1 MKIRLNPHTLQRAF
15 VLLLFSLVAGISSVF
30 AQGYTYLQFSGN
42 GRTVLFAKDGALTVV
57 STTEDAPAGD
67 GYQWA
72 LETVSGDNVRLKNKE
87 GMYVTPNLTLTNS
100 QDQAATFTKTE
111 NTYSKGRK
119 SYGEGV
125 EVPTHGG
132 SRYDLV
138 YGGKALGVK
147 NGQLIWTVEDS
158 RYGCIRLANNVKGAK
173 VNPFVSSE
181 GGKVHWYYY
190 MELLGNKS
198 AECVMDA
205 GAEKKLEKYSTP
217 SAKDLRAYMWC
228 VYEANDKGDV
238 YFMSADGNFFCQ
250 KDDTY
255 QYSTST
261 KTDRCKYRICDVAD
275 QTDGKYQEAF
285 VLYNPQTTKYV
296 FPYGSG
302 NTDVGNGSS
311 LNPAEAMRFILSTGP
326 HIYQFSANAA
336 TAIYDNGTGVTM
348 QPVGS
353 EVAGYQW
360 TLEQVGGA
368 YVLKSGRDN
377 YLKQAGD
384 AFTVTTNR
392 DEALRLF
399 PCGSAYDDR
408 HDVLTLA
415 ADASKA
421 LGVKDGQL
429 AIVEANSF
437 YSVVRI
443 LDSTAEVKGAVAPK
457 FSDISNVYYYK
468 LQFKANPKG
477 DARLTLTGTGYDN
490 PVTRKEFEPT
500 SASQN
505 WKLEAARHANSKT
518 GDFYL
523 VNQSG
528 EYLIYKDGRFNF
540 ETLDVNETTVFRLKQ
555 TDEQPEYW
563 TIDMALSGDDN
574 HRLGLQAGMTPY
586 TLKACNST
594 SKFNALSFKESERG
608 SDYDY
613 LQFSGCGRVVLYDDG
628 QNIKA
633 VATTTEQLEGNGY
646 QWTFDPIMDGA
657 GKVNGN
663 NLKNKAGRFLRYDA
677 ADETFTS
684 VTDRSKAS
692 VFDADQNTYY
702 VIPVHDVQGGTYN
715 INIAG
720 GLRYNAVLRGVS
732 EPYNTLGV
740 KNGKL
745 QLVKK
750 NSRYAVV
757 RLAENIEGGLVNPY
771 VSTSA
776 NPHYYAL
783 NFFQNGSEYL
793 QDNTPGNIL
802 LKSPVAPFPLRRYCW
817 ILEEANDDGDVY
829 IRSTAGN
836 YISYNPD
843 TDNGK
848 HKVNPTLNDYSLYKI
863 CDVADQPDAS
873 LEGLWS
879 LYNCKNLY
887 FVRPFPSENAI
898 GRAEEVG
905 KNTSMTFVDVAA
917 NTTSYHFVFPAMGQR
932 ALIMDYDEAKKPRV
946 KARDILASD
955 KDARLYQWVVE
966 GQHIRNRAG
975 FYLTYDGKN
984 KQFGV
989 SNQKADAYTFVYN
1002 VNNYE
1007 NNNNVRYDLCSTD
1020 DQQALSIGE
1029 EGALC
1034 WAAPGTRNSV
1044 VDLRPYIIAPE
1055 LPIPSLGGADYQ
1067 LYCIRT
1073 AGGDRYAYHMEDAN
1087 SISLKPYEEKNLCQL
1102 WVLIRDGQG
1111 KGDGY
1116 LQSAYNR
1123 YFLKYDTGSNTF
1135 VAVADKKD
1143 ATRIRLVETSGNYI
1157 HWQIELPDVND
1168 SRNLISHSYSGGGNP
1183 KTVSLSL
1190 QGPNNGNNFVEIFP
1204 VDITPDFYEE
1214 AGGAFRNLS
1223 LNELTPQLEL
1233 TADGKALKAKAS
1245 ASEDD
1250 ANNSWKNIGTKDDFV
1265 LRNGHGQY
1273 IGADAEGNVFL
1284 TTDKAQAT
1292 HFYLWLNHGDEDG
1305 TVSWCFAQLNADG
1318 SKPEGKPE
1326 KCLGVSDVTNGT
1338 VAMLSFSTYETDKL
1352 HTLCFNFGRL
1362 TCPELSDAAEGK
1374 YYYNFICFDKVASD
1388 KFISEGYD
1396 TNKKVKA
1403 ESQQLINDQMW
1414 ALVGQ
1419 SKDDVVLMSKDKYYM
1434 CLNGYKLCVTHDL
1447 KKAAHF
1453 SVDYISD
1460 VDRYVLVLVGG
1471 EGSEGHLK
1479 KCLNL
1484 SGDVDENGVRH
1495 KDVIVWNWNKT
1506 DKNEGPRFYLN
1517 FISIPVPEDYSDY
1530 EILPKR
1536 SWFVKQA
1543 HEATTDPMTGFI
1555 QRDESGWTKNPYTGK
1570 MMQKTSTYTVIHYL
1584 KAESTRELY
1593 VPTCMVT
1600 NDNCPTLSRAFQ
1612 RWYNYKTD
1620 EAVSDSV
1627 LNLDLPSSRRYKNGI
1642 VVGDQLKLNGQVN
1655 GNYVKKKITF
1665 QMPEVI
1671 PDDWEYILGA
1681 DLTPYSDFVDYF
1693 GDNGNPIYNG
1703 NVTKYNGAVTNDIIL
1718 PSKQNIVEPTI
1729 TGRNL
1734 YVIRNARAIANE
1746 LLQCKEGNGNDKWYE
1761 EHTIAFPKKKVTLNY
1776 SSVALN
1782 MQKQDYWFYNND
1794 SPSEDNLQNAVNSG
1808 EIVIEVDSLDSGITS
1823 AKFLRSAKTDNVDL
1837 GEGLDRF
1844 IAFDYPGDTDDGK
1857 GIGKAKGDSCTL
1869 KVYGVASDGTRYQ
1882 IAKFNLTFEDNFE
1895 PIIYSEIIGKKDDGS
1910 FKSERSPEALKKATG
1925 DPVATITFDPEQF
1938 DAFVTPPV
1946 GTYTGFL
1953 TGDKGPGTK
1962 CGLTYRYPFNYDNTS
1977 YCFAPIDGDF
1987 NSTDGK
1993 TPECTWGNYTIAH
2006 RFRMGDFGDGSSRG
2020 NFFAVK
2026 KYYENEYGS
2035 EKYDASQSGFL
2046 YIDASDLP
2054 GQIAS
2059 IDFSG
2064 MPCKASRLFV
2074 SAWMSSP
2081 SGKDEKP
2088 ANVVFSVQG
2097 FKNGKAT
2104 TLYSYCPGSI
2114 LGEARDSL
2122 ANKLEPKTNN
2132 GIGIWQQVYFSF
2144 VNKNADDFDSFRL
2157 TIDNA
2162 CTSTVGG
2169 DILIDDVE
2177 VFSVKPEVQIER
2189 TIPVCGDQL
2198 TLCKMTVD
2206 YDQVRTQLGLNTG
2219 EVMKDNPKV
2228 WYCLLDKE
2236 MFDAELG
2243 FDTGTS
2249 EGQERLYRMSDAEV
2263 KPAFVKA
2270 LLGDPNSQV
2279 SGEGIFRSVE
2289 FKTNFDSLPV
2299 FKYRDAVAATVGMAS
2314 REVTSAGVRHF
2325 VISDKVK
2332 EPRIKPNHDYYFLF
2346 VPRFSDDPVTLAN
2359 AFHSFEIN
2367 TRCSVRCKFRTLSP
2381 IRVVTDADDEAAVE
2395 HETQTCAGK
2404 SVSLSV
2410 KQVGEDEDGNI
2421 GERIVQY
2428 DWWRDYVGGA
2438 FTDVCINVDNAT
2450 WRVLGKNE
2458 SRLSNEIS
2466 LREALLAFRHF
2477 YPKAT
2482 TVAGAAPKNDEG
2494 YTLEQS
2500 VIDVLHQFT
2509 LNSADKV
2516 ASLVLLNNTCNIYVP
2531 AATKQG
2537 TILKVTVVP
2546 IDHEDSSGTQ
2556 YCYDPQQVG
2565 IKVSGEAPQLFDGLH
2580 GTQYK
2585 YPDKL
2590 TNVPVR
2596 SSLAA
2601 VEEVRARADG
2611 SAANVLRVPL
2621 RGIKTVTKD
2630 AIGLTSVSPEVFLAG
2645 TNDPNMKAYETKAA
2659 EERAGLSVQN
2669 FRIVGQLKTLVA
2681 DTADREHAYADIVF
2695 NSDFQPR
2702 EGYVYTLRFNYREL
2716 FNAGNATQSTVC
2728 DGNVLVDLIIVPKY
2742 QKWTGAAGNTD
2753 WTNDANWQRADLEDL
2768 HFNADT
2774 EPGYAANADNGTAQ
2788 GYVPMLHT
2796 SVIVTPKKAGPQLY
2810 ETNGADDQFLN
2821 FVGNEGKRT
2830 ATPDI
2835 EYALLAAPEADKG
2848 VNLCGIYTP
2857 YQSKDL
2863 VVQSGGELLHAERL
2877 DYKKAWVE
2885 YALTPDRWY
2894 TLGSPLRQSYAGE
2907 WYAPNN
2913 DACQATPYFKNVTY
2927 NTTDYHRFAPAV
2939 YQRSWDKA
2947 KSTLYYLDTYSAE
2960 NPQTAN
2966 VKTTTENIYQAANWS
2981 AVYNDVREAYSQGGF
2996 SVKVNGIGIGAQKY
3010 NTSLFRLPK
3019 EDTAYGYYTEL
3030 NKTDEQT
3037 YPVDRTHHHKLA
3049 TDQLAKSG
3057 TEITV
3062 TLTNENRNNRF
3073 FLVGNPFACALD
3085 LDKFFTVNAAQL
3097 NGAKYWVLTAGG
3109 QEGAMRQPNA
3119 GEWISVNGTT
3129 EAALAS
3135 LPSGQGFFVEGKE
3148 GTNTITLKFTADM
3161 QTSLHASG
3169 TLLRAPAIGRAEAPM
3184 LRIRA
3189 SRSGQGSEALVVKD
3203 TTAVNGYEAAEDMQL
3218 LLDNSLQEIPMVYTL
3233 AGNRTSTINR
3243 RRSLWRVPLG
3253 VLSNSEEPVQLT
3265 FSGMRSFGET
3275 LSLLDSQ
3282 TGAVTPLRGNGNADC
3297 VKVEVP
3303 GVTTGRYFIL
3313 SSERPALEDE
3323 QDFTQPLIQA
3333 DNGSVTISSSAAHV
3347 LTYVRIVAADGRT
3360 VYKLTPYVSR
3370 LSLKLP
3376 TGVYVVEARTDEG
3389 ESVGKVSL

>member
-1 MKIRLNPHTLQRAF
+1 MKIRLTPHTLQRAF

-30 AQGYTYLQFSGN
+30 AQEYTYLQFSGN
-42 GRTVLFAKDGALTVV
+42 GRTVLLAKDGVLTIV

-67 GYQWA
+67 GYQWT

-87 GMYVTPNLTLTNS
+87 GMYVTSNLTLTNEQS
-100 QDQAATFTKTE
+100 KAAEFTKTE
-111 NTYSKGRK
+111 NTYS
-119 SYGEGV
+119 SATY
-125 EVPTHGG
+125 GG

-138 YGGKALGVK
+138 YNGQALGVK
-147 NGQLIWTVEDS
+147 NGQLIWAVEDS
-158 RYGCIRLANNVKGAK
+158 RYGCIRLANNVRGAK
-173 VNPFVSSE
+173 VTPFVCSE
-181 GGKVHWYYY
+181 GGEVHWYY
-190 MELLGNKS
+190 MELLWNGS
-198 AECVMDA
+198 ECVKDA
-205 GAEKKLEKYSTP
+205 GAGKNLEKYSTP
-217 SAKDLRAYMWC
+217 SAKNLRAYMWS

-238 YFMSADGNFFCQ
+238 YFKSADGNYFYQ
-250 KDDTY
+250 NGSD
-255 QYSTST
+255 QYSAST
-261 KTDRCKYRICDVAD
+261 KPGNSEYTICDVSNQSND
-275 QTDGKYQEAF
+275 NAF
-285 VLYNPQTTKYV
+285 VLRNIGTGKYV
-296 FPYGSG
+296 LPYNNS
-302 NTDVGNGSS
+302 NKVGWASAFNMI
-311 LNPAEAMRFILSTGP
+311 EAMRFIPTTPPTGP

-348 QPVGS
+348 QAVGS

-368 YVLKSGRDN
+368 YVLKSGRNN
-377 YLKQAGD
+377 YLKQVGE

-392 DEALRLF
+392 DEALKLF
-399 PCGSAYDDR
+399 PCGSAYDDK

-429 AIVEANSF
+429 AIVETNSF

-443 LDSTAEVKGAVAPK
+443 LDSTDEVKGAVVPK

-477 DARLTLTGTGYDN
+477 DARLTLTGTDYDN
-490 PVTRKEFEPT
+490 PVTRMEFQPT
-500 SASQN
+500 SARQN
-505 WKLEAARHANSKT
+505 WELRPAKHPNSKP

-523 VNQSG
+523 VNQEG

-540 ETLDVNETTVFRLKQ
+540 KPLDVNETTVFRLKQ

-563 TIDMALSGDDN
+563 AIDMALSGDDN

-586 TLKACNST
+586 TLQACNRT
-594 SKFNALSFKESERG
+594 SKYTALSFKESERG

-613 LQFSGCGRVVLYDDG
+613 LQFSGSGRVVLYDDG

-633 VATTTEQLEGNGY
+633 VATTTEQLEGDGY
-646 QWTFDPIMDGA
+646 RWTFDPIMDGA
-657 GKVNGN
+657 GIVNGY

-677 ADETFTS
+677 TAKTFTS

-720 GLRYNAVLRGVS
+720 GLRYNAVLRGVTGT
-732 EPYNTLGV
+732 YNTLGV

-771 VSTSA
+771 VSTSD
-776 NPHYYAL
+776 NPRYYAF
-783 NFFQNGSEYL
+783 NFFQNGSGEYM
-793 QDNTPGNIL
+793 QDNTPGDIL
-802 LKSPVAPFPLRRYCW
+802 LKSPVVPFPLRRFCW

-836 YISYNPD
+836 YISYNPASD
-843 TDNGK
+843 GYQ
-848 HKVNPTLNDYSLYKI
+848 HKVNTTTNEYSLYKI

-873 LEGLWS
+873 LDGLWS
-879 LYNCKNLY
+879 LYNCTNHY
-887 FVRPFPSENAI
+887 FVRPSDRENSI

-905 KNTSMTFVDVAA
+905 KNTSMTFVDIAA
-917 NTTSYHFVFPAMGQR
+917 DTTSYHLVFPAMGQR
-932 ALIMDYDEAKKPRV
+932 ALIMDYDEAKNPRV
-946 KARDILASD
+946 KARGILASD

-975 FYLTYDGKN
+975 FYLTYDKKN

-989 SNQKADAYTFVYN
+989 SNQKAEAYTFVYDEN
-1002 VNNYE
+1002 TYE
-1007 NNNNVRYDLCSTD
+1007 NNNCVRYDFLSSD
-1020 DQQALSIGE
+1020 GRQALSIGA
-1029 EGALC
+1029 EGVLC
-1034 WAAPGTRNSV
+1034 WAAPNARNSV
-1044 VDLRPYIIAPE
+1044 VDLRSHIIAPE
-1055 LPIPSLGGADYQ
+1055 LPIPSSGGADYQ

-1073 AGGDRYAYHMEDAN
+1073 AGGDRYAYHMEEAN
-1087 SISLKPYEEKNLCQL
+1087 AISLKTYDEKNLCQL
-1102 WVLIRDGQG
+1102 WILIRDGQG

-1123 YFLKYDTGSNTF
+1123 YFLKYDTGNNTF

-1143 ATRIRLVETSGNYI
+1143 ATRIRLVETSGNYD
-1157 HWQIELPDVND
+1157 HWQIELPDVGGNN
-1168 SRNLISHSYSGGGNP
+1168 NLISHSYGGNP
-1183 KTVSLSL
+1183 KTVTLSL
-1190 QGPNNGNNFVEIFP
+1190 QGPNNADNYVDLIP

-1214 AGGAFRNLS
+1214 AGGAFRNIS
-1223 LNELTPQLEL
+1223 LNELTPELEL
-1233 TADGKALKAKAS
+1233 TADGTALKAKAS

-1273 IGADAEGNVFL
+1273 IGADDDGNVFL

-1292 HFYLWLNHGDEDG
+1292 HFYLWLNHGEKDG
-1305 TVSWCFAQLNADG
+1305 NVSWCFAQLNADG
-1318 SKPEGKPE
+1318 SKPEGKPD

-1338 VAMLSFSTYETDKL
+1338 VAMLPFSTYETDKQ
-1352 HTLCFNFGRL
+1352 HTLCFTFGRL
-1362 TCPELSDAAEGK
+1362 TCPELSDAVAGK
-1374 YYYNFICFDKVASD
+1374 YYYNFICFDKVGNKFVSD
-1388 KFISEGYD
+1388 GND
-1396 TNKKVKA
+1396 TNKVVFA
-1403 ESQQLINDQMW
+1403 ENGKKLVNDQMW

-1419 SKDDVVLMSKDKYYM
+1419 NKDDVVLMSKDKYYVY
-1434 CLNGYKLCVTHDL
+1434 LDGDRFYVTHDPE
-1447 KKAAHF
+1447 KAVHF
-1453 SVDYISD
+1453 SVKYISSQK
-1460 VDRYVLVLVGG
+1460 RYALT
-1471 EGSEGHLK
+1471 
-1479 KCLNL
+1479 
-1484 SGDVDENGVRH
+1484 
-1495 KDVIVWNWNKT
+1495 IV
-1506 DKNEGPRFYLN
+1506 EGPNDGGKSGYSMNLHGGDHTTILPWKDSSIQTDQNFWLN
-1517 FISIPVPEDYSDY
+1517 FIAVPQPEDYSDY
-1530 EILPKR
+1530 EVLPKR

-1543 HEATTDPMTGFI
+1543 REATADPMTGFI

-1570 MMQKTSTYTVIHYL
+1570 MMQKTSTYTVTHYL
-1584 KAESTRELY
+1584 KAESTRDLY
-1593 VPTCMVT
+1593 VPTCMVGSAAT
-1600 NDNCPTLSRAFQ
+1600 RSRAFQ

-1627 LNLDLPSSRRYKNGI
+1627 LNLDISSSRRYRNGI
-1642 VVGDQLKLNGQVN
+1642 VVGDQLKLNGQN
-1655 GNYVKKKITF
+1655 KGYYVTHNVTF

-1703 NVTKYNGAVTNDIIL
+1703 NVTSDIIL
-1718 PSKQNIVEPTI
+1718 PSKQSIVEPTI

-1746 LLQCKEGNGNDKWYE
+1746 LLQCKKGSGKWYE
-1761 EHTIAFPKKKVTLNY
+1761 EHTITFPKKKVTLNY

-1782 MQKQDYWFYNND
+1782 MQKQDYWFYNNGIA
-1794 SPSEDNLQNAVNSG
+1794 SEDNLQNAVNSG
-1808 EIVIEVDSLDSGITS
+1808 AIEVEVEDSLHSGITF
-1823 AKFLRSAKTDNVDL
+1823 AKFLSSGAGGAATD
-1837 GEGLDRF
+1837 RA
-1844 IAFDYPGDTDDGK
+1844 IAFNYPGDTADGK
-1857 GIGKAKGDSCTL
+1857 GTGKANAGSCTL

-1882 IAKFNLTFEDNFE
+1882 IAKFNLTFEEDFE

-1910 FKSERSPEALKKATG
+1910 FKSERSPEALLKATG
-1925 DPVATITFDPEQF
+1925 DPVATITFDPDEF
-1938 DAFVTPPV
+1938 DAFVSPPV
-1946 GTYTGFL
+1946 GTYTGF
-1953 TGDKGPGTK
+1953 DKVAGASTK

-1977 YCFAPIDGDF
+1977 YCFAPIGGDF
-1987 NSTDGK
+1987 NSADGK
-1993 TPECTWGNYTIAH
+1993 TAECTWGNYTVAH
-2006 RFRMGDFGDGSSRG
+2006 RFNMGDNRG

-2035 EKYDASQSGFL
+2035 QNYDASQSGFL

-2054 GQIAS
+2054 GKIAS
-2059 IDFSG
+2059 IDFAG

-2081 SGKDEKP
+2081 DRGNESP
-2088 ANVVFSVQG
+2088 ANVVFSIQG

-2122 ANKLEPKTNN
+2122 RKTLKPMDN
-2132 GIGIWQQVYFSF
+2132 GGKGIWQQVYFSF

-2162 CTSTVGG
+2162 CTNTQGG

-2206 YDQVRTQLGLNTG
+2206 YDQVRAQLGLNTG
-2219 EVMKDNPKV
+2219 EVLTDDPKV

-2243 FDTGTS
+2243 FDTGTP
-2249 EGQERLYRMSDAEV
+2249 EGQERLYRMSDVEV

-2270 LLGDPNSQV
+2270 LLGDPNSQA

-2289 FKTNFDSLPV
+2289 FKTKFEDLPV

-2410 KQVGEDEDGNI
+2410 KQVGENVDGVI

-2438 FTDVCINVDNAT
+2438 FTDVCINVENAT
-2450 WRVLGKNE
+2450 WRVLRKNE
-2458 SRLSNEIS
+2458 NRLSNEIS

-2537 TILKVTVVP
+2537 EILKVTVVP
-2546 IDHEDSSGTQ
+2546 IDHEDTSGTQ
-2556 YCYDPQQVG
+2556 YCYDPEQVG
-2565 IKVSGEAPQLFDGLH
+2565 IKVSGQAPQLFDGLR
-2580 GTQYK
+2580 GDKYK

-2601 VEEVRARADG
+2601 VAEVTAGADG
-2611 SAANVLRVPL
+2611 SAVNVLRVPL
-2621 RGIKTVTKD
+2621 RGITTVTKD

-2645 TNDPNMKAYETKAA
+2645 TNDPNMKAYETRAA
-2659 EERAGLSVQN
+2659 EERTGLSVQN
-2669 FRIVGQLKTLVA
+2669 FRIVGQLKTLDASKA
-2681 DTADREHAYADIVF
+2681 DSVNAHADIVF
-2695 NSDFQPR
+2695 NSDFHPR
-2702 EGYVYTLRFNYREL
+2702 EGYVYTLRFNYRER
-2716 FNAGNATQSTVC
+2716 FNAGSTAQTTVC

-2753 WTNDANWQRADLEDL
+2753 WTNDANWQRADLADL

-2774 EPGYAANADNGTAQ
+2774 ETDYATNANNGTAQ

-2796 SVIVTPKKAGPQLY
+2796 SVIVTPDKAGPQLY
-2810 ETNGADDQFLN
+2810 ETDNAGADKFLN
-2821 FVGNEGKRT
+2821 FVDPEGEQRT

-2835 EYALLAAPEADKG
+2835 EYALLAAPKAEAG

-2877 DYKKAWVE
+2877 SYEKAWVE
-2885 YALTPDRWY
+2885 YVLTPDRWY
-2894 TLGSPLRQSYAGE
+2894 TLGSPLHQSYAGE

-2913 DACQATPYFKNVTY
+2913 DAYQATPYFKNVTY

-2947 KSTLYYLDTYSAE
+2947 NPKLYYLEPYSA
-2960 NPQTAN
+2960 NKPQEAR
-2966 VKTTTENIYQAANWS
+2966 VDTTTENIYQAANWS

-3010 NTSLFRLPK
+3010 TKSLFRLPK
-3019 EDTAYGYYTEL
+3019 EDTDYGYYTET
-3030 NKTDEQT
+3030 NKTDGST
-3037 YPVDRTHHHKLA
+3037 YSVDRTYHHKLA
-3049 TDQLAKSG
+3049 TDQLKSG
-3057 TEITV
+3057 TELTV

-3085 LDKFFTVNAAQL
+3085 LNQFFTKNADQL

-3161 QTSLHASG
+3161 QTSLHTSG

>member
-30 AQGYTYLQFSGN
+30 AQEYTYLQFSGN
-42 GRTVLFAKDGALTVV
+42 GRTVLLAKDGALAVV
-57 STTEDAPAGD
+57 STTENAPAGD
-67 GYQWA
+67 GYQWT

-87 GMYVTPNLTLTNS
+87 GMYVTAELTLTNR
-100 QDQAATFTKTE
+100 QNLAATFTKTE
-111 NTYSKGRK
+111 NTYS
-119 SYGEGV
+119 STTYGSN
-125 EVPTHGG
+125 TK
-132 SRYDLV
+132 RYDLV
-138 YGGKALGVK
+138 YGGKGALGVK
-147 NGQLIWTVEDS
+147 NGQLFWTVEDS

-173 VNPFVSSE
+173 VTPFVSSE
-181 GGKVHWYYY
+181 GGEVHWYY
-190 MELLGNKS
+190 MELLWNGS
-198 AECVMDA
+198 ECVKDA
-205 GAEKKLEKYSTP
+205 GAGKNLEKYSTP
-217 SAKDLRAYMWC
+217 SAKNLRAYMWS

-238 YFMSADGNFFCQ
+238 YFKSADGNYFYQ
-250 KDDTY
+250 NGND
-255 QYSTST
+255 QYSAST
-261 KTDRCKYRICDVAD
+261 KPGNSEYTICDVSD
-275 QTDGKYQEAF
+275 QSNDNAF
-285 VLYNPQTTKYV
+285 VLRNSGTGKYV
-296 FPYGSG
+296 LPYNNS
-302 NTDVGNGSS
+302 NKVGWASAFNMI
-311 LNPAEAMRFILSTGP
+311 EAMRFISTPPPTGP

-336 TAIYDNGTGVTM
+336 TAIYDNGTSVTM

-377 YLKQAGD
+377 YLKQAGE
-384 AFTVTTNR
+384 ALTVTTNR

-415 ADASKA
+415 DDASKA

-443 LDSTAEVKGAVAPK
+443 LDSTNEVKGAVAPK

-505 WKLEAARHANSKT
+505 WKLEAARHANSKP

-657 GKVNGN
+657 GKVNGY

-843 TDNGK
+843 TDGYQ
-848 HKVNPTLNDYSLYKI
+848 HKVNTTTNEYSRYKI
-863 CDVADQPDAS
+863 CDLADQPDAS
-873 LEGLWS
+873 LDGLWS
-879 LYNCKNLY
+879 LYNCKNHY
-887 FVRPFPSENAI
+887 FVRPSDSDNFI
-898 GRAEEVG
+898 GRAEKVG

-932 ALIMDYDEAKKPRV
+932 ALIMDYDEAKNPRV

-975 FYLTYDGKN
+975 FYLTYSEKN

-1007 NNNNVRYDLCSTD
+1007 NNNSVRYDLCSTD

-1029 EGALC
+1029 EGVLC
-1034 WAAPGTRNSV
+1034 WAAPGTRNSA

-1055 LPIPSLGGADYQ
+1055 LPIPSLGGADYH

-1073 AGGDRYAYHMEDAN
+1073 AEGDRYAYHMEDATN
-1087 SISLKPYEEKNLCQL
+1087 TISLKPYEEKNLCQL
-1102 WVLIRDGQG
+1102 WVLIRDGEG

-1123 YFLKYDTGSNTF
+1123 HFLKYDTGSNTF

-1157 HWQIELPDVND
+1157 HWQIELPDVNG
-1168 SRNLISHSYSGGGNP
+1168 SRNLISHSYSKDGNP
-1183 KTVSLSL
+1183 KTISLSL
-1190 QGPNNGNNFVEIFP
+1190 QGPNNSNNFLYIFP

-1214 AGGAFRNLS
+1214 AGGAFRNIN

-1233 TADGKALKAKAS
+1233 TADGMALKAKAS

-1318 SKPEGKPE
+1318 SKPEGKP
-1326 KCLGVSDVTNGT
+1326 KNCLGVSDVANGT
-1338 VAMLSFSTYETDKL
+1338 VAMLPFSTYETDKL
-1352 HTLCFNFGRL
+1352 HTLCFTFGRL
-1362 TCPELSDAAEGK
+1362 TSPELSDAAEGK
-1374 YYYNFICFDKVASD
+1374 YYYTFMCFDKVGDNKYVSD
-1388 KFISEGYD
+1388 GNDTSKVVIAEG
-1396 TNKKVKA
+1396 KRLV
-1403 ESQQLINDQMW
+1403 NDQMW
-1414 ALVGQ
+1414 ALVGV
-1419 SKDDVVLMSKDKYYM
+1419 SKDGFVLMSKDRYYLY
-1434 CLNGYKLCVTHDL
+1434 LNGGIFNVTHDL
-1447 KKAAHF
+1447 AKATHF
-1453 SVDYISD
+1453 SGTYD
-1460 VDRYVLVLVGG
+1460 VNKQRYVLTVLSAVVGDSKYNG
-1471 EGSEGHLK
+1471 WQMLLSNNGSNVTVGQK
-1479 KCLNL
+1479 GT
-1484 SGDVDENGVRH
+1484 S
-1495 KDVIVWNWNKT
+1495 T
-1506 DKNEGPRFYLN
+1506 DNRYYLN
-1517 FISIPVPEDYSDY
+1517 FIPIPVPEDFSDY
-1530 EILPKR
+1530 EVLPKR

-1543 HEATTDPMTGFI
+1543 YEATADPMTGFI

-1570 MMQKTSTYTVIHYL
+1570 MMQKTSTYTITHYL
-1584 KAESTRELY
+1584 KAESTRKLY
-1593 VPTCMVT
+1593 VPTCMVGSANT
-1600 NDNCPTLSRAFQ
+1600 RSRAFQ

-1627 LNLDLPSSRRYKNGI
+1627 LNLDLSSSRRYRNGI
-1642 VVGDQLKLNGQVN
+1642 VVGEQLNLNGQN
-1655 GNYVKKKITF
+1655 YGNYVDHYVTF

-1703 NVTKYNGAVTNDIIL
+1703 NVTKYNGNVTSDIIL

-1746 LLQCKEGNGNDKWYE
+1746 LLLYKDDGSNDKWYE

-1782 MQKQDYWFYNND
+1782 MQKQDYWFYNGGIA
-1794 SPSEDNLQNAVNSG
+1794 SEDNLQNAVNSG
-1808 EIVIEVDSLDSGITS
+1808 AIEVKVDDLGSGITF
-1823 AKFLRSAKTDNVDL
+1823 AKFLNSGA
-1837 GEGLDRF
+1837 GAGADRA
-1844 IAFDYPGDTDDGK
+1844 IAFNYPDDDNGK
-1857 GIGKAKGDSCTL
+1857 GTGTATAGSCTL

-1882 IAKFNLTFEDNFE
+1882 IAKFNLIFEDDFE
-1895 PIIYSEIIGKKDDGS
+1895 PIIYSEIIGKKDDGT
-1910 FKSERSPEALKKATG
+1910 FKSARSPEALLKTTG
-1925 DPVATITFDPEQF
+1925 DPVATITFDPDEF
-1938 DAFVTPPV
+1938 DSFVSPPV
-1946 GTYTGFL
+1946 GTYTGF
-1953 TGDKGPGTK
+1953 TNSGKGDNANQKYS
-1962 CGLTYRYPFNYDNTS
+1962 LTYRYPFNYDNTS
-1977 YCFAPIDGDF
+1977 YCFAPIGGDF
-1987 NSTDGK
+1987 NSTNGR
-1993 TPECTWGNYTIAH
+1993 TSECTWGNYTVAH
-2006 RFRMGDFGDGSSRG
+2006 RFDMGDNRG

-2035 EKYDASQSGFL
+2035 QNYDASQSGFL

-2054 GQIAS
+2054 GKIAS
-2059 IDFSG
+2059 IDFAG

-2081 SGKDEKP
+2081 DRDNESP
-2088 ANVVFSVQG
+2088 ANVVFSIQG

-2122 ANKLEPKTNN
+2122 DKTLKPMDN
-2132 GIGIWQQVYFSF
+2132 GGKGIWQQVYFSF
-2144 VNKNADDFDSFRL
+2144 VNKNADDFDNFRL

-2162 CTSTVGG
+2162 CTNTSGG

-2177 VFSVKPEVQIER
+2177 VFSVKPDVQIER

-2206 YDQVRTQLGLNTG
+2206 YDQVRAQLGLNTG

-2243 FDTGTS
+2243 FDTGKP

-2410 KQVGEDEDGNI
+2410 KQVGEDVDGNI

-2630 AIGLTSVSPEVFLAG
+2630 AIGLTSVSPDVFLAG

-2702 EGYVYTLRFNYREL
+2702 EGYVYTLRFNYRER

-2810 ETNGADDQFLN
+2810 ETNDPGADDQFLN

-2913 DACQATPYFKNVTY
+2913 DACQATPYFKNVKY
-2927 NTTDYHRFAPAV
+2927 TTAHYHRFAPAV

-2996 SVKVNGIGIGAQKY
+2996 SVKVNGVGIGAQKY
-3010 NTSLFRLPK
+3010 TKSLFRLPK
-3019 EDTAYGYYTEL
+3019 EDTAYGYYTET
-3030 NKTDEQT
+3030 NVTDGRT
-3037 YPVDRTHHHKLA
+3037 YPVDRTYHHSLA
-3049 TDQLAKSG
+3049 TDQLKTG
-3057 TEITV
+3057 TELTV
-3062 TLTNENRNNRF
+3062 TLTNENANNRF

-3148 GTNTITLKFTADM
+3148 GTKAITLKFTADM
-3161 QTSLHASG
+3161 QTSLHTSG
-3169 TLLRAPAIGRAEAPM
+3169 TLLRAPAIGRVEAPM

-3347 LTYVRIVAADGRT
+3347 LTYVRIIAADGRT

-3389 ESVGKVSL
+3389 ESIGKVSL

>member
-30 AQGYTYLQFSGN
+30 AQDTYTYLQFSGN
-42 GRTVLFAKDGALTVV
+42 GRTVLLAKDGALTVV

-67 GYQWA
+67 GYQWT

-87 GMYVTPNLTLTNS
+87 GMYVTSELTLTNS
-100 QDQAATFTKTE
+100 QNLAATFTKTE

-173 VNPFVSSE
+173 VTPLVCSE
-181 GGKVHWYYY
+181 GGKAYWYY
-190 MELLGNKS
+190 MELLGNGS
-198 AECVMDA
+198 ECVKDA
-205 GAEKKLEKYSTP
+205 GAENKLQKDPTP
-217 SAKDLRAYMWC
+217 SAKNLRAYMWC
-228 VYEANDKGDV
+228 VYEANEQGDV
-238 YFMSADGNFFCQ
+238 YFKSVDGNFFCQ
-250 KDDTY
+250 KDNTY

-261 KTDRCKYRICDVAD
+261 KTDKCKYRICDVAD
-275 QTDGKYQEAF
+275 QTDGKYQDAF
-285 VLYNPQTTKYV
+285 VLYNTQTTQYV

-302 NTDVGNGSS
+302 NPDVGKGST
-311 LNPAEAMRFILSTGP
+311 LNPAEAMRFIPTTGP

-353 EVAGYQW
+353 EVVGYQW

-377 YLKQAGD
+377 YLKRAGD
-384 AFTVTTNR
+384 ALTVTTNR

-408 HDVLTLA
+408 HYVLTLA
-415 ADASKA
+415 DDASKA

-443 LDSTAEVKGAVAPK
+443 LDSTNEVKGAVAPK
-457 FSDISNVYYYK
+457 FSDTSNVYYK

-528 EYLIYKDGRFNF
+528 EYLIYKEGRFNF

-586 TLKACNST
+586 TLQACNRTST
-594 SKFNALSFKESERG
+594 YNALSFKESERG

-657 GKVNGN
+657 GIVNGF
-663 NLKNKAGRFLRYDA
+663 NLKNKADRFLRYDA
-677 ADETFTS
+677 ADKTFTS

-702 VIPVHDVQGGTYN
+702 VIPVHDVQGGTC
-715 INIAG
+715 NIAG
-720 GLRYNAVLRGVS
+720 GLRYNAMLRGVTGT
-732 EPYNTLGV
+732 YNTLGV

-793 QDNTPGNIL
+793 QDNTPGNNL

-829 IRSTAGN
+829 IKSTAGN

-843 TDNGK
+843 TDK
-848 HKVNPTLNDYSLYKI
+848 YQHKVNPTLNDYSLYKI

-879 LYNCKNLY
+879 LYNCKNHY
-887 FVRPFPSENAI
+887 FVRPAPSENFI
-898 GRAEEVG
+898 GRAEKVG

-917 NTTSYHFVFPAMGQR
+917 DTTSYHLVFPAMGQR
-932 ALIMDYDEAKKPRV
+932 ALIMDYDEAKNPRV

-975 FYLTYDGKN
+975 FYLTYNEKN

-1029 EGALC
+1029 EGVLC
-1034 WAAPGTRNSV
+1034 WAAPGTRNSAV
-1044 VDLRPYIIAPE
+1044 ALRPYIIAPE

-1073 AGGDRYAYHMEDAN
+1073 AGGDRYAYHMEEAN

-1157 HWQIELPDVND
+1157 HWQIELPDVNG
-1168 SRNLISHSYSGGGNP
+1168 SSNLISHSYSGGGNP

-1214 AGGAFRNLS
+1214 AGGAFRNINLD
-1223 LNELTPQLEL
+1223 ELTPKLEL
-1233 TADGKALKAKAS
+1233 TADGEALKAKAS

-1273 IGADAEGNVFL
+1273 IGADAGGNVFL

-1292 HFYLWLNHGDEDG
+1292 HFYLWLNHGDKDG
-1305 TVSWCFAQLNADG
+1305 SVSWCFAQLNVDG

-1326 KCLGVSDVTNGT
+1326 KCLGVSDVDNGT
-1338 VAMLSFSTYETDKL
+1338 VAMLPFSTYETDKQ

-1374 YYYNFICFDKVASD
+1374 YYYNFICFDKAGNKYISD
-1388 KFISEGYD
+1388 GNGTSKVVFAEND
-1396 TNKKVKA
+1396 KKLV
-1403 ESQQLINDQMW
+1403 NDQMW

-1419 SKDDVVLMSKDKYYM
+1419 NKDDVVLMSKDKYYV
-1434 CLNGYKLCVTHDL
+1434 CLSGNGFNVTHDPER
-1447 KKAAHF
+1447 AVHF
-1453 SVDYISD
+1453 SVKYISTQQ
-1460 VDRYVLVLVGG
+1460 RYALTIVGG
-1471 EGSEGHLK
+1471 LNAEGKIGQSM
-1479 KCLNL
+1479 NL
-1484 SGDVDENGVRH
+1484 SGADANRNT
-1495 KDVIVWNWNKT
+1495 IIFWNSNIQT
-1506 DKNEGPRFYLN
+1506 DPNICLN
-1517 FISIPVPEDYSDY
+1517 FEPIPVPEDYSDY
-1530 EILPKR
+1530 EVLPKR

-1543 HEATTDPMTGFI
+1543 QEATADPMTGFI

-1570 MMQKTSTYTVIHYL
+1570 MMQKTSTYTVTHYL
-1584 KAESTRELY
+1584 KAESTRDLY
-1593 VPTCMVT
+1593 VPTCMVGSAAT
-1600 NDNCPTLSRAFQ
+1600 RSRAFQ

-1627 LNLDLPSSRRYKNGI
+1627 LNLDISSSRRYKNGI
-1642 VVGDQLKLNGQVN
+1642 VVGDQLKLNGQN
-1655 GNYVKKKITF
+1655 SGYYVTHNVTF

-1693 GDNGNPIYNG
+1693 GDNGNPLYNG
-1703 NVTKYNGAVTNDIIL
+1703 NVTSDIIL

-1746 LLQCKEGNGNDKWYE
+1746 LLQCKEDKVKGNDKWYE

-1782 MQKQDYWFYNND
+1782 MQKQDYWFYNNGIA
-1794 SPSEDNLQNAVNSG
+1794 SEDNLQNAVNNG
-1808 EIVIEVDSLDSGITS
+1808 AIEVEVDDLGSGITF
-1823 AKFLRSAKTDNVDL
+1823 AKFLSSGAGGAATD
-1837 GEGLDRF
+1837 RA
-1844 IAFDYPGDTDDGK
+1844 IAFNYPGDDNGK
-1857 GIGKAKGDSCTL
+1857 GTGTATAGSCTL

-1882 IAKFNLTFEDNFE
+1882 IAKFNLTFEDDFE
-1895 PIIYSEIIGKKDDGS
+1895 PIIYSEIIGKKDGS
-1910 FKSERSPEALKKATG
+1910 FKSERSPEALLKTTG
-1925 DPVATITFDPEQF
+1925 DPVATITFDPDQF
-1938 DAFVTPPV
+1938 DAFVSPPV
-1946 GTYTGFL
+1946 GTYTGFDNVV
-1953 TGDKGPGTK
+1953 GASTK

-1977 YCFAPIDGDF
+1977 YCFAPIGGDF
-1987 NSTDGK
+1987 NSPDGK
-1993 TPECTWGNYTIAH
+1993 TAECTWGNYTVAH
-2006 RFRMGDFGDGSSRG
+2006 RFNMGDNRG

-2035 EKYDASQSGFL
+2035 QNYDASQSSFL

-2054 GQIAS
+2054 GKIAS
-2059 IDFSG
+2059 IDFAG

-2081 SGKDEKP
+2081 DRGNESP
-2088 ANVVFSVQG
+2088 ANVVFSIQG

-2122 ANKLEPKTNN
+2122 DKTLKPMDN
-2132 GIGIWQQVYFSF
+2132 GGKGIWQQVYFSF

-2162 CTSTVGG
+2162 CTNTQGG

-2206 YDQVRTQLGLNTG
+2206 YDQVRAQLGLNTG

-2243 FDTGTS
+2243 FDTGTP

-2289 FKTNFDSLPV
+2289 FKTKFEDLPR
-2299 FKYRDAVAATVGMAS
+2299 FIYRDAVAATVGMAS

-2410 KQVGEDEDGNI
+2410 KQVGEDAEGNI

-2428 DWWRDYVGGA
+2428 DWWRDYVGDA

-2500 VIDVLHQFT
+2500 VIDVLHKFT

-2516 ASLVLLNNTCNIYVP
+2516 ASLVLLNNTCNVYVP

-2537 TILKVTVVP
+2537 EILKVTVVP
-2546 IDHEDSSGTQ
+2546 IDHEDGNGTQ

-2565 IKVSGEAPQLFDGLH
+2565 VKVSGWAPQLFDGLH
-2580 GTQYK
+2580 GDKYK
-2585 YPDKL
+2585 YPKKL

-2621 RGIKTVTKD
+2621 RGIETVTD
-2630 AIGLTSVSPEVFLAG
+2630 GAIGLTSVSTDVFLAG
-2645 TNDPNMKAYETKAA
+2645 TNDPKMEAYETKAA
-2659 EERAGLSVQN
+2659 EERTGLSVQN
-2669 FRIVGQLKTLVA
+2669 FRIVGQLKTLEA
-2681 DTADREHAYADIVF
+2681 STTNPENAHADIVF
-2695 NSDFQPR
+2695 NSGFQPR
-2702 EGYVYTLRFNYREL
+2702 EGYVYTLRFDYRER
-2716 FNAGNATQSTVC
+2716 FDAGSTTQTKAC

-2753 WTNDANWQRADLEDL
+2753 WTNDANWQRADLADL
-2768 HFNADT
+2768 HFKADT
-2774 EPGYAANADNGTAQ
+2774 ETGYATNADNGTAQ

-2796 SVIVTPKKAGPQLY
+2796 SVIVTPDKAGPQLY
-2810 ETNGADDQFLN
+2810 ETNYAGGEDQFLH
-2821 FVGNEGKRT
+2821 FVGHEDEQRT

-2835 EYALLAAPEADKG
+2835 EYALLAAPKAEKG
-2848 VNLCGIYTP
+2848 VNRCDIYKP

-2913 DACQATPYFKNVTY
+2913 DACQATPYFKDVKY
-2927 NTTDYHRFAPAV
+2927 NTAHYHRFAPAV

-2947 KSTLYYLDTYSAE
+2947 NPKLYYLEPYLAD
-2960 NPQTAN
+2960 NPQEAR
-2966 VKTTTENIYQAANWS
+2966 VDTTTENIYQAANWS

-2996 SVKVNGIGIGAQKY
+2996 SVKVNGVGIGAQKY

-3037 YPVDRTHHHKLA
+3037 YPVDRTYHHKLA
-3049 TDQLAKSG
+3049 TDQLKTG
-3057 TEITV
+3057 TEMTV
-3062 TLTNENRNNRF
+3062 KLKNENANNKY

-3085 LDKFFTVNAAQL
+3085 LDKFFTKNADQL

-3148 GTNTITLKFTADM
+3148 GTNTINLKFTADM
-3161 QTSLHASG
+3161 QTSLHNSG

-3253 VLSNSEEPVQLT
+3253 VLSDSEAPVQLT

-3313 SSERPALEDE
+3313 SSERPSLEDE
-3323 QDFTQPLIQA
+3323 QDFVQPLIQA
-3333 DNGSVTISSSAAHV
+3333 DNGSVTVTSSAAHV

>member
-42 GRTVLFAKDGALTVV
+42 GRTVLLAKDGALTVV

-67 GYQWA
+67 GYQWT
-72 LETVSGDNVRLKNKE
+72 LETVSGDKVRLKNKE
-87 GMYVTPNLTLTNS
+87 GMYVTSNLTLTNR
-100 QDQAATFTKTE
+100 QDQAAEFTKTE
-111 NTYSKGRK
+111 NTYS
-119 SYGEGV
+119 SATYGGLK
-125 EVPTHGG
+125 
-132 SRYDLV
+132 RYDLV
-138 YGGKALGVK
+138 YGGKGALGVK
-147 NGQLIWTVEDS
+147 NGQLIWAVEDS

-173 VNPFVSSE
+173 VTPFVSSE
-181 GGKVHWYYY
+181 GGEVHWYY
-190 MELLGNKS
+190 MELLWNGS
-198 AECVMDA
+198 ECVKDA
-205 GAEKKLEKYSTP
+205 GAGKKLEKYSTP
-217 SAKDLRAYMWC
+217 SAKNLRAFMWS

-238 YFMSADGNFFCQ
+238 YFKSADGNYFYQ
-250 KDDTY
+250 NGSD
-255 QYSTST
+255 QYSAST
-261 KTDRCKYRICDVAD
+261 KPGNSEYTICDVSD
-275 QTDGKYQEAF
+275 QSNDNAF
-285 VLYNPQTTKYV
+285 VLRNIGTGEYVLPYNNSNK
-296 FPYGSG
+296 
-302 NTDVGNGSS
+302 VGKAGAFNMI
-311 LNPAEAMRFILSTGP
+311 EAMRFIPTTPPTGP

-348 QPVGS
+348 QAVGS

-368 YVLKSGRDN
+368 YVLKSGRNN
-377 YLKQAGD
+377 YLKQAGE
-384 AFTVTTNR
+384 ALTVTTNR
-392 DEALRLF
+392 DEALKLF
-399 PCGSAYDDR
+399 PSGSEYDDK

-415 ADASKA
+415 VDASKA

-443 LDSTAEVKGAVAPK
+443 LDSTDEVKGAVAPK
-457 FSDISNVYYYK
+457 FSDIGNVYYYK
-468 LQFKANPKG
+468 LQFKANPEG
-477 DARLTLTGTGYDN
+477 DNRLTLTGTDYDN
-490 PVTRKEFEPT
+490 PVTRMEFQPT
-500 SASQN
+500 SARQN
-505 WKLEAARHANSKT
+505 WELRPAKHANSKS

-523 VNQSG
+523 VNQLG

-540 ETLDVNETTVFRLKQ
+540 TTLDVNETTVFRLKQ

-563 TIDMALSGDDN
+563 TIDMALAGDDN

-586 TLKACNST
+586 TLQACNST
-594 SKFNALSFKESERG
+594 SRYNALSFKESKRG

-613 LQFSGCGRVVLYDDG
+613 LQFSGSGRVVLYDDG
-628 QNIKA
+628 QNVKA
-633 VATTTEQLEGNGY
+633 VATTTGQLEGNGY

-657 GKVNGN
+657 GNVDGY
-663 NLKNKAGRFLRYDA
+663 NLKNKADRFLRYDA
-677 ADETFTS
+677 TAKTFTS

-692 VFDADQNTYY
+692 VFAADQNTYY
-702 VIPVHDVQGGTYN
+702 NVKVHVQGSTN
-715 INIAG
+715 IISSNIAG
-720 GLRYNAVLRGVS
+720 GLRYNAVLRGVTGT
-732 EPYNTLGV
+732 YNTLGV
-740 KNGKL
+740 KNGQL

-793 QDNTPGNIL
+793 QDNTPGDKL

-843 TDNGK
+843 TDGYQ
-848 HKVNPTLNDYSLYKI
+848 HKVNTTTNEYSRYKI
-863 CDVADQPDAS
+863 CDLADQPDAS

-879 LYNCKNLY
+879 LYNCKNHY

-917 NTTSYHFVFPAMGQR
+917 NTTSYHLVFPAMGQR
-932 ALIMDYDEAKKPRV
+932 ALIMDYDEAKNPRV
-946 KARDILASD
+946 KARGILASD

-975 FYLTYDGKN
+975 FYLTYNKKN
-984 KQFGV
+984 EQFGV
-989 SNQKADAYTFVYN
+989 SNQKAEAYTFVYN

-1007 NNNNVRYDLCSTD
+1007 NNNSVRYDLCSTD
-1020 DQQALSIGE
+1020 DQQALSIGA
-1029 EGALC
+1029 EGVLC

-1044 VDLRPYIIAPE
+1044 VDLRPYIIGPE
-1055 LPIPSLGGADYQ
+1055 LPLPSTGGVDYH

-1073 AGGDRYAYHMEDAN
+1073 ANGDRYAYHMEDAN

-1102 WVLIRDGQG
+1102 WVLIRDGEG

-1123 YFLKYDTGSNTF
+1123 CFLKYDTGSNTF
-1135 VAVADKKD
+1135 VAVADKND
-1143 ATRIRLVETSGNYI
+1143 ATRIRLVETSGNYD
-1157 HWQIELPDVND
+1157 HWQIELPDVDGN
-1168 SRNLISHSYSGGGNP
+1168 RNLISHSYSGGDNS

-1190 QGPNNGNNFVEIFP
+1190 QGPNNGNNFVDIFP

-1214 AGGAFRNLS
+1214 AGGVFRNINLD
-1223 LNELTPQLEL
+1223 ELTPKLEL
-1233 TADGKALKAKAS
+1233 TADGTALKAKAS

-1284 TTDKAQAT
+1284 TEDKAQAT
-1292 HFYLWLNHGDEDG
+1292 HFYLWLNHGDKDG
-1305 TVSWCFAQLNADG
+1305 NVSWCFAQLNADG
-1318 SKPEGKPE
+1318 SKPEGKPGN
-1326 KCLGVSDVTNGT
+1326 CLGVSDVDNGT
-1338 VAMLSFSTYETDKL
+1338 VAMLPFSTYETDKL
-1352 HTLCFNFGRL
+1352 HTLCFTFGRL

-1388 KFISEGYD
+1388 KFISDGYD
-1396 TNKKVKA
+1396 TKKKVKA

-1434 CLNGYKLCVTHDL
+1434 CLDGYQLCVTHDL

-1460 VDRYVLVLVGG
+1460 VDRYVLILVGG
-1471 EGSEGHLK
+1471 EGSNGHLK

-1484 SGDVDENGVRH
+1484 SGAFDENGVRH
-1495 KDVIVWNWNKT
+1495 KDVIVWNWDKT
-1506 DKNEGPRFYLN
+1506 KESEGPRFYLN
-1517 FISIPVPEDYSDY
+1517 FIPIPVPEDYSDY
-1530 EILPKR
+1530 EVLPKR

-1543 HEATTDPMTGFI
+1543 HEATADPMTGFI

-1570 MMQKTSTYTVIHYL
+1570 MMQKTSTYTVTHYL
-1584 KAESTRELY
+1584 KAESTRDLY
-1593 VPTCMVT
+1593 VPTCMVGSANT
-1600 NDNCPTLSRAFQ
+1600 RSRAFQ

-1627 LNLDLPSSRRYKNGI
+1627 LNLDISSSRRYKNGI
-1642 VVGDQLKLNGQVN
+1642 VVGDQLKLNGQN
-1655 GNYVKKKITF
+1655 SGYYVTHNVTF

-1703 NVTKYNGAVTNDIIL
+1703 NVTSDIIL
-1718 PSKQNIVEPTI
+1718 PSKQSIVEPTI

-1746 LLQCKEGNGNDKWYE
+1746 LLQCKKGSDKWYE

-1782 MQKQDYWFYNND
+1782 MQKQDYWFYNNGIA
-1794 SPSEDNLQNAVNSG
+1794 SEDNLQNAVNNG
-1808 EIVIEVDSLDSGITS
+1808 AIEVKVDDLGSGITF
-1823 AKFLRSAKTDNVDL
+1823 AKFLSSGAGGAATD
-1837 GEGLDRF
+1837 RA
-1844 IAFDYPGDTDDGK
+1844 IAFNYPGDDNGK
-1857 GIGKAKGDSCTL
+1857 GTGTATAGSCTL

-1882 IAKFNLTFEDNFE
+1882 IAKFNLTFEDDFE
-1895 PIIYSEIIGKKDDGS
+1895 PIIYSEIIGKNADGS
-1910 FKSERSPEALKKATG
+1910 FKSERSPEALLKATG
-1925 DPVATITFDPEQF
+1925 DPVATITFDPDEF
-1938 DAFVTPPV
+1938 DAFVSPPV
-1946 GTYTGFL
+1946 GTYTGF
-1953 TGDKGPGTK
+1953 DKVAGAGTK

-1977 YCFAPIDGDF
+1977 YCFAPIGGDF

-1993 TPECTWGNYTIAH
+1993 TPECTWGNYTVAH
-2006 RFRMGDFGDGSSRG
+2006 RFNMGDSRG

-2054 GQIAS
+2054 GKIAS
-2059 IDFSG
+2059 IDFAG

-2081 SGKDEKP
+2081 DRGNESP
-2088 ANVVFSVQG
+2088 ANVVFSIQG

-2122 ANKLEPKTNN
+2122 DKTLNPKDN
-2132 GIGIWQQVYFSF
+2132 GGKGIWQQVYFSF

-2162 CTSTVGG
+2162 CTNTQGG

-2177 VFSVKPEVQIER
+2177 VFSVKPDVQIER

-2206 YDQVRTQLGLNTG
+2206 YDQVRAQLGLNTG

-2243 FDTGTS
+2243 FDTGTP
-2249 EGQERLYRMSDAEV
+2249 EGQERLYRMSDVEV

-2270 LLGDPNSQV
+2270 LLGDPNSQA

-2289 FKTNFDSLPV
+2289 FKTKFEDLPV

-2332 EPRIKPNHDYYFLF
+2332 DPRIKPNHDYYFLF

-2359 AFHSFEIN
+2359 AFHSFEVN
-2367 TRCSVRCKFRTLSP
+2367 TRCSVRCKFRTQSP

-2410 KQVGEDEDGNI
+2410 KQVGEDENGVI

-2438 FTDVCINVDNAT
+2438 FNDVCINVDNAT

-2482 TVAGAAPKNDEG
+2482 TVAGAAPKDDEG

-2546 IDHEDSSGTQ
+2546 IDREDPIKGTQ
-2556 YCYDPQQVG
+2556 YCYDPEQVG
-2565 IKVSGEAPQLFDGLH
+2565 VKVSGEAPQLFDGLH
-2580 GTQYK
+2580 GDRYK

-2601 VEEVRARADG
+2601 VAEVRAGADG
-2611 SAANVLRVPL
+2611 NAANVLRVPL
-2621 RGIKTVTKD
+2621 RGITTVTKD

-2645 TNDPNMKAYETKAA
+2645 TNDSTMKAYETMAA

-2681 DTADREHAYADIVF
+2681 DTADRANAHADIVF

-2753 WTNDANWQRADLEDL
+2753 WTNDANWQRADLADL

-2774 EPGYAANADNGTAQ
+2774 ETDYAANAANGTAQ
-2788 GYVPMLHT
+2788 GYVPMFHT
-2796 SVIVTPKKAGPQLY
+2796 SVVVTPDKAGPQLY
-2810 ETNGADDQFLN
+2810 ETNYAGADQFLN
-2821 FVGNEGKRT
+2821 FVDHEGKQRT

-2877 DYKKAWVE
+2877 SYEKAWVE

-2913 DACQATPYFKNVTY
+2913 DACQATPYFKDVKY
-2927 NTTDYHRFAPAV
+2927 NTAHYHRFAPAV

-2947 KSTLYYLDTYSAE
+2947 NPKLYYLEPYSAD
-2960 NPQTAN
+2960 NPQETN
-2966 VKTTTENIYQAANWS
+2966 VDTTTENIYQAANWS
-2981 AVYNDVREAYSQGGF
+2981 AVYNDVKEAYSQGGF

-3010 NTSLFRLPK
+3010 TKSLFRLPK
-3019 EDTAYGYYTEL
+3019 EDTAYGYYTET
-3030 NKTDEQT
+3030 NKTDGGT
-3037 YPVDRTHHHKLA
+3037 YSVDRTYHHKLA
-3049 TDQLAKSG
+3049 TDQLKTGA
-3057 TEITV
+3057 ELTV
-3062 TLTNENRNNRF
+3062 TLKNENANNRF
-3073 FLVGNPFACALD
+3073 FLVGNPFACALN
-3085 LDKFFTVNAAQL
+3085 LNEFFKENETQL

-3119 GEWISVNGTT
+3119 GEWISVNGTP

-3161 QTSLHASG
+3161 QTSLHTSG
-3169 TLLRAPAIGRAEAPM
+3169 TLLRAPAIGRVEAPM

-3323 QDFTQPLIQA
+3323 QNFTQPLIQA

-3360 VYKLTPYVSR
+3360 VYKLTPFTSR

>member
-42 GRTVLFAKDGALTVV
+42 GRTVLLAKDGALTVV

-67 GYQWA
+67 GYQWT

-87 GMYVTPNLTLTNS
+87 GMYVTPSLTLTNR

-111 NTYSKGRK
+111 NTYS
-119 SYGEGV
+119 SATYGGLK
-125 EVPTHGG
+125 
-132 SRYDLV
+132 RYDLV
-138 YGGKALGVK
+138 YGGKGALGVK
-147 NGQLIWTVEDS
+147 NGQLFWTVEDS

-173 VNPFVSSE
+173 VTPFVCSE
-181 GGKVHWYYY
+181 GGEVHWYY
-190 MELLGNKS
+190 MELLWNGS
-198 AECVMDA
+198 ECVKDA
-205 GAEKKLEKYSTP
+205 GAGKNLEKYSTP
-217 SAKDLRAYMWC
+217 SAKNLRAYMWS

-238 YFMSADGNFFCQ
+238 YFKSADGNYFYQ
-250 KDDTY
+250 NGND
-255 QYSTST
+255 QYSAST
-261 KTDRCKYRICDVAD
+261 KPGNSEYTICDVSD
-275 QTDGKYQEAF
+275 QSNDNAF
-285 VLYNPQTTKYV
+285 VLRNIGTGKYV
-296 FPYGSG
+296 LPYNNS
-302 NTDVGNGSS
+302 NKVGWASAFNMI
-311 LNPAEAMRFILSTGP
+311 EAMRFISTPPPTGP

-360 TLEQVGGA
+360 TFEQVGGA
-368 YVLKSGRDN
+368 YVLKSGRNN
-377 YLKQAGD
+377 YLKQAGE
-384 AFTVTTNR
+384 ALTVTTSR
-392 DEALRLF
+392 DEALKLF
-399 PCGSAYDDR
+399 PSGSEYDDK

-415 ADASKA
+415 DDASKA
-421 LGVKDGQL
+421 VGVKDGQL

-443 LDSTAEVKGAVAPK
+443 LDSTNEVKGAVAPK

-490 PVTRKEFEPT
+490 PVTRMEFQPT
-500 SASQN
+500 SARQN
-505 WKLEAARHANSKT
+505 WELRPARHPNSKP

-523 VNQSG
+523 VNQEG
-528 EYLIYKDGRFNF
+528 EYLIYKNGSFNF
-540 ETLDVNETTVFRLKQ
+540 KPLDVNETTVFRLKQ

-563 TIDMALSGDDN
+563 TIDMALSGNDN
-574 HRLGLQAGMTPY
+574 HRLGLQDGMTPY
-586 TLKACNST
+586 TLKACNSA
-594 SKFNALSFKESERG
+594 SKYNALSFKESERG

-613 LQFSGCGRVVLYDDG
+613 LQFSGSGRVVLYDDG
-628 QNIKA
+628 QNVKA

-646 QWTFDPIMDGA
+646 RWTFDPIMDGA
-657 GKVNGN
+657 GKVNGY
-663 NLKNKAGRFLRYDA
+663 NLKNKAGRFLRYDTA
-677 ADETFTS
+677 AKTFTS

-702 VIPVHDVQGGTYN
+702 IVPAHVSGGTC
-715 INIAG
+715 NIAG

-740 KNGKL
+740 KNGQL

-757 RLAENIEGGLVNPY
+757 RLAENFEGGLVNPY
-771 VSTSA
+771 VSTSD
-776 NPHYYAL
+776 NPRYYAF
-783 NFFQNGSEYL
+783 NFFQNGSGEYM
-793 QDNTPGNIL
+793 QDNTPGDIL
-802 LKSPVAPFPLRRYCW
+802 LKSPVAPFPLRRFCW

-836 YISYNPD
+836 YISYNPA
-843 TDNGK
+843 TDNYQ
-848 HKVNPTLNDYSLYKI
+848 HKVNTTTNAYSRYKI

-873 LEGLWS
+873 LDGLWS
-879 LYNCKNLY
+879 LYNCENHY
-887 FVRPFPSENAI
+887 FVRPSDSDNSI

-905 KNTSMTFVDVAA
+905 KNTSMTFVDIAA
-917 NTTSYHFVFPAMGQR
+917 DTTSYHLVFPAMGQR
-932 ALIMDYDEAKKPRV
+932 ALIMDYDEAKNPRV
-946 KARDILASD
+946 KARAILASD

-975 FYLTYDGKN
+975 FYLTYDKKN

-989 SNQKADAYTFVYN
+989 SNQKAEAYTFVYDKN
-1002 VNNYE
+1002 TYQ
-1007 NNNNVRYDLCSTD
+1007 NNNNVRYDFLSSD
-1020 DQQALSIGE
+1020 GKQALSIGA
-1029 EGALC
+1029 EGVLC

-1055 LPIPSLGGADYQ
+1055 LPIPTSGGVDYH

-1073 AGGDRYAYHMEDAN
+1073 AGGDRYAYHMEEAN
-1087 SISLKPYEEKNLCQL
+1087 SISLQPYVEKNLCQL
-1102 WVLIRDGQG
+1102 WILIRDGQG

-1123 YFLKYDTGSNTF
+1123 CFLKYDTGSNTF
-1135 VAVADKKD
+1135 VAVADRND
-1143 ATRIRLVETSGNYI
+1143 ATRIRLVETSGNYD
-1157 HWQIELPDVND
+1157 HWQIELPDVADNN
-1168 SRNLISHSYSGGGNP
+1168 NLISHSYGGNP
-1183 KTVSLSL
+1183 KTVTLSL
-1190 QGPNNGNNFVEIFP
+1190 QGPNDGNNYVELIP

-1223 LNELTPQLEL
+1223 LNELTPELEL
-1233 TADGKALKAKAS
+1233 TADDTALKAKNV

-1265 LRNGHGQY
+1265 LRNGHGKY
-1273 IGADAEGNVFL
+1273 IGADAGGNVFL

-1292 HFYLWLNHGDEDG
+1292 HFYLWLNHGDKDG
-1305 TVSWCFAQLNADG
+1305 SVSWCFAQLNADG
-1318 SKPEGKPE
+1318 SKPEGKPD
-1326 KCLGVSDVTNGT
+1326 KCLGVSDLANGT
-1338 VAMLSFSTYETDKL
+1338 VAMLPFATYETNKL
-1352 HTLCFNFGRL
+1352 HTLCFTFGRL

-1374 YYYNFICFDKVASD
+1374 YYYNFICFDKAGNKYISD
-1388 KFISEGYD
+1388 GND
-1396 TNKKVKA
+1396 TSKLVFAENDKKLV
-1403 ESQQLINDQMW
+1403 NDQMW

-1419 SKDDVVLMSKDKYYM
+1419 SKDDVVLMSKDKYYVY
-1434 CLNGYKLCVTHDL
+1434 LDGERFYVTHDPE
-1447 KKAAHF
+1447 KAVHF
-1453 SVDYISD
+1453 SVKYISSKQ
-1460 VDRYVLVLVGG
+1460 RYALTIVGG
-1471 EGSEGHLK
+1471 LNTDRKIGHSM
-1479 KCLNL
+1479 NL
-1484 SGDVDENGVRH
+1484 SGADANRNT
-1495 KDVIVWNWNKT
+1495 IIPWNSDIQT
-1506 DKNEGPRFYLN
+1506 DRNFWLN
-1517 FISIPVPEDYSDY
+1517 FIAVPQPEDYSDY
-1530 EILPKR
+1530 EVLPKR

-1543 HEATTDPMTGFI
+1543 YEATADPMTGFI

-1570 MMQKTSTYTVIHYL
+1570 MMQKTSTYTVTHYL
-1584 KAESTRELY
+1584 KAESTRMLY
-1593 VPTCMVT
+1593 VPTCMVGSAAT
-1600 NDNCPTLSRAFQ
+1600 RSRAFQ

-1627 LNLDLPSSRRYKNGI
+1627 LNLDLSSSRRYRNGI
-1642 VVGDQLKLNGQVN
+1642 VVGDQLKLNGQDR
-1655 GNYVKKKITF
+1655 GNYVDHYVTF

-1693 GDNGNPIYNG
+1693 GDNGNPLYNG
-1703 NVTKYNGAVTNDIIL
+1703 TVTSDIIL

-1746 LLQCKEGNGNDKWYE
+1746 LLQCKKGEGNDKWYE

-1782 MQKQDYWFYNND
+1782 MQKQDYWFYNNG
-1794 SPSEDNLQNAVNSG
+1794 SASEDNLQNAVNSG
-1808 EIVIEVDSLDSGITS
+1808 AIEVEVEDPLHSGITF
-1823 AKFLRSAKTDNVDL
+1823 AKFLSSGAGGDATD
-1837 GEGLDRF
+1837 RA
-1844 IAFDYPGDTDDGK
+1844 IAFNYPGDTADGK
-1857 GIGKAKGDSCTL
+1857 GTGKANAGSCTL

-1882 IAKFNLTFEDNFE
+1882 IAKFNLTFEDNSE
-1895 PIIYSEIIGKKDDGS
+1895 PIIYSEIIGKKDGS
-1910 FKSERSPEALKKATG
+1910 FKSERSPEALLKTTG
-1925 DPVATITFDPEQF
+1925 DPVATITFDPDQF
-1938 DAFVTPPV
+1938 DAFVSPPV
-1946 GTYTGFL
+1946 GTYTGFSSF
-1953 TGDKGPGTK
+1953 GKGENANQK
-1962 CGLTYRYPFNYDNTS
+1962 HSLTYRYPFNYDNTS
-1977 YCFAPIDGDF
+1977 YRFAPIGGDF
-1987 NSTDGK
+1987 NSPDGK
-1993 TPECTWGNYTIAH
+1993 TNECTWGNYTIAH
-2006 RFRMGDFGDGSSRG
+2006 RFNMGDNRG

-2035 EKYDASQSGFL
+2035 QNYDASQSGFL

-2054 GQIAS
+2054 GKIVS
-2059 IDFSG
+2059 IDFAG

-2081 SGKDEKP
+2081 DRGNESP
-2088 ANVVFSVQG
+2088 ANVVFSIQG

-2114 LGEARDSL
+2114 LGEARD
-2122 ANKLEPKTNN
+2122 ANNNKLTPNTNK
-2132 GIGIWQQVYFSF
+2132 GKGIWQQVYFSF

-2162 CTSTVGG
+2162 CTNTQGG

-2206 YDQVRTQLGLNTG
+2206 YDQVRAQLGLNTG
-2219 EVMKDNPKV
+2219 EVMKENPKV

-2243 FDTGTS
+2243 FDTGTP
-2249 EGQERLYRMSDAEV
+2249 EGKERLYRMSDAEV

-2270 LLGDPNSQV
+2270 LLGDPNSQA

-2289 FKTNFDSLPV
+2289 FKTKFDDLPV
-2299 FKYRDAVAATVGMAS
+2299 FKYRKAVEATVGMAS

-2359 AFHSFEIN
+2359 AFQSFEIN

-2410 KQVGEDEDGNI
+2410 KQVGEDAEGNI

-2428 DWWRDYVGGA
+2428 DWWRDYVGDA

-2516 ASLVLLNNTCNIYVP
+2516 ASLVLLNNTCNVYVP

-2537 TILKVTVVP
+2537 EILKVTVVP
-2546 IDHEDSSGTQ
+2546 IDHEDGNGTQ

-2565 IKVSGEAPQLFDGLH
+2565 IKVSGQAPQLFDGLH
-2580 GTQYK
+2580 GNQYK
-2585 YPDKL
+2585 YPKKL

-2621 RGIKTVTKD
+2621 RGIKTVTD
-2630 AIGLTSVSPEVFLAG
+2630 GAIGLTSVSTDVFLAG
-2645 TNDPNMKAYETKAA
+2645 TNDPSMKAYETKAA
-2659 EERAGLSVQN
+2659 EERTGLSVQN
-2669 FRIVGQLKTLVA
+2669 FRIVGQLKTLNA
-2681 DTADREHAYADIVF
+2681 STADPENAYADIVF

-2702 EGYVYTLRFNYREL
+2702 EGFVYTLRFDYRER
-2716 FNAGNATQSTVC
+2716 FDAGSTTQTKAC

-2753 WTNDANWQRADLEDL
+2753 WTNDANWQRADLADL
-2768 HFNADT
+2768 HFKADT
-2774 EPGYAANADNGTAQ
+2774 ETGYATNADNGTAQ

-2796 SVIVTPKKAGPQLY
+2796 SVIVTPDKAGPQLY
-2810 ETNGADDQFLN
+2810 ETNYAGADDPFLN
-2821 FVGNEGKRT
+2821 FVDHEGEQRT

-2835 EYALLAAPEADKG
+2835 EYALLAAPKAEAG
-2848 VNLCGIYTP
+2848 VNRCDIYKP

-2927 NTTDYHRFAPAV
+2927 NTDHYHRFAPAV

-2996 SVKVNGIGIGAQKY
+2996 SVKVNGVGIGAQKY
-3010 NTSLFRLPK
+3010 TKSLFRLPK

-3030 NKTDEQT
+3030 NETDRRT

-3062 TLTNENRNNRF
+3062 KLTNENRNNRY

-3148 GTNTITLKFTADM
+3148 GTNTINLKFTADM
-3161 QTSLHASG
+3161 QTSLHTSG
-3169 TLLRAPAIGRAEAPM
+3169 TLLRAPAIGRVEAPM

-3323 QDFTQPLIQA
+3323 QNFTQPLIQA

-3360 VYKLTPYVSR
+3360 VYKLTPFTSR

>member
-15 VLLLFSLVAGISSVF
+15 VLLLFSLVTGISSVF
-30 AQGYTYLQFSGN
+30 AQEYTYLQFSGN
-42 GRTVLFAKDGALTVV
+42 GRTVLLAKDGALTVV

-67 GYQWA
+67 GYQWT

-87 GMYVTPNLTLTNS
+87 GMYVTSNLTLTNS

-119 SYGEGV
+119 SYNEGV
-125 EVPTHGG
+125 EVSTHGG

-147 NGQLIWTVEDS
+147 NGQLIWTIEDS

-173 VNPFVSSE
+173 VTPLVCSE
-181 GGKVHWYYY
+181 GGEVHWYY
-190 MELLGNKS
+190 MELLGS
-198 AECVMDA
+198 GSECVKDA
-205 GAEKKLEKYSTP
+205 GAENKLQKDPTP
-217 SAKDLRAYMWC
+217 SAKNLRAYMWC
-228 VYEANDKGDV
+228 VYEANEQGDV
-238 YFMSADGNFFCQ
+238 YFKSVDGNFFYQ
-250 KDDTY
+250 NGNI

-261 KTDRCKYRICDVAD
+261 ESSKHIYRICDVAD
-275 QTDGKYQEAF
+275 QTNEKYQDAF
-285 VLYNPQTTKYV
+285 VLYNTNTTRYV
-296 FPYGSG
+296 YPYGSG
-302 NTDVGNGSS
+302 NPDVGMGSNI
-311 LNPAEAMRFILSTGP
+311 NPAEAMRFISTPPPTGP

-336 TAIYDNGTGVTM
+336 TAIYDNGTSVTM

-377 YLKQAGD
+377 YLKQAED
-384 AFTVTTNR
+384 ALTVTTNR

-408 HDVLTLA
+408 HDVLALA
-415 ADASKA
+415 NDASKA
-421 LGVKDGQL
+421 VGVKDGQL

-443 LDSTAEVKGAVAPK
+443 LDSTDEVKGAVAPK

-468 LQFKANPKG
+468 LQFKANPKS
-477 DARLTLTGTGYDN
+477 DARLTLTSTGYDN
-490 PVTRKEFEPT
+490 PVTRMEFEPT

-505 WKLEAARHANSKT
+505 WKLEPARHANSKT

-540 ETLDVNETTVFRLKQ
+540 ATLDVNETTVFRLKQ

-574 HRLGLQAGMTPY
+574 HRLGLQAGLTPY

-594 SKFNALSFKESERG
+594 SKYNALSFKESERG

-613 LQFSGCGRVVLYDDG
+613 LQFSGSGRVVLYDDG
-628 QNIKA
+628 QNVKA

-646 QWTFDPIMDGA
+646 QWTFDQIVDGA
-657 GKVNGN
+657 GIVNGF

-702 VIPVHDVQGGTYN
+702 VVPAHVQGGTY
-715 INIAG
+715 NIAG
-720 GLRYNAVLRGVS
+720 GLRYNAVLRGVTGT
-732 EPYNTLGV
+732 YNTLGV

-793 QDNTPGNIL
+793 QDNTPGGIL

-836 YISYNPD
+836 YISYNPA
-843 TDNGK
+843 TDNYQ
-848 HKVNPTLNDYSLYKI
+848 HKVNPTRNDYSLYKI
-863 CDVADQPDAS
+863 CDLADQPDAS
-873 LEGLWS
+873 LDGLWS
-879 LYNCKNLY
+879 LYNCTNHY
-887 FVRPFPSENAI
+887 FVRPSENDNFI
-898 GRAEEVG
+898 GRAEKVG

-917 NTTSYHFVFPAMGQR
+917 DTTSYHFVFPAMGQR
-932 ALIMDYDEAKKPRV
+932 ALIMDYDEAKNPRV

-975 FYLTYDGKN
+975 FYLTYDEKN

-989 SNQKADAYTFVYN
+989 SNQKAEAYTFVYN

-1007 NNNNVRYDLCSTD
+1007 NNNSVRYDLCSTD

-1073 AGGDRYAYHMEDAN
+1073 AGGDRYAYHMEEAN
-1087 SISLKPYEEKNLCQL
+1087 TISLKPYEEKNLCQL

-1143 ATRIRLVETSGNYI
+1143 ATRIRLVETSGNYV
-1157 HWQIELPDVND
+1157 HWQIELPDVNGN
-1168 SRNLISHSYSGGGNP
+1168 RNLISHSYSGGGNP

-1190 QGPNNGNNFVEIFP
+1190 QEPYNGNNGNNFVEIFP

-1214 AGGAFRNLS
+1214 AGGAFRNINLD
-1223 LNELTPQLEL
+1223 ELTPKLEL
-1233 TADGKALKAKAS
+1233 TADGEALKAKAS
-1245 ASEDD
+1245 ASEDG

-1273 IGADAEGNVFL
+1273 IGADAGGKVFL

-1292 HFYLWLNHGDEDG
+1292 HFYLWLNHGEKDS

-1318 SKPEGKPE
+1318 SKPEGKTG
-1326 KCLGVSDVTNGT
+1326 KCLGVSDEANGT
-1338 VAMLSFSTYETDKL
+1338 VAMLPFSTYETNKL
-1352 HTLCFNFGRL
+1352 HTLCFTFGRL
-1362 TCPELSDAAEGK
+1362 TSPELSDAAEGK
-1374 YYYNFICFDKVASD
+1374 YYYTFMCFDLVGNNKYVSDGNDTSKVVIA
-1388 KFISEGYD
+1388 EG
-1396 TNKKVKA
+1396 KKLV
-1403 ESQQLINDQMW
+1403 NDQMW
-1414 ALVGQ
+1414 ALVGV
-1419 SKDDVVLMSKDKYYM
+1419 SKDGFVLMSKDRYYLY
-1434 CLNGYKLCVTHDL
+1434 LNGGIFNVTHDL
-1447 KKAAHF
+1447 AKATHF
-1453 SVDYISD
+1453 SGTYD
-1460 VDRYVLVLVGG
+1460 VNKQRYVLTVVSAVGG
-1471 EGSEGHLK
+1471 DSRFNGWQVLLGSDSRRVTVGNEK
-1479 KCLNL
+1479 NA
-1484 SGDVDENGVRH
+1484 SNENRY
-1495 KDVIVWNWNKT
+1495 
-1506 DKNEGPRFYLN
+1506 YLN
-1517 FISIPVPEDYSDY
+1517 FIPIPVPEDYSDY
-1530 EILPKR
+1530 EVLPKR

-1543 HEATTDPMTGFI
+1543 HEATADPMTGFI

-1570 MMQKTSTYTVIHYL
+1570 MMQKTSTYTITHYL
-1584 KAESTRELY
+1584 KAESTRKLY
-1593 VPTCMVT
+1593 VPTCMVGSANT
-1600 NDNCPTLSRAFQ
+1600 RSRAFQ

-1627 LNLDLPSSRRYKNGI
+1627 LNLDLPSSRRYRNGI
-1642 VVGDQLKLNGQVN
+1642 VVGDQLKLNGQDR
-1655 GNYVKKKITF
+1655 GNYVDHYVTF

-1671 PDDWEYILGA
+1671 PDDWEYILGG
-1681 DLTPYSDFVDYF
+1681 DLTTYSDFVDYF
-1693 GDNGNPIYNG
+1693 GDNGNPLYNG
-1703 NVTKYNGAVTNDIIL
+1703 NVTKYNGNVTSDIIL

-1746 LLQCKEGNGNDKWYE
+1746 LLLYKEGSGKWYE

-1782 MQKQDYWFYNND
+1782 MQKQDYWFYNGGIA
-1794 SPSEDNLQNAVNSG
+1794 SEDNLQNAVNSG
-1808 EIVIEVDSLDSGITS
+1808 AIEVKVEDLGSGITF
-1823 AKFLRSAKTDNVDL
+1823 AGFLNSGAGAGTD
-1837 GEGLDRF
+1837 RA
-1844 IAFDYPGDTDDGK
+1844 IAFNYPGDTGGK
-1857 GIGKAKGDSCTL
+1857 GRGEAKAGSCTL

-1882 IAKFNLTFEDNFE
+1882 IAKFNLIFEDDFE
-1895 PIIYSEIIGKKDDGS
+1895 PIIYSEIIGKKGDGT
-1910 FKSERSPEALKKATG
+1910 FKSARSPEAMLKTTG
-1925 DPVATITFDPEQF
+1925 DPVATITFDPDQF
-1938 DAFVTPPV
+1938 DAFVSPPV
-1946 GTYTGFL
+1946 GTYTGF
-1953 TGDKGPGTK
+1953 TNSGKGDNANQKYS
-1962 CGLTYRYPFNYDNTS
+1962 LTYRYPFNYDNTS
-1977 YCFAPIDGDF
+1977 YCFAPIGGDF
-1987 NSTDGK
+1987 NSTNGR
-1993 TPECTWGNYTIAH
+1993 TSECTWGNYTVAH
-2006 RFRMGDFGDGSSRG
+2006 RFDMGDNRG

-2035 EKYDASQSGFL
+2035 QNYDASQSGFL

-2059 IDFSG
+2059 IDFTG

-2081 SGKDEKP
+2081 DRGNESP
-2088 ANVVFSVQG
+2088 ANVVFSIQG

-2122 ANKLEPKTNN
+2122 DKTLKPKDN
-2132 GIGIWQQVYFSF
+2132 GGKGIWQQVYFSF

-2162 CTSTVGG
+2162 CTNTSGG

-2177 VFSVKPEVQIER
+2177 VFSVKPDVQIER

-2206 YDQVRTQLGLNTG
+2206 YDQVRAQLGLNTG

-2243 FDTGTS
+2243 FDTGTP

-2289 FKTNFDSLPV
+2289 FKTKFEDLPL

-2359 AFHSFEIN
+2359 AFQSFEIN

-2410 KQVGEDEDGNI
+2410 KQVGEDAEGNI

-2482 TVAGAAPKNDEG
+2482 TVAGAAPKDDEG

-2546 IDHEDSSGTQ
+2546 IDREDPISGTQ
-2556 YCYDPQQVG
+2556 YCYDPEQVG
-2565 IKVSGEAPQLFDGLH
+2565 IKVSGQAPQLFDGLH
-2580 GTQYK
+2580 GDKYK

-2601 VEEVRARADG
+2601 VAEVRARADG

-2621 RGIKTVTKD
+2621 RGIETVTKD

-2681 DTADREHAYADIVF
+2681 RTADPENAHADIVF

-2716 FNAGNATQSTVC
+2716 FNAGGTAQSTVC

-2796 SVIVTPKKAGPQLY
+2796 SVIVTPDKAGPQLY
-2810 ETNGADDQFLN
+2810 ETNDPGADDQFLN

-2877 DYKKAWVE
+2877 SYEKAWVE

-2913 DACQATPYFKNVTY
+2913 DACQATPYFKDVTY
-2927 NTTDYHRFAPAV
+2927 STALYHRFAPAV

-2947 KSTLYYLDTYSAE
+2947 NPKLYYLEPYSA
-2960 NPQTAN
+2960 NKPQEAK
-2966 VKTTTENIYQAANWS
+2966 VDTTTENIYQAANWS

-3010 NTSLFRLPK
+3010 TKSLFRLPK

-3030 NKTDEQT
+3030 NETDGKTYT
-3037 YPVDRTHHHKLA
+3037 VDRTHHHKLA
-3049 TDQLAKSG
+3049 TDQLKSG
-3057 TEITV
+3057 TDLTV
-3062 TLTNENRNNRF
+3062 TLKNENANNRF

-3085 LDKFFTVNAAQL
+3085 LNEFFKENETQL

-3148 GTNTITLKFTADM
+3148 GKNTITLKFTADM
-3161 QTSLHASG
+3161 QTSLYTSG

-3253 VLSNSEEPVQLT
+3253 VLSNSEDPVQLT

>member
-30 AQGYTYLQFSGN
+30 AQEYTYLQFSGN
-42 GRTVLFAKDGALTVV
+42 GRTVLLAKDGALTVV

-67 GYQWA
+67 GYQWM

-87 GMYVTPNLTLTNS
+87 GMYVTSNLTLTNS

-111 NTYSKGRK
+111 NTYS
-119 SYGEGV
+119 STTY
-125 EVPTHGG
+125 GG

-138 YGGKALGVK
+138 YGGKGALGVK
-147 NGQLIWTVEDS
+147 NGQLFWTVEDS

-173 VNPFVSSE
+173 VTPFVSSE
-181 GGKVHWYYY
+181 GGKAHWYY
-190 MELLGNKS
+190 MELLGYGS
-198 AECVMDA
+198 ECIKDA
-205 GAEKKLEKYSTP
+205 GAGNKLQKDPTP
-217 SAKDLRAYMWC
+217 SAKNLRAYMWR
-228 VYEANDKGDV
+228 VYEANEQGDV
-238 YFMSADGNFFCQ
+238 YFKSVDGNYIWQ
-250 KDDTY
+250 NGTV

-261 KTDRCKYRICDVAD
+261 KSNVCKYRICDVAD
-275 QTDGKYQEAF
+275 QTDGKYQDAF
-285 VLYNPQTTKYV
+285 VLKNTEKNQFV
-296 FPYGSG
+296 FPYPSG
-302 NTDVGNGSS
+302 NPDVGMGSYI
-311 LNPAEAMRFILSTGP
+311 NQAEAMRFILSTAP

-368 YVLKSGRDN
+368 YVLKSGRNN

-408 HDVLTLA
+408 HYVLALA
-415 ADASKA
+415 NDASKA

-443 LDSTAEVKGAVAPK
+443 LDSTDEVKGAVAPK
-457 FSDISNVYYYK
+457 FSDISNAYYYK

-523 VNQSG
+523 VNQLG
-528 EYLIYKDGRFNF
+528 EYFIYKDGRFNF
-540 ETLDVNETTVFRLKQ
+540 ATLDVNETTVFRLKQ

-594 SKFNALSFKESERG
+594 SKYNALSFKESERG

-613 LQFSGCGRVVLYDDG
+613 LQFSGSGRVVLYDDG
-628 QNIKA
+628 QNVKA

-657 GKVNGN
+657 GIVNGF

-692 VFDADQNTYY
+692 VFDANQNTYY
-702 VIPVHDVQGGTYN
+702 VVPAVQGGTCY
-715 INIAG
+715 IAG

-732 EPYNTLGV
+732 GTYNTLGV

-843 TDNGK
+843 TDGYQ
-848 HKVNPTLNDYSLYKI
+848 HKVNTTTNEYSLYKI
-863 CDVADQPDAS
+863 CDLADQPDAS
-873 LEGLWS
+873 LDGLWS
-879 LYNCKNLY
+879 LYNCTNHY
-887 FVRPFPSENAI
+887 FVRPSENDKFI
-898 GRAEEVG
+898 GRAEKVG

-932 ALIMDYDEAKKPRV
+932 ALIMDYDEAKNPRV

-975 FYLTYDGKN
+975 FYLTYDEKN

-1007 NNNNVRYDLCSTD
+1007 NNNNSVRYDLCSTD

-1029 EGALC
+1029 EGVLC
-1034 WAAPGTRNSV
+1034 WAAPGTRNSA

-1055 LPIPSLGGADYQ
+1055 LPIPSLGGADYH

-1073 AGGDRYAYHMEDAN
+1073 AGGDRYAYHMEDATN

-1102 WVLIRDGQG
+1102 WVLIRDGEG

-1143 ATRIRLVETSGNYI
+1143 ATRIRLVETSGNYV
-1157 HWQIELPDVND
+1157 HWQIELPDVNGNNN
-1168 SRNLISHSYSGGGNP
+1168 RNLISHSYSGGGNP

-1190 QGPNNGNNFVEIFP
+1190 QGPNNGNNFVEVFP

-1214 AGGAFRNLS
+1214 AGGAFRNINLD
-1223 LNELTPQLEL
+1223 ELTPKLEL
-1233 TADGKALKAKAS
+1233 TADGKALKAKPS
-1245 ASEDD
+1245 ASEDG

-1273 IGADAEGNVFL
+1273 IGADAGGNVFL

-1292 HFYLWLNHGDEDG
+1292 HFYLWLNHGEKDG

-1326 KCLGVSDVTNGT
+1326 KCLGVSDVANGT
-1338 VAMLSFSTYETDKL
+1338 VAMLPFSTYETDKQ
-1352 HTLCFNFGRL
+1352 HTLCFTFGRL
-1362 TCPELSDAAEGK
+1362 TSPELSDAAEGK
-1374 YYYNFICFDKVASD
+1374 YYYTFMCFDLVGNNKYVSDGNDTSKVVIA
-1388 KFISEGYD
+1388 EG
-1396 TNKKVKA
+1396 KRLV
-1403 ESQQLINDQMW
+1403 NDQMW
-1414 ALVGQ
+1414 ALVGV
-1419 SKDDVVLMSKDKYYM
+1419 SKDGFVLMSKDRYYLY
-1434 CLNGYKLCVTHDL
+1434 LNGGIFNVTHDL
-1447 KKAAHF
+1447 AKATHF
-1453 SVDYISD
+1453 SGTYD
-1460 VDRYVLVLVGG
+1460 VNKQRYVLTVLSAVGG
-1471 EGSEGHLK
+1471 DSRFNGWQVLLSNNGSNVTVGQK
-1479 KCLNL
+1479 GTN
-1484 SGDVDENGVRH
+1484 
-1495 KDVIVWNWNKT
+1495 T
-1506 DKNEGPRFYLN
+1506 DNRYYLN
-1517 FISIPVPEDYSDY
+1517 FIPIPVPEDYSDY
-1530 EILPKR
+1530 EVLPKR

-1543 HEATTDPMTGFI
+1543 HEATADPMTGFI

-1570 MMQKTSTYTVIHYL
+1570 MMQKTSTYTITHYL
-1584 KAESTRELY
+1584 KAESTRKLY
-1593 VPTCMVT
+1593 VPTCMVESAAT
-1600 NDNCPTLSRAFQ
+1600 RSRAFQ

-1627 LNLDLPSSRRYKNGI
+1627 LNLDLSSSRRYRNGI
-1642 VVGDQLKLNGQVN
+1642 VVGEQLNLNGQN
-1655 GNYVKKKITF
+1655 YGNYVDHYVTF

-1671 PDDWEYILGA
+1671 PDDWEYILGG
-1681 DLTPYSDFVDYF
+1681 DLTTYSDFVDYF

-1703 NVTKYNGAVTNDIIL
+1703 NVTKYNGNVTSDIIL

-1746 LLQCKEGNGNDKWYE
+1746 LLQYKADEGNDKWYE

-1782 MQKQDYWFYNND
+1782 MQKQDYWFYNGGIA
-1794 SPSEDNLQNAVNSG
+1794 SEDNLQNAVNSG
-1808 EIVIEVDSLDSGITS
+1808 AIEVKVDDLGSGITF
-1823 AKFLRSAKTDNVDL
+1823 AKFLNSGA
-1837 GEGLDRF
+1837 GAGADRA
-1844 IAFDYPGDTDDGK
+1844 IAFNYPDDDNGK
-1857 GIGKAKGDSCTL
+1857 GTGTATAGSCTL

-1882 IAKFNLTFEDNFE
+1882 IAKFNLIFEDDFE
-1895 PIIYSEIIGKKDDGS
+1895 PIIYSEIIGKKDDGT
-1910 FKSERSPEALKKATG
+1910 FKSARSPEALLKTTG
-1925 DPVATITFDPEQF
+1925 DPVATITFDPDEF
-1938 DAFVTPPV
+1938 DSFVSPPV
-1946 GTYTGFL
+1946 GTYTGF
-1953 TGDKGPGTK
+1953 TNSGKGDNANQKYS
-1962 CGLTYRYPFNYDNTS
+1962 LTYRYPFNYDNTS
-1977 YCFAPIDGDF
+1977 YCFAPIGGDF
-1987 NSTDGK
+1987 NSTNGR
-1993 TPECTWGNYTIAH
+1993 TSECTWGNYTVAH
-2006 RFRMGDFGDGSSRG
+2006 RFDMGDNRG

-2035 EKYDASQSGFL
+2035 QNYDASQSGFL

-2054 GQIAS
+2054 GKIAS
-2059 IDFSG
+2059 IDFAG

-2081 SGKDEKP
+2081 DRDNESP
-2088 ANVVFSVQG
+2088 ANVVFSIQG

-2114 LGEARDSL
+2114 LGQARDSL
-2122 ANKLEPKTNN
+2122 SKTLNPMDN
-2132 GIGIWQQVYFSF
+2132 GGKGIWQQVYFSF
-2144 VNKNADDFDSFRL
+2144 VNKNADDFDNFRL

-2162 CTSTVGG
+2162 CTNTSGG

-2177 VFSVKPEVQIER
+2177 VFSVKPDVQIER

-2206 YDQVRTQLGLNTG
+2206 YDQVRAQLGLNTG

-2270 LLGDPNSQV
+2270 LLGDPNSQAP
-2279 SGEGIFRSVE
+2279 GEGIFRSVE
-2289 FKTNFDSLPV
+2289 FKTKFEDLPV

-2410 KQVGEDEDGNI
+2410 KQVGENLDGVI

-2482 TVAGAAPKNDEG
+2482 TVAGAASKNDEG

-2509 LNSADKV
+2509 LNRADKV

-2546 IDHEDSSGTQ
+2546 IDREDSSGTQ

-2565 IKVSGEAPQLFDGLH
+2565 IKVSGQAPQLFDGLH
-2580 GTQYK
+2580 GDKYK

-2621 RGIKTVTKD
+2621 RGIETVTKD
-2630 AIGLTSVSPEVFLAG
+2630 AIGLTSVSTDVFLAG

-2681 DTADREHAYADIVF
+2681 RKADRENAHADIVF

-2753 WTNDANWQRADLEDL
+2753 WTNDANWQRADLADL
-2768 HFNADT
+2768 HFKADT
-2774 EPGYAANADNGTAQ
+2774 ETGYATNANNGTAQ

-2810 ETNGADDQFLN
+2810 ETNDPGADDQFLN

-2877 DYKKAWVE
+2877 SYEKAWVE

-2913 DACQATPYFKNVTY
+2913 DACQATPYFK
-2927 NTTDYHRFAPAV
+2927 F
-2939 YQRSWDKA
+2939 
-2947 KSTLYYLDTYSAE
+2947 
-2960 NPQTAN
+2960 
-2966 VKTTTENIYQAANWS
+2966 
-2981 AVYNDVREAYSQGGF
+2981 
-2996 SVKVNGIGIGAQKY
+2996 
-3010 NTSLFRLPK
+3010 
-3019 EDTAYGYYTEL
+3019 
-3030 NKTDEQT
+3030 
-3037 YPVDRTHHHKLA
+3037 
-3049 TDQLAKSG
+3049 
-3057 TEITV
+3057 
-3062 TLTNENRNNRF
+3062 
-3073 FLVGNPFACALD
+3073 
-3085 LDKFFTVNAAQL
+3085 
-3097 NGAKYWVLTAGG
+3097 
-3109 QEGAMRQPNA
+3109 
-3119 GEWISVNGTT
+3119 
-3129 EAALAS
+3129 
-3135 LPSGQGFFVEGKE
+3135 
-3148 GTNTITLKFTADM
+3148 
-3161 QTSLHASG
+3161 
-3169 TLLRAPAIGRAEAPM
+3169 
-3184 LRIRA
+3184 
-3189 SRSGQGSEALVVKD
+3189 
-3203 TTAVNGYEAAEDMQL
+3203 
-3218 LLDNSLQEIPMVYTL
+3218 
-3233 AGNRTSTINR
+3233 
-3243 RRSLWRVPLG
+3243 
-3253 VLSNSEEPVQLT
+3253 
-3265 FSGMRSFGET
+3265 
-3275 LSLLDSQ
+3275 
-3282 TGAVTPLRGNGNADC
+3282 
-3297 VKVEVP
+3297 
-3303 GVTTGRYFIL
+3303 
-3313 SSERPALEDE
+3313 
-3323 QDFTQPLIQA
+3323 
-3333 DNGSVTISSSAAHV
+3333 
-3347 LTYVRIVAADGRT
+3347 
-3360 VYKLTPYVSR
+3360 
-3370 LSLKLP
+3370 
-3376 TGVYVVEARTDEG
+3376 
-3389 ESVGKVSL
+3389 

>member
-42 GRTVLFAKDGALTVV
+42 GRTVLLAKDGALTVV

-67 GYQWA
+67 GYQWM
-72 LETVSGDNVRLKNKE
+72 LETVEGKDNTVRLKNK
-87 GMYVTPNLTLTNS
+87 GNQYVTASLTLTNEQS
-100 QDQAATFTKTE
+100 QAAEFTKTE
-111 NTYSKGRK
+111 NTYSKFNDK
-119 SYGEGV
+119 KETYGGD
-125 EVPTHGG
+125 
-132 SRYDLV
+132 RYDLV

-173 VNPFVSSE
+173 VTPLVCSE
-181 GGKVHWYYY
+181 GGKAYWYY
-190 MELLGNKS
+190 MELLGNGS
-198 AECVMDA
+198 ECIKDA
-205 GAEKKLEKYSTP
+205 GAGNKLQKDPTP
-217 SAKDLRAYMWC
+217 SAKNLRAYMWR
-228 VYEANDKGDV
+228 VYEANEQGDV
-238 YFMSADGNFFCQ
+238 YFKSADGNYI
-250 KDDTY
+250 Y
-255 QYSTST
+255 QNGSYPGSLQYATSN
-261 KTDRCKYRICDVAD
+261 KSNVCKYRICDVAD

-285 VLYNPQTTKYV
+285 VLKNTEKNQFV

-302 NTDVGNGSS
+302 NPDVGMGST
-311 LNPAEAMRFILSTGP
+311 LNPAEAMRFIPTTAP

-377 YLKQAGD
+377 YLKRAGD
-384 AFTVTTNR
+384 ALTVTTNR
-392 DEALRLF
+392 DEALKVFLS
-399 PCGSAYDDR
+399 GSAYDDR
-408 HDVLTLA
+408 HYVLALA
-415 ADASKA
+415 NDASKA

-443 LDSTAEVKGAVAPK
+443 LDSTDEVKGAVAPK
-457 FSDISNVYYYK
+457 FSDISNAYYYK

-477 DARLTLTGTGYDN
+477 DACLTLTGMGYDN
-490 PVTRKEFEPT
+490 PDPVTRMEFQPT
-500 SASQN
+500 SARQN
-505 WKLEAARHANSKT
+505 WELRPAKHPNSKT

-523 VNQSG
+523 VNQLG

-540 ETLDVNETTVFRLKQ
+540 ATLDVNETTVFRLKQ
-555 TDEQPEYW
+555 TDEEPEYW
-563 TIDMALSGDDN
+563 TIDMALFGDDN
-574 HRLGLQAGMTPY
+574 HRLGLQAGLTPY

-594 SKFNALSFKESERG
+594 STYNALSFKESERA

-657 GKVNGN
+657 GIVNGF

-702 VIPVHDVQGGTYN
+702 VVPAHVQGGTY
-715 INIAG
+715 NIAG

-732 EPYNTLGV
+732 GKYNTLGV

-793 QDNTPGNIL
+793 QDNTPGNNL

-829 IRSTAGN
+829 IKSTAGN
-836 YISYNPD
+836 YISYNPS
-843 TDNGK
+843 TDGDY
-848 HKVNPTLNDYSLYKI
+848 HKVNTKPNDYSLYKI
-863 CDVADQPDAS
+863 CDVADQPDDAS
-873 LEGLWS
+873 LDGLWS
-879 LYNCKNLY
+879 LYNCENHY
-887 FVRPFPSENAI
+887 FVRPFPSENSV

-917 NTTSYHFVFPAMGQR
+917 NTTSYHLVFPAMGQR
-932 ALIMDYDEAKKPRV
+932 ALIMDYDEAKNPRV

-975 FYLTYDGKN
+975 FYLTYDEKN

-1007 NNNNVRYDLCSTD
+1007 NNNSVRYDLCSTD

-1029 EGALC
+1029 EGVLC
-1034 WAAPGTRNSV
+1034 WAAPNTRNSA

-1073 AGGDRYAYHMEDAN
+1073 AGGDRYAYHMEDATN

-1116 LQSAYNR
+1116 LHSAYNR
-1123 YFLKYDTGSNTF
+1123 HFLKYDTGSNTF

-1190 QGPNNGNNFVEIFP
+1190 QEPYNDNNGNNVNNFVDIFP

-1214 AGGAFRNLS
+1214 AGGAFRNINLD
-1223 LNELTPQLEL
+1223 ELTPKLEL
-1233 TADGKALKAKAS
+1233 TADGTALKAKAS

-1292 HFYLWLNHGDEDG
+1292 HFYLWLNHGDKDG

-1318 SKPEGKPE
+1318 NKPEGKPE
-1326 KCLGVSDVTNGT
+1326 KCLGVSDVDNGT

-1352 HTLCFNFGRL
+1352 HTLCFTFGRL
-1362 TCPELSDAAEGK
+1362 TCPELSDAVAGK
-1374 YYYNFICFDKVASD
+1374 YYYNFICFDKVGNKFVSD
-1388 KFISEGYD
+1388 GND
-1396 TNKKVKA
+1396 TNKRVFA
-1403 ESQQLINDQMW
+1403 ENGKKLVNDQMW

-1419 SKDDVVLMSKDKYYM
+1419 NKDDVVLMSKDKYYVY
-1434 CLNGYKLCVTHDL
+1434 LDGDRFYVTHDPE
-1447 KKAAHF
+1447 KAVHF
-1453 SVDYISD
+1453 SVKYISSQQ
-1460 VDRYVLVLVGG
+1460 RYALTIVKGPNDGG
-1471 EGSEGHLK
+1471 KSGYSM
-1479 KCLNL
+1479 NL
-1484 SGDVDENGVRH
+1484 HGGDH
-1495 KDVIVWNWNKT
+1495 TTILPWKDSSIQT
-1506 DKNEGPRFYLN
+1506 DQKFWLN
-1517 FISIPVPEDYSDY
+1517 FIAVPQPEDYSDY
-1530 EILPKR
+1530 EVLPKR

-1543 HEATTDPMTGFI
+1543 HEATADPMTGFI

-1570 MMQKTSTYTVIHYL
+1570 MMQKTSTYTITHYL
-1584 KAESTRELY
+1584 KAESTRVLY
-1593 VPTCMVT
+1593 VPTCMVGSANT
-1600 NDNCPTLSRAFQ
+1600 RSRAFQ

-1627 LNLDLPSSRRYKNGI
+1627 LNLDLPSSRRYRNGI
-1642 VVGDQLKLNGQVN
+1642 VVGDQLKLNGQN
-1655 GNYVKKKITF
+1655 YGNYVDHYVTF

-1671 PDDWEYILGA
+1671 PDDWEYILGG
-1681 DLTPYSDFVDYF
+1681 DLTTYSDFVDYF

-1703 NVTKYNGAVTNDIIL
+1703 NVTKYNGNVTSDIIL

-1746 LLQCKEGNGNDKWYE
+1746 LLQYKDDGSNDKWYE

-1782 MQKQDYWFYNND
+1782 MQKQDYWFYNGGIA
-1794 SPSEDNLQNAVNSG
+1794 SEDNLQNAVNNG
-1808 EIVIEVDSLDSGITS
+1808 AIEVKVDDLGSGITF
-1823 AKFLRSAKTDNVDL
+1823 AKFLSSGAGGAATD
-1837 GEGLDRF
+1837 RA
-1844 IAFDYPGDTDDGK
+1844 IAFNYPGDDNGK
-1857 GIGKAKGDSCTL
+1857 GTGTATAGSCTL

-1882 IAKFNLTFEDNFE
+1882 IAKFNLIFEDDFE
-1895 PIIYSEIIGKKDDGS
+1895 PIIYSEIIGKKGDGS
-1910 FKSERSPEALKKATG
+1910 FKSERSPEALLKATG
-1925 DPVATITFDPEQF
+1925 DPVATITFDPNEF
-1938 DAFVTPPV
+1938 DAFVSPPV
-1946 GTYTGFL
+1946 GTYTGF
-1953 TGDKGPGTK
+1953 DKVAGASTK

-1977 YCFAPIDGDF
+1977 YCFAPIGGDF
-1987 NSTDGK
+1987 NSADGK
-1993 TPECTWGNYTIAH
+1993 TAECTWGNYTVAH
-2006 RFRMGDFGDGSSRG
+2006 RFNMGDNRG

-2035 EKYDASQSGFL
+2035 QNYDASQSGFL

-2059 IDFSG
+2059 IDFAG

-2081 SGKDEKP
+2081 DRGDESP
-2088 ANVVFSVQG
+2088 ANVVFSIQG

-2122 ANKLEPKTNN
+2122 ANKLEPNTNN
-2132 GIGIWQQVYFSF
+2132 GKGIWQQVYFSF

-2162 CTSTVGG
+2162 CTNTQGG

-2206 YDQVRTQLGLNTG
+2206 YDQVRAQLGLNTG
-2219 EVMKDNPKV
+2219 EVLTDNPKV

-2410 KQVGEDEDGNI
+2410 KQVGENLDGVI

-2546 IDHEDSSGTQ
+2546 IDHEDTSGTQ

-2621 RGIKTVTKD
+2621 RGIETVTKD

-2681 DTADREHAYADIVF
+2681 RKADPENAHADIVF

-2716 FNAGNATQSTVC
+2716 FNAGGTAQSTVC

-2810 ETNGADDQFLN
+2810 ETNDPGADDQFLN

-2877 DYKKAWVE
+2877 SYEKAWVE

-2913 DACQATPYFKNVTY
+2913 DACQATPYFKDVKY
-2927 NTTDYHRFAPAV
+2927 TTAHYHRFAPAV

-2947 KSTLYYLDTYSAE
+2947 NPKLYYLEPYSA
-2960 NPQTAN
+2960 NKPQEAK
-2966 VKTTTENIYQAANWS
+2966 VDTTTENIYQAANWS
-2981 AVYNDVREAYSQGGF
+2981 AVYNDVQEPYSQGGF

-3010 NTSLFRLPK
+3010 TKSLFRLPK

-3030 NKTDEQT
+3030 NETDRKT
-3037 YPVDRTHHHKLA
+3037 YPVDRTYHHKLA
-3049 TDQLAKSG
+3049 TDQLKSG
-3057 TEITV
+3057 TELTV
-3062 TLTNENRNNRF
+3062 TLKNENANNRF

-3085 LDKFFTVNAAQL
+3085 LNEFFKENAAQL

-3161 QTSLHASG
+3161 QTSLHTSG

-3323 QDFTQPLIQA
+3323 KDFTQPLIQA

>member
-30 AQGYTYLQFSGN
+30 AQDTYTYLQFSGN
-42 GRTVLFAKDGALTVV
+42 GRTVLLAKDGALAVV

-87 GMYVTPNLTLTNS
+87 GMYVTAELTLTNS

-111 NTYSKGRK
+111 NTYSKGT
-119 SYGEGV
+119 Y
-125 EVPTHGG
+125 GG

-138 YGGKALGVK
+138 YGGKGALGVK
-147 NGQLIWTVEDS
+147 NGQLIWTIEDS
-158 RYGCIRLANNVKGAK
+158 RYGCIRLANNVRGAK
-173 VNPFVSSE
+173 VTPFVCSE
-181 GGKVHWYYY
+181 GGEVHWYY
-190 MELLGNKS
+190 MELLLNGS
-198 AECVMDA
+198 ECIKDA
-205 GAEKKLEKYSTP
+205 GAENKLQKYPTP
-217 SAKDLRAYMWC
+217 SAKNLRAYMWC
-228 VYEANDKGDV
+228 VYEANEQGDV
-238 YFMSADGNFFCQ
+238 YIKSVDGNFFCQ
-250 KDDTY
+250 KDGTY

-275 QTDGKYQEAF
+275 QTDGKYQDAF
-285 VLYNPQTTKYV
+285 VLYNTETEKYV

-302 NTDVGNGSS
+302 NPDVGMGS
-311 LNPAEAMRFILSTGP
+311 NIHPAEAMRFISTPPPTGP

-399 PCGSAYDDR
+399 LCGSAYDDR

-477 DARLTLTGTGYDN
+477 DACLTLTGTGYDN

-528 EYLIYKDGRFNF
+528 EYLIYKEGRFNF

-574 HRLGLQAGMTPY
+574 HRLGLKAGMTPY
-586 TLKACNST
+586 TLQACNHTST
-594 SKFNALSFKESERG
+594 YNALSFKESERG

-628 QNIKA
+628 QNVKA

-657 GKVNGN
+657 GIVNGF
-663 NLKNKAGRFLRYDA
+663 NLKNKADRFLRYDA
-677 ADETFTS
+677 ADKTFTS

-702 VIPVHDVQGGTYN
+702 VVPAHVQGGSY
-715 INIAG
+715 NIAG
-720 GLRYNAVLRGVS
+720 GLRYNAMLRGVTGT
-732 EPYNTLGV
+732 YNTLGV

-817 ILEEANDDGDVY
+817 ILEEVNDDGDVY

-843 TDNGK
+843 TDGYQ
-848 HKVNPTLNDYSLYKI
+848 HKVNTTTNEYSRYKI

-873 LEGLWS
+873 LVGLWS
-879 LYNCKNLY
+879 LYNCTNHY
-887 FVRPFPSENAI
+887 FVRPSENDKFI
-898 GRAEEVG
+898 GRAEKVG

-932 ALIMDYDEAKKPRV
+932 ALIMDYDEAKNPRV

-975 FYLTYDGKN
+975 FYLTYDEKN

-1007 NNNNVRYDLCSTD
+1007 NNNSVRYDLCSTD

-1034 WAAPGTRNSV
+1034 WAAPNTRNSA

-1055 LPIPSLGGADYQ
+1055 LPIPSLGGADYH

-1073 AGGDRYAYHMEDAN
+1073 AGGDRYAYHMEDATN

-1102 WVLIRDGQG
+1102 WVLIRDGQC

-1168 SRNLISHSYSGGGNP
+1168 NSNLISHSYSGGGNP

-1190 QGPNNGNNFVEIFP
+1190 QGPNNGNNFLYIFP

-1214 AGGAFRNLS
+1214 AGGAFRNINLD
-1223 LNELTPQLEL
+1223 ELTPKLEL
-1233 TADGKALKAKAS
+1233 TADGEALKAKAS

-1273 IGADAEGNVFL
+1273 IGADAKGNVFL

-1318 SKPEGKPE
+1318 SKPEGKPD
-1326 KCLGVSDVTNGT
+1326 KCLGVSDVANGT
-1338 VAMLSFSTYETDKL
+1338 VAMLSFATYETNKL
-1352 HTLCFNFGRL
+1352 HTLCFTFGRL
-1362 TCPELSDAAEGK
+1362 TCPELSDAVAGK
-1374 YYYNFICFDKVASD
+1374 YYYNFICFDKVGNKFVSD
-1388 KFISEGYD
+1388 GND
-1396 TNKKVKA
+1396 TNKRVFA
-1403 ESQQLINDQMW
+1403 ENGKKLVNDQMW

-1419 SKDDVVLMSKDKYYM
+1419 NKDDVVLMSKDKYYVY
-1434 CLNGYKLCVTHDL
+1434 LDGDRFYVTHDPE
-1447 KKAAHF
+1447 KAVHF
-1453 SVDYISD
+1453 SVKYISSQQ
-1460 VDRYVLVLVGG
+1460 RYALT
-1471 EGSEGHLK
+1471 
-1479 KCLNL
+1479 
-1484 SGDVDENGVRH
+1484 
-1495 KDVIVWNWNKT
+1495 IV
-1506 DKNEGPRFYLN
+1506 EGPNDGGKSGYSMNLHGGDNTTILPWKNSSIQTDRNFWLN
-1517 FISIPVPEDYSDY
+1517 FIAVPQPEDYSDY
-1530 EILPKR
+1530 EVLPKR

-1543 HEATTDPMTGFI
+1543 HEATADPMTGFI

-1570 MMQKTSTYTVIHYL
+1570 MMQKTSTYTITHYL
-1584 KAESTRELY
+1584 KAESTRKLY
-1593 VPTCMVT
+1593 VPTCMCMVGSAAT
-1600 NDNCPTLSRAFQ
+1600 RSRAFQ

-1627 LNLDLPSSRRYKNGI
+1627 LNLDLSSSRRYRNGI
-1642 VVGDQLKLNGQVN
+1642 VVGEQLNLNGQN
-1655 GNYVKKKITF
+1655 YGNYVDHYVTF

-1671 PDDWEYILGA
+1671 PDDWEYILGG
-1681 DLTPYSDFVDYF
+1681 DLTTYSDFVDYF

-1703 NVTKYNGAVTNDIIL
+1703 NVTKYNGNVTSDIIL

-1734 YVIRNARAIANE
+1734 YIIRNARAIANE
-1746 LLQCKEGNGNDKWYE
+1746 LLQYKADEGNDKWYE

-1782 MQKQDYWFYNND
+1782 MQKQDYWFYNGGIA
-1794 SPSEDNLQNAVNSG
+1794 SEDNLQNAVNSG
-1808 EIVIEVDSLDSGITS
+1808 AIEVKVDDLGSGITF
-1823 AKFLRSAKTDNVDL
+1823 AGFLNSGA
-1837 GEGLDRF
+1837 GAGADRA
-1844 IAFDYPGDTDDGK
+1844 IAFNYPGDNNGK
-1857 GIGKAKGDSCTL
+1857 GRGNAKAGSCTL

-1882 IAKFNLTFEDNFE
+1882 IAKFNLIFEDDFE

-1910 FKSERSPEALKKATG
+1910 FKSERSPEALLKTTG
-1925 DPVATITFDPEQF
+1925 DPVATITFDPDQF
-1938 DAFVTPPV
+1938 DAFVSPPV
-1946 GTYTGFL
+1946 GTYTGF
-1953 TGDKGPGTK
+1953 TNSGKGDNANQKYS
-1962 CGLTYRYPFNYDNTS
+1962 LTYRYPFNYDNTS
-1977 YCFAPIDGDF
+1977 YCFAPIGGDF
-1987 NSTDGK
+1987 NSTNGR
-1993 TPECTWGNYTIAH
+1993 TSECTWGNYTVAH
-2006 RFRMGDFGDGSSRG
+2006 RFDMGDNRG

-2035 EKYDASQSGFL
+2035 ENYDASQSGFL

-2054 GQIAS
+2054 GKIAS
-2059 IDFSG
+2059 IDFAG

-2081 SGKDEKP
+2081 DRDNESP
-2088 ANVVFSVQG
+2088 ANVVFSIQG

-2114 LGEARDSL
+2114 LGQARDSL
-2122 ANKLEPKTNN
+2122 SKTLNPMDN
-2132 GIGIWQQVYFSF
+2132 GGKGIWQQVYFSF
-2144 VNKNADDFDSFRL
+2144 VNKNADDFDNFRL

-2162 CTSTVGG
+2162 CTNTSGG

-2177 VFSVKPEVQIER
+2177 VFSVKPDVQIER

-2206 YDQVRTQLGLNTG
+2206 YDQVRAQLGLNTG

-2243 FDTGTS
+2243 FDTGTP
-2249 EGQERLYRMSDAEV
+2249 EGQERLYRMSDVEV

-2410 KQVGEDEDGNI
+2410 KQVGEDAEGNI

-2482 TVAGAAPKNDEG
+2482 TVAGAAPKDDEG

-2580 GTQYK
+2580 GDKYK

-2601 VEEVRARADG
+2601 VEEVRAGADG

-2621 RGIKTVTKD
+2621 RGIETVTD
-2630 AIGLTSVSPEVFLAG
+2630 GAIGLTSVSPEVFLAG
-2645 TNDPNMKAYETKAA
+2645 TNDPNMKAYETMAA
-2659 EERAGLSVQN
+2659 EERAGISVQN

-2681 DTADREHAYADIVF
+2681 RTADPENAHADIVF

-2753 WTNDANWQRADLEDL
+2753 WTNDANWQRVDLEDL

-2774 EPGYAANADNGTAQ
+2774 ETGYATNANNGTAQ

-2810 ETNGADDQFLN
+2810 ETNDPGADDQFLN

-2877 DYKKAWVE
+2877 SYEKAWVE

-2913 DACQATPYFKNVTY
+2913 DACQATPYFKDVKY
-2927 NTTDYHRFAPAV
+2927 TTAHYHRFAPAV

-2947 KSTLYYLDTYSAE
+2947 NPKLYYLEPYSAN
-2960 NPQTAN
+2960 NPQEAN
-2966 VKTTTENIYQAANWS
+2966 VNTATENIYQAANWS
-2981 AVYNDVREAYSQGGF
+2981 AVYNDVQEGYSQGGF
-2996 SVKVNGIGIGAQKY
+2996 SVKVNGVGIGAQKY
-3010 NTSLFRLPK
+3010 TKSLFRLPK
-3019 EDTAYGYYTEL
+3019 EDTDYGYYTET
-3030 NKTDEQT
+3030 NETDGKT
-3037 YPVDRTHHHKLA
+3037 YPVDRTYHHKLA
-3049 TDQLAKSG
+3049 TDQLKSG
-3057 TEITV
+3057 TELTV
-3062 TLTNENRNNRF
+3062 TLKNENANNRF

-3085 LDKFFTVNAAQL
+3085 LNEFFKENETQL

-3148 GTNTITLKFTADM
+3148 GKNTITLKFTADM
-3161 QTSLHASG
+3161 QTSLHTSG

-3303 GVTTGRYFIL
+3303 GVTTGRYYIL
-3313 SSERPALEDE
+3313 SSERPSLEEE

-3333 DNGSVTISSSAAHV
+3333 DNGSVTVTSSAAHV
-3347 LTYVRIVAADGRT
+3347 LTYVRIIAADGRT

>member
-42 GRTVLFAKDGALTVV
+42 GRTVLLAKDGALTVV

-67 GYQWA
+67 GYQWM
-72 LETVSGDNVRLKNKE
+72 LETVSGDKVRLKNKE
-87 GMYVTPNLTLTNS
+87 GMYVTAELTLTNS

-111 NTYSKGRK
+111 NTYS
-119 SYGEGV
+119 SATY
-125 EVPTHGG
+125 GG

-138 YGGKALGVK
+138 YGGKGALGVK
-147 NGQLIWTVEDS
+147 NGQLFWTVEDS

-173 VNPFVSSE
+173 VTPFVCSE
-181 GGKVHWYYY
+181 GGEVHWYY
-190 MELLGNKS
+190 MELLGNGS
-198 AECVMDA
+198 ECVKDA
-205 GAEKKLEKYSTP
+205 GAGNKLQKYPTP
-217 SAKDLRAYMWC
+217 SAKNLRAYKWS
-228 VYEANDKGDV
+228 VYEANEQGDIYIKSV
-238 YFMSADGNFFCQ
+238 DGNYM
-250 KDDTY
+250 Y
-255 QYSTST
+255 QSGDRQYATSN
-261 KTDRCKYRICDVAD
+261 KSDVCKYRICDVAD
-275 QTDGKYQEAF
+275 QTDGKYQDAF
-285 VLYNPQTTKYV
+285 VLYNTQTTKYV

-302 NTDVGNGSS
+302 NPDVGMGSNI
-311 LNPAEAMRFILSTGP
+311 NPAEAMRFISTPPPTGP

-336 TAIYDNGTGVTM
+336 TAIYDNGTSVTM

-377 YLKQAGD
+377 YLKRAGD
-384 AFTVTTNR
+384 ALTVTTNR

-408 HDVLTLA
+408 HYVLTLA
-415 ADASKA
+415 DDASKA

-437 YSVVRI
+437 YGVVRI
-443 LDSTAEVKGAVAPK
+443 LDSTNEVKGAVAPK

-468 LQFKANPKG
+468 LQFKANPKS

-528 EYLIYKDGRFNF
+528 EYLIYKEGRFNF

-574 HRLGLQAGMTPY
+574 HRLGLQAGNTPY
-586 TLKACNST
+586 TLQACNST
-594 SKFNALSFKESERG
+594 SKYNALSFKESERG

-657 GKVNGN
+657 GIVNGF
-663 NLKNKAGRFLRYDA
+663 NLKNKADRFLRYDA
-677 ADETFTS
+677 ADKTFTS

-702 VIPVHDVQGGTYN
+702 VVPAHVQGGTY
-715 INIAG
+715 NIAG
-720 GLRYNAVLRGVS
+720 GLRYNAMLRGVTGT
-732 EPYNTLGV
+732 YNTLGV

-843 TDNGK
+843 TDGYQ
-848 HKVNPTLNDYSLYKI
+848 HKVNTTTNEYSLYKI
-863 CDVADQPDAS
+863 CDLADQPDAS
-873 LEGLWS
+873 LDGLWS
-879 LYNCKNLY
+879 LYNCTNHY
-887 FVRPFPSENAI
+887 FVRPSENDNFI
-898 GRAEEVG
+898 GRAEKVG

-917 NTTSYHFVFPAMGQR
+917 NTISYHFVFPAMGQR
-932 ALIMDYDEAKKPRV
+932 ALIMDYDEAKNPRV

-975 FYLTYDGKN
+975 FYLTYDEKN

-989 SNQKADAYTFVYN
+989 SNQKANAYTFVYN

-1007 NNNNVRYDLCSTD
+1007 NNNSVRYDLCSTD

-1029 EGALC
+1029 EGVLC
-1034 WAAPGTRNSV
+1034 WVAPNTRNSA

-1055 LPIPSLGGADYQ
+1055 LPIPSLGGADYH

-1073 AGGDRYAYHMEDAN
+1073 AGGDRYAYHMEDATN

-1123 YFLKYDTGSNTF
+1123 HFLKYDTGSNTF

-1168 SRNLISHSYSGGGNP
+1168 SRNLISHSYSKDGNP

-1190 QGPNNGNNFVEIFP
+1190 QGPNNGNNFLYIFP

-1214 AGGAFRNLS
+1214 AGGAFRNINLD
-1223 LNELTPQLEL
+1223 ELTPKLEL
-1233 TADGKALKAKAS
+1233 TADGTALKAKAS
-1245 ASEDD
+1245 ASEDG

-1284 TTDKAQAT
+1284 TTDKVQAT

-1318 SKPEGKPE
+1318 SKPEGKP
-1326 KCLGVSDVTNGT
+1326 KNCLGVSDVANGT
-1338 VAMLSFSTYETDKL
+1338 VAMLSFSTYETDKR
-1352 HTLCFNFGRL
+1352 HTLCFTFGRL
-1362 TCPELSDAAEGK
+1362 TSPELSDAAEGK
-1374 YYYNFICFDKVASD
+1374 YYYNFMCFDLVGNKYVCDGNDTSKVVIA
-1388 KFISEGYD
+1388 EG
-1396 TNKKVKA
+1396 KRLV
-1403 ESQQLINDQMW
+1403 NDQMW
-1414 ALVGQ
+1414 ALVGV
-1419 SKDDVVLMSKDKYYM
+1419 SKDGFVLMSKDRYYLY
-1434 CLNGYKLCVTHDL
+1434 LNGGIFNVTHDL
-1447 KKAAHF
+1447 AKATHF
-1453 SVDYISD
+1453 SGTYD
-1460 VDRYVLVLVGG
+1460 VNKQRYVLTVLSAVGG
-1471 EGSEGHLK
+1471 DSRFNGWQVLLSNNGSNVTVGQK
-1479 KCLNL
+1479 GT
-1484 SGDVDENGVRH
+1484 S
-1495 KDVIVWNWNKT
+1495 T
-1506 DKNEGPRFYLN
+1506 DNRYYLN
-1517 FISIPVPEDYSDY
+1517 FIPIPVPEDFSDY
-1530 EILPKR
+1530 EVLPKR

-1543 HEATTDPMTGFI
+1543 HEATADPMTGFI

-1570 MMQKTSTYTVIHYL
+1570 MMQKTSTYTITHYL
-1584 KAESTRELY
+1584 KAESTRKLY
-1593 VPTCMVT
+1593 VPTCMVGSAAT
-1600 NDNCPTLSRAFQ
+1600 RSRAFQ

-1627 LNLDLPSSRRYKNGI
+1627 LNLDLSSSRRYRNGI
-1642 VVGDQLKLNGQVN
+1642 VVGEQLNLNGQN
-1655 GNYVKKKITF
+1655 YGNYVDHYVTF

-1671 PDDWEYILGA
+1671 PDDWEYILGG
-1681 DLTPYSDFVDYF
+1681 DLTTYSDFVDYF

-1703 NVTKYNGAVTNDIIL
+1703 NVTKYNGNVTSDIIL

-1746 LLQCKEGNGNDKWYE
+1746 LLQYKADEGNDKWYE

-1782 MQKQDYWFYNND
+1782 MQKQDYWFYNGGIA
-1794 SPSEDNLQNAVNSG
+1794 SEDNLQNAVNSG
-1808 EIVIEVDSLDSGITS
+1808 AIEVKVDDLGSGITF
-1823 AKFLRSAKTDNVDL
+1823 AGFLNSGA
-1837 GEGLDRF
+1837 GAGADRA
-1844 IAFDYPGDTDDGK
+1844 IAFNYPDDDNGK
-1857 GIGKAKGDSCTL
+1857 GRGEANAGSCTL

-1882 IAKFNLTFEDNFE
+1882 IAKFNLIFEDDFE
-1895 PIIYSEIIGKKDDGS
+1895 PIIYSEIIGKKDDGT
-1910 FKSERSPEALKKATG
+1910 FKSARSPEALLKTTG
-1925 DPVATITFDPEQF
+1925 DPVATITFDPDEF
-1938 DAFVTPPV
+1938 DSFVSPPV
-1946 GTYTGFL
+1946 GTYTGF
-1953 TGDKGPGTK
+1953 TNSGKGDNANQKYS
-1962 CGLTYRYPFNYDNTS
+1962 LTYRYPFNYDNTS
-1977 YCFAPIDGDF
+1977 YCFAPIGGDF
-1987 NSTDGK
+1987 NSTNGR
-1993 TPECTWGNYTIAH
+1993 TSECTWGNYTVAH
-2006 RFRMGDFGDGSSRG
+2006 RFDMGDNRG

-2035 EKYDASQSGFL
+2035 ENYDASQSGFL

-2054 GQIAS
+2054 GKIAS
-2059 IDFSG
+2059 IDFAG

-2081 SGKDEKP
+2081 DRDNESP
-2088 ANVVFSVQG
+2088 ANVVFSIQG

-2114 LGEARDSL
+2114 LGQARDSL
-2122 ANKLEPKTNN
+2122 SKTLNPKDN
-2132 GIGIWQQVYFSF
+2132 GGKGIWQQVYFSF
-2144 VNKNADDFDSFRL
+2144 VNKNADDFDNFRL

-2162 CTSTVGG
+2162 CTNTSGG

-2177 VFSVKPEVQIER
+2177 VFSVKPDVQIER

-2206 YDQVRTQLGLNTG
+2206 YDQVRAQLGLNTG
-2219 EVMKDNPKV
+2219 EVLTDNPKV

-2249 EGQERLYRMSDAEV
+2249 EGQERLYRMSDVEV

-2289 FKTNFDSLPV
+2289 FKTKFEDLPL

-2410 KQVGEDEDGNI
+2410 KQVGEDVDGNI

-2537 TILKVTVVP
+2537 TILKLTVVP
-2546 IDHEDSSGTQ
+2546 IDHEDTSGTQ
-2556 YCYDPQQVG
+2556 YCYDPEQVG

-2580 GTQYK
+2580 GDKYK

-2681 DTADREHAYADIVF
+2681 DTADRGNAHADIVF
-2695 NSDFQPR
+2695 NNDFQPR

-2810 ETNGADDQFLN
+2810 ETNDPGADDQFLN

-2877 DYKKAWVE
+2877 SYEKAWVE

-2913 DACQATPYFKNVTY
+2913 DACQATPYFKDVKY
-2927 NTTDYHRFAPAV
+2927 TTAHYHRFAPAV

-2947 KSTLYYLDTYSAE
+2947 NPKLYYLEPYLAD
-2960 NPQTAN
+2960 NPHEAQ
-2966 VKTTTENIYQAANWS
+2966 VDTTTENIYQAANWS

-3010 NTSLFRLPK
+3010 TKSLFRLPK
-3019 EDTAYGYYTEL
+3019 EDTDYGYYTEL
-3030 NKTDEQT
+3030 NETDGKTYT
-3037 YPVDRTHHHKLA
+3037 VDRTYHHKLA
-3049 TDQLAKSG
+3049 TDQLKSG
-3057 TEITV
+3057 TELTV
-3062 TLTNENRNNRF
+3062 TLRNENTNNRF

-3085 LDKFFTVNAAQL
+3085 LNEFFKENETQL

-3148 GTNTITLKFTADM
+3148 GTNTINLKFTAGM
-3161 QTSLHASG
+3161 QTSLHTSG

-3323 QDFTQPLIQA
+3323 KDFTQPLIQA

>member
-42 GRTVLFAKDGALTVV
+42 GRTVLLAKDGALTVV

-67 GYQWA
+67 GYQWT

-87 GMYVTPNLTLTNS
+87 GMYVNADLRLTNR
-100 QDQAATFTKTE
+100 QNEAATFTKTE
-111 NTYSKGRK
+111 NTYS
-119 SYGEGV
+119 SATY
-125 EVPTHGG
+125 GG

-138 YGGKALGVK
+138 YDGKALGVK
-147 NGQLIWTVEDS
+147 NGQLFWTVEDS

-173 VNPFVSSE
+173 VTPFVCSE
-181 GGKVHWYYY
+181 GGEVHWYY
-190 MELLGNKS
+190 MELLWNGS
-198 AECVMDA
+198 ECVKDA
-205 GAEKKLEKYSTP
+205 GAGKNLEKYSTP
-217 SAKDLRAYMWC
+217 SAKNLRAYMWS

-238 YFMSADGNFFCQ
+238 YFKSADGNYFYQ
-250 KDDTY
+250 NGND
-255 QYSTST
+255 QYSAST
-261 KTDRCKYRICDVAD
+261 KPGNSEYTICDVSD
-275 QTDGKYQEAF
+275 QSNDNAF
-285 VLYNPQTTKYV
+285 VLRNIGTGKYV
-296 FPYGSG
+296 LPYNNS
-302 NTDVGNGSS
+302 NKVGWASAFNMI
-311 LNPAEAMRFILSTGP
+311 EAMRFISTPPPTGP

-336 TAIYDNGTGVTM
+336 TAIYDNGTSVTM

-368 YVLKSGRDN
+368 YVLKSGRNN
-377 YLKQAGD
+377 YLKRAGD
-384 AFTVTTNR
+384 ALTVTTSR

-443 LDSTAEVKGAVAPK
+443 LDSTAEVKGAVVPK

-528 EYLIYKDGRFNF
+528 EYLIYKEGRFNF

-586 TLKACNST
+586 TLQACNST

-657 GKVNGN
+657 GIVNGF

-702 VIPVHDVQGGTYN
+702 VVPAHVQGGTY
-715 INIAG
+715 NIAG
-720 GLRYNAVLRGVS
+720 GLRYNAMLRGVTGT
-732 EPYNTLGV
+732 YNTLGV

-793 QDNTPGNIL
+793 QDNTPGGIL

-843 TDNGK
+843 TDGYQ
-848 HKVNPTLNDYSLYKI
+848 HKVNTTTNEYSLYKI
-863 CDVADQPDAS
+863 CDLADQPDAS
-873 LEGLWS
+873 LDGLWS
-879 LYNCKNLY
+879 LYNCTNHY
-887 FVRPFPSENAI
+887 FVRPSDSDNFI
-898 GRAEEVG
+898 GRAEKVG

-975 FYLTYDGKN
+975 FYLTYDEKN

-1007 NNNNVRYDLCSTD
+1007 NNNSVRYDLCSTD

-1029 EGALC
+1029 EGVLC
-1034 WAAPGTRNSV
+1034 WAAPNTRNSA

-1073 AGGDRYAYHMEDAN
+1073 AGGDRYAYHMEDATN

-1123 YFLKYDTGSNTF
+1123 HFLKYDTGSNTF

-1190 QGPNNGNNFVEIFP
+1190 QDPNNGNNFLYIFP

-1214 AGGAFRNLS
+1214 AGGAFRNINLD
-1223 LNELTPQLEL
+1223 ELTPKLEL
-1233 TADGKALKAKAS
+1233 TADGEALKAKAS

-1292 HFYLWLNHGDEDG
+1292 HFYLWLNHGEKDG

-1326 KCLGVSDVTNGT
+1326 KCLGVSDVANGT
-1338 VAMLSFSTYETDKL
+1338 VAMLPFSTYETNKR
-1352 HTLCFNFGRL
+1352 HTLCFTFGRL
-1362 TCPELSDAAEGK
+1362 TSPELSDAAEGK
-1374 YYYNFICFDKVASD
+1374 YYYNFMCFDLVGNKYVCDGNDTSKVVIA
-1388 KFISEGYD
+1388 EG
-1396 TNKKVKA
+1396 KRLV
-1403 ESQQLINDQMW
+1403 NDQMW
-1414 ALVGQ
+1414 ALVGV
-1419 SKDDVVLMSKDKYYM
+1419 SKDGFVLMSKDRYYLY
-1434 CLNGYKLCVTHDL
+1434 LNGGIFNVTHDL
-1447 KKAAHF
+1447 AKATHF
-1453 SVDYISD
+1453 SGTYD
-1460 VDRYVLVLVGG
+1460 VNKQRYVLTVLSAVGG
-1471 EGSEGHLK
+1471 DSRFNGWQVLLSNNGSNVTVGQK
-1479 KCLNL
+1479 GTN
-1484 SGDVDENGVRH
+1484 
-1495 KDVIVWNWNKT
+1495 T
-1506 DKNEGPRFYLN
+1506 DNRYYLN
-1517 FISIPVPEDYSDY
+1517 FIPIPVPEDFSDY
-1530 EILPKR
+1530 EVLPKR

-1543 HEATTDPMTGFI
+1543 HEAAADPMTGFI

-1570 MMQKTSTYTVIHYL
+1570 MMQKTSTYTITHYL
-1584 KAESTRELY
+1584 KAESTRKLY
-1593 VPTCMVT
+1593 VPTCMVGSAAT
-1600 NDNCPTLSRAFQ
+1600 RSRAFQ

-1627 LNLDLPSSRRYKNGI
+1627 LNLDLSSSRRYRNGI
-1642 VVGDQLKLNGQVN
+1642 VVGEQLNLNGQN
-1655 GNYVKKKITF
+1655 YGNYVDHYVTF

-1671 PDDWEYILGA
+1671 PDDWEYILGG
-1681 DLTPYSDFVDYF
+1681 DLTTYSDFVDYF

-1703 NVTKYNGAVTNDIIL
+1703 NVTKYNGNVTSDIIL

-1746 LLQCKEGNGNDKWYE
+1746 LLLYKDDGSNDKWYE

-1782 MQKQDYWFYNND
+1782 MQKQDYWFYNGGIA
-1794 SPSEDNLQNAVNSG
+1794 SEDNLQNAVNSG
-1808 EIVIEVDSLDSGITS
+1808 AIEVKVDDLGSGITF
-1823 AKFLRSAKTDNVDL
+1823 AKFLNSGA
-1837 GEGLDRF
+1837 GAGADRA
-1844 IAFDYPGDTDDGK
+1844 IAFNYPRDNNGK
-1857 GIGKAKGDSCTL
+1857 GRGEANAGSCTL

-1882 IAKFNLTFEDNFE
+1882 IAKFNLIFEDDFE
-1895 PIIYSEIIGKKDDGS
+1895 PIIYSEIIGKKDDGT
-1910 FKSERSPEALKKATG
+1910 FKSARSPEALLKTTG
-1925 DPVATITFDPEQF
+1925 DPVATITFDPDEF
-1938 DAFVTPPV
+1938 DSFVSPPV
-1946 GTYTGFL
+1946 GTYTGF
-1953 TGDKGPGTK
+1953 TNSGKGDNANQKYS
-1962 CGLTYRYPFNYDNTS
+1962 LTYRYPFNYDNTS
-1977 YCFAPIDGDF
+1977 YCFAPIGGDF
-1987 NSTDGK
+1987 NSTNGR
-1993 TPECTWGNYTIAH
+1993 TSECTWGNYTVVH
-2006 RFRMGDFGDGSSRG
+2006 RFDMGDNRG

-2026 KYYENEYGS
+2026 KYYEDEYGS
-2035 EKYDASQSGFL
+2035 QNYDASQSGFL

-2059 IDFSG
+2059 IDFAG

-2081 SGKDEKP
+2081 DRDNESP
-2088 ANVVFSVQG
+2088 ANVVFSIQG

-2114 LGEARDSL
+2114 LGQARDSL
-2122 ANKLEPKTNN
+2122 SKTLNPMDN
-2132 GIGIWQQVYFSF
+2132 GGKGIWQQVYFSF
-2144 VNKNADDFDSFRL
+2144 VNKNADDFDNFRL

-2162 CTSTVGG
+2162 CTNTSGG

-2177 VFSVKPEVQIER
+2177 VFSVKPDVQIER

-2206 YDQVRTQLGLNTG
+2206 YDQVRAQLGLNTG

-2410 KQVGEDEDGNI
+2410 KQVGEDVDGNI

-2556 YCYDPQQVG
+2556 YCYDPEQVG
-2565 IKVSGEAPQLFDGLH
+2565 VKVSGQAPQLFDGLH

-2669 FRIVGQLKTLVA
+2669 FRIVGQLKKLVA
-2681 DTADREHAYADIVF
+2681 DTADRANAHADIVF

-2716 FNAGNATQSTVC
+2716 FNAGSATQTTVC

-2742 QKWTGAAGNTD
+2742 QKWTGAAGSTD
-2753 WTNDANWQRADLEDL
+2753 WTNDANWQRADLADL

-2810 ETNGADDQFLN
+2810 ETNDPGADDQFLN

-2877 DYKKAWVE
+2877 SYEKAWVE

-2913 DACQATPYFKNVTY
+2913 DACQATPYFKDVKY
-2927 NTTDYHRFAPAV
+2927 TTAHYHRFAPAV

-2947 KSTLYYLDTYSAE
+2947 NPKLYYLEPYSA
-2960 NPQTAN
+2960 NKPQEAK
-2966 VKTTTENIYQAANWS
+2966 VDTTTENIYQAANWS

-3010 NTSLFRLPK
+3010 TKSLFRLPK

-3030 NKTDEQT
+3030 NETDGKT
-3037 YPVDRTHHHKLA
+3037 YPVDRTYHHKLA
-3049 TDQLAKSG
+3049 TDQLKTG
-3057 TEITV
+3057 TEMTV
-3062 TLTNENRNNRF
+3062 TLRNENANNRF

-3085 LDKFFTVNAAQL
+3085 LNEFFKENETQL

-3148 GTNTITLKFTADM
+3148 GTNTINLKFTADM
-3161 QTSLHASG
+3161 QTSLHTSG

-3333 DNGSVTISSSAAHV
+3333 DNGCVTISSSVAHV

>member
-30 AQGYTYLQFSGN
+30 AQDTYTYLQFSGN
-42 GRTVLFAKDGALTVV
+42 GRTVLLAKDGALTVV

-67 GYQWA
+67 GYQWM

-87 GMYVTPNLTLTNS
+87 GMYVTPELALTSHQNA
-100 QDQAATFTKTE
+100 AATFTKTE
-111 NTYSKGRK
+111 NTYS
-119 SYGEGV
+119 SATY
-125 EVPTHGG
+125 GG

-138 YGGKALGVK
+138 YKGKALGVK
-147 NGQLIWTVEDS
+147 NGQLIWAVEDS
-158 RYGCIRLANNVKGAK
+158 RYGCIRLTNNVKGAK
-173 VNPFVSSE
+173 VTPFVCSE
-181 GGKVHWYYY
+181 GGEVHWYY
-190 MELLGNKS
+190 MELLGNGS
-198 AECVMDA
+198 ECIKDA
-205 GAEKKLEKYSTP
+205 GAENKLQKYPTP
-217 SAKDLRAYMWC
+217 SAKNLRAYMWC

-238 YFMSADGNFFCQ
+238 YIKSADGNFFYQ
-250 KDDTY
+250 NGNI

-261 KTDRCKYRICDVAD
+261 ESSKHIYRICDVAD

-285 VLYNPQTTKYV
+285 VLYNTQTTKYV

-302 NTDVGNGSS
+302 NPDVGMGSYI
-311 LNPAEAMRFILSTGP
+311 NPAEAMRFIPTTPPTGP

-336 TAIYDNGTGVTM
+336 TAIYDNGTSVTM

-368 YVLKSGRDN
+368 YVLKSGRNN
-377 YLKQAGD
+377 YLKRAGE
-384 AFTVTTNR
+384 ALTVTTNR

-408 HDVLTLA
+408 HHVLTLA
-415 ADASKA
+415 DDASMA

-429 AIVEANSF
+429 VIVEANSF

-443 LDSTAEVKGAVAPK
+443 LDSTDEVKGAVVPK

-477 DARLTLTGTGYDN
+477 NARLTLTSTGYDN
-490 PVTRKEFEPT
+490 PVTRMEFEPT
-500 SASQN
+500 SARQN
-505 WKLEAARHANSKT
+505 WKLEPARHANSKS

-523 VNQSG
+523 VNQLG

-563 TIDMALSGDDN
+563 TIDMALAGDDN

-586 TLKACNST
+586 TLQACNRTST
-594 SKFNALSFKESERG
+594 YNALSFKESERG

-613 LQFSGCGRVVLYDDG
+613 LQFSGSGRVVLYDDG
-628 QNIKA
+628 QNVKA

-657 GKVNGN
+657 GNVDGY
-663 NLKNKAGRFLRYDA
+663 NLKNKADRFLRYDA
-677 ADETFTS
+677 TAKTFTS

-692 VFDADQNTYY
+692 VFDANQNTYY
-702 VIPVHDVQGGTYN
+702 VVPAHVQGGTY
-715 INIAG
+715 NIAG
-720 GLRYNAVLRGVS
+720 GLRYNAVLRGVTGT
-732 EPYNTLGV
+732 YNTLGV
-740 KNGKL
+740 KNGQL
-745 QLVKK
+745 QLVKE

-793 QDNTPGNIL
+793 QDNTPGDIL

-817 ILEEANDDGDVY
+817 ILEEANDDGDVF
-829 IRSTAGN
+829 IKSTAGN
-836 YISYNPD
+836 YISYNPASD
-843 TDNGK
+843 GYQ
-848 HKVNPTLNDYSLYKI
+848 HKVNTTTNEYSRYKI

-873 LEGLWS
+873 LDGLWS
-879 LYNCKNLY
+879 LYNCTNHY
-887 FVRPFPSENAI
+887 FVRPSDSENSI

-917 NTTSYHFVFPAMGQR
+917 DTTSYHLVFPAMGQR
-932 ALIMDYDEAKKPRV
+932 ALIMDYDEAKNPRV
-946 KARDILASD
+946 KARGILASD

-1007 NNNNVRYDLCSTD
+1007 NNNSVRYDLCSTD
-1020 DQQALSIGE
+1020 DQQALSIGA
-1029 EGALC
+1029 EGVLC

-1055 LPIPSLGGADYQ
+1055 LPIPSSGGADYQ

-1073 AGGDRYAYHMEDAN
+1073 AGGDRYAYHMEEAN
-1087 SISLKPYEEKNLCQL
+1087 AISLKPYVEKNLCQL
-1102 WVLIRDGQG
+1102 WILIRDGQG

-1123 YFLKYDTGSNTF
+1123 YFLKYDTGNNTF

-1143 ATRIRLVETSGNYI
+1143 ATRIRLVETSGNYD
-1157 HWQIELPDVND
+1157 HWQIELPDVGGNN
-1168 SRNLISHSYSGGGNP
+1168 NLISHSYSGNP
-1183 KTVSLSL
+1183 KTVTLSL
-1190 QGPNNGNNFVEIFP
+1190 QGPNNADNYVDLIP

-1223 LNELTPQLEL
+1223 LNELTPELEL
-1233 TADGKALKAKAS
+1233 TADGTALKAKAS

-1273 IGADAEGNVFL
+1273 IGADDDGNVFL

-1292 HFYLWLNHGDEDG
+1292 HFYLWLNHGEKDG
-1305 TVSWCFAQLNADG
+1305 NVSWCFAQLNADG
-1318 SKPEGKPE
+1318 SKPEGKP
-1326 KCLGVSDVTNGT
+1326 KNCLGVSDVANGT
-1338 VAMLSFSTYETDKL
+1338 VAMLPFSTYETDKL
-1352 HTLCFNFGRL
+1352 HTLCFTFGRL

-1374 YYYNFICFDKVASD
+1374 YYYHFICFDKVGNKFVSD
-1388 KFISEGYD
+1388 GND
-1396 TNKKVKA
+1396 TNKVVFA
-1403 ESQQLINDQMW
+1403 ENGKKLVNDQMW

-1419 SKDDVVLMSKDKYYM
+1419 NKDDVVLMSKDKYYVY
-1434 CLNGYKLCVTHDL
+1434 LDGDRFYVTHDPE
-1447 KKAAHF
+1447 KAVHF
-1453 SVDYISD
+1453 SVKYISSQKRYALTIVKGPND
-1460 VDRYVLVLVGG
+1460 GGKSGYSMNLHGGDNTTILPWKNSSIQTDR
-1471 EGSEGHLK
+1471 
-1479 KCLNL
+1479 NF
-1484 SGDVDENGVRH
+1484 
-1495 KDVIVWNWNKT
+1495 W
-1506 DKNEGPRFYLN
+1506 LN
-1517 FISIPVPEDYSDY
+1517 FIAVPQPEDYSDY
-1530 EILPKR
+1530 EVLPKR

-1543 HEATTDPMTGFI
+1543 YEATADPMTGFI

-1570 MMQKTSTYTVIHYL
+1570 LMQKTSTYTITHYL
-1584 KAESTRELY
+1584 KAESTRVLY
-1593 VPTCMVT
+1593 VPTCMVVSAAT
-1600 NDNCPTLSRAFQ
+1600 RSRAFQ

-1627 LNLDLPSSRRYKNGI
+1627 LNLDISSSRRYKNGI
-1642 VVGDQLKLNGQVN
+1642 VVGDQLKLNGQN
-1655 GNYVKKKITF
+1655 SGYYVTHNVTF

-1703 NVTKYNGAVTNDIIL
+1703 NVTSDIIL
-1718 PSKQNIVEPTI
+1718 PSKQSIVEPTI

-1746 LLQCKEGNGNDKWYE
+1746 LLQCKKGSGKWYE
-1761 EHTIAFPKKKVTLNY
+1761 EHTITFPKKKVTLNY

-1782 MQKQDYWFYNND
+1782 MQKQDYWFYNNGIA
-1794 SPSEDNLQNAVNSG
+1794 SEDNLQNAVNSG
-1808 EIVIEVDSLDSGITS
+1808 AIEVEVEDSLHSGITF
-1823 AKFLRSAKTDNVDL
+1823 AKFLSSGAGGAATD
-1837 GEGLDRF
+1837 RA
-1844 IAFDYPGDTDDGK
+1844 IAFNYPGDTADGK
-1857 GIGKAKGDSCTL
+1857 GRGKANAGSCTL
-1869 KVYGVASDGTRYQ
+1869 KVYGVASGGTRYQ

-1895 PIIYSEIIGKKDDGS
+1895 PIIYSEIIGKKDGS
-1910 FKSERSPEALKKATG
+1910 FKSERSPEALLKTTG
-1925 DPVATITFDPEQF
+1925 DPVATITFDPDQF
-1938 DAFVTPPV
+1938 DAFVSPPV
-1946 GTYTGFL
+1946 GTYTGFDNVV
-1953 TGDKGPGTK
+1953 GASTK

-1977 YCFAPIDGDF
+1977 YCFAPIGGDF
-1987 NSTDGK
+1987 NSPDGR
-1993 TPECTWGNYTIAH
+1993 TPECTWGNYTVAH
-2006 RFRMGDFGDGSSRG
+2006 RFNMGDNRG

-2035 EKYDASQSGFL
+2035 QNYDASQSGFL

-2054 GQIAS
+2054 GKIAS
-2059 IDFSG
+2059 IDFAG

-2081 SGKDEKP
+2081 DRGNESP
-2088 ANVVFSVQG
+2088 ANVVFSIQG

-2122 ANKLEPKTNN
+2122 DKTLKPMDN
-2132 GIGIWQQVYFSF
+2132 GGKGIWQQVYFSF

-2162 CTSTVGG
+2162 CTNTQGG

-2206 YDQVRTQLGLNTG
+2206 YDQVRAQLGLNTG
-2219 EVMKDNPKV
+2219 EVMKVNPKV

-2243 FDTGTS
+2243 FDTGTP
-2249 EGQERLYRMSDAEV
+2249 EGQERLYRMSDVEV

-2270 LLGDPNSQV
+2270 LLGDPNSQA

-2289 FKTNFDSLPV
+2289 FKTKFEDLPL

-2410 KQVGEDEDGNI
+2410 KQVGEDVDGVI

-2546 IDHEDSSGTQ
+2546 IDHEDTSGTQ
-2556 YCYDPQQVG
+2556 YCYDPEQVG
-2565 IKVSGEAPQLFDGLH
+2565 IKVSGQAPQLFDGLH
-2580 GTQYK
+2580 GDKYK

-2601 VEEVRARADG
+2601 VAEVTAGADG

-2645 TNDPNMKAYETKAA
+2645 TNDPNMKAYETRAA
-2659 EERAGLSVQN
+2659 EERTGLSVQN
-2669 FRIVGQLKTLVA
+2669 FRIVGQLKKLVA
-2681 DTADREHAYADIVF
+2681 DTADRENAYADIVF
-2695 NSDFQPR
+2695 SSDFQPR
-2702 EGYVYTLRFNYREL
+2702 EGYVYTLRFNYRER
-2716 FNAGNATQSTVC
+2716 FNAGSTAQTTVC

-2753 WTNDANWQRADLEDL
+2753 WTNDANWQRADLADL
-2768 HFNADT
+2768 HFKADT
-2774 EPGYAANADNGTAQ
+2774 ETGYAANADNGTAQ

-2796 SVIVTPKKAGPQLY
+2796 SVIVTPDKAGPQLY
-2810 ETNGADDQFLN
+2810 ETNDPGADDQFLN

-2848 VNLCGIYTP
+2848 VNLCGIYKS

-2947 KSTLYYLDTYSAE
+2947 QPKLYYLEPYSA
-2960 NPQTAN
+2960 NKPQEAR
-2966 VKTTTENIYQAANWS
+2966 VDTTTENIYQAANWS

-3010 NTSLFRLPK
+3010 TKSLFRLPK
-3019 EDTAYGYYTEL
+3019 EDTAYGYYTETK
-3030 NKTDEQT
+3030 KTDGST
-3037 YPVDRTHHHKLA
+3037 YSVDRTYHHELA
-3049 TDQLAKSG
+3049 TDQLKTG
-3057 TEITV
+3057 TELTV
-3062 TLTNENRNNRF
+3062 TLKNENRNNRY

-3085 LDKFFTVNAAQL
+3085 LNQFFTKNADQL

-3161 QTSLHASG
+3161 QTSLHTNG

>member
-30 AQGYTYLQFSGN
+30 AQEYTYLQFSGN
-42 GRTVLFAKDGALTVV
+42 GRTVLLAKDGALTVV

-67 GYQWA
+67 GYQWT

-87 GMYVTPNLTLTNS
+87 GLYVTPDLALTSN

-119 SYGEGV
+119 SYNEGV
-125 EVPTHGG
+125 EVSTHGG

-147 NGQLIWTVEDS
+147 NGQLIWTIEDS

-173 VNPFVSSE
+173 VTPLVCSE
-181 GGKVHWYYY
+181 GGEVHWYY
-190 MELLGNKS
+190 MELLGS
-198 AECVMDA
+198 GSECVKDA
-205 GAEKKLEKYSTP
+205 GAENKLQKDPTP
-217 SAKDLRAYMWC
+217 SAKNLRAYMWC
-228 VYEANDKGDV
+228 VYEANEQGDV
-238 YFMSADGNFFCQ
+238 YFKSVDGNFFYQ
-250 KDDTY
+250 NGII

-261 KTDRCKYRICDVAD
+261 ESSKHIYRICDVAD
-275 QTDGKYQEAF
+275 QTNEKYQDAF
-285 VLYNPQTTKYV
+285 VLYNTNTARYV
-296 FPYGSG
+296 YPYGSG
-302 NTDVGNGSS
+302 NPDVGIASQ
-311 LNPAEAMRFILSTGP
+311 LDPAEAMRFISTTPPTGP

-336 TAIYDNGTGVTM
+336 TAIYDNGTSVTM
-348 QPVGS
+348 QSVGS

-377 YLKQAGD
+377 YLKRAGD
-384 AFTVTTNR
+384 ALTVTTNR
-392 DEALRLF
+392 DEALKVFLS
-399 PCGSAYDDR
+399 GSAYDNR
-408 HDVLTLA
+408 HYVLTLA

-421 LGVKDGQL
+421 VGVKDRQL

-443 LDSTAEVKGAVAPK
+443 LDSTDEVKGAVAPK
-457 FSDISNVYYYK
+457 ISDISNVYYYK

-500 SASQN
+500 SARQN
-505 WKLEAARHANSKT
+505 WKLEPARHANSKP

-586 TLKACNST
+586 TLQACNRT
-594 SKFNALSFKESERG
+594 SKYNALSFKESKRG

-613 LQFSGCGRVVLYDDG
+613 LQFSGSGRVVLYDDG
-628 QNIKA
+628 QNVKA

-657 GKVNGN
+657 GKVNGY
-663 NLKNKAGRFLRYDA
+663 NLKNKAGRYLHYDTA
-677 ADETFTS
+677 AKTFTS

-692 VFDADQNTYY
+692 VFDADPNTYY
-702 VIPVHDVQGGTYN
+702 VVPAHVQGGTC
-715 INIAG
+715 NIAG
-720 GLRYNAVLRGVS
+720 GLRYNAVLRGVTGT
-732 EPYNTLGV
+732 YNTLGV
-740 KNGKL
+740 KNGQL

-771 VSTSA
+771 VSTSD
-776 NPHYYAL
+776 NPRYYAF
-783 NFFQNGSEYL
+783 NFFQNGSGEYM
-793 QDNTPGNIL
+793 QDNTPGDIL

-829 IRSTAGN
+829 IKSTAGN
-836 YISYNPD
+836 YISYNPA
-843 TDNGK
+843 TDNYQ

-873 LEGLWS
+873 LDGLWS
-879 LYNCKNLY
+879 LYNCENHY
-887 FVRPFPSENAI
+887 FVRPSDSDNSI

-917 NTTSYHFVFPAMGQR
+917 DTTSYHLVFPAMGQR
-932 ALIMDYDEAKKPRV
+932 ALIMDYDEAKNPRV
-946 KARDILASD
+946 KARGILASD

-975 FYLTYDGKN
+975 FYLTYDEKN

-1007 NNNNVRYDLCSTD
+1007 NNNSVRYDLCSTD
-1020 DQQALSIGE
+1020 DQQALSIGAD
-1029 EGALC
+1029 GVLC
-1034 WAAPGTRNSV
+1034 WAAPNTRNSV

-1055 LPIPSLGGADYQ
+1055 IPIPSSGGADYQ

-1087 SISLKPYEEKNLCQL
+1087 AISLKPYDEKNLCQL
-1102 WVLIRDGQG
+1102 WILIRDGQG

-1123 YFLKYDTGSNTF
+1123 CFLKYDTGNNTF
-1135 VAVADKKD
+1135 VAVADKND
-1143 ATRIRLVETSGNYI
+1143 ATRIRLVETSGNYD
-1157 HWQIELPDVND
+1157 HWQIELPDVDDNK
-1168 SRNLISHSYSGGGNP
+1168 NLISHSYSKDGDP
-1183 KTVSLSL
+1183 KTVTLSR
-1190 QGPNNGNNFVEIFP
+1190 QVPNNADNYVDLIP

-1223 LNELTPQLEL
+1223 LNELTPELEL
-1233 TADGKALKAKAS
+1233 TADGTALKAKNV

-1273 IGADAEGNVFL
+1273 IGADVDGNVFL

-1292 HFYLWLNHGDEDG
+1292 HFYLWLNHGDKDG

-1326 KCLGVSDVTNGT
+1326 KCLGVSDVANGT
-1338 VAMLSFSTYETDKL
+1338 VAMLPFSTYETNRQ
-1352 HTLCFNFGRL
+1352 HTLCFTFGRL

-1388 KFISEGYD
+1388 KFISDGYD

-1403 ESQQLINDQMW
+1403 EGKKLVNDQMW

-1419 SKDDVVLMSKDKYYM
+1419 NKDDVVLMSKDKYYV
-1434 CLNGYKLCVTHDL
+1434 CLSGSGFNVTHDL
-1447 KKAAHF
+1447 EKAVHF
-1453 SVDYISD
+1453 SVKYISSQKRYALTIVKGPND
-1460 VDRYVLVLVGG
+1460 GGKSGYSMNLDGGDKTTIIPYNGTSIQTDR
-1471 EGSEGHLK
+1471 
-1479 KCLNL
+1479 NF
-1484 SGDVDENGVRH
+1484 
-1495 KDVIVWNWNKT
+1495 W
-1506 DKNEGPRFYLN
+1506 LN
-1517 FISIPVPEDYSDY
+1517 FIAIPVPEDYSDY
-1530 EILPKR
+1530 EVLPKR

-1543 HEATTDPMTGFI
+1543 QEATADPMTGFI

-1570 MMQKTSTYTVIHYL
+1570 MMQKTSTYTVTHYL

-1593 VPTCMVT
+1593 VPTCMVGSAAT
-1600 NDNCPTLSRAFQ
+1600 RSRAFQ

-1627 LNLDLPSSRRYKNGI
+1627 LNLDISSSRRYKNGI
-1642 VVGDQLKLNGQVN
+1642 VVGDQLKLNGQN
-1655 GNYVKKKITF
+1655 SGYYVTHNVTF

-1693 GDNGNPIYNG
+1693 GDNGNPLYNG
-1703 NVTKYNGAVTNDIIL
+1703 TITNDIIL

-1746 LLQCKEGNGNDKWYE
+1746 LLQCKEEGNSNDKWYE

-1782 MQKQDYWFYNND
+1782 MQKQDYWFYNNG
-1794 SPSEDNLQNAVNSG
+1794 SASEDNLQNAVNG
-1808 EIVIEVDSLDSGITS
+1808 GAIEVVVENPLGMDSGITF
-1823 AKFLRSAKTDNVDL
+1823 AKFLDSGAGAGTD
-1837 GEGLDRF
+1837 RA
-1844 IAFDYPGDTDDGK
+1844 IAFNYPGDTADGK
-1857 GIGKAKGDSCTL
+1857 GTGEAKAGSCTL

-1895 PIIYSEIIGKKDDGS
+1895 PIIYSEIIGKKDDGT
-1910 FKSERSPEALKKATG
+1910 FKSERSPEALLKATG

-1938 DAFVTPPV
+1938 DAFVSPPV
-1946 GTYTGFL
+1946 GTYTGFSNSGK
-1953 TGDKGPGTK
+1953 GDNANQKYS
-1962 CGLTYRYPFNYDNTS
+1962 LTYRYPFNYDNTS
-1977 YCFAPIDGDF
+1977 YCFAPIGGDF
-1987 NSTDGK
+1987 NSTNGR
-1993 TPECTWGNYTIAH
+1993 TSECTWGNYTVAH
-2006 RFRMGDFGDGSSRG
+2006 RFNMGDTRG

-2054 GQIAS
+2054 GKIAS
-2059 IDFSG
+2059 IDFAG

-2081 SGKDEKP
+2081 DRDNESP
-2088 ANVVFSVQG
+2088 ANVVFSIQG

-2114 LGEARDSL
+2114 LGDARDST
-2122 ANKLEPKTNN
+2122 NTKLTTKTN
-2132 GIGIWQQVYFSF
+2132 GDIGIWQQVYFSF

-2162 CTSTVGG
+2162 CTNTQGG

-2206 YDQVRTQLGLNTG
+2206 YDQVRAQLGLNTG
-2219 EVMKDNPKV
+2219 EVLKENPKV

-2243 FDTGTS
+2243 FDTGTP
-2249 EGQERLYRMSDAEV
+2249 EGQELLYRMSDAEV

-2270 LLGDPNSQV
+2270 LLGDPNSQA

-2289 FKTNFDSLPV
+2289 FKTKFDDLPR
-2299 FKYRDAVAATVGMAS
+2299 FIYRDAVAATVGMAS

-2359 AFHSFEIN
+2359 AFQSFEIN

-2428 DWWRDYVGGA
+2428 DWWRDYVGDA

-2458 SRLSNEIS
+2458 NRLSNEIS

-2516 ASLVLLNNTCNIYVP
+2516 ASLVLLNNTCNVYVP
-2531 AATKQG
+2531 AATTEG
-2537 TILKVTVVP
+2537 EILKVTVVP

-2565 IKVSGEAPQLFDGLH
+2565 IKVSGKAPQLFDGRH
-2580 GTQYK
+2580 GYK
-2585 YPDKL
+2585 YPAKL

-2601 VEEVRARADG
+2601 VAEVRAGADG

-2621 RGIKTVTKD
+2621 RGIKTVTRG
-2630 AIGLTSVSPEVFLAG
+2630 AIGLTSVSPDVFLAG
-2645 TNDPNMKAYETKAA
+2645 TNDSTMMAYETKAA

-2669 FRIVGQLKTLVA
+2669 FRIVGQLKTLNAIEA
-2681 DTADREHAYADIVF
+2681 DPENAHADIVF
-2695 NSDFQPR
+2695 NSDFKPR
-2702 EGYVYTLRFNYREL
+2702 EGYVYTLRFNYREF
-2716 FNAGNATQSTVC
+2716 FNVGSTTQSTVC

-2753 WTNDANWQRADLEDL
+2753 WTNDANWQRADLADL
-2768 HFNADT
+2768 HFKADT
-2774 EPGYAANADNGTAQ
+2774 ETDYATNANNGTAQ

-2796 SVIVTPKKAGPQLY
+2796 SVIVTPDKAGPQLY
-2810 ETNGADDQFLN
+2810 ETNYAGADDQFLN
-2821 FVGNEGKRT
+2821 FVDHEDEQRT

-2835 EYALLAAPEADKG
+2835 EYALLAAPKAVAG
-2848 VNLCGIYTP
+2848 VNRCDIYRP

-2913 DACQATPYFKNVTY
+2913 DACQATPYFKDVTY
-2927 NTTDYHRFAPAV
+2927 DTTDYHRFAPAV

-2947 KSTLYYLDTYSAE
+2947 QTKLYYLEPYLAD
-2960 NPQTAN
+2960 NPQEAK
-2966 VKTTTENIYQAANWS
+2966 VDTTTENIYQAANWS

-2996 SVKVNGIGIGAQKY
+2996 SVKVNGTGIGPQKY
-3010 NTSLFRLPK
+3010 TKSLFRLPK
-3019 EDTAYGYYTEL
+3019 EDTDYGYYTET
-3030 NKTDEQT
+3030 NKTDRRT
-3037 YPVDRTHHHKLA
+3037 YPVDRTYHHELA
-3049 TDQLAKSG
+3049 TDQLKSG
-3057 TEITV
+3057 TEMTV
-3062 TLTNENRNNRF
+3062 TLTNKNRNNRY

-3085 LDKFFTVNAAQL
+3085 LNEFFKENADQL

-3119 GEWISVNGTT
+3119 GKWISVNGTT

-3161 QTSLHASG
+3161 QTSLHTSG
-3169 TLLRAPAIGRAEAPM
+3169 TLLRAPAIGRTEAPM

-3189 SRSGQGSEALVVKD
+3189 SRSGQASEALVVKD
-3203 TTAVNGYEAAEDMQL
+3203 TTAVNDYEAAEDMQL

-3253 VLSNSEEPVQLT
+3253 VLSNSEDPVQLT

-3282 TGAVTPLRGNGNADC
+3282 TGAVTPLRGNGNADS

-3313 SSERPALEDE
+3313 SSERPVLEDE
-3323 QDFTQPLIQA
+3323 QNFTQPFIQA

-3376 TGVYVVEARTDEG
+3376 TGVYVVEARTNEG
-3389 ESVGKVSL
+3389 ESVAKVSL

>member
-30 AQGYTYLQFSGN
+30 AQEYTYLQFSGN
-42 GRTVLFAKDGALTVV
+42 GRTVLLAKDGALTVV

-67 GYQWA
+67 GYQWT
-72 LETVSGDNVRLKNKE
+72 LEIVSGGNVRLKNKE
-87 GMYVTPNLTLTNS
+87 GMYVTPDLRLTNR
-100 QDQAATFTKTE
+100 QNQAATFTKTE
-111 NTYSKGRK
+111 NTYSSKDT
-119 SYGEGV
+119 Y
-125 EVPTHGG
+125 GG

-147 NGQLIWTVEDS
+147 NGQLFWTVEDS

-173 VNPFVSSE
+173 VTPFVCSE
-181 GGKVHWYYY
+181 GGEVHWYY
-190 MELLGNKS
+190 MELLWNGS
-198 AECVMDA
+198 ECVKDA
-205 GAEKKLEKYSTP
+205 GAGKNLEKYSTP
-217 SAKDLRAYMWC
+217 SAKNLRAYMWS

-238 YFMSADGNFFCQ
+238 YFKSADGNYFYQ
-250 KDDTY
+250 NGVD
-255 QYSTST
+255 QYSAST
-261 KTDRCKYRICDVAD
+261 KPGNSEYTICDVSD
-275 QTDGKYQEAF
+275 QSNDNAF
-285 VLYNPQTTKYV
+285 VLRNIGTGKYV
-296 FPYGSG
+296 LPYNNS
-302 NTDVGNGSS
+302 NKVGWASAFNMI
-311 LNPAEAMRFILSTGP
+311 EAMRFISTPPPTGP

-336 TAIYDNGTGVTM
+336 TAIYDNGTSVTM

-353 EVAGYQW
+353 EVVGYQW

-377 YLKQAGD
+377 YLKQAG
-384 AFTVTTNR
+384 AALTVTTNR

-399 PCGSAYDDR
+399 PCGSAYDDK

-415 ADASKA
+415 DDASKA

-443 LDSTAEVKGAVAPK
+443 LDSTNEVKGAVAPK

-477 DARLTLTGTGYDN
+477 DARLTLTGTDYDN
-490 PVTRKEFEPT
+490 PVTRMEFEPT

-505 WKLEAARHANSKT
+505 WKLEAARHANSKP

-523 VNQSG
+523 VNQEG

-540 ETLDVNETTVFRLKQ
+540 EWLDVNETTVFRLKQ

-574 HRLGLQAGMTPY
+574 HRLGLQAGLTPY

-613 LQFSGCGRVVLYDDG
+613 LQFSGSGRVVLYDDG
-628 QNIKA
+628 QNVKA

-657 GKVNGN
+657 GIVNGF
-663 NLKNKAGRFLRYDA
+663 NLKNKAGRFLCYNA

-702 VIPVHDVQGGTYN
+702 VVPAHVQGGTY
-715 INIAG
+715 NIAG

-732 EPYNTLGV
+732 GTYNTLGV

-793 QDNTPGNIL
+793 QDNTPGDIL

-843 TDNGK
+843 TDGYQ
-848 HKVNPTLNDYSLYKI
+848 HKVNTTKNEYSLYKI
-863 CDVADQPDAS
+863 CDLADQPDAS
-873 LEGLWS
+873 LDGLWS
-879 LYNCKNLY
+879 LYNCTNHY
-887 FVRPFPSENAI
+887 FVRPFPSENSI
-898 GRAEEVG
+898 GRAEKVG

-932 ALIMDYDEAKKPRV
+932 ALIMDYDEAKNLRV

-975 FYLTYDGKN
+975 FYLTYNEKN

-1007 NNNNVRYDLCSTD
+1007 NNNSVRYDLCSTD

-1034 WAAPGTRNSV
+1034 WAAPNTRNSA

-1055 LPIPSLGGADYQ
+1055 LPIPSLGGADYH

-1123 YFLKYDTGSNTF
+1123 HFLKYDTGSNTF

-1143 ATRIRLVETSGNYI
+1143 ATRIRLVETSGNYV
-1157 HWQIELPDVND
+1157 HWQIELPDVNGN
-1168 SRNLISHSYSGGGNP
+1168 RNLISHSYSGGDNS

-1190 QGPNNGNNFVEIFP
+1190 QGPNNGNNFLYIFP
-1204 VDITPDFYEE
+1204 VDINPDFYEE
-1214 AGGAFRNLS
+1214 AGGAFRNINLD
-1223 LNELTPQLEL
+1223 ELTPKLEL
-1233 TADGKALKAKAS
+1233 TTDGTALKARAS

-1273 IGADAEGNVFL
+1273 IGADAEGNVLL

-1338 VAMLSFSTYETDKL
+1338 VAMLPFSTYETDKQ
-1352 HTLCFNFGRL
+1352 HTLCFTFGRL
-1362 TCPELSDAAEGK
+1362 TSPELSDAAEGK

-1388 KFISEGYD
+1388 KFISDGYD

-1403 ESQQLINDQMW
+1403 ESKKLVNDQMW

-1419 SKDDVVLMSKDKYYM
+1419 NKDDVVLMSKDKYYVY
-1434 CLNGYKLCVTHDL
+1434 LDGDRFYVTHDPER
-1447 KKAAHF
+1447 AVHF
-1453 SVDYISD
+1453 SVKYISSQQ
-1460 VDRYVLVLVGG
+1460 RYALT
-1471 EGSEGHLK
+1471 
-1479 KCLNL
+1479 
-1484 SGDVDENGVRH
+1484 
-1495 KDVIVWNWNKT
+1495 IV
-1506 DKNEGPRFYLN
+1506 EGPNDGGKSGYSMNLHGGDHTTILPWKDSSIQTDQNFWLN
-1517 FISIPVPEDYSDY
+1517 FIAVPQPEDYSDY
-1530 EILPKR
+1530 EVLPKR

-1570 MMQKTSTYTVIHYL
+1570 MMQKTSTYTITHYL
-1584 KAESTRELY
+1584 KAESTRKLY
-1593 VPTCMVT
+1593 VPTCMVGSANT
-1600 NDNCPTLSRAFQ
+1600 RSRAFQ

-1627 LNLDLPSSRRYKNGI
+1627 LNLDLSSSRRYRNGI
-1642 VVGDQLKLNGQVN
+1642 VVGDQLNLNGQDR
-1655 GNYVKKKITF
+1655 GNYVDHYVTF

-1671 PDDWEYILGA
+1671 PDDWEYILGG
-1681 DLTPYSDFVDYF
+1681 DLTTYSDFVDYF

-1703 NVTKYNGAVTNDIIL
+1703 NVTKYNGNVTNDIIL

-1746 LLQCKEGNGNDKWYE
+1746 LLLYKDDGSNDKWYE

-1782 MQKQDYWFYNND
+1782 MQKQDYWFYNGGIA
-1794 SPSEDNLQNAVNSG
+1794 SEDNLQNAVNSG
-1808 EIVIEVDSLDSGITS
+1808 AIEVKVDDLGSGITF
-1823 AKFLRSAKTDNVDL
+1823 AGFLNSGA
-1837 GEGLDRF
+1837 GAGADRA
-1844 IAFDYPGDTDDGK
+1844 IAFNYPGDNNGK
-1857 GIGKAKGDSCTL
+1857 GRGEANAGSCTL

-1882 IAKFNLTFEDNFE
+1882 IAKFNLIFEDDFE

-1910 FKSERSPEALKKATG
+1910 FKSERSPEALLKATG
-1925 DPVATITFDPEQF
+1925 DPVATITFDPDQF
-1938 DAFVTPPV
+1938 DAFVSPPV
-1946 GTYTGFL
+1946 GTYTGF
-1953 TGDKGPGTK
+1953 TNSGKGDNANQKYA
-1962 CGLTYRYPFNYDNTS
+1962 LTYRYPFNYDNTS
-1977 YCFAPIDGDF
+1977 YCFAPIGGDF
-1987 NSTDGK
+1987 NSTDGV
-1993 TPECTWGNYTIAH
+1993 TSECTWGNYTIAH
-2006 RFRMGDFGDGSSRG
+2006 RLQYKFPGDPSHRG

-2035 EKYDASQSGFL
+2035 QNYDASQSGFL

-2054 GQIAS
+2054 GKIAS
-2059 IDFSG
+2059 IDFAG
-2064 MPCKASRLFV
+2064 MLCKASRLFV

-2081 SGKDEKP
+2081 GRDNESP
-2088 ANVVFSVQG
+2088 ANVVFSIQG

-2122 ANKLEPKTNN
+2122 DKTLKPKDN
-2132 GIGIWQQVYFSF
+2132 GGKGIWQQVYFSF

-2162 CTSTVGG
+2162 CTNTSGG

-2177 VFSVKPEVQIER
+2177 VFSVKPDVQIER

-2206 YDQVRTQLGLNTG
+2206 YDQVRAQLGLNTG
-2219 EVMKDNPKV
+2219 EVLTDNPKV

-2249 EGQERLYRMSDAEV
+2249 EGQERLYRMSDVEV

-2289 FKTNFDSLPV
+2289 FKTKFEDLPV

-2359 AFHSFEIN
+2359 AFQSFEIN
-2367 TRCSVRCKFRTLSP
+2367 TRCSVRCKFRTQSP

-2410 KQVGEDEDGNI
+2410 KQVGENLDGVI

-2450 WRVLGKNE
+2450 WRVLEKNE

-2516 ASLVLLNNTCNIYVP
+2516 ASLVLLNNTCNVYVP

-2546 IDHEDSSGTQ
+2546 IDHEDGNGTQ

-2601 VEEVRARADG
+2601 VAEVRARADG

-2621 RGIKTVTKD
+2621 RGIETVTKD

-2645 TNDPNMKAYETKAA
+2645 TNDPNMKAYETMAA
-2659 EERAGLSVQN
+2659 EERAGISVQN

-2681 DTADREHAYADIVF
+2681 RTADRENAHADIVF

-2716 FNAGNATQSTVC
+2716 FNAGGTAQSTVC

-2753 WTNDANWQRADLEDL
+2753 WTNDANWQRADLADL
-2768 HFNADT
+2768 HFKADT
-2774 EPGYAANADNGTAQ
+2774 ETGYATNADNGTAQ

-2796 SVIVTPKKAGPQLY
+2796 SVIVTPDKAGPQLY
-2810 ETNGADDQFLN
+2810 ETNYAGDGFLN
-2821 FVGNEGKRT
+2821 FVGHEGEQRT

-2877 DYKKAWVE
+2877 SYEKAWVE

-2947 KSTLYYLDTYSAE
+2947 NPKLYYLEPYSAN
-2960 NPQTAN
+2960 NPQETN
-2966 VKTTTENIYQAANWS
+2966 VNTTTENIYQAANWS

-3010 NTSLFRLPK
+3010 TKSLFRLPK

-3030 NKTDEQT
+3030 NETDRKT

-3049 TDQLAKSG
+3049 TDQLKSG
-3057 TEITV
+3057 SELTV
-3062 TLTNENRNNRF
+3062 TLKNENANNRF

-3085 LDKFFTVNAAQL
+3085 LNEFFKENEAQL

-3161 QTSLHASG
+3161 QTSLHTSG

-3189 SRSGQGSEALVVKD
+3189 SRSGQASEALVVKD

-3323 QDFTQPLIQA
+3323 QNFTQPLIQA

>member
-15 VLLLFSLVAGISSVF
+15 VLLLFSLVAGVSSVF
-30 AQGYTYLQFSGN
+30 AQEYTYFQFSGN
-42 GRTVLFAKDGALTVV
+42 GRTVLLAKDGALTVV

-67 GYQWA
+67 GYQWT

-87 GMYVTPNLTLTNS
+87 GMYVTADLRLTNR
-100 QDQAATFTKTE
+100 QNQAATFTKTE
-111 NTYSKGRK
+111 NTYS
-119 SYGEGV
+119 STTY
-125 EVPTHGG
+125 GG

-138 YGGKALGVK
+138 YGGKGALGVK

-173 VNPFVSSE
+173 VTPFVSSE
-181 GGKVHWYYY
+181 GGKAYWYY
-190 MELLGNKS
+190 MELLGYGS
-198 AECVMDA
+198 ECIKDA
-205 GAEKKLEKYSTP
+205 GAGNKLQKYPTP
-217 SAKDLRAYMWC
+217 SAKNLRAYMWC

-238 YFMSADGNFFCQ
+238 YIKSADGNFFYQ
-250 KDDTY
+250 NGNI

-261 KTDRCKYRICDVAD
+261 ESSKHIYRICDVAD

-285 VLYNPQTTKYV
+285 VLYNTQTTKYV

-302 NTDVGNGSS
+302 NPDVGMGST
-311 LNPAEAMRFILSTGP
+311 LNQAEAMRFISTPPPTGP

-368 YVLKSGRDN
+368 YVLKSGRNN

-384 AFTVTTNR
+384 ALTVTTNR

-399 PCGSAYDDR
+399 PSGSAYDDR

-415 ADASKA
+415 DDASKA
-421 LGVKDGQL
+421 LGVQDGQL

-443 LDSTAEVKGAVAPK
+443 LDSTDEVKGAVAPK

-574 HRLGLQAGMTPY
+574 HRLGLQAGNTPY

-594 SKFNALSFKESERG
+594 SKYNALSFKESERG

-646 QWTFDPIMDGA
+646 QWTFEPIMDGA
-657 GKVNGN
+657 GIVNGF

-692 VFDADQNTYY
+692 VFAADQNTYY
-702 VIPVHDVQGGTYN
+702 VVPAHVQGGTY
-715 INIAG
+715 NIAG
-720 GLRYNAVLRGVS
+720 GLRYNAMLRGVS

-843 TDNGK
+843 TDGYQ
-848 HKVNPTLNDYSLYKI
+848 HKVNTTTNEYSRYKI

-873 LEGLWS
+873 LDGLWS
-879 LYNCKNLY
+879 LYNCENHY
-887 FVRPFPSENAI
+887 FVRPSDSDNFI
-898 GRAEEVG
+898 GRAEKVG

-932 ALIMDYDEAKKPRV
+932 ALIMDYDEAKNPRV

-975 FYLTYDGKN
+975 FYLTYNEKN

-1007 NNNNVRYDLCSTD
+1007 NNNSVRYDLCSTD

-1029 EGALC
+1029 EGVLC
-1034 WAAPGTRNSV
+1034 WAAPGTRNSA

-1055 LPIPSLGGADYQ
+1055 LPIPSLGGADYH

-1073 AGGDRYAYHMEDAN
+1073 AEGDRYAYHMEDATN
-1087 SISLKPYEEKNLCQL
+1087 AISLKPYEEKNLCQL
-1102 WVLIRDGQG
+1102 WVLIRDGEG

-1123 YFLKYDTGSNTF
+1123 HFLKYDTGSNTF

-1157 HWQIELPDVND
+1157 HWQIELPDVNG
-1168 SRNLISHSYSGGGNP
+1168 SRNLISHSYSKDGNP
-1183 KTVSLSL
+1183 KTISLSL
-1190 QGPNNGNNFVEIFP
+1190 QGPNNSNNFLYIFP

-1214 AGGAFRNLS
+1214 AGGAFRNIN

-1233 TADGKALKAKAS
+1233 TADGMALKAKAS

-1326 KCLGVSDVTNGT
+1326 KCLGVSDVANGT
-1338 VAMLSFSTYETDKL
+1338 VAMLPFSTYETNKR
-1352 HTLCFNFGRL
+1352 HTLCFTFGRL
-1362 TCPELSDAAEGK
+1362 TSPELSDAAEGK
-1374 YYYNFICFDKVASD
+1374 YYYTFMCFDKVGNDKYVSD
-1388 KFISEGYD
+1388 GNDTSKLVIAEG
-1396 TNKKVKA
+1396 KRLV
-1403 ESQQLINDQMW
+1403 NDQMW
-1414 ALVGQ
+1414 ALVGV
-1419 SKDDVVLMSKDKYYM
+1419 SKDGFVLMSKDRYYLY
-1434 CLNGYKLCVTHDL
+1434 LNGGIFYVTHDL
-1447 KKAAHF
+1447 AKATHF
-1453 SVDYISD
+1453 SGTYD
-1460 VDRYVLVLVGG
+1460 VNKQRYVLTVLSAVGG
-1471 EGSEGHLK
+1471 DSQYNGWQVLLGSDNRRVTVGK
-1479 KCLNL
+1479 KGT
-1484 SGDVDENGVRH
+1484 S
-1495 KDVIVWNWNKT
+1495 T
-1506 DKNEGPRFYLN
+1506 DNRYYLN
-1517 FISIPVPEDYSDY
+1517 FIPIPVPEDFSDY
-1530 EILPKR
+1530 EVLPKR

-1543 HEATTDPMTGFI
+1543 HEATADPMTGFI

-1570 MMQKTSTYTVIHYL
+1570 MMQKTSTYTITHYL
-1584 KAESTRELY
+1584 KAESTRKLY
-1593 VPTCMVT
+1593 VPTCMVGSANT
-1600 NDNCPTLSRAFQ
+1600 RSRAFQ

-1627 LNLDLPSSRRYKNGI
+1627 LNLDLSSSRRYRNGI
-1642 VVGDQLKLNGQVN
+1642 VVGEQLNLNGQN
-1655 GNYVKKKITF
+1655 YGNYVDHYVTF

-1671 PDDWEYILGA
+1671 PDDWEYILGG
-1681 DLTPYSDFVDYF
+1681 DLTTYSDFVDYF
-1693 GDNGNPIYNG
+1693 GDNDNPIYNG
-1703 NVTKYNGAVTNDIIL
+1703 NVTKYNGNVTSDIIL

-1734 YVIRNARAIANE
+1734 YIIRNARAIANE
-1746 LLQCKEGNGNDKWYE
+1746 LLLYKDDGSNDKWYE

-1782 MQKQDYWFYNND
+1782 MQKQDYWFYNGGIA
-1794 SPSEDNLQNAVNSG
+1794 SEDNLQNAVNSG
-1808 EIVIEVDSLDSGITS
+1808 AIEVKVDDLGSGITF
-1823 AKFLRSAKTDNVDL
+1823 AKFLNSGA
-1837 GEGLDRF
+1837 GAGADRA
-1844 IAFDYPGDTDDGK
+1844 IAFNYPDDDNGK
-1857 GIGKAKGDSCTL
+1857 GTGTATAGSCTL

-1882 IAKFNLTFEDNFE
+1882 IAKFNLIFEDDFE
-1895 PIIYSEIIGKKDDGS
+1895 PIIYSEIIGKKDDGT
-1910 FKSERSPEALKKATG
+1910 FKSARSPEALLKTTG
-1925 DPVATITFDPEQF
+1925 DPVATITFDPDEF
-1938 DAFVTPPV
+1938 DSFVSPPV
-1946 GTYTGFL
+1946 GTYTGF
-1953 TGDKGPGTK
+1953 TNSGKGDNANQKYS
-1962 CGLTYRYPFNYDNTS
+1962 LTYRYPFNYDNTS
-1977 YCFAPIDGDF
+1977 YCFAPIGGDF
-1987 NSTDGK
+1987 NSTNGR
-1993 TPECTWGNYTIAH
+1993 TSECTWGNYTVAH
-2006 RFRMGDFGDGSSRG
+2006 RFDMGDNRG

-2035 EKYDASQSGFL
+2035 QNYDASQSGFL

-2054 GQIAS
+2054 GKIAS
-2059 IDFSG
+2059 IDFVG

-2081 SGKDEKP
+2081 DRDNESP
-2088 ANVVFSVQG
+2088 ANVVFSIQG

-2122 ANKLEPKTNN
+2122 DKTLKPMDN
-2132 GIGIWQQVYFSF
+2132 GGKGIWQQVYFSF
-2144 VNKNADDFDSFRL
+2144 VNKNADDFDNFRL

-2162 CTSTVGG
+2162 CTNTSGG

-2177 VFSVKPEVQIER
+2177 VFSVKPDVQIER

-2206 YDQVRTQLGLNTG
+2206 YDQVRAQLGLNTG

-2243 FDTGTS
+2243 FDTGTP
-2249 EGQERLYRMSDAEV
+2249 EGQERLYRMSDVEV

-2367 TRCSVRCKFRTLSP
+2367 TRCSVHCKFRTLSP

-2410 KQVGEDEDGNI
+2410 KQVGEDVDGNI

-2537 TILKVTVVP
+2537 KILKVTVVP

-2580 GTQYK
+2580 GDKYK

-2621 RGIKTVTKD
+2621 RGIETVTKD

-2681 DTADREHAYADIVF
+2681 RTADPENAHADIVF
-2695 NSDFQPR
+2695 NSDFKPR

-2716 FNAGNATQSTVC
+2716 FNAGSATQTTVC

-2753 WTNDANWQRADLEDL
+2753 WTNDANWQRADLADL
-2768 HFNADT
+2768 HFKVDT
-2774 EPGYAANADNGTAQ
+2774 ETDYATNANNGTAQ

-2796 SVIVTPKKAGPQLY
+2796 SVIVTPDKAGPQLY
-2810 ETNGADDQFLN
+2810 ETNNAGADGDRFLN
-2821 FVGNEGKRT
+2821 FVEHEGEHEGEQRT

-2835 EYALLAAPEADKG
+2835 EYALLAAPKAVAG
-2848 VNLCGIYTP
+2848 VNRCDIYRP

-2947 KSTLYYLDTYSAE
+2947 KSTLYYLEPYSAN
-2960 NPQTAN
+2960 NPQEAR
-2966 VKTTTENIYQAANWS
+2966 VDTTTENIYQAANWS

-3010 NTSLFRLPK
+3010 NKSLFRLPK
-3019 EDTAYGYYTEL
+3019 EDTDYGYYTEL
-3030 NKTDEQT
+3030 NETDRRT

-3049 TDQLAKSG
+3049 TDQLKSG
-3057 TEITV
+3057 TELTV
-3062 TLTNENRNNRF
+3062 TLRNENANNRF

-3085 LDKFFTVNAAQL
+3085 LNEFFKENEAQL

-3148 GTNTITLKFTADM
+3148 GTNTINLKFTADM
-3161 QTSLHASG
+3161 QTSLHTSG

-3218 LLDNSLQEIPMVYTL
+3218 LLNNSLQEIPMVYTL

-3333 DNGSVTISSSAAHV
+3333 DNGSVTVTSSAAHV

-3389 ESVGKVSL
+3389 ESVAKVSL

>member
-1 MKIRLNPHTLQRAF
+1 MKIRLTPHTLQRAF

-42 GRTVLFAKDGALTVV
+42 GRTVLLAKDGALTVV
-57 STTEDAPAGD
+57 STTEDAPVGD
-67 GYQWA
+67 GYQWT

-87 GMYVTPNLTLTNS
+87 GMYVTADLTLTNS

-111 NTYSKGRK
+111 NTYSKGT
-119 SYGEGV
+119 Y
-125 EVPTHGG
+125 GG

-138 YGGKALGVK
+138 YGGKGALGVK
-147 NGQLIWTVEDS
+147 NGQLIWTIEDS
-158 RYGCIRLANNVKGAK
+158 RYGCIRLANNVRGAK
-173 VNPFVSSE
+173 VTPFVCSE
-181 GGKVHWYYY
+181 GGEVHWYY
-190 MELLGNKS
+190 MELLLNGS
-198 AECVMDA
+198 ECIKDA

-217 SAKDLRAYMWC
+217 SAKNLRAYMWC
-228 VYEANDKGDV
+228 VYEANEQGDV
-238 YFMSADGNFFCQ
+238 YIKSVDGNYM
-250 KDDTY
+250 Y
-255 QYSTST
+255 QNGSYPGSLQYATST
-261 KTDRCKYRICDVAD
+261 KSDVCIYRICDVAD

-285 VLYNPQTTKYV
+285 VLYNTQTKKYV

-302 NTDVGNGSS
+302 NPDVGMGSNP
-311 LNPAEAMRFILSTGP
+311 NPAEAMRFIPTTPPTGP

-336 TAIYDNGTGVTM
+336 TAIYDNGTSVTM

-368 YVLKSGRDN
+368 YVLKSGRNN
-377 YLKQAGD
+377 YLKQAGA

-399 PCGSAYDDR
+399 PCGNAYDDR
-408 HDVLTLA
+408 HHVLTLA
-415 ADASKA
+415 DDASRA
-421 LGVKDGQL
+421 VGVKDGQL

-443 LDSTAEVKGAVAPK
+443 LDSTDEVKGAVVPK

-477 DARLTLTGTGYDN
+477 DARLTLTSTGYDN
-490 PVTRKEFEPT
+490 PVTRMEFEPT
-500 SASQN
+500 SARQN
-505 WKLEAARHANSKT
+505 WKLEAARHANSKP

-528 EYLIYKDGRFNF
+528 EYMIYKEGRFNF

-563 TIDMALSGDDN
+563 TIDMALAGDDN

-586 TLKACNST
+586 TLQACNRT
-594 SKFNALSFKESERG
+594 SKYNALSFKESERG

-613 LQFSGCGRVVLYDDG
+613 LQFSGSGRVVLYDDG
-628 QNIKA
+628 QNVKA

-657 GKVNGN
+657 GNVDGY

-677 ADETFTS
+677 AAKTFTS
-684 VTDRSKAS
+684 VTDRKKAS
-692 VFDADQNTYY
+692 VFAADQNTYY

-720 GLRYNAVLRGVS
+720 GLRYNAVLRGVTGT
-732 EPYNTLGV
+732 YNTLGV
-740 KNGKL
+740 KNGQL

-771 VSTSA
+771 VSTSDK
-776 NPHYYAL
+776 PHYYAL

-793 QDNTPGNIL
+793 QDNTPGDKL

-836 YISYNPD
+836 YISYNPASD
-843 TDNGK
+843 GYQ
-848 HKVNPTLNDYSLYKI
+848 HKVNTTTNEYSLYKI

-873 LEGLWS
+873 LDGLWS
-879 LYNCKNLY
+879 LYNCTNHY

-898 GRAEEVG
+898 GCAEEVG

-917 NTTSYHFVFPAMGQR
+917 DTTSYHLVFPAMGQR
-932 ALIMDYDEAKKPRV
+932 ALIMDYDEAKNPRV
-946 KARDILASD
+946 KARGILASD

-975 FYLTYDGKN
+975 FYLTYDEKN

-1020 DQQALSIGE
+1020 DKQALSIGA
-1029 EGALC
+1029 EGVLC

-1044 VDLRPYIIAPE
+1044 VDLRPYIIGPE
-1055 LPIPSLGGADYQ
+1055 LPIPSTGGVDYH

-1073 AGGDRYAYHMEDAN
+1073 ANGDRYAYHMEDAN
-1087 SISLKPYEEKNLCQL
+1087 AISLKSYEEKNLCQL
-1102 WVLIRDGQG
+1102 WVFIRDGEG

-1123 YFLKYDTGSNTF
+1123 CFLKYDTDNNTF
-1135 VAVADKKD
+1135 VAVADKND
-1143 ATRIRLVETSGNYI
+1143 ATRIRLVETSGNYD
-1157 HWQIELPDVND
+1157 HWQIELPDVDGN
-1168 SRNLISHSYSGGGNP
+1168 SNLISHSYSGEGSS

-1190 QGPNNGNNFVEIFP
+1190 QGPNNGNNFVDIFP
-1204 VDITPDFYEE
+1204 VDITPVFYEE
-1214 AGGAFRNLS
+1214 AGGAFRNINLD
-1223 LNELTPQLEL
+1223 ELTPKLEL
-1233 TADGKALKAKAS
+1233 TADGRALKAKAS

-1250 ANNSWKNIGTKDDFV
+1250 ADNSWKNIGTKDDFV

-1284 TTDKAQAT
+1284 TPDKAQAT
-1292 HFYLWLNHGDEDG
+1292 HFYLWLNHGDKDG
-1305 TVSWCFAQLNADG
+1305 NVSWCFAQLNADG

-1326 KCLGVSDVTNGT
+1326 NCLGVSDVANGT
-1338 VAMLSFSTYETDKL
+1338 VAMLSFSTYETQKL
-1352 HTLCFNFGRL
+1352 HTLCFTFGRL
-1362 TCPELSDAAEGK
+1362 TCPELSDAVEGK
-1374 YYYNFICFDKVASD
+1374 YYYYFICFDKVGNKFVSD
-1388 KFISEGYD
+1388 GND
-1396 TNKKVKA
+1396 TNKVVFA
-1403 ESQQLINDQMW
+1403 ENGKKLVNDQMW
-1414 ALVGQ
+1414 ALVGK
-1419 SKDDVVLMSKDKYYM
+1419 SKDDVVLMSKDKYYVY
-1434 CLNGYKLCVTHDL
+1434 LNGDRFYVTHDPE
-1447 KKAAHF
+1447 KAVHF
-1453 SVDYISD
+1453 SVKYISSQK
-1460 VDRYVLVLVGG
+1460 RYALT
-1471 EGSEGHLK
+1471 
-1479 KCLNL
+1479 
-1484 SGDVDENGVRH
+1484 
-1495 KDVIVWNWNKT
+1495 IV
-1506 DKNEGPRFYLN
+1506 EGPNDGGKSGYSMNLHGGDHTTILPWKNSSIQTDSNFWLN
-1517 FISIPVPEDYSDY
+1517 FIAVPQPEDYSDY
-1530 EILPKR
+1530 EVLPKR

-1543 HEATTDPMTGFI
+1543 QEATADPMTGFI

-1570 MMQKTSTYTVIHYL
+1570 MMQKTSTYTVTHYL
-1584 KAESTRELY
+1584 KAESTRDLY
-1593 VPTCMVT
+1593 VPTCMVGSANT
-1600 NDNCPTLSRAFQ
+1600 RSRAFQ

-1627 LNLDLPSSRRYKNGI
+1627 LNLDISSSRRYKNGI
-1642 VVGDQLKLNGQVN
+1642 VVGDQLKLNGQN
-1655 GNYVKKKITF
+1655 SGYYVTHNVTF

-1693 GDNGNPIYNG
+1693 GDNGNPLYNG
-1703 NVTKYNGAVTNDIIL
+1703 NVTSDIIL

-1746 LLQCKEGNGNDKWYE
+1746 LLQYKDDGSNDKWYE

-1782 MQKQDYWFYNND
+1782 MQKQDYWFYNGGIA
-1794 SPSEDNLQNAVNSG
+1794 SEDNLQNAVNNG
-1808 EIVIEVDSLDSGITS
+1808 AIEVKVDDLGSGITF
-1823 AKFLRSAKTDNVDL
+1823 AKFLSSGAGGAATD
-1837 GEGLDRF
+1837 RA
-1844 IAFDYPGDTDDGK
+1844 IAFNYPGDTADGK
-1857 GIGKAKGDSCTL
+1857 GTGTATAGSCTL

-1882 IAKFNLTFEDNFE
+1882 IAKFNLTFEDDFE
-1895 PIIYSEIIGKKDDGS
+1895 PIIYSEIIGKKDGS
-1910 FKSERSPEALKKATG
+1910 FKSERSPEALQKTTG
-1925 DPVATITFDPEQF
+1925 DPVATITFDPDQF
-1938 DAFVTPPV
+1938 DAFVSPPV
-1946 GTYTGFL
+1946 GTYTGFDNVA
-1953 TGDKGPGTK
+1953 GASTK

-1977 YCFAPIDGDF
+1977 YCFAPIGGDF
-1987 NSTDGK
+1987 NSADGK
-1993 TPECTWGNYTIAH
+1993 TAECTWGNYTVAH
-2006 RFRMGDFGDGSSRG
+2006 RFNMGDNRG

-2035 EKYDASQSGFL
+2035 QNYDASQSGFL

-2059 IDFSG
+2059 IDFAG

-2081 SGKDEKP
+2081 DRGNESP
-2088 ANVVFSVQG
+2088 ANVVFSIQG

-2122 ANKLEPKTNN
+2122 NKTLNPKDN
-2132 GIGIWQQVYFSF
+2132 GGKGIWQQVYFSF

-2162 CTSTVGG
+2162 CTNTQGG

-2206 YDQVRTQLGLNTG
+2206 YDQVRAQLGLNTG
-2219 EVMKDNPKV
+2219 EVMKVNPKV

-2270 LLGDPNSQV
+2270 LLGDPNSQA

-2289 FKTNFDSLPV
+2289 FKTNFEDLPV

-2359 AFHSFEIN
+2359 AFHSFEVN
-2367 TRCSVRCKFRTLSP
+2367 TRCSVRCKFRTQSP

-2410 KQVGEDEDGNI
+2410 KQVGENVDGVI

-2458 SRLSNEIS
+2458 NRLSNEIS

-2482 TVAGAAPKNDEG
+2482 TVAGAAPKDDEG

-2546 IDHEDSSGTQ
+2546 IDHEDTSGTQ
-2556 YCYDPQQVG
+2556 YCYDPEQVG
-2565 IKVSGEAPQLFDGLH
+2565 IKVSGQAPQLFDGLR
-2580 GTQYK
+2580 GDKYK

-2601 VEEVRARADG
+2601 VAEVTAGADG

-2621 RGIKTVTKD
+2621 RGITTVTKD

-2645 TNDPNMKAYETKAA
+2645 TNDPNMKAYETRAA
-2659 EERAGLSVQN
+2659 EERTGLSVQN
-2669 FRIVGQLKTLVA
+2669 FRIVGQLKTLDASKA
-2681 DTADREHAYADIVF
+2681 DSVNAHADIVF
-2695 NSDFQPR
+2695 NSDFHPR
-2702 EGYVYTLRFNYREL
+2702 EGYVYTLRFNYRER
-2716 FNAGNATQSTVC
+2716 FNAGSTAQTTVC

-2753 WTNDANWQRADLEDL
+2753 WTNDANWQRADLADL
-2768 HFNADT
+2768 HFKADT
-2774 EPGYAANADNGTAQ
+2774 ETDYATNADNGTAQ

-2810 ETNGADDQFLN
+2810 ETNDPGADDQFLN

-2848 VNLCGIYTP
+2848 VNLCGIYRP

-2913 DACQATPYFKNVTY
+2913 DACQATPYFKDVKY
-2927 NTTDYHRFAPAV
+2927 TTAHYHRFAPAV

-2947 KSTLYYLDTYSAE
+2947 NPKLYYLEPYSA
-2960 NPQTAN
+2960 NKPQEAK
-2966 VKTTTENIYQAANWS
+2966 VDTTTENIYQAANWS
-2981 AVYNDVREAYSQGGF
+2981 AVYNDVQEAYSQGGF
-2996 SVKVNGIGIGAQKY
+2996 SVKVNGVGIGAQKY
-3010 NTSLFRLPK
+3010 TKSLFRLPK
-3019 EDTAYGYYTEL
+3019 EDTDYGYYTEL
-3030 NKTDEQT
+3030 NETDRRT
-3037 YPVDRTHHHKLA
+3037 YPVDRTYHHKLA
-3049 TDQLAKSG
+3049 TDQLTSG
-3057 TEITV
+3057 TELTV
-3062 TLTNENRNNRF
+3062 TLKNENANNRF

-3085 LDKFFTVNAAQL
+3085 LNEFFKENETQL

-3161 QTSLHASG
+3161 QTSLHTSG

-3253 VLSNSEEPVQLT
+3253 VLSNSEDPVQLT

-3323 QDFTQPLIQA
+3323 QNFTQPLIQA
-3333 DNGSVTISSSAAHV
+3333 DNGSVTITSSAAHV
-3347 LTYVRIVAADGRT
+3347 LTYVHIIAADGRT

-3389 ESVGKVSL
+3389 ESVAKVSL

>member
-30 AQGYTYLQFSGN
+30 AQEYTYLQFSGN
-42 GRTVLFAKDGALTVV
+42 GRTVLLAKDGALTVV

-67 GYQWA
+67 GYQWT

-87 GMYVTPNLTLTNS
+87 GMYVTSNLTLTNR

-111 NTYSKGRK
+111 NTYS
-119 SYGEGV
+119 SATYGGLK
-125 EVPTHGG
+125 
-132 SRYDLV
+132 RYDLV
-138 YGGKALGVK
+138 YGGKGALGVK
-147 NGQLIWTVEDS
+147 NGHLFWTVEDS

-173 VNPFVSSE
+173 VTPFVSSE
-181 GGKVHWYYY
+181 GGEVHWYY
-190 MELLGNKS
+190 MELLWNGS
-198 AECVMDA
+198 ECVKDA
-205 GAEKKLEKYSTP
+205 GPGKNLEKYSTP
-217 SAKDLRAYMWC
+217 SAKNLRAYMWS

-238 YFMSADGNFFCQ
+238 YFKSADGNYFYQ
-250 KDDTY
+250 NGND
-255 QYSTST
+255 QYSAST
-261 KTDRCKYRICDVAD
+261 KPGNSEYTICDVSD
-275 QTDGKYQEAF
+275 QSNDNAF
-285 VLYNPQTTKYV
+285 VLRNIGTGKYV
-296 FPYGSG
+296 LPYNNS
-302 NTDVGNGSS
+302 NKVGWASAFNMI
-311 LNPAEAMRFILSTGP
+311 EAMRFISTPPPTGP

-336 TAIYDNGTGVTM
+336 TAIYDNGTSVTM

-368 YVLKSGRDN
+368 YVLKSGRNN
-377 YLKQAGD
+377 YLKQAG
-384 AFTVTTNR
+384 AALTVTTNR

-399 PCGSAYDDR
+399 PCGSAYDDK

-415 ADASKA
+415 DDASKA

-443 LDSTAEVKGAVAPK
+443 LDSTNEVKGAVAPK

-528 EYLIYKDGRFNF
+528 EYLIYKEGRFNF

-594 SKFNALSFKESERG
+594 SKYNALSFKESERG

-628 QNIKA
+628 QNVKA

-657 GKVNGN
+657 GIVNGF

-702 VIPVHDVQGGTYN
+702 VVPAHVQGGTY
-715 INIAG
+715 NIAG
-720 GLRYNAVLRGVS
+720 GLRYNAMLRGVTGT
-732 EPYNTLGV
+732 YNTLGV

-843 TDNGK
+843 TDGYQ
-848 HKVNPTLNDYSLYKI
+848 HKVNTTTNEYSRYKI

-873 LEGLWS
+873 LDGLWS
-879 LYNCKNLY
+879 LYNCTNHY
-887 FVRPFPSENAI
+887 FVRPSDSDNFI
-898 GRAEEVG
+898 GRAEKVG

-917 NTTSYHFVFPAMGQR
+917 DTISYHFVFPAMGQR
-932 ALIMDYDEAKKPRV
+932 ALIMDYDEAKNPRV

-955 KDARLYQWVVE
+955 KDARLFQWVVE

-975 FYLTYDGKN
+975 FYLTYDEKN

-1007 NNNNVRYDLCSTD
+1007 NNNSVRYDLCSTD

-1029 EGALC
+1029 EGVLC
-1034 WAAPGTRNSV
+1034 WAAPGTRNSA

-1055 LPIPSLGGADYQ
+1055 LPIPSLGGADYH

-1073 AGGDRYAYHMEDAN
+1073 AGSDRYAYHMEEAN

-1102 WVLIRDGQG
+1102 WVLIRDGEG

-1123 YFLKYDTGSNTF
+1123 HFLKYDTGSNTF

-1190 QGPNNGNNFVEIFP
+1190 QGPNNGNNFLYIFP

-1214 AGGAFRNLS
+1214 AGGAFRNINLD
-1223 LNELTPQLEL
+1223 ELTPKLEL
-1233 TADGKALKAKAS
+1233 TADGTALKAKAS
-1245 ASEDD
+1245 ASEDG

-1292 HFYLWLNHGDEDG
+1292 HFYLWLNHGDKDG

-1326 KCLGVSDVTNGT
+1326 KCLGVSDVANGT
-1338 VAMLSFSTYETDKL
+1338 VAMLPFSTYETDKL
-1352 HTLCFNFGRL
+1352 HTLCFTFGRL
-1362 TCPELSDAAEGK
+1362 TSPELSDAAEGK
-1374 YYYNFICFDKVASD
+1374 YYYTFMCFDKVGDNKYVSD
-1388 KFISEGYD
+1388 GNDTSKVVIAEG
-1396 TNKKVKA
+1396 KRLV
-1403 ESQQLINDQMW
+1403 NDQMW
-1414 ALVGQ
+1414 ALVGV
-1419 SKDDVVLMSKDKYYM
+1419 SKDGFVLMSKDRYYLY
-1434 CLNGYKLCVTHDL
+1434 LNGGIFNVTHDL
-1447 KKAAHF
+1447 AKATHF
-1453 SVDYISD
+1453 SGTYD
-1460 VDRYVLVLVGG
+1460 VNKQRYVLTVLSAVGG
-1471 EGSEGHLK
+1471 DSKYNGWQMLLSNNGSNVTVGQK
-1479 KCLNL
+1479 GT
-1484 SGDVDENGVRH
+1484 S
-1495 KDVIVWNWNKT
+1495 T
-1506 DKNEGPRFYLN
+1506 DNRYYLN
-1517 FISIPVPEDYSDY
+1517 FIPIPVPEDFSDY
-1530 EILPKR
+1530 EVLPKR

-1543 HEATTDPMTGFI
+1543 YEATADPMTGFI

-1570 MMQKTSTYTVIHYL
+1570 MMQKTSTYTITHYL
-1584 KAESTRELY
+1584 KAESTRKLY
-1593 VPTCMVT
+1593 VPTCMVGSANT
-1600 NDNCPTLSRAFQ
+1600 RSRAFQ

-1627 LNLDLPSSRRYKNGI
+1627 LNLDLSSSRRYRNGI
-1642 VVGDQLKLNGQVN
+1642 VVGEQLNLNGQN
-1655 GNYVKKKITF
+1655 YGNYVDHYVTF

-1671 PDDWEYILGA
+1671 PDDWEYILGG
-1681 DLTPYSDFVDYF
+1681 DLTTYSDFVDYF

-1703 NVTKYNGAVTNDIIL
+1703 NVTKYNGNVTSDIIL

-1746 LLQCKEGNGNDKWYE
+1746 LLLYKDDGSNDKWYE

-1782 MQKQDYWFYNND
+1782 MQKQDYWFYNGGIA
-1794 SPSEDNLQNAVNSG
+1794 SEDNLQNAVNSG
-1808 EIVIEVDSLDSGITS
+1808 AIEVKVDDLGSGITF
-1823 AKFLRSAKTDNVDL
+1823 AKFLNSGA
-1837 GEGLDRF
+1837 GAGADRA
-1844 IAFDYPGDTDDGK
+1844 IAFNYPDDDNGK
-1857 GIGKAKGDSCTL
+1857 GTGTATAGSCTL

-1882 IAKFNLTFEDNFE
+1882 IAKFNLIFEDDFE
-1895 PIIYSEIIGKKDDGS
+1895 PIIYSEIIGKKDDGT
-1910 FKSERSPEALKKATG
+1910 FKSARSPEALLKTTG
-1925 DPVATITFDPEQF
+1925 DPVATITFDPDEF
-1938 DAFVTPPV
+1938 DSFVSPPV
-1946 GTYTGFL
+1946 GTYTGF
-1953 TGDKGPGTK
+1953 TNSGKGDNANQKYS
-1962 CGLTYRYPFNYDNTS
+1962 LTYRYPFNYDNTS
-1977 YCFAPIDGDF
+1977 YCFAPIGGDF
-1987 NSTDGK
+1987 NSTNGR
-1993 TPECTWGNYTIAH
+1993 TSECTWGNYTVAH
-2006 RFRMGDFGDGSSRG
+2006 RFDMGDNRG

-2035 EKYDASQSGFL
+2035 QNYDASQSGFL

-2054 GQIAS
+2054 GKIAS
-2059 IDFSG
+2059 IDFAG

-2081 SGKDEKP
+2081 DRDNESP
-2088 ANVVFSVQG
+2088 ANVVFSIQG

-2122 ANKLEPKTNN
+2122 DKTLKPMDN
-2132 GIGIWQQVYFSF
+2132 GGKGIWQQVYFSF
-2144 VNKNADDFDSFRL
+2144 VNKNADDFDNFRL

-2162 CTSTVGG
+2162 CTNTSGG

-2177 VFSVKPEVQIER
+2177 VFSVKPDVQIER

-2206 YDQVRTQLGLNTG
+2206 YDQVRAQLGLNTG

-2243 FDTGTS
+2243 FDTGTP
-2249 EGQERLYRMSDAEV
+2249 EGQERLYRMSDVEV

-2410 KQVGEDEDGNI
+2410 KQVGEDAEGNI

-2428 DWWRDYVGGA
+2428 DWWRDYVGDA

-2500 VIDVLHQFT
+2500 VINVLHQFT

-2537 TILKVTVVP
+2537 KILKVTVVP

-2565 IKVSGEAPQLFDGLH
+2565 IKVSGQAPQLFDGLH
-2580 GTQYK
+2580 GDKYK

-2601 VEEVRARADG
+2601 VAEVRARADG

-2621 RGIKTVTKD
+2621 RGIKTVTKG
-2630 AIGLTSVSPEVFLAG
+2630 AIGLTSVSPDVFLAG
-2645 TNDPNMKAYETKAA
+2645 TNDPKMEAYETKAA
-2659 EERAGLSVQN
+2659 EERTGLSVQN

-2810 ETNGADDQFLN
+2810 ETNDPGADDQFLN

-2835 EYALLAAPEADKG
+2835 EYALLAAPKAVAG
-2848 VNLCGIYTP
+2848 VNRCDIYRP

-2913 DACQATPYFKNVTY
+2913 DACQATPYFKDVKY
-2927 NTTDYHRFAPAV
+2927 TTAHYHRFAPAV

-2947 KSTLYYLDTYSAE
+2947 NPKLYYLEPYSA
-2960 NPQTAN
+2960 NKPQEAK
-2966 VKTTTENIYQAANWS
+2966 VDTTTENIYQAANWS

-3010 NTSLFRLPK
+3010 TKSLFRLPK

-3030 NKTDEQT
+3030 NETDRRT

-3049 TDQLAKSG
+3049 TDQLKSG
-3057 TEITV
+3057 TELTV
-3062 TLTNENRNNRF
+3062 TLRNENANNRF

-3085 LDKFFTVNAAQL
+3085 LNEFFKENETQL

-3148 GTNTITLKFTADM
+3148 GTNTINLKFTADM
-3161 QTSLHASG
+3161 QTSLHTSG

-3189 SRSGQGSEALVVKD
+3189 SRSGQASEALVVKD

-3253 VLSNSEEPVQLT
+3253 VLSNSEDPVQLT

>member
-30 AQGYTYLQFSGN
+30 AQEYTYLQFSGN
-42 GRTVLFAKDGALTVV
+42 GRTVLLAKDGALTVV

-67 GYQWA
+67 GYQWT
-72 LETVSGDNVRLKNKE
+72 LETVLGDNVRLKNKE
-87 GMYVTPNLTLTNS
+87 GMYVTSNLTLTNS

-111 NTYSKGRK
+111 NTYS
-119 SYGEGV
+119 STTYGSN
-125 EVPTHGG
+125 TK
-132 SRYDLV
+132 RYDLV

-147 NGQLIWTVEDS
+147 NGQLFWTVEDS

-173 VNPFVSSE
+173 VTPLVCSE
-181 GGKVHWYYY
+181 GGKAYWYY
-190 MELLGNKS
+190 MELLWNGS
-198 AECVMDA
+198 ECVKDA
-205 GAEKKLEKYSTP
+205 GAGKNLEKDSTP
-217 SAKDLRAYMWC
+217 SAKNLRAYMWS

-238 YFMSADGNFFCQ
+238 YFKSADGNYFYRNGN
-250 KDDTY
+250 Y
-255 QYSTST
+255 QCSAST
-261 KTDRCKYRICDVAD
+261 KPGNSVYTICDVSD
-275 QTDGKYQEAF
+275 QSNDNVF
-285 VLYNPQTTKYV
+285 VLCNSGTSYYVLPYNNSNK
-296 FPYGSG
+296 
-302 NTDVGNGSS
+302 VGWASS
-311 LNPAEAMRFILSTGP
+311 FNMIEAMRFIPSTGP

-336 TAIYDNGTGVTM
+336 TAIYDNGTSVTM

-377 YLKQAGD
+377 YLKRVGD
-384 AFTVTTNR
+384 ALTVTTNR
-392 DEALRLF
+392 DEALKVFLS
-399 PCGSAYDDR
+399 GSAYDDR
-408 HDVLTLA
+408 HYVLTLA
-415 ADASKA
+415 DDASKA
-421 LGVKDGQL
+421 VGVKDGQL

-443 LDSTAEVKGAVAPK
+443 LDSTDEVKGAVAPK
-457 FSDISNVYYYK
+457 ISDISNVYYYK

-477 DARLTLTGTGYDN
+477 DARLTLTSTGYDN

-505 WKLEAARHANSKT
+505 WKLEPARHANSKP

-523 VNQSG
+523 VNQMG

-574 HRLGLQAGMTPY
+574 HRLGLQAGMTPD

-594 SKFNALSFKESERG
+594 SKFNALSFKESKRG

-613 LQFSGCGRVVLYDDG
+613 LQFSGSGRVVLYDDG
-628 QNIKA
+628 QNVKA
-633 VATTTEQLEGNGY
+633 VATTTGQLEGNGY
-646 QWTFDPIMDGA
+646 QWTFDPIMDSA
-657 GKVNGN
+657 GKVNGY
-663 NLKNKAGRFLRYDA
+663 NLKNKAGRFLRYNA
-677 ADETFTS
+677 ADESFTS

-702 VIPVHDVQGGTYN
+702 VVPAHVQGGTC
-715 INIAG
+715 NIAG

-732 EPYNTLGV
+732 GTYNTLGV

-793 QDNTPGNIL
+793 QDNTPGNKL

-829 IRSTAGN
+829 IKSTAGN
-836 YISYNPD
+836 YISYNPA
-843 TDNGK
+843 TDGYQ
-848 HKVNPTLNDYSLYKI
+848 HKVKPTLNDYSLYKI

-879 LYNCKNLY
+879 LYNCKNHY
-887 FVRPFPSENAI
+887 FVRPFPSENSV

-932 ALIMDYDEAKKPRV
+932 ALIMDYDEAKNPRV

-975 FYLTYDGKN
+975 FYLTYDKKN

-1007 NNNNVRYDLCSTD
+1007 NNNSVRYDLCSTD

-1029 EGALC
+1029 EGFLC
-1034 WAAPGTRNSV
+1034 WAARGTRNSV

-1055 LPIPSLGGADYQ
+1055 LPIPSLGGADYH

-1073 AGGDRYAYHMEDAN
+1073 AGGDRYAYHMEDATN
-1087 SISLKPYEEKNLCQL
+1087 TISLKPYEEKNLCQL
-1102 WVLIRDGQG
+1102 WVLIRDGEG

-1123 YFLKYDTGSNTF
+1123 YFLKYDTVSNTF

-1143 ATRIRLVETSGNYI
+1143 ATRLRLVETSGNYV
-1157 HWQIELPDVND
+1157 HWQIELPDVNGN
-1168 SRNLISHSYSGGGNP
+1168 RNLISHSYSGGGNP

-1190 QGPNNGNNFVEIFP
+1190 QEPYNVNNGNNGNNFVEIFP

-1214 AGGAFRNLS
+1214 AGGTFRNINLD
-1223 LNELTPQLEL
+1223 ELTPKLEL
-1233 TADGKALKAKAS
+1233 TADGTVLKAKAS

-1273 IGADAEGNVFL
+1273 IGADAGGNVFL

-1318 SKPEGKPE
+1318 SEPEGKPE
-1326 KCLGVSDVTNGT
+1326 KCLGVSDVANGT
-1338 VAMLSFSTYETDKL
+1338 VAMLPFSTYETDRL
-1352 HTLCFNFGRL
+1352 HTLCFTFGRL

-1374 YYYNFICFDKVASD
+1374 YYYNFICFDKAGNKYISD
-1388 KFISEGYD
+1388 GND
-1396 TNKKVKA
+1396 TSKLVFAENDKKLV
-1403 ESQQLINDQMW
+1403 NDQMW

-1419 SKDDVVLMSKDKYYM
+1419 SKDDVVLMSKDKYYVY
-1434 CLNGYKLCVTHDL
+1434 LDGERFYVTHDPE
-1447 KKAAHF
+1447 KAVHF
-1453 SVDYISD
+1453 SVKYISSKQ
-1460 VDRYVLVLVGG
+1460 RYALTIVGG
-1471 EGSEGHLK
+1471 VNTEGKIGHSM
-1479 KCLNL
+1479 NL
-1484 SGDVDENGVRH
+1484 SGADANRNT
-1495 KDVIVWNWNKT
+1495 IIPWNSDIQT
-1506 DKNEGPRFYLN
+1506 DPNICLN
-1517 FISIPVPEDYSDY
+1517 FTPIPVPEDYSDY
-1530 EILPKR
+1530 EVLPKR

-1543 HEATTDPMTGFI
+1543 HEATADPMNGFI

-1570 MMQKTSTYTVIHYL
+1570 MMQKTSTYTVTHYL
-1584 KAESTRELY
+1584 KAESTRKLY
-1593 VPTCMVT
+1593 VPTCMVGSANT
-1600 NDNCPTLSRAFQ
+1600 RSRAFQ

-1627 LNLDLPSSRRYKNGI
+1627 LNLDLSSSRRYRNGI
-1642 VVGDQLKLNGQVN
+1642 VVGEQLNLNGQN
-1655 GNYVKKKITF
+1655 YGNYVDHYVTF

-1671 PDDWEYILGA
+1671 PDDWEYILGG
-1681 DLTPYSDFVDYF
+1681 DLTTYSDFVDYF
-1693 GDNGNPIYNG
+1693 GDNGNPLYNG
-1703 NVTKYNGAVTNDIIL
+1703 NVTSDIIL

-1746 LLQCKEGNGNDKWYE
+1746 LLQCKEEGNSNDKWYE

-1782 MQKQDYWFYNND
+1782 MQKQDYWFYNNG
-1794 SPSEDNLQNAVNSG
+1794 SPSEDNLQNAVNNG
-1808 EIVIEVDSLDSGITS
+1808 AIEVEVEDSLHSGITF
-1823 AKFLRSAKTDNVDL
+1823 AKFLSSGAGGAATD
-1837 GEGLDRF
+1837 RA
-1844 IAFDYPGDTDDGK
+1844 IAFNYPDDDNGK
-1857 GIGKAKGDSCTL
+1857 GRGEAKAGSCTL
-1869 KVYGVASDGTRYQ
+1869 KVYGRASNGTRYQ

-1895 PIIYSEIIGKKDDGS
+1895 PIIYSEIIGKKDDGT
-1910 FKSERSPEALKKATG
+1910 FKSERSPEALLKTTG
-1925 DPVATITFDPEQF
+1925 DPVATITFDPDQF
-1938 DAFVTPPV
+1938 DAFVSPPV
-1946 GTYTGFL
+1946 GTYTGF
-1953 TGDKGPGTK
+1953 TNSGKGDNANQKYA
-1962 CGLTYRYPFNYDNTS
+1962 LTYRYPFNYDNTS
-1977 YCFAPIDGDF
+1977 YCFAPIGGDF
-1987 NSTDGK
+1987 NSTNGR
-1993 TPECTWGNYTIAH
+1993 TSECTWGNYTVAH
-2006 RFRMGDFGDGSSRG
+2006 RFNMGDTRG

-2054 GQIAS
+2054 GKIAS

-2081 SGKDEKP
+2081 DRDNESP
-2088 ANVVFSVQG
+2088 ANVVFSIQG

-2114 LGEARDSL
+2114 LGDARD
-2122 ANKLEPKTNN
+2122 AHGTKLTTKTN
-2132 GIGIWQQVYFSF
+2132 GDIGIWQQVYFSF

-2162 CTSTVGG
+2162 CTNTSGG

-2270 LLGDPNSQV
+2270 LLGDPNSQA

-2289 FKTNFDSLPV
+2289 FKTKFDDLPE
-2299 FKYRDAVAATVGMAS
+2299 FIYREAVAATVGMAS

-2325 VISDKVK
+2325 IISDKVK

-2359 AFHSFEIN
+2359 AFQSFEIN
-2367 TRCSVRCKFRTLSP
+2367 TRCSVRCKFRTQSP

-2410 KQVGEDEDGNI
+2410 KQVGENLDGDI

-2509 LNSADKV
+2509 LNTADKV

-2537 TILKVTVVP
+2537 KILKVTVVP
-2546 IDHEDSSGTQ
+2546 IDHEDTSGTQ
-2556 YCYDPQQVG
+2556 YCYDPEQVG

-2580 GTQYK
+2580 GYK
-2585 YPDKL
+2585 YPAKL

-2601 VEEVRARADG
+2601 VAEVRARADG
-2611 SAANVLRVPL
+2611 SAANVLHVPL
-2621 RGIKTVTKD
+2621 RGIDTVTD
-2630 AIGLTSVSPEVFLAG
+2630 GAIGLTSVSPDVFLAG
-2645 TNDPNMKAYETKAA
+2645 TNDSTMMAYETKAA
-2659 EERAGLSVQN
+2659 EERAGISVQN
-2669 FRIVGQLKTLVA
+2669 FRIVGQLKTLEA
-2681 DTADREHAYADIVF
+2681 RTEDREHAHADIVF

-2716 FNAGNATQSTVC
+2716 FNAGSTTQSKVC

-2753 WTNDANWQRADLEDL
+2753 WTNDANWQRADLADL
-2768 HFNADT
+2768 HFKADT
-2774 EPGYAANADNGTAQ
+2774 ETDYATNANNGTAQ

-2796 SVIVTPKKAGPQLY
+2796 SVIVTPDKAGPQLY
-2810 ETNGADDQFLN
+2810 ETNSADGQFLN
-2821 FVGNEGKRT
+2821 FVDHEDELRT

-2835 EYALLAAPEADKG
+2835 EYALLAAPKAEEG
-2848 VNLCGIYTP
+2848 VNLCDIYKP

-2913 DACQATPYFKNVTY
+2913 DACQATPYFRDVTY
-2927 NTTDYHRFAPAV
+2927 NATDYHRFAPAV

-2947 KSTLYYLDTYSAE
+2947 NPKLYYLDPYSAN
-2960 NPQTAN
+2960 NPQEAK
-2966 VKTTTENIYQAANWS
+2966 VDTTTENIYQAANWS
-2981 AVYNDVREAYSQGGF
+2981 AVYNDVLEAYSQGGF
-2996 SVKVNGIGIGAQKY
+2996 SVKVNGGGIGTQKY
-3010 NTSLFRLPK
+3010 TKSLFRLPK
-3019 EDTAYGYYTEL
+3019 EDTFYDYYTET
-3030 NKTDEQT
+3030 NKTDGKHYT
-3037 YPVDRTHHHKLA
+3037 VDRTYHHKLA
-3049 TDQLAKSG
+3049 TDQLKTG
-3057 TEITV
+3057 TELTV
-3062 TLTNENRNNRF
+3062 TLTNENANNRF

-3085 LDKFFTVNAAQL
+3085 LNEFFTQNADQL

-3148 GTNTITLKFTADM
+3148 GKNAITLKFTANM
-3161 QTSLHASG
+3161 QTSLHTSG
-3169 TLLRAPAIGRAEAPM
+3169 TLLRAPAIRRAEAPM

-3189 SRSGQGSEALVVKD
+3189 SRSGQASEALVVKD

-3253 VLSNSEEPVQLT
+3253 VLSNSEDPVQLT

-3282 TGAVTPLRGNGNADC
+3282 TGAVTPLRGNGNADS

-3313 SSERPALEDE
+3313 SSERPTLEEE
-3323 QDFTQPLIQA
+3323 QNFTQPLIQA

-3389 ESVGKVSL
+3389 ESVAKVSL

>member
-30 AQGYTYLQFSGN
+30 AQEYTYLQFSGN
-42 GRTVLFAKDGALTVV
+42 GRTVLLAKDGALTVV

-72 LETVSGDNVRLKNKE
+72 LETVSGDNVRLKNKD
-87 GMYVTPNLTLTNS
+87 GMYVTAELTLTNR

-111 NTYSKGRK
+111 NTYS
-119 SYGEGV
+119 SATYGSN
-125 EVPTHGG
+125 TK
-132 SRYDLV
+132 RYDLV
-138 YGGKALGVK
+138 YGGKGALGVK
-147 NGQLIWTVEDS
+147 NGQLFWTVEDS

-173 VNPFVSSE
+173 VTPFVSSE
-181 GGKVHWYYY
+181 GGEVHWYY
-190 MELLGNKS
+190 MELLLNGS
-198 AECVMDA
+198 ECVKDA
-205 GAEKKLEKYSTP
+205 GAGNKLQKYPTP
-217 SAKDLRAYMWC
+217 SAKNLRAYMWC
-228 VYEANDKGDV
+228 VYEANEQGDV
-238 YFMSADGNFFCQ
+238 YIKSVDGNYIWQ
-250 KDDTY
+250 NGTV

-261 KTDRCKYRICDVAD
+261 KSNVCKYRICDVAD

-285 VLYNPQTTKYV
+285 VLYNTQTTKYV

-302 NTDVGNGSS
+302 NPDVGMGST
-311 LNPAEAMRFILSTGP
+311 LNPAEAMRFISTPPPTGP

-377 YLKQAGD
+377 YLKQAGE
-384 AFTVTTNR
+384 ALTVTTNR

-399 PCGSAYDDR
+399 PCGSAYDDK

-415 ADASKA
+415 GDASKA

-505 WKLEAARHANSKT
+505 WKFEAARHANSKT

-574 HRLGLQAGMTPY
+574 HRLGLQAGNTPY

-594 SKFNALSFKESERG
+594 SKYNALSFKESERG

-657 GKVNGN
+657 GIVNGF

-702 VIPVHDVQGGTYN
+702 VVPAHVQGGTCD
-715 INIAG
+715 IAG
-720 GLRYNAVLRGVS
+720 GLRYNAVLRGVTGT
-732 EPYNTLGV
+732 YNTLGV

-843 TDNGK
+843 TDGYQ
-848 HKVNPTLNDYSLYKI
+848 HKVNTTTNEYSRYKI

-873 LEGLWS
+873 LDGLWS
-879 LYNCKNLY
+879 LYNCENLY
-887 FVRPFPSENAI
+887 FVRPSENDKFI
-898 GRAEEVG
+898 GRAEKVG

-932 ALIMDYDEAKKPRV
+932 ALIMDYDEAKNPRV

-975 FYLTYDGKN
+975 FYLTYDEKN

-989 SNQKADAYTFVYN
+989 SNQKANAYTFVYN

-1007 NNNNVRYDLCSTD
+1007 NNNSVRYDLCSTD

-1034 WAAPGTRNSV
+1034 WAAPGTRNSA

-1073 AGGDRYAYHMEDAN
+1073 AGGDRYAYHMEDATN

-1190 QGPNNGNNFVEIFP
+1190 QGPNNGNNFLYIFP

-1214 AGGAFRNLS
+1214 AGGAFRNINLD
-1223 LNELTPQLEL
+1223 ELTPKLEL

-1284 TTDKAQAT
+1284 TPDKEQAT

-1305 TVSWCFAQLNADG
+1305 TVSWCFVQLNADG
-1318 SKPEGKPE
+1318 SKPEGKP
-1326 KCLGVSDVTNGT
+1326 KNCLGVSDLANGT
-1338 VAMLSFSTYETDKL
+1338 VAMLPFSTYETDKL
-1352 HTLCFNFGRL
+1352 HTLCFTFGRL

-1374 YYYNFICFDKVASD
+1374 YYYNFICFDKAGNKYVSD
-1388 KFISEGYD
+1388 GNGTSKVVFAEND
-1396 TNKKVKA
+1396 KKLV
-1403 ESQQLINDQMW
+1403 NDQMW

-1419 SKDDVVLMSKDKYYM
+1419 NKDDVVLMSKDKYYV
-1434 CLNGYKLCVTHDL
+1434 CLSGNGFNVTHDPER
-1447 KKAAHF
+1447 AVHF
-1453 SVDYISD
+1453 SVKYISSKQ
-1460 VDRYVLVLVGG
+1460 RYALTIVGG
-1471 EGSEGHLK
+1471 LNAEGKIGYSM
-1479 KCLNL
+1479 NL
-1484 SGDVDENGVRH
+1484 SGADANRNT
-1495 KDVIVWNWNKT
+1495 IIFWNSDIQT
-1506 DKNEGPRFYLN
+1506 DPNICLN
-1517 FISIPVPEDYSDY
+1517 FISIPVPEDFSDY
-1530 EILPKR
+1530 EVLPKR

-1543 HEATTDPMTGFI
+1543 HEATADPMTGFI

-1570 MMQKTSTYTVIHYL
+1570 MMQKTSTYTITHYL
-1584 KAESTRELY
+1584 KAESTRVLY
-1593 VPTCMVT
+1593 VPTCMVGSANT
-1600 NDNCPTLSRAFQ
+1600 RSRAFQ

-1627 LNLDLPSSRRYKNGI
+1627 LNLDLPSSRRYRNGI
-1642 VVGDQLKLNGQVN
+1642 VVGDQLNLNGQN
-1655 GNYVKKKITF
+1655 YGNYVDHYVTF

-1671 PDDWEYILGA
+1671 PDDWEYILGG
-1681 DLTPYSDFVDYF
+1681 DLTTYSDFVDYF

-1703 NVTKYNGAVTNDIIL
+1703 NVTKYNGNVTSDIIL

-1734 YVIRNARAIANE
+1734 YIIRNARAIANE
-1746 LLQCKEGNGNDKWYE
+1746 LLQYKDDGSNDKWYE

-1782 MQKQDYWFYNND
+1782 MQKQDYWFYNNGIA
-1794 SPSEDNLQNAVNSG
+1794 SEDNLQNAVNSG
-1808 EIVIEVDSLDSGITS
+1808 AIEVKVDDLGSGITF
-1823 AKFLRSAKTDNVDL
+1823 AKFLNSGA
-1837 GEGLDRF
+1837 GAGADRA
-1844 IAFDYPGDTDDGK
+1844 IAFNYPDDDNGK
-1857 GIGKAKGDSCTL
+1857 GTGTATAGSCTL

-1882 IAKFNLTFEDNFE
+1882 IAKFNLIFEDDSE
-1895 PIIYSEIIGKKDDGS
+1895 PIIYSEIIGKKDDGT
-1910 FKSERSPEALKKATG
+1910 FKSARSPEALLKTTG
-1925 DPVATITFDPEQF
+1925 DPVATITFDPDEF
-1938 DAFVTPPV
+1938 DSFVSPPV
-1946 GTYTGFL
+1946 GTYTGF
-1953 TGDKGPGTK
+1953 TNSGKGDNANQKYS
-1962 CGLTYRYPFNYDNTS
+1962 LTYRYPFNYDNTS
-1977 YCFAPIDGDF
+1977 YCFAPIGGDF
-1987 NSTDGK
+1987 NSTNGR
-1993 TPECTWGNYTIAH
+1993 TSECTWGNYTVAH
-2006 RFRMGDFGDGSSRG
+2006 RFDMGDNRG

-2035 EKYDASQSGFL
+2035 QNYDASQSGFL

-2054 GQIAS
+2054 GKIAS
-2059 IDFSG
+2059 IDFAG

-2081 SGKDEKP
+2081 DRDNESP
-2088 ANVVFSVQG
+2088 ANVVFSIQG

-2114 LGEARDSL
+2114 LGQARDSL
-2122 ANKLEPKTNN
+2122 SKTLNPTDN
-2132 GIGIWQQVYFSF
+2132 DGKGIWQQVYFSF
-2144 VNKNADDFDSFRL
+2144 VNKNADDFDNFRL

-2162 CTSTVGG
+2162 CTNTSGG

-2177 VFSVKPEVQIER
+2177 VFSVKPDVQIER

-2206 YDQVRTQLGLNTG
+2206 YDQVRAQLGLNTG

-2289 FKTNFDSLPV
+2289 FKTKFEDLPL

-2410 KQVGEDEDGNI
+2410 KQVGENLDGVI

-2450 WRVLGKNE
+2450 WRVLRKNE

-2546 IDHEDSSGTQ
+2546 IDHEDTSGTQ
-2556 YCYDPQQVG
+2556 YCYDPEQVG

-2580 GTQYK
+2580 GDKYK

-2621 RGIKTVTKD
+2621 RGIETVTKD

-2645 TNDPNMKAYETKAA
+2645 TNDPNMKAYETMAA
-2659 EERAGLSVQN
+2659 EERAGISVQN

-2796 SVIVTPKKAGPQLY
+2796 SVIVTPDKAGPQLY
-2810 ETNGADDQFLN
+2810 ETNYAGADDQFLN
-2821 FVGNEGKRT
+2821 FVEHEGEHEGEQRT

-2835 EYALLAAPEADKG
+2835 EYALLAAPKAVAG
-2848 VNLCGIYTP
+2848 VNRCDIYRP

-2913 DACQATPYFKNVTY
+2913 DACQATPYFKDVKY
-2927 NTTDYHRFAPAV
+2927 NTDHYHRFAPAV

-2947 KSTLYYLDTYSAE
+2947 KSKLYYLEPYLA
-2960 NPQTAN
+2960 NKPQEAK
-2966 VKTTTENIYQAANWS
+2966 VDTTTENIYQAANWS

-3010 NTSLFRLPK
+3010 TKSLFRLPK

-3030 NKTDEQT
+3030 NETDRRT
-3037 YPVDRTHHHKLA
+3037 YTVDRTHHHKLA
-3049 TDQLAKSG
+3049 TDQLKTG
-3057 TEITV
+3057 TELTV
-3062 TLTNENRNNRF
+3062 TLRNENANNRF

-3085 LDKFFTVNAAQL
+3085 LNEFFKKNADQL

-3148 GTNTITLKFTADM
+3148 GTNTINLKFTADM
-3161 QTSLHASG
+3161 QTSLHTSG

-3347 LTYVRIVAADGRT
+3347 LTYVRIIAADGRT

>member
-42 GRTVLFAKDGALTVV
+42 GRTVLLAKNGVLTVV

-67 GYQWA
+67 GYQWT
-72 LETVSGDNVRLKNKE
+72 LETVSGDKVRLKNKE
-87 GMYVTPNLTLTNS
+87 GMYVTSNLTLTNS
-100 QDQAATFTKTE
+100 QNQAATFTKTE

-311 LNPAEAMRFILSTGP
+311 LNQAEAMRFIPSTLP

-348 QPVGS
+348 QAVGS

-377 YLKQAGD
+377 YLKRAG
-384 AFTVTTNR
+384 AALTVTTNR

-443 LDSTAEVKGAVAPK
+443 LDSTDEVKGAVVPK

-468 LQFKANPKG
+468 LQFKANPEG
-477 DARLTLTGTGYDN
+477 DNCLTLTGTDYDN
-490 PVTRKEFEPT
+490 PVTRMEFQPT
-500 SASQN
+500 SARQN
-505 WKLEAARHANSKT
+505 WELRPAKHPNSKP

-523 VNQSG
+523 VNQEG

-540 ETLDVNETTVFRLKQ
+540 KPLDVNETTVFRLKQ

-563 TIDMALSGDDN
+563 AIDMALSGDDN
-574 HRLGLQAGMTPY
+574 HRLGLQDGMTPY
-586 TLKACNST
+586 TLKVCNRT
-594 SKFNALSFKESERG
+594 SKYNALSFKESERG

-628 QNIKA
+628 QNVKA
-633 VATTTEQLEGNGY
+633 VATTTEQLEGDGY
-646 QWTFDPIMDGA
+646 RWTFDPIMDGA
-657 GKVNGN
+657 GIVNGF

-720 GLRYNAVLRGVS
+720 GLRYNAMLRGVS
-732 EPYNTLGV
+732 GTYNTLGV
-740 KNGKL
+740 KNGQL

-771 VSTSA
+771 VSTSD
-776 NPHYYAL
+776 NPRYYAF
-783 NFFQNGSEYL
+783 NFFQNGSGEYM
-793 QDNTPGNIL
+793 QDNTPGDIL
-802 LKSPVAPFPLRRYCW
+802 LKSPVAPFPLRRFCW

-829 IRSTAGN
+829 IKSTAGN
-836 YISYNPD
+836 YISYNPASD
-843 TDNGK
+843 GYQ
-848 HKVNPTLNDYSLYKI
+848 HKVNTTTNEYSRYKI

-873 LEGLWS
+873 LDGLWS
-879 LYNCKNLY
+879 LYNCTNHY
-887 FVRPFPSENAI
+887 FVRPSDRENSI
-898 GRAEEVG
+898 ERAEEVG
-905 KNTSMTFVDVAA
+905 KNTSMTFVDIAA
-917 NTTSYHFVFPAMGQR
+917 DTTSYHLVFPAMGQR
-932 ALIMDYDEAKKPRV
+932 ALIMDYDEAKNPRV
-946 KARDILASD
+946 KARGILASD

-975 FYLTYDGKN
+975 FYLTYDIKN

-989 SNQKADAYTFVYN
+989 SNQKAEAYTFVYDEN
-1002 VNNYE
+1002 TYE
-1007 NNNNVRYDLCSTD
+1007 NNNCVRYDFLSSD
-1020 DQQALSIGE
+1020 GRQALSIGA
-1029 EGALC
+1029 EGVLC
-1034 WAAPGTRNSV
+1034 WAAPNTRNSV
-1044 VDLRPYIIAPE
+1044 VDLRPYIIGPE
-1055 LPIPSLGGADYQ
+1055 LPIPSSGGVDYH

-1073 AGGDRYAYHMEDAN
+1073 AGGDRYAYHMEEAN
-1087 SISLKPYEEKNLCQL
+1087 AISLKTYDEKNLCQL
-1102 WVLIRDGQG
+1102 WILIRDGQG

-1123 YFLKYDTGSNTF
+1123 CFLKYDTGSNTF
-1135 VAVADKKD
+1135 VAVADKND
-1143 ATRIRLVETSGNYI
+1143 ATRIRLVETSGNYD
-1157 HWQIELPDVND
+1157 HWQIELPDVGGNN
-1168 SRNLISHSYSGGGNP
+1168 NLISHSYGGNP
-1183 KTVSLSL
+1183 KTVTLSL
-1190 QGPNNGNNFVEIFP
+1190 QGPNNADNYVDLIP

-1223 LNELTPQLEL
+1223 LNELTPELEL
-1233 TADGKALKAKAS
+1233 TADGTALKAKAS

-1273 IGADAEGNVFL
+1273 IGADDDGNVFL

-1292 HFYLWLNHGDEDG
+1292 HFYLWLNHGEKDG
-1305 TVSWCFAQLNADG
+1305 NVSWCFAQLNADG
-1318 SKPEGKPE
+1318 SKPEGKPD

-1338 VAMLSFSTYETDKL
+1338 VAMLSFSTYETDKQ
-1352 HTLCFNFGRL
+1352 HTLCFTFGRL
-1362 TCPELSDAAEGK
+1362 TCPELSDAVAGK
-1374 YYYNFICFDKVASD
+1374 YYYNFICFDKVGNKFVSD
-1388 KFISEGYD
+1388 GND
-1396 TNKKVKA
+1396 TNKVVFA
-1403 ESQQLINDQMW
+1403 ENGKKLVNDQMW

-1419 SKDDVVLMSKDKYYM
+1419 NKDDVVLMSKDKYYVY
-1434 CLNGYKLCVTHDL
+1434 LDGDRFYVTHDPE
-1447 KKAAHF
+1447 KAVHF
-1453 SVDYISD
+1453 SVKYISSQK
-1460 VDRYVLVLVGG
+1460 RYALT
-1471 EGSEGHLK
+1471 
-1479 KCLNL
+1479 
-1484 SGDVDENGVRH
+1484 
-1495 KDVIVWNWNKT
+1495 IV
-1506 DKNEGPRFYLN
+1506 EGPNDGGKSGYSMNLHGGDHTTILPWKDSSIQTDQNFWLN
-1517 FISIPVPEDYSDY
+1517 FIAVPQPEDYSDY
-1530 EILPKR
+1530 EVLPKR

-1543 HEATTDPMTGFI
+1543 REATADPMTGFI

-1570 MMQKTSTYTVIHYL
+1570 MMQKTSTYTVTHYL
-1584 KAESTRELY
+1584 KAESTRDLY
-1593 VPTCMVT
+1593 VPTCMVGSAAT
-1600 NDNCPTLSRAFQ
+1600 RSRAFQ

-1627 LNLDLPSSRRYKNGI
+1627 LNLDISSSRRYKNGI
-1642 VVGDQLKLNGQVN
+1642 VVGDQLKLNGQN
-1655 GNYVKKKITF
+1655 SGYYVTHNVTF

-1703 NVTKYNGAVTNDIIL
+1703 TVTSDIIL
-1718 PSKQNIVEPTI
+1718 PSKQSIVEPTI

-1746 LLQCKEGNGNDKWYE
+1746 LLQCKKGSGKWYE
-1761 EHTIAFPKKKVTLNY
+1761 EHTITFPKKKVTLNY

-1782 MQKQDYWFYNND
+1782 MQKQDYWFYNNGIA
-1794 SPSEDNLQNAVNSG
+1794 SEDNLQNAVNSG
-1808 EIVIEVDSLDSGITS
+1808 AIEVEVEDSLHSGITF
-1823 AKFLRSAKTDNVDL
+1823 AKFLSSGAGGAATD
-1837 GEGLDRF
+1837 RA
-1844 IAFDYPGDTDDGK
+1844 IAFNYPGDTADGK
-1857 GIGKAKGDSCTL
+1857 GTGKAHAGSCTL

-1895 PIIYSEIIGKKDDGS
+1895 PIIYSEIIGKKDGS
-1910 FKSERSPEALKKATG
+1910 FKSERSPEALLKTTG
-1925 DPVATITFDPEQF
+1925 DPVATITFDPDQF
-1938 DAFVTPPV
+1938 DAFVSPPV
-1946 GTYTGFL
+1946 GTYTGFDNVV
-1953 TGDKGPGTK
+1953 GASTK

-1977 YCFAPIDGDF
+1977 YCFAPIGGDF
-1987 NSTDGK
+1987 NSISR
-1993 TPECTWGNYTIAH
+1993 TPECTWGNYTVAH
-2006 RFRMGDFGDGSSRG
+2006 RFNMGDNRG

-2035 EKYDASQSGFL
+2035 QNYDASQSGFL

-2054 GQIAS
+2054 GKIAS
-2059 IDFSG
+2059 IDFAG

-2081 SGKDEKP
+2081 DRGNESP
-2088 ANVVFSVQG
+2088 ANVVFSIQG

-2114 LGEARDSL
+2114 LGEARDVND
-2122 ANKLEPKTNN
+2122 NKLKPNTNK
-2132 GIGIWQQVYFSF
+2132 GVGIWQQVYFSF

-2162 CTSTVGG
+2162 CTNTQGG

-2206 YDQVRTQLGLNTG
+2206 YDQVRAQLGLNTG
-2219 EVMKDNPKV
+2219 EVLTDDPKV

-2243 FDTGTS
+2243 FDTGTP
-2249 EGQERLYRMSDAEV
+2249 EGQERLYRMSDVEV

-2270 LLGDPNSQV
+2270 LLGDPNSQA

-2289 FKTNFDSLPV
+2289 FKTKFEDLPL

-2367 TRCSVRCKFRTLSP
+2367 TRCSVRCKFRTQSP

-2410 KQVGEDEDGNI
+2410 KQVGENVDGVI

-2428 DWWRDYVGGA
+2428 DWWRDYVRGA

-2458 SRLSNEIS
+2458 NRLSNEIS

-2531 AATKQG
+2531 AATPQG
-2537 TILKVTVVP
+2537 EILRVTVVP
-2546 IDHEDSSGTQ
+2546 IDHEDTSGTQ
-2556 YCYDPQQVG
+2556 YCYDPEQVG
-2565 IKVSGEAPQLFDGLH
+2565 IKVSGEAPQLFDGLR
-2580 GTQYK
+2580 GDKYK
-2585 YPDKL
+2585 YPKKL

-2601 VEEVRARADG
+2601 VAEVTAGADG

-2621 RGIKTVTKD
+2621 RGITTVTKG

-2645 TNDPNMKAYETKAA
+2645 TNDPNMKAYETRAA
-2659 EERAGLSVQN
+2659 EERTGLSVQN
-2669 FRIVGQLKTLVA
+2669 FRIVGQLKTLDASKA
-2681 DTADREHAYADIVF
+2681 DSVNAHADIVF
-2695 NSDFQPR
+2695 NSGFQPR

-2810 ETNGADDQFLN
+2810 ETDYAGADKFLN
-2821 FVGNEGKRT
+2821 FVDHEGKQRT

-2835 EYALLAAPEADKG
+2835 EYALLAAPKAEAG
-2848 VNLCGIYTP
+2848 VNLCDIYRP

-2863 VVQSGGELLHAERL
+2863 VVQSGGELLHAEHL
-2877 DYKKAWVE
+2877 SYEKAWVE

-2947 KSTLYYLDTYSAE
+2947 NPKLYYLEPYSA
-2960 NPQTAN
+2960 NKPQEAR
-2966 VKTTTENIYQAANWS
+2966 VDTTTENIYQAANWS

-3010 NTSLFRLPK
+3010 TKSLFRLPK

-3030 NKTDEQT
+3030 NETDRRT
-3037 YPVDRTHHHKLA
+3037 YPVDRTYHHKLA
-3049 TDQLAKSG
+3049 TDQLKSG
-3057 TEITV
+3057 SELTV
-3062 TLTNENRNNRF
+3062 TLRNENANNRF

-3085 LDKFFTVNAAQL
+3085 LNQFFTENADQL

-3148 GTNTITLKFTADM
+3148 GTNTINLKFTADM
-3161 QTSLHASG
+3161 QTSLHTSG

-3282 TGAVTPLRGNGNADC
+3282 TGAVTPLRGNGNADS

-3323 QDFTQPLIQA
+3323 KDFTQPLIQA
-3333 DNGSVTISSSAAHV
+3333 DKGCVTISSSAAHV

>member
-1 MKIRLNPHTLQRAF
+1 MKIRLTPHTLQRAF

-30 AQGYTYLQFSGN
+30 AQEYTYLQFSGN
-42 GRTVLFAKDGALTVV
+42 GRTVLLAKDGALTVV

-67 GYQWA
+67 GYQWT
-72 LETVSGDNVRLKNKE
+72 LETVEGKDNTVRLKNK
-87 GMYVTPNLTLTNS
+87 GNQYVTASLTLTNEQS
-100 QDQAATFTKTE
+100 KAAEFTKTE
-111 NTYSKGRK
+111 NTYSKINDK
-119 SYGEGV
+119 KETYGGD
-125 EVPTHGG
+125 
-132 SRYDLV
+132 RYDLV
-138 YGGKALGVK
+138 YNGKALGVK
-147 NGQLIWTVEDS
+147 NGQLIWAVEDS

-181 GGKVHWYYY
+181 GGEVRWYY
-190 MELLGNKS
+190 MELLWNGS
-198 AECVMDA
+198 ECVKDA
-205 GAEKKLEKYSTP
+205 GAGKNLEKYSTP
-217 SAKDLRAYMWC
+217 SAKNLRAYMWS

-238 YFMSADGNFFCQ
+238 YFKSADGNYFYRNGS
-250 KDDTY
+250 D
-255 QYSTST
+255 QYSAST
-261 KTDRCKYRICDVAD
+261 KPDNSVYTICDVSD
-275 QTDGKYQEAF
+275 QSNDNAF
-285 VLYNPQTTKYV
+285 VLCNSGTSYYVLPYNNSNK
-296 FPYGSG
+296 
-302 NTDVGNGSS
+302 VGWASTFNII
-311 LNPAEAMRFILSTGP
+311 EAMRFIPTTPPTGP

-348 QPVGS
+348 QAVGS
-353 EVAGYQW
+353 EVVGYQW

-368 YVLKSGRDN
+368 YVLKSGHNN
-377 YLKQAGD
+377 YLKQAGN
-384 AFTVTTNR
+384 ALTVTTNR
-392 DEALRLF
+392 DEALKIFLS
-399 PCGSAYDDR
+399 GSAYDNR
-408 HDVLTLA
+408 HHVLTLA
-415 ADASKA
+415 DDASKA
-421 LGVKDGQL
+421 VGVKNGQL
-429 AIVEANSF
+429 AIVEANSL

-443 LDSTAEVKGAVAPK
+443 LDSTDEVKGAVAPK

-477 DARLTLTGTGYDN
+477 NARLTLTSTGYDN
-490 PVTRKEFEPT
+490 PVTRMEFEPT
-500 SASQN
+500 SARQN
-505 WKLEAARHANSKT
+505 WKLEPARHANSKL

-523 VNQSG
+523 VNQLG

-540 ETLDVNETTVFRLKQ
+540 TTFDVNETTVFRLKQ

-563 TIDMALSGDDN
+563 TIDMALAGDDN

-586 TLKACNST
+586 TLQACNRT
-594 SKFNALSFKESERG
+594 SKYNALSFKESKRG

-613 LQFSGCGRVVLYDDG
+613 VQFSGSGRVVLYDDG
-628 QNIKA
+628 QNVKA
-633 VATTTEQLEGNGY
+633 VATTTDQLEGNGY
-646 QWTFDPIMDGA
+646 QWTIDPIMDGA
-657 GKVNGN
+657 GNVDGY
-663 NLKNKAGRFLRYDA
+663 NLKNKADRFLRYDA
-677 ADETFTS
+677 TAKTFTS

-692 VFDADQNTYY
+692 VFDADPNTYY
-702 VIPVHDVQGGTYN
+702 VVPAHVQGGTY
-715 INIAG
+715 NIAG
-720 GLRYNAVLRGVS
+720 GLRYNAVLRGVTGT
-732 EPYNTLGV
+732 YNTLGV
-740 KNGKL
+740 KNGQL

-771 VSTSA
+771 VSTSDK
-776 NPHYYAL
+776 PHYYAF
-783 NFFQNGSEYL
+783 NFFQNGSEYM
-793 QDNTPGNIL
+793 QDNTPGDIL

-829 IRSTAGN
+829 IKSTAGN
-836 YISYNPD
+836 YISYNPA
-843 TDNGK
+843 TDK
-848 HKVNPTLNDYSLYKI
+848 YQHKVNTTKNDYSLYKI

-879 LYNCKNLY
+879 LYNCKNLF
-887 FVRPFPSENAI
+887 FVRPSDSGNFI

-917 NTTSYHFVFPAMGQR
+917 NTTSYHLVFPAMGQR
-932 ALIMDYDEAKKPRV
+932 ALIMDYDEAKNPRV
-946 KARDILASD
+946 KARGILASD

-975 FYLTYDGKN
+975 FYLTYDKKN

-1020 DQQALSIGE
+1020 DQQALSIGA
-1029 EGALC
+1029 EGVLC

-1044 VDLRPYIIAPE
+1044 VDLRPYIIGPE
-1055 LPIPSLGGADYQ
+1055 LPLPSSGGVDYH

-1073 AGGDRYAYHMEDAN
+1073 AKGDDRYAYHMEDAN
-1087 SISLKPYEEKNLCQL
+1087 SISLKPYKEKNLCQL
-1102 WVLIRDGQG
+1102 WVLIRDGEG

-1123 YFLKYDTGSNTF
+1123 CFLKYDTSSNTF
-1135 VAVADKKD
+1135 VAVADKND
-1143 ATRIRLVETSGNYI
+1143 ATRIRLVETSGNYV
-1157 HWQIELPDVND
+1157 HWQIELPDVAD
-1168 SRNLISHSYSGGGNP
+1168 SKNLISHSYSGEDNS

-1190 QGPNNGNNFVEIFP
+1190 QGPNNGNNFVDIFP
-1204 VDITPDFYEE
+1204 VDITPVFYEE
-1214 AGGAFRNLS
+1214 AGGAFRNINLD
-1223 LNELTPQLEL
+1223 ELTPKLEL
-1233 TADGKALKAKAS
+1233 TADGTALKAKAS

-1273 IGADAEGNVFL
+1273 IGADIDGNVFL

-1292 HFYLWLNHGDEDG
+1292 HFYLWLNHGDKDG

-1318 SKPEGKPE
+1318 SEPEGKPE
-1326 KCLGVSDVTNGT
+1326 KCLGVSDVANGA
-1338 VAMLSFSTYETDKL
+1338 VAMLPFSTYETDKL
-1352 HTLCFNFGRL
+1352 HTLCFTFGRL

-1374 YYYNFICFDKVASD
+1374 YYYNFICFDKAGDKYISD
-1388 KFISEGYD
+1388 GND
-1396 TNKKVKA
+1396 TSKLVFAENKKKLV
-1403 ESQQLINDQMW
+1403 NDQMW

-1419 SKDDVVLMSKDKYYM
+1419 SKDDVVLMSKDKYYVY
-1434 CLNGYKLCVTHDL
+1434 LDGDGFKVTHDP
-1447 KKAAHF
+1447 KKAVHF
-1453 SVDYISD
+1453 SVKYISSQQ
-1460 VDRYVLVLVGG
+1460 RYALTIVGG
-1471 EGSEGHLK
+1471 LNAEGKIGHSM
-1479 KCLNL
+1479 NL
-1484 SGDVDENGVRH
+1484 SGADANRNTIIFWDSDIQ
-1495 KDVIVWNWNKT
+1495 KDPNIC
-1506 DKNEGPRFYLN
+1506 LN
-1517 FISIPVPEDYSDY
+1517 FIPIPVPEDYSDY
-1530 EILPKR
+1530 EVLPKR

-1543 HEATTDPMTGFI
+1543 HEATADPMTGFI

-1570 MMQKTSTYTVIHYL
+1570 LMQKTSTYTVTHYL
-1584 KAESTRELY
+1584 KAESTRKLY
-1593 VPTCMVT
+1593 VPTCMVGSAAT
-1600 NDNCPTLSRAFQ
+1600 RSRAFQ

-1627 LNLDLPSSRRYKNGI
+1627 LNLDISSSRRYKNGI
-1642 VVGDQLKLNGQVN
+1642 VVGDQLNLNGQN
-1655 GNYVKKKITF
+1655 SGYYVTHDITF

-1671 PDDWEYILGA
+1671 PDDWEYILGG
-1681 DLTPYSDFVDYF
+1681 DLTTYSDFVDYF
-1693 GDNGNPIYNG
+1693 GDNGNPLYNG
-1703 NVTKYNGAVTNDIIL
+1703 NITSDIIL

-1746 LLQCKEGNGNDKWYE
+1746 LLQCKKGSGKWYE
-1761 EHTIAFPKKKVTLNY
+1761 EHTITFPKKKVTLNY

-1782 MQKQDYWFYNND
+1782 MQKQDYWFYNNGIA
-1794 SPSEDNLQNAVNSG
+1794 SEDNLQNAVNSG
-1808 EIVIEVDSLDSGITS
+1808 AIEVEVEDSLHSGITF
-1823 AKFLRSAKTDNVDL
+1823 AHFLSSGDGGDATD
-1837 GEGLDRF
+1837 RA
-1844 IAFDYPGDTDDGK
+1844 IAFNYPDDPNGK
-1857 GIGKAKGDSCTL
+1857 GTGKAKAGSCTL
-1869 KVYGVASDGTRYQ
+1869 KVYGKASDGTRYQ
-1882 IAKFNLTFEDNFE
+1882 IAKFNLTFEADFE

-1910 FKSERSPEALKKATG
+1910 FKSERSPEALLKATG
-1925 DPVATITFDPEQF
+1925 DPVATITFDPDEF
-1938 DAFVTPPV
+1938 DSFVSPPV
-1946 GTYTGFL
+1946 GTYTGFS
-1953 TGDKGPGTK
+1953 GYGKGENANQK
-1962 CGLTYRYPFNYDNTS
+1962 NSLTYRYPFNYDNTS
-1977 YCFAPIDGDF
+1977 YCFAPIGGDF
-1987 NSTDGK
+1987 NSTNGK
-1993 TPECTWGNYTIAH
+1993 TPECTWGNYTVAH
-2006 RFRMGDFGDGSSRG
+2006 RFNMGDTRG

-2054 GQIAS
+2054 GKIAS
-2059 IDFSG
+2059 IDFAG

-2081 SGKDEKP
+2081 DRDNESP
-2088 ANVVFSVQG
+2088 ANVVFSIQG

-2114 LGEARDSL
+2114 LGDARD
-2122 ANKLEPKTNN
+2122 APKNILRTRTN
-2132 GIGIWQQVYFSF
+2132 GDIGIWQQVYFSF

-2162 CTSTVGG
+2162 CTNTQGG

-2206 YDQVRTQLGLNTG
+2206 YDQVRAQLGLNTG
-2219 EVMKDNPKV
+2219 EVLKDDPNV

-2249 EGQERLYRMSDAEV
+2249 EGQERLYRMSDAKV

-2289 FKTNFDSLPV
+2289 FKTNFDSLPD
-2299 FKYRDAVAATVGMAS
+2299 FKYRNAVAATVGMAS
-2314 REVTSAGVRHF
+2314 REITSAGVRHF

-2359 AFHSFEIN
+2359 AFQSFEVN
-2367 TRCSVRCKFRTLSP
+2367 TRCSVRCKFRTQSP

-2410 KQVGEDEDGNI
+2410 KQVGEDEDGVI

-2450 WRVLGKNE
+2450 SRVLGKNE

-2531 AATKQG
+2531 AATKKG
-2537 TILKVTVVP
+2537 EILKVTVVP
-2546 IDHEDSSGTQ
+2546 IDHEDTISGTQ
-2556 YCYDPQQVG
+2556 YCYDPEQVG
-2565 IKVSGEAPQLFDGLH
+2565 VKVSGEAPQLFDGLH
-2580 GTQYK
+2580 GNQYK

-2601 VEEVRARADG
+2601 VAEVRAGDDG

-2621 RGIKTVTKD
+2621 RGITTVTEG

-2669 FRIVGQLKTLVA
+2669 FRIVGQLKKLVA

-2695 NSDFQPR
+2695 NSNFQPR
-2702 EGYVYTLRFNYREL
+2702 EGYVYTLRINYREL
-2716 FNAGNATQSTVC
+2716 FNAGSTTQSRAC

-2753 WTNDANWQRADLEDL
+2753 WTNDANWQRADLADL

-2774 EPGYAANADNGTAQ
+2774 ETDYATNADNGTAQ

-2796 SVIVTPKKAGPQLY
+2796 SVIVTPDKAGPQLY
-2810 ETNGADDQFLN
+2810 ETNDAGADDNFLN
-2821 FVGNEGKRT
+2821 FVDHEGKQRT

-2835 EYALLAAPEADKG
+2835 EYALLAAPKAVKG
-2848 VNLCGIYTP
+2848 INLCDIYKP

-2877 DYKKAWVE
+2877 SYEKAWVE

-2913 DACQATPYFKNVTY
+2913 DACQTTPYFKDVTY
-2927 NTTDYHRFAPAV
+2927 DTALYHRFAPAV

-2947 KSTLYYLDTYSAE
+2947 NPKLYYLEPYLADK
-2960 NPQTAN
+2960 PQEAK
-2966 VKTTTENIYQAANWS
+2966 VDTTTENIYQAANWS

-2996 SVKVNGIGIGAQKY
+2996 SVKVNGTGIGTKKY
-3010 NTSLFRLPK
+3010 TKSLFRLPK
-3019 EDTAYGYYTEL
+3019 EDTFYGYYTET
-3030 NKTDEQT
+3030 NKTDGKHYT
-3037 YPVDRTHHHKLA
+3037 VDRTYHHQLA
-3049 TDQLAKSG
+3049 TDQLKSG
-3057 TEITV
+3057 PELTV
-3062 TLTNENRNNRF
+3062 TLTNENANNRF

-3085 LDKFFTVNAAQL
+3085 LNEFFKENATQL
-3097 NGAKYWVLTAGG
+3097 NGAKYWVLTASG

-3148 GTNTITLKFTADM
+3148 GTNTITLKFTAAM
-3161 QTSLHASG
+3161 QTSLHTSG
-3169 TLLRAPAIGRAEAPM
+3169 TLLRAPAIRRAEAPM

-3189 SRSGQGSEALVVKD
+3189 SRSGLGSEALVVKD

-3243 RRSLWRVPLG
+3243 RRSLWHVPLG
-3253 VLSNSEEPVQLT
+3253 VLSNSEDPVQLT

-3297 VKVEVP
+3297 VEVEVP

-3323 QDFTQPLIQA
+3323 KDFTQPLIQA

-3360 VYKLTPYVSR
+3360 VYKLTPYISH

-3376 TGVYVVEARTDEG
+3376 TGVYVVEARTNEG
-3389 ESVGKVSL
+3389 ESVAKVSL

>member
-30 AQGYTYLQFSGN
+30 AQEYTYLQFSGN
-42 GRTVLFAKDGALTVV
+42 GRTVLLAKDGALTVV

-67 GYQWA
+67 GYQWT
-72 LETVSGDNVRLKNKE
+72 LESVSGDNVRLKNKE
-87 GMYVTPNLTLTNS
+87 GMYVTAELTLTNR
-100 QDQAATFTKTE
+100 QDQAVTFAKTE
-111 NTYSKGRK
+111 NTYSKGT
-119 SYGEGV
+119 Y
-125 EVPTHGG
+125 GG

-147 NGQLIWTVEDS
+147 NGQLFWTVEDS

-173 VNPFVSSE
+173 VTPLVCSE
-181 GGKVHWYYY
+181 GGKAYWYY
-190 MELLGNKS
+190 MELLLNGS
-198 AECVMDA
+198 ECIKDA

-217 SAKDLRAYMWC
+217 SAKNLRAYMWC
-228 VYEANDKGDV
+228 IYEANEEGDV
-238 YFMSADGNFFCQ
+238 YIKSVDGNYI
-250 KDDTY
+250 Y
-255 QYSTST
+255 QNGSYPGSLQYATST
-261 KTDRCKYRICDVAD
+261 KSDVCIYRICDVAD
-275 QTDGKYQEAF
+275 QTDGKFQDAF
-285 VLYNPQTTKYV
+285 VLKNTKMNKYV

-302 NTDVGNGSS
+302 NPDVGMGSNP
-311 LNPAEAMRFILSTGP
+311 NPAEAMRFIPTTPPPTGP

-336 TAIYDNGTGVTM
+336 TAIYDNGTSVTM

-353 EVAGYQW
+353 EVVGYQW

-377 YLKQAGD
+377 YLKRAGD
-384 AFTVTTNR
+384 ALTVTTNR
-392 DEALRLF
+392 DEALKVFLS
-399 PCGSAYDDR
+399 GSAYDDR
-408 HDVLTLA
+408 HYVLTLA
-415 ADASKA
+415 DDASKA

-443 LDSTAEVKGAVAPK
+443 LDSTDEVKGAVAPK
-457 FSDISNVYYYK
+457 ISDISNVYYYK

-477 DARLTLTGTGYDN
+477 DARLTLTGMGYDN

-505 WKLEAARHANSKT
+505 WKLEPARHANSKP

-574 HRLGLQAGMTPY
+574 HRLGLQAGNTPY

-594 SKFNALSFKESERG
+594 SKYNALSFKESERG

-613 LQFSGCGRVVLYDDG
+613 LQFSGSGRVVLYDDG
-628 QNIKA
+628 QNVKA

-646 QWTFDPIMDGA
+646 QWTFEPIMDGA
-657 GKVNGN
+657 GIVNGF

-702 VIPVHDVQGGTYN
+702 VVPAHVQGGSY
-715 INIAG
+715 NIAG
-720 GLRYNAVLRGVS
+720 GLRYNAMLRGVTGT
-732 EPYNTLGV
+732 YNTLGV

-843 TDNGK
+843 TDGYQ
-848 HKVNPTLNDYSLYKI
+848 HKVNTTTNEYSRYKI
-863 CDVADQPDAS
+863 CDLADQLDAS
-873 LEGLWS
+873 LDGLWS
-879 LYNCKNLY
+879 LYNCKNHY
-887 FVRPFPSENAI
+887 FVRPSDSDNFI
-898 GRAEEVG
+898 GCAEKVG

-932 ALIMDYDEAKKPRV
+932 ALIMDYDEAKNPRV

-975 FYLTYDGKN
+975 FYLTYSEKN

-1007 NNNNVRYDLCSTD
+1007 NNNSVRYDLCSTD

-1029 EGALC
+1029 EGVLC
-1034 WAAPGTRNSV
+1034 WAAPNTRNSA

-1055 LPIPSLGGADYQ
+1055 LPIPSLGGADYH

-1073 AGGDRYAYHMEDAN
+1073 AGGDRYAYHMEDATN

-1168 SRNLISHSYSGGGNP
+1168 NSNLISHSYSGGGNP

-1190 QGPNNGNNFVEIFP
+1190 QGPNNGNNFLYIFP

-1214 AGGAFRNLS
+1214 AGGAFRNINLD
-1223 LNELTPQLEL
+1223 ELTPKLEL
-1233 TADGKALKAKAS
+1233 TADGEALKAKAS

-1273 IGADAEGNVFL
+1273 IGADAKGNVFL

-1318 SKPEGKPE
+1318 SKPEGKP
-1326 KCLGVSDVTNGT
+1326 KNCLGVSDLANGT
-1338 VAMLSFSTYETDKL
+1338 VAMLPFSTYETDKL
-1352 HTLCFNFGRL
+1352 HTLCFTFGRL
-1362 TCPELSDAAEGK
+1362 TSPELSDAAEGK
-1374 YYYNFICFDKVASD
+1374 YYYTFMCFDKVGDNKYVSD
-1388 KFISEGYD
+1388 GNDTSKLVIAEG
-1396 TNKKVKA
+1396 KRLV
-1403 ESQQLINDQMW
+1403 NDQMW
-1414 ALVGQ
+1414 ALVGV
-1419 SKDDVVLMSKDKYYM
+1419 SKDGFVLMSKDRYYLY
-1434 CLNGYKLCVTHDL
+1434 LNGGIFNVTHDL
-1447 KKAAHF
+1447 AKATHF
-1453 SVDYISD
+1453 SGTYD
-1460 VDRYVLVLVGG
+1460 VNKQRYVLTVLSAVGG
-1471 EGSEGHLK
+1471 DSRYNGWQVLLGSDSRRVTVGNEK
-1479 KCLNL
+1479 NA
-1484 SGDVDENGVRH
+1484 SNENRY
-1495 KDVIVWNWNKT
+1495 
-1506 DKNEGPRFYLN
+1506 YLN
-1517 FISIPVPEDYSDY
+1517 FIPIPVPEDFSDY
-1530 EILPKR
+1530 EVLPKR

-1543 HEATTDPMTGFI
+1543 HEATADPMTGFI

-1570 MMQKTSTYTVIHYL
+1570 MMQKTSTYTITHYL
-1584 KAESTRELY
+1584 KAESTRKLY
-1593 VPTCMVT
+1593 VPTCMVGSANT
-1600 NDNCPTLSRAFQ
+1600 RSRAFQ

-1627 LNLDLPSSRRYKNGI
+1627 LNLDLSSSRRYRNGI
-1642 VVGDQLKLNGQVN
+1642 VVGEQLNLNGQN
-1655 GNYVKKKITF
+1655 YGNYVDHYVTF

-1671 PDDWEYILGA
+1671 PDDWEYILGG
-1681 DLTPYSDFVDYF
+1681 DLTTFSDFVDYF

-1703 NVTKYNGAVTNDIIL
+1703 NVTKYNGNVTSDIIL

-1746 LLQCKEGNGNDKWYE
+1746 LLQYKDDGSNDKWYE

-1782 MQKQDYWFYNND
+1782 MQKQDYWFYNNGIA
-1794 SPSEDNLQNAVNSG
+1794 SEDNLQNAVNSG
-1808 EIVIEVDSLDSGITS
+1808 AIEVKVDDLGSGITF
-1823 AKFLRSAKTDNVDL
+1823 AGFLNSGA
-1837 GEGLDRF
+1837 GAGADRA
-1844 IAFDYPGDTDDGK
+1844 IAFNYPGDNNGK
-1857 GIGKAKGDSCTL
+1857 GIGTATAGSCTL

-1882 IAKFNLTFEDNFE
+1882 IAKFNLIFEDDFE

-1910 FKSERSPEALKKATG
+1910 FKSARSPEALLKTTG
-1925 DPVATITFDPEQF
+1925 DPVATITFDPDQF
-1938 DAFVTPPV
+1938 DAFVSPPV
-1946 GTYTGFL
+1946 GTYTGF
-1953 TGDKGPGTK
+1953 TNSGKGDNANQKYS
-1962 CGLTYRYPFNYDNTS
+1962 LTYRYPFNYDNTS
-1977 YCFAPIDGDF
+1977 YCFAPIGGDF
-1987 NSTDGK
+1987 NSTNGR
-1993 TPECTWGNYTIAH
+1993 TSECTWGNYTVAH
-2006 RFRMGDFGDGSSRG
+2006 RFDMGDNRG

-2026 KYYENEYGS
+2026 KYYENEYDS
-2035 EKYDASQSGFL
+2035 ENYDASQSGFL

-2054 GQIAS
+2054 GKIAS
-2059 IDFSG
+2059 IDFAG

-2081 SGKDEKP
+2081 DRDNESP
-2088 ANVVFSVQG
+2088 ANVVFSIQG

-2114 LGEARDSL
+2114 LGQARDSL
-2122 ANKLEPKTNN
+2122 SKTLNPKDN
-2132 GIGIWQQVYFSF
+2132 GGKGIWQQVYFSF

-2162 CTSTVGG
+2162 CTNTSGG

-2177 VFSVKPEVQIER
+2177 VFSVKPDVQIER

-2206 YDQVRTQLGLNTG
+2206 YDQVRAQLGLNTG

-2243 FDTGTS
+2243 FDTGTP

-2270 LLGDPNSQV
+2270 LLGDPNSQA

-2289 FKTNFDSLPV
+2289 FKTKFEDLPR
-2299 FKYRDAVAATVGMAS
+2299 FIYRDAVAATVGMAS

-2410 KQVGEDEDGNI
+2410 KQVGEDAEGNI

-2537 TILKVTVVP
+2537 TILKLTVVP
-2546 IDHEDSSGTQ
+2546 IDHEDGSGTQ
-2556 YCYDPQQVG
+2556 YCYDPEQVG
-2565 IKVSGEAPQLFDGLH
+2565 IKVSGQAPQLFDGLH
-2580 GTQYK
+2580 GDKYK

-2621 RGIKTVTKD
+2621 RGIETVTKD
-2630 AIGLTSVSPEVFLAG
+2630 AIGLTSVSTDVFLAG

-2681 DTADREHAYADIVF
+2681 RKADREHAHADIVF
-2695 NSDFQPR
+2695 NNDFQPR

-2716 FNAGNATQSTVC
+2716 FNAGGTAQSTVC

-2753 WTNDANWQRADLEDL
+2753 WTNDANWQRADLTDL
-2768 HFNADT
+2768 HFKADT
-2774 EPGYAANADNGTAQ
+2774 ETDYATNANNGTAQ

-2796 SVIVTPKKAGPQLY
+2796 SVIVTPDKAGPQLY
-2810 ETNGADDQFLN
+2810 ETNDPGADDQFLN

-2877 DYKKAWVE
+2877 SYEKAWVE

-2913 DACQATPYFKNVTY
+2913 DACQATPYFKDVKY
-2927 NTTDYHRFAPAV
+2927 NTAHYHRFAPAV

-2947 KSTLYYLDTYSAE
+2947 NPKLYYLEPYLADK
-2960 NPQTAN
+2960 PQEAK
-2966 VKTTTENIYQAANWS
+2966 VDTTTENIYQAANWS

-3010 NTSLFRLPK
+3010 TKSLFRLPK

-3030 NKTDEQT
+3030 NETDRRT
-3037 YPVDRTHHHKLA
+3037 YPVDRTYHHKLA
-3049 TDQLAKSG
+3049 TDQLKSG
-3057 TEITV
+3057 TDLTV
-3062 TLTNENRNNRF
+3062 TLKNENANNRF

-3085 LDKFFTVNAAQL
+3085 LNEFFKENEAQL

-3148 GTNTITLKFTADM
+3148 GTNTINLKFTADM
-3161 QTSLHASG
+3161 QTSLHTSG

-3323 QDFTQPLIQA
+3323 KDFTQPLIQA
-3333 DNGSVTISSSAAHV
+3333 DNGCVTVTSSAAHV

>member
-30 AQGYTYLQFSGN
+30 AQEYTYLQFSGN
-42 GRTVLFAKDGALTVV
+42 GRTVLLAKDGALTVV

-67 GYQWA
+67 GYQWT

-87 GMYVTPNLTLTNS
+87 GMYVTANLTLTNS

-111 NTYSKGRK
+111 NTYS
-119 SYGEGV
+119 STTYGSN
-125 EVPTHGG
+125 TK
-132 SRYDLV
+132 RYDLV
-138 YGGKALGVK
+138 YGGKGALGVK
-147 NGQLIWTVEDS
+147 NGQLIWAVEDS

-173 VNPFVSSE
+173 VTPFVCSE
-181 GGKVHWYYY
+181 GGEVHWYY
-190 MELLGNKS
+190 MELLWNGS
-198 AECVMDA
+198 ECVKDA
-205 GAEKKLEKYSTP
+205 GAGKNLEKYSTP
-217 SAKDLRAYMWC
+217 SAKNLRAYMWS

-238 YFMSADGNFFCQ
+238 YFKSADGNYFYQ
-250 KDDTY
+250 NGSD
-255 QYSTST
+255 QYSAST
-261 KTDRCKYRICDVAD
+261 KPGNSEYTICDVSD
-275 QTDGKYQEAF
+275 QSNDNAF
-285 VLYNPQTTKYV
+285 VLRNIGKGEYVLPYNNSNK
-296 FPYGSG
+296 
-302 NTDVGNGSS
+302 VGKAGKFNMI
-311 LNPAEAMRFILSTGP
+311 EAMRFIPTTPPTGP

-348 QPVGS
+348 QAVGS

-368 YVLKSGRDN
+368 YVLKSGRNN
-377 YLKQAGD
+377 YLKQAGE
-384 AFTVTTNR
+384 ALTVTTNR
-392 DEALRLF
+392 DEALKLF
-399 PCGSAYDDR
+399 PSGSEYDDR
-408 HDVLTLA
+408 HYVLTLA

-443 LDSTAEVKGAVAPK
+443 LDSTNEVKGAVVPK

-505 WKLEAARHANSKT
+505 WKLEPARHANSKP

-586 TLKACNST
+586 TLQACNRTST
-594 SKFNALSFKESERG
+594 YNALSFKESERG

-657 GKVNGN
+657 GIVNGF
-663 NLKNKAGRFLRYDA
+663 NLKNKAGRFLRYNA
-677 ADETFTS
+677 ADKTFTS

-702 VIPVHDVQGGTYN
+702 VVPAHVQGGTY
-715 INIAG
+715 NIAG
-720 GLRYNAVLRGVS
+720 GLRYNAMLRGVTGT
-732 EPYNTLGV
+732 YNTLGV

-771 VSTSA
+771 VSTSDK
-776 NPHYYAL
+776 PHYYAL

-793 QDNTPGNIL
+793 QDNTPGDIL

-829 IRSTAGN
+829 IKSTAGN
-836 YISYNPD
+836 YISYNPA
-843 TDNGK
+843 TDGYK
-848 HKVNPTLNDYSLYKI
+848 HKVNTTRNNYSRYKL

-879 LYNCKNLY
+879 LYNCENHY
-887 FVRPFPSENAI
+887 FVRPSDSDNSI

-917 NTTSYHFVFPAMGQR
+917 DTTSYHLVFPAMGQR
-932 ALIMDYDEAKKPRV
+932 ALIMDYDEAKNPRV
-946 KARDILASD
+946 KARGILASD

-1007 NNNNVRYDLCSTD
+1007 NNNSVRYDLCSTD
-1020 DQQALSIGE
+1020 DQQALSIGA
-1029 EGALC
+1029 EGVLC

-1044 VDLRPYIIAPE
+1044 VDLRPYIIGPE
-1055 LPIPSLGGADYQ
+1055 LPLPSSGGVDYH

-1073 AGGDRYAYHMEDAN
+1073 ANGDRYAYHMEEAY

-1102 WVLIRDGQG
+1102 WVLIRDGEG

-1123 YFLKYDTGSNTF
+1123 SFLKYDTGSNTF
-1135 VAVADKKD
+1135 VAVADRND
-1143 ATRIRLVETSGNYI
+1143 ATRIRLVETSGNYD
-1157 HWQIELPDVND
+1157 HWQIELPDVDD
-1168 SRNLISHSYSGGGNP
+1168 SRNLISHSYSGDGNP

-1190 QGPNNGNNFVEIFP
+1190 QGPNNGNNFVDIFP
-1204 VDITPDFYEE
+1204 VDITPVFYEE
-1214 AGGAFRNLS
+1214 AGGAFRNINLD
-1223 LNELTPQLEL
+1223 ELTPKLEL
-1233 TADGKALKAKAS
+1233 TADGTALKAKAS

-1273 IGADAEGNVFL
+1273 IGADIDGNVFL

-1292 HFYLWLNHGDEDG
+1292 HFYLWLNHGDKDG

-1326 KCLGVSDVTNGT
+1326 KCLGVSDVANGT
-1338 VAMLSFSTYETDKL
+1338 VAMLPFSTYETQKL
-1352 HTLCFNFGRL
+1352 HTLCFTFGRL

-1388 KFISEGYD
+1388 KFISDGYD

-1403 ESQQLINDQMW
+1403 ESKQLINDQMW

-1434 CLNGYKLCVTHDL
+1434 CLDGYKLCVTHDL

-1471 EGSEGHLK
+1471 EGSEGHLQ

-1484 SGDVDENGVRH
+1484 SGAPDENGVRH

-1530 EILPKR
+1530 EVLPKR

-1543 HEATTDPMTGFI
+1543 YEATADPMTGFI

-1570 MMQKTSTYTVIHYL
+1570 MMQKTSTYTVTHYL
-1584 KAESTRELY
+1584 KAESTRVLY
-1593 VPTCMVT
+1593 VPTCMVGSAAT
-1600 NDNCPTLSRAFQ
+1600 RSRAFQ

-1627 LNLDLPSSRRYKNGI
+1627 LNLDISSSRRYKNGI
-1642 VVGDQLKLNGQVN
+1642 VVGDQLKLNGQN
-1655 GNYVKKKITF
+1655 SGYYVTHNVTF

-1703 NVTKYNGAVTNDIIL
+1703 NVTSDIIL
-1718 PSKQNIVEPTI
+1718 PSKQSIVEPTI

-1746 LLQCKEGNGNDKWYE
+1746 LLQCKKGSGKWYE

-1782 MQKQDYWFYNND
+1782 MQKQDYWFYNNGIA
-1794 SPSEDNLQNAVNSG
+1794 SEDNLQNAVNNG
-1808 EIVIEVDSLDSGITS
+1808 AIEVKVDDLGSGITF
-1823 AKFLRSAKTDNVDL
+1823 AKFLSSGAGGAATD
-1837 GEGLDRF
+1837 RA
-1844 IAFDYPGDTDDGK
+1844 IAFNYPGDTADGK
-1857 GIGKAKGDSCTL
+1857 GTGKANAGSCTL

-1882 IAKFNLTFEDNFE
+1882 IAKFNLTFEDDFE
-1895 PIIYSEIIGKKDDGS
+1895 PIIYSEIIGKKDGS
-1910 FKSERSPEALKKATG
+1910 FKSERSPEALQKTTG
-1925 DPVATITFDPEQF
+1925 DPVATITFDPDEF
-1938 DAFVTPPV
+1938 DSFVSPPV
-1946 GTYTGFL
+1946 GTYTGF
-1953 TGDKGPGTK
+1953 DKVAGASTK
-1962 CGLTYRYPFNYDNTS
+1962 CGLTYRYPFNYDKTS
-1977 YCFAPIDGDF
+1977 YCFAPIGGDF

-1993 TPECTWGNYTIAH
+1993 TPECTWGNYTVAH
-2006 RFRMGDFGDGSSRG
+2006 RFNMGDNRG

-2026 KYYENEYGS
+2026 KYYENEYDS
-2035 EKYDASQSGFL
+2035 QNYDASQSGFL

-2059 IDFSG
+2059 IDFAG

-2081 SGKDEKP
+2081 DRGNESP
-2088 ANVVFSVQG
+2088 ANVVFSIQG

-2114 LGEARDSL
+2114 LGEARD
-2122 ANKLEPKTNN
+2122 ANDNKLTPNTNK
-2132 GIGIWQQVYFSF
+2132 GKGIWQQVYFSF

-2162 CTSTVGG
+2162 CTNTQGG

-2206 YDQVRTQLGLNTG
+2206 YDQVRAQLGLNTG
-2219 EVMKDNPKV
+2219 EVMKENPKV

-2243 FDTGTS
+2243 FDTGTP
-2249 EGQERLYRMSDAEV
+2249 EGKERLYRMSDAEV

-2270 LLGDPNSQV
+2270 LLGDPNSQA

-2289 FKTNFDSLPV
+2289 FKTKFDDLPL
-2299 FKYRDAVAATVGMAS
+2299 FKYRNAVAATVGMAS

-2367 TRCSVRCKFRTLSP
+2367 TRCSVRCKFRTQSP

-2410 KQVGEDEDGNI
+2410 KQVGENLDGVI

-2482 TVAGAAPKNDEG
+2482 TVAGAAPKDDEG

-2546 IDHEDSSGTQ
+2546 IDHEDTSGTQ
-2556 YCYDPQQVG
+2556 YCYDPEQVG
-2565 IKVSGEAPQLFDGLH
+2565 IKVSGQAPQLFDGLH
-2580 GTQYK
+2580 GNQYK

-2601 VEEVRARADG
+2601 VAEVRARADG

-2621 RGIKTVTKD
+2621 RGITTVTKD
-2630 AIGLTSVSPEVFLAG
+2630 AIGLTSVSPDVFLAG

-2681 DTADREHAYADIVF
+2681 DTADRGNAHADIVF
-2695 NSDFQPR
+2695 NNDFQPR

-2810 ETNGADDQFLN
+2810 ETNYAGGEDQFLH
-2821 FVGNEGKRT
+2821 FVDHEDEQRT

-2835 EYALLAAPEADKG
+2835 EYALLAEPKAVAG
-2848 VNLCGIYTP
+2848 VNRCDIYRP

-2863 VVQSGGELLHAERL
+2863 MVQSGGELLHAERL

-2913 DACQATPYFKNVTY
+2913 DACQATPYFKDVTY

-2981 AVYNDVREAYSQGGF
+2981 AVYNDVRELYSQGGF

-3010 NTSLFRLPK
+3010 TKSLFRLPK

-3030 NKTDEQT
+3030 NETDRKT
-3037 YPVDRTHHHKLA
+3037 YPVDRTYHHKLA
-3049 TDQLAKSG
+3049 TDQLKSG
-3057 TEITV
+3057 TELTV
-3062 TLTNENRNNRF
+3062 TLRNENANNRF

-3085 LDKFFTVNAAQL
+3085 LNEFFKENETQL

-3161 QTSLHASG
+3161 QTSLHTSG

-3203 TTAVNGYEAAEDMQL
+3203 TTAVNGYETAEDMQL

-3389 ESVGKVSL
+3389 ESVAKVSL

>member
-30 AQGYTYLQFSGN
+30 AQEYTYLQFSGN
-42 GRTVLFAKDGALTVV
+42 GRTVLLAKDGALTVV

-67 GYQWA
+67 GYQWT

-87 GMYVTPNLTLTNS
+87 GMYVTTNLTLTNS

-119 SYGEGV
+119 SYNEGV
-125 EVPTHGG
+125 EVSTHGG

-147 NGQLIWTVEDS
+147 NGQLIWTIEDS

-173 VNPFVSSE
+173 VTPLVCSE
-181 GGKVHWYYY
+181 GGEVHWYY
-190 MELLGNKS
+190 MELLGS
-198 AECVMDA
+198 GSECVKDA
-205 GAEKKLEKYSTP
+205 GAENKLQKDTTP
-217 SAKDLRAYMWC
+217 SAKNLRAYMWC
-228 VYEANDKGDV
+228 VYEANEQGDV
-238 YFMSADGNFFCQ
+238 YFKSVDGNFFYQ
-250 KDDTY
+250 NGNI

-261 KTDRCKYRICDVAD
+261 ESSKHIYRICDVAD
-275 QTDGKYQEAF
+275 QTNEKYQDAF
-285 VLYNPQTTKYV
+285 VLYNTNTTKYV
-296 FPYGSG
+296 YPYGSG
-302 NTDVGNGSS
+302 NPDVGIASQ
-311 LNPAEAMRFILSTGP
+311 LDPAEAMRFISTTPPTGP

-336 TAIYDNGTGVTM
+336 TAIYDNGTSVTM

-377 YLKQAGD
+377 YLKRAGD
-384 AFTVTTNR
+384 ALTVTTNR
-392 DEALRLF
+392 DEALKVFLS
-399 PCGSAYDDR
+399 GSAYDNR
-408 HDVLTLA
+408 HYVLTLA

-421 LGVKDGQL
+421 VGVKDRQL

-443 LDSTAEVKGAVAPK
+443 LDSTDEVKGAVAPK
-457 FSDISNVYYYK
+457 ISDISNVYYYK

-500 SASQN
+500 SARQN
-505 WKLEAARHANSKT
+505 WKLEPARHANSKP

-586 TLKACNST
+586 TLQACNST
-594 SKFNALSFKESERG
+594 SKYNALSFKESKRD

-613 LQFSGCGRVVLYDDG
+613 LQFSGSGRVVLYDDG
-628 QNIKA
+628 QNVKA

-657 GKVNGN
+657 GKVNGY
-663 NLKNKAGRFLRYDA
+663 NLKNKAGRYLHYDTA
-677 ADETFTS
+677 AKTFTS

-692 VFDADQNTYY
+692 VFDADPNTYY
-702 VIPVHDVQGGTYN
+702 VVPAHVQGGTC
-715 INIAG
+715 NIAG
-720 GLRYNAVLRGVS
+720 GLRYNAVLRGVTGT
-732 EPYNTLGV
+732 YNTLGV

-771 VSTSA
+771 VSTSD
-776 NPHYYAL
+776 NPRYYAF
-783 NFFQNGSEYL
+783 NFFQNGSEYM
-793 QDNTPGNIL
+793 QDNTPGDIL

-836 YISYNPD
+836 YISYNPAAD
-843 TDNGK
+843 GYR
-848 HKVNPTLNDYSLYKI
+848 HKVNTTTNAYSLYKI

-873 LEGLWS
+873 LDGLWS
-879 LYNCKNLY
+879 LYNCENHY
-887 FVRPFPSENAI
+887 FVRPSDSDNSI

-917 NTTSYHFVFPAMGQR
+917 NTTSYHLVFPAMGQR

-946 KARDILASD
+946 KARGILASD

-975 FYLTYDGKN
+975 FYLTYDEKN

-1007 NNNNVRYDLCSTD
+1007 NNNSVRYDLCSTD
-1020 DQQALSIGE
+1020 DQQALSIGAD
-1029 EGALC
+1029 GVLC
-1034 WAAPGTRNSV
+1034 WAAPNTRNSV

-1055 LPIPSLGGADYQ
+1055 IPIPSLGGADYQ

-1073 AGGDRYAYHMEDAN
+1073 ARGDRYAYHMEDAN
-1087 SISLKPYEEKNLCQL
+1087 AISLKPYDEKNLCQL
-1102 WVLIRDGQG
+1102 WILIRDGQG

-1123 YFLKYDTGSNTF
+1123 CFLKYDTGNNTF
-1135 VAVADKKD
+1135 VAVADKND
-1143 ATRIRLVETSGNYI
+1143 ATRIRLVETSGNYD
-1157 HWQIELPDVND
+1157 HWQIELPDVADNN
-1168 SRNLISHSYSGGGNP
+1168 NLISHSYSKDGDP
-1183 KTVSLSL
+1183 KTVTLSR
-1190 QGPNNGNNFVEIFP
+1190 QVPNNADNYVDLIP

-1223 LNELTPQLEL
+1223 LNELTPKLEL
-1233 TADGKALKAKAS
+1233 TADGTALKAKNV

-1273 IGADAEGNVFL
+1273 IGADVDGNVFL

-1292 HFYLWLNHGDEDG
+1292 HFYLWLNHGDKDG

-1326 KCLGVSDVTNGT
+1326 KCLGVSDVANGT
-1338 VAMLSFSTYETDKL
+1338 VAMLPFSTYETNRQ
-1352 HTLCFNFGRL
+1352 HTLCFTFGRL
-1362 TCPELSDAAEGK
+1362 TSPELSDAAKGK

-1388 KFISEGYD
+1388 KFISDGYD

-1403 ESQQLINDQMW
+1403 ESKKLVNDQMW

-1419 SKDDVVLMSKDKYYM
+1419 NKDDVVLMSKDKYYV
-1434 CLNGYKLCVTHDL
+1434 CLSGSGFNVTHDL
-1447 KKAAHF
+1447 EKAVHF
-1453 SVDYISD
+1453 SVKYISSQKRYALTIVKGPND
-1460 VDRYVLVLVGG
+1460 GGKSGYSMNLDGGDKTTIIPYNGTSIQTDR
-1471 EGSEGHLK
+1471 
-1479 KCLNL
+1479 NF
-1484 SGDVDENGVRH
+1484 
-1495 KDVIVWNWNKT
+1495 W
-1506 DKNEGPRFYLN
+1506 LN
-1517 FISIPVPEDYSDY
+1517 FIAIPVPEDYSDY
-1530 EILPKR
+1530 EVLPKR

-1543 HEATTDPMTGFI
+1543 QEATADPMTGFI

-1570 MMQKTSTYTVIHYL
+1570 MMQKTSTYTVTHYL

-1593 VPTCMVT
+1593 VPTCMVGSAAT
-1600 NDNCPTLSRAFQ
+1600 RSRAFQ

-1627 LNLDLPSSRRYKNGI
+1627 LNLDISSSRRYKNGI
-1642 VVGDQLKLNGQVN
+1642 VVGDQLKLNGQN
-1655 GNYVKKKITF
+1655 SGYYVTHNVTF

-1693 GDNGNPIYNG
+1693 GDNGNPLYNG
-1703 NVTKYNGAVTNDIIL
+1703 TITNDIIL

-1746 LLQCKEGNGNDKWYE
+1746 LLQCKEEGNSNDKWYE

-1782 MQKQDYWFYNND
+1782 MQKQDYWFYNNG
-1794 SPSEDNLQNAVNSG
+1794 SASEDNLQNAVNSG
-1808 EIVIEVDSLDSGITS
+1808 AIEVKVEDPLGSGITFAKFLDSG
-1823 AKFLRSAKTDNVDL
+1823 AGAGTD
-1837 GEGLDRF
+1837 RA
-1844 IAFDYPGDTDDGK
+1844 IAFNYPGDTADGK
-1857 GIGKAKGDSCTL
+1857 GTGTAEAGSCTL

-1882 IAKFNLTFEDNFE
+1882 IAKFNLTFEENFE
-1895 PIIYSEIIGKKDDGS
+1895 PIIYSEIIGKKDDGT
-1910 FKSERSPEALKKATG
+1910 FKSERSPEALQKTTG
-1925 DPVATITFDPEQF
+1925 DPVATITFDPDQF
-1938 DAFVTPPV
+1938 DAFVSPPV
-1946 GTYTGFL
+1946 GTYTGFDNVV
-1953 TGDKGPGTK
+1953 GASTK

-1977 YCFAPIDGDF
+1977 YCFAPIGGDF
-1987 NSTDGK
+1987 NSISGR
-1993 TPECTWGNYTIAH
+1993 TPECTWGNYTVAH
-2006 RFRMGDFGDGSSRG
+2006 RFNMGDTRG

-2054 GQIAS
+2054 GKIAS
-2059 IDFSG
+2059 IDFAG

-2081 SGKDEKP
+2081 DRDNESP
-2088 ANVVFSVQG
+2088 ANVVFSIQG

-2114 LGEARDSL
+2114 LGDARDSTRT
-2122 ANKLEPKTNN
+2122 KLTTKTN
-2132 GIGIWQQVYFSF
+2132 GDIGIWQQVYFSF

-2162 CTSTVGG
+2162 CTNTQGG

-2206 YDQVRTQLGLNTG
+2206 YDQVRAQLGLNTG

-2243 FDTGTS
+2243 FDTGKP

-2270 LLGDPNSQV
+2270 LLGDPNSQAP
-2279 SGEGIFRSVE
+2279 GEGIFRSVE
-2289 FKTNFDSLPV
+2289 FKTKFDDLPR
-2299 FKYRDAVAATVGMAS
+2299 FIYRDAVAATVGMAS

-2359 AFHSFEIN
+2359 AFQSFEIN

-2410 KQVGEDEDGNI
+2410 KQVGEDENGNI

-2428 DWWRDYVGGA
+2428 DWWRDYVGDA

-2537 TILKVTVVP
+2537 TILKLTVVP
-2546 IDHEDSSGTQ
+2546 IDREDPISGTQ
-2556 YCYDPQQVG
+2556 YCYDPEQVG
-2565 IKVSGEAPQLFDGLH
+2565 VKVSGEAPQLFDGLH
-2580 GTQYK
+2580 GYK
-2585 YPDKL
+2585 YPAKL

-2601 VEEVRARADG
+2601 VAEVRAGADG

-2621 RGIKTVTKD
+2621 RGIKTVTRG
-2630 AIGLTSVSPEVFLAG
+2630 AIGLTSVSPDVFLAG
-2645 TNDPNMKAYETKAA
+2645 TNDSTMMAYETKAA
-2659 EERAGLSVQN
+2659 EEHAGLSVQN

-2681 DTADREHAYADIVF
+2681 DTADPENAHADIVF
-2695 NSDFQPR
+2695 NSDFKPR
-2702 EGYVYTLRFNYREL
+2702 EGYVYTLRFNYREF
-2716 FNAGNATQSTVC
+2716 FNVGSTTQSTVC

-2753 WTNDANWQRADLEDL
+2753 WTNDANWQRADLADL

-2774 EPGYAANADNGTAQ
+2774 ETGYATNAGNGTAQ

-2796 SVIVTPKKAGPQLY
+2796 SVIVTPDKAGPQLY
-2810 ETNGADDQFLN
+2810 ETNNAGGEDAFLH
-2821 FVGNEGKRT
+2821 FVDHEDEQRT

-2835 EYALLAAPEADKG
+2835 EYALLAAPKAEEG
-2848 VNLCGIYTP
+2848 VNLCDIYKP

-2877 DYKKAWVE
+2877 SYEKAWVE

-2913 DACQATPYFKNVTY
+2913 DACQATPYFKDVTY
-2927 NTTDYHRFAPAV
+2927 DTALYHRFAPAV

-2947 KSTLYYLDTYSAE
+2947 QTKLYYLEPYLAD
-2960 NPQTAN
+2960 NPQEAK
-2966 VKTTTENIYQAANWS
+2966 VDTTTENIYQAANWS

-2996 SVKVNGIGIGAQKY
+2996 SVKVNGTGIGPKKY
-3010 NTSLFRLPK
+3010 TESLFRLPK
-3019 EDTAYGYYTEL
+3019 EDTAYGYYTET
-3030 NKTDEQT
+3030 NKTDKRT
-3037 YPVDRTHHHKLA
+3037 YPVDRTYHHKLA
-3049 TDQLAKSG
+3049 TDQLKSG
-3057 TEITV
+3057 TEMTV
-3062 TLTNENRNNRF
+3062 TLTNENANNRF

-3085 LDKFFTVNAAQL
+3085 LNEFFKENADQL

-3119 GEWISVNGTT
+3119 GKWISVNGTT

-3161 QTSLHASG
+3161 QTSLHTSG
-3169 TLLRAPAIGRAEAPM
+3169 TLLRAPAIGRTEAPM

-3189 SRSGQGSEALVVKD
+3189 LRSGQASEALVVKD

-3253 VLSNSEEPVQLT
+3253 VLSNSEDPVQLT

-3282 TGAVTPLRGNGNADC
+3282 TGAVTPLRGNGNADS

-3323 QDFTQPLIQA
+3323 QNFTQPLIQA

-3389 ESVGKVSL
+3389 ESVAKVSL

>member
-15 VLLLFSLVAGISSVF
+15 VLLLFSLVAGVSSVF

-42 GRTVLFAKDGALTVV
+42 GRTVLLAKDGALTVV

-67 GYQWA
+67 GYQWT

-87 GMYVTPNLTLTNS
+87 GMYVTPELTLTNR
-100 QDQAATFTKTE
+100 QNQAATFTKTE
-111 NTYSKGRK
+111 NTYS
-119 SYGEGV
+119 SATY
-125 EVPTHGG
+125 GG

-147 NGQLIWTVEDS
+147 NGQLFWTVEDS

-173 VNPFVSSE
+173 VTPFVSSE
-181 GGKVHWYYY
+181 GGEVHWYY
-190 MELLGNKS
+190 MELLGNGS
-198 AECVMDA
+198 ECIKDA
-205 GAEKKLEKYSTP
+205 GAGNKLQKYPTP
-217 SAKDLRAYMWC
+217 SAKNLRAYMWC
-228 VYEANDKGDV
+228 VYEANEQGDV
-238 YFMSADGNFFCQ
+238 YIKSVDGNFFCQ
-250 KDDTY
+250 KDGTY

-275 QTDGKYQEAF
+275 QTDGKYQDAF
-285 VLYNPQTTKYV
+285 VLYNTQTTKYV

-302 NTDVGNGSS
+302 NPDVGMGST
-311 LNPAEAMRFILSTGP
+311 LNPAEAMRFISTPPPTGP

-336 TAIYDNGTGVTM
+336 TAIYDNGTSVTM

-377 YLKQAGD
+377 YLKKAG
-384 AFTVTTNR
+384 AALTVTTNR

-415 ADASKA
+415 NDASKA

-443 LDSTAEVKGAVAPK
+443 LDSTNEVKGAVAPK

-528 EYLIYKDGRFNF
+528 EYLIYKEGRFNF

-574 HRLGLQAGMTPY
+574 HRLGLQAGNTPY
-586 TLKACNST
+586 TLQVCSNA
-594 SKFNALSFKESERG
+594 SKYNALSFKESERG

-613 LQFSGCGRVVLYDDG
+613 LQFSGSGRVVLYDDG

-646 QWTFDPIMDGA
+646 QWTFEPIMDGA
-657 GKVNGN
+657 GIVNGF
-663 NLKNKAGRFLRYDA
+663 NLKNKTGRFLRYDA

-702 VIPVHDVQGGTYN
+702 VVPAHVQGGTY
-715 INIAG
+715 NIAG
-720 GLRYNAVLRGVS
+720 GLRYNAMLRGVTGT
-732 EPYNTLGV
+732 YNTLGV

-793 QDNTPGNIL
+793 QDNSPGNIL

-843 TDNGK
+843 TDGYQ
-848 HKVNPTLNDYSLYKI
+848 HKVNTTTNEYSLYKI

-873 LEGLWS
+873 LDGLWS
-879 LYNCKNLY
+879 LYNCTNHY
-887 FVRPFPSENAI
+887 FVRPFPSENSV

-932 ALIMDYDEAKKPRV
+932 ALIMDYDEAKNPRV

-975 FYLTYDGKN
+975 FYLTYSEKN

-1007 NNNNVRYDLCSTD
+1007 NNNSVRYDLCSTD

-1029 EGALC
+1029 EGVLC
-1034 WAAPGTRNSV
+1034 WAAPNTRNSA

-1123 YFLKYDTGSNTF
+1123 HFLKYDTGSNTF
-1135 VAVADKKD
+1135 VAVADKND

-1190 QGPNNGNNFVEIFP
+1190 QGPYNDNNGNNSNNFLYIFP

-1214 AGGAFRNLS
+1214 AGGAFRNINLD
-1223 LNELTPQLEL
+1223 ELTPKLEL
-1233 TADGKALKAKAS
+1233 TTDGNALKAKAS

-1265 LRNGHGQY
+1265 LRNGHGHY
-1273 IGADAEGNVFL
+1273 IGADAKGNVFL

-1292 HFYLWLNHGDEDG
+1292 HFYLWLNHGDKDG

-1338 VAMLSFSTYETDKL
+1338 VAMLPFSTYETDKQ
-1352 HTLCFNFGRL
+1352 HTLCFTFGRL
-1362 TCPELSDAAEGK
+1362 TSPELSDAAEGK
-1374 YYYNFICFDKVASD
+1374 YYYTFMCFDKVGNDKYVSD
-1388 KFISEGYD
+1388 GNDTSKVVIAEG
-1396 TNKKVKA
+1396 KRLV
-1403 ESQQLINDQMW
+1403 NDQMW
-1414 ALVGQ
+1414 ALVGV
-1419 SKDDVVLMSKDKYYM
+1419 SKDGFVLMSKDRYYLY
-1434 CLNGYKLCVTHDL
+1434 LNGGIFNVTHDL
-1447 KKAAHF
+1447 AKATHF
-1453 SVDYISD
+1453 SGTYD
-1460 VDRYVLVLVGG
+1460 VNKQRYVLTVLSAVGG
-1471 EGSEGHLK
+1471 DSQYNGWQVL
-1479 KCLNL
+1479 L
-1484 SGDVDENGVRH
+1484 SN
-1495 KDVIVWNWNKT
+1495 NKSNVTVGQKGTST
-1506 DKNEGPRFYLN
+1506 DNRYYLN
-1517 FISIPVPEDYSDY
+1517 FIPIPVPEDFSDY
-1530 EILPKR
+1530 EVLPKR

-1543 HEATTDPMTGFI
+1543 YEATADPMTGFI

-1570 MMQKTSTYTVIHYL
+1570 MMQKTSTYTITHYL
-1584 KAESTRELY
+1584 KAESTRKLY
-1593 VPTCMVT
+1593 VPTCMVGSANT
-1600 NDNCPTLSRAFQ
+1600 RSRAFQ

-1627 LNLDLPSSRRYKNGI
+1627 LNLDLSSSRRYRNGI
-1642 VVGDQLKLNGQVN
+1642 VVGEQLNLNGQDR
-1655 GNYVKKKITF
+1655 GNYVDHYVTF

-1671 PDDWEYILGA
+1671 PDDWEYILGG
-1681 DLTPYSDFVDYF
+1681 DLTTFSDFVDYF
-1693 GDNGNPIYNG
+1693 GDNGNPIYHG
-1703 NVTKYNGAVTNDIIL
+1703 NVTKYNGNVTSDIIL

-1734 YVIRNARAIANE
+1734 YIIRNARAIANE
-1746 LLQCKEGNGNDKWYE
+1746 LLQYKADEGNDKWYE

-1782 MQKQDYWFYNND
+1782 MQKQDYWFYNGGIA
-1794 SPSEDNLQNAVNSG
+1794 SEDNLQNAVNSG
-1808 EIVIEVDSLDSGITS
+1808 AIEVEVDALGSGITF
-1823 AKFLRSAKTDNVDL
+1823 AGFLNSGA
-1837 GEGLDRF
+1837 GAGAGADRA
-1844 IAFDYPGDTDDGK
+1844 IAFNYPGDNNGK
-1857 GIGKAKGDSCTL
+1857 GIGTATAGSCTL

-1882 IAKFNLTFEDNFE
+1882 IAKFNLIFEDDFE

-1910 FKSERSPEALKKATG
+1910 FKSARSPEALLKTTG
-1925 DPVATITFDPEQF
+1925 DPVATITFDPDQF
-1938 DAFVTPPV
+1938 DAFVSPPV
-1946 GTYTGFL
+1946 GTYTGF
-1953 TGDKGPGTK
+1953 TNSGKGDNANQKYS
-1962 CGLTYRYPFNYDNTS
+1962 LTYRYPFNYDNTS
-1977 YCFAPIDGDF
+1977 YCFAPIGGDF
-1987 NSTDGK
+1987 NSPDGK
-1993 TPECTWGNYTIAH
+1993 TAECTWGNYTVAH
-2006 RFRMGDFGDGSSRG
+2006 RFNMGDNRG

-2035 EKYDASQSGFL
+2035 QNYDASQSGFL

-2059 IDFSG
+2059 IDFAG

-2081 SGKDEKP
+2081 DRGNESP
-2088 ANVVFSVQG
+2088 ANVVFSIQG

-2122 ANKLEPKTNN
+2122 DKTLKPMDN
-2132 GIGIWQQVYFSF
+2132 GGKGIWQQVYFSF
-2144 VNKNADDFDSFRL
+2144 VNKNADDFDNFRL

-2162 CTSTVGG
+2162 CTNTSGG

-2177 VFSVKPEVQIER
+2177 VFSVKPDVQIER

-2206 YDQVRTQLGLNTG
+2206 YDQVRAQLGLNTG

-2243 FDTGTS
+2243 FDTGTP
-2249 EGQERLYRMSDAEV
+2249 EGQERLYRMSDVEV

-2332 EPRIKPNHDYYFLF
+2332 DPRIKPNHDYYFLF

-2410 KQVGEDEDGNI
+2410 KQVGEDVDGNI

-2537 TILKVTVVP
+2537 TILKLTVVP

-2556 YCYDPQQVG
+2556 YCYDPEQVG
-2565 IKVSGEAPQLFDGLH
+2565 VKVSGEAPQLFDGLH
-2580 GTQYK
+2580 GDKYK

-2621 RGIKTVTKD
+2621 RDIKTVTD
-2630 AIGLTSVSPEVFLAG
+2630 GAIGLTSVSTDVFLVG
-2645 TNDPNMKAYETKAA
+2645 TNDPKMEAYETKAA

-2681 DTADREHAYADIVF
+2681 RNANPENAHADIVF

-2716 FNAGNATQSTVC
+2716 FNAGSATQTTVC

-2810 ETNGADDQFLN
+2810 ETNDPGADDQFLN

-2877 DYKKAWVE
+2877 SYEKAWVE

-2913 DACQATPYFKNVTY
+2913 DACQATPYFKDVTY
-2927 NTTDYHRFAPAV
+2927 NTAHYHRFAPAV

-2947 KSTLYYLDTYSAE
+2947 KSTLYYLEPYSA
-2960 NPQTAN
+2960 NKPQEAR
-2966 VKTTTENIYQAANWS
+2966 VDTTTENIYQAANWS
-2981 AVYNDVREAYSQGGF
+2981 AVYNDVREPYSQGGF

-3010 NTSLFRLPK
+3010 TKSLFRLPK
-3019 EDTAYGYYTEL
+3019 EDTDYGYYTEL
-3030 NKTDEQT
+3030 NETDRRT
-3037 YPVDRTHHHKLA
+3037 YPVDRTYHHQLA
-3049 TDQLAKSG
+3049 TDQLKSG
-3057 TEITV
+3057 TELTV
-3062 TLTNENRNNRF
+3062 TLRNENANNRF

-3085 LDKFFTVNAAQL
+3085 LNEFFKENETQL

-3148 GTNTITLKFTADM
+3148 GTNTINLKFTADM
-3161 QTSLHASG
+3161 QTSLHTSG
-3169 TLLRAPAIGRAEAPM
+3169 TLLRAPAIGRAEAPV
-3184 LRIRA
+3184 LRIHA
-3189 SRSGQGSEALVVKD
+3189 SRSGQASEALVVKD

-3323 QDFTQPLIQA
+3323 QNFTQPLIQA

>member
-1 MKIRLNPHTLQRAF
+1 MKIRLTPHTLQRAF

-30 AQGYTYLQFSGN
+30 AQDTYTYLQFSGN
-42 GRTVLFAKDGALTVV
+42 GRTVLLAKDGALTVV

-67 GYQWA
+67 GYQWT

-87 GMYVTPNLTLTNS
+87 GMYVTADLRLTNS
-100 QDQAATFTKTE
+100 QNQAATFTKTK
-111 NTYSKGRK
+111 NTYS
-119 SYGEGV
+119 EG
-125 EVPTHGG
+125 TYGG

-138 YGGKALGVK
+138 YGGKGALGVK
-147 NGQLIWTVEDS
+147 NGQLFWTVEDS

-181 GGKVHWYYY
+181 GGEVHWYY
-190 MELLGNKS
+190 MELLLNGS
-198 AECVMDA
+198 ECVKDA
-205 GAEKKLEKYSTP
+205 GAGNKLQKYPTP
-217 SAKDLRAYMWC
+217 SAKNLRAYMWC
-228 VYEANDKGDV
+228 VYEANEQGDV
-238 YFMSADGNFFCQ
+238 YIKSVDGNFFCQ
-250 KDDTY
+250 KDGTY

-285 VLYNPQTTKYV
+285 VLYNTETKKYV

-302 NTDVGNGSS
+302 NPDVGMGST
-311 LNPAEAMRFILSTGP
+311 LNPAEAMRFISTPLPTGP

-360 TLEQVGGA
+360 TLEQDGGA

-384 AFTVTTNR
+384 ALTVTTNR
-392 DEALRLF
+392 DEALKLF
-399 PCGSAYDDR
+399 PCGSAYDDK

-421 LGVKDGQL
+421 VGVKDGQL

-443 LDSTAEVKGAVAPK
+443 LDSTDEVKGAVAPK

-468 LQFKANPKG
+468 LQFKANPEG
-477 DARLTLTGTGYDN
+477 DNRLTLTGTDYDN
-490 PVTRKEFEPT
+490 PVTRMEFQPT
-500 SASQN
+500 SARQN
-505 WKLEAARHANSKT
+505 WELRPAKHPNSKP

-523 VNQSG
+523 VNQEG
-528 EYLIYKDGRFNF
+528 EYLIYKNGSFNF
-540 ETLDVNETTVFRLKQ
+540 KPLDVNETTVFRLKQ

-574 HRLGLQAGMTPY
+574 RRLGLQDGMTPY
-586 TLKACNST
+586 TLKACNSA
-594 SKFNALSFKESERG
+594 SKYNALSFKESERG

-613 LQFSGCGRVVLYDDG
+613 LQFSGSGRVVLYDDG
-628 QNIKA
+628 QNVKA

-646 QWTFDPIMDGA
+646 RWTFDPIMDGA
-657 GKVNGN
+657 GKVNGY
-663 NLKNKAGRFLRYDA
+663 NLKNKAGRYLHYDTA
-677 ADETFTS
+677 AKTFTS

-702 VIPVHDVQGGTYN
+702 VVPAHVSGDTY
-715 INIAG
+715 NIAG
-720 GLRYNAVLRGVS
+720 GLRYNAVLRGVTGT
-732 EPYNTLGV
+732 YNTLGV

-771 VSTSA
+771 VSTSD
-776 NPHYYAL
+776 NPRYYAF
-783 NFFQNGSEYL
+783 NFFQNGSGEYM
-793 QDNTPGNIL
+793 QDNTPGDIL
-802 LKSPVAPFPLRRYCW
+802 LKSPVAPFPLRRFCW

-829 IRSTAGN
+829 IKSTAGN
-836 YISYNPD
+836 YISYNPA
-843 TDNGK
+843 TDNYQ
-848 HKVNPTLNDYSLYKI
+848 HKVNTTTNAYSLYKI

-873 LEGLWS
+873 LDGLWS
-879 LYNCKNLY
+879 LYNCENHY
-887 FVRPFPSENAI
+887 FVRPSDGDNSI
-898 GRAEEVG
+898 GCAEEVG
-905 KNTSMTFVDVAA
+905 KNTSMTFVDIAA
-917 NTTSYHFVFPAMGQR
+917 DTTSYHLVFPAMGQR
-932 ALIMDYDEAKKPRV
+932 ALIMDYDEAKNPRV
-946 KARDILASD
+946 RARAILASD

-975 FYLTYDGKN
+975 FYLTYDKKN

-989 SNQKADAYTFVYN
+989 SNQKAEAYTFVYDEN
-1002 VNNYE
+1002 DYQ
-1007 NNNNVRYDLCSTD
+1007 NNNSVRYDFLSSD
-1020 DQQALSIGE
+1020 GRQALSIGA
-1029 EGALC
+1029 EGVLC

-1055 LPIPSLGGADYQ
+1055 LPIPSSGGADYH
-1067 LYCIRT
+1067 LYCLRT
-1073 AGGDRYAYHMEDAN
+1073 AGGDRYAYHMEEAN
-1087 SISLKPYEEKNLCQL
+1087 AISLKPYVEKNLCQL
-1102 WVLIRDGQG
+1102 WILIRDGQG

-1123 YFLKYDTGSNTF
+1123 YFLKYDTGNNTF

-1143 ATRIRLVETSGNYI
+1143 ATRIRLVETSGNYD
-1157 HWQIELPDVND
+1157 HWQIELPDVGGNN
-1168 SRNLISHSYSGGGNP
+1168 NLISHSYGGNP
-1183 KTVSLSL
+1183 KTVTLSL
-1190 QGPNNGNNFVEIFP
+1190 QGPNNADNYVDLIP

-1223 LNELTPQLEL
+1223 LNELTSELEL
-1233 TADGKALKAKAS
+1233 TADGTALKAKAS

-1273 IGADAEGNVFL
+1273 ISADAGGNVFL
-1284 TTDKAQAT
+1284 TPDKAQAT
-1292 HFYLWLNHGDEDG
+1292 HFYLWLNHGDKDG
-1305 TVSWCFAQLNADG
+1305 SVSWCFAQLNADG
-1318 SKPEGKPE
+1318 SKPEGKPD
-1326 KCLGVSDVTNGT
+1326 KCLGVSDVANGT
-1338 VAMLSFSTYETDKL
+1338 VAMLSFSTYETQKL
-1352 HTLCFNFGRL
+1352 HTLCFTFGRL
-1362 TCPELSDAAEGK
+1362 TCPELSDAVAGK
-1374 YYYNFICFDKVASD
+1374 YYYNFICFDKVGNKFVSD
-1388 KFISEGYD
+1388 GND
-1396 TNKKVKA
+1396 TNKVVFA
-1403 ESQQLINDQMW
+1403 ENGKKLVNDQMW

-1419 SKDDVVLMSKDKYYM
+1419 NKDDVVLMSKDKYYVY
-1434 CLNGYKLCVTHDL
+1434 LDGDRFYVTHDPE
-1447 KKAAHF
+1447 KAVHF
-1453 SVDYISD
+1453 SVKYISSQK
-1460 VDRYVLVLVGG
+1460 RYALT
-1471 EGSEGHLK
+1471 
-1479 KCLNL
+1479 
-1484 SGDVDENGVRH
+1484 
-1495 KDVIVWNWNKT
+1495 IV
-1506 DKNEGPRFYLN
+1506 EGPNDGGKSGYSMNLHGGDHTTILPWKDSSIQTDQNFWLN
-1517 FISIPVPEDYSDY
+1517 FIAVPQPEDYSDY
-1530 EILPKR
+1530 EVLPKR

-1543 HEATTDPMTGFI
+1543 REATADPMTGFI

-1570 MMQKTSTYTVIHYL
+1570 MMQKTSTYTVTHYL
-1584 KAESTRELY
+1584 KAESTRDLY
-1593 VPTCMVT
+1593 VPTCMVGSANT
-1600 NDNCPTLSRAFQ
+1600 RSRAFQ

-1627 LNLDLPSSRRYKNGI
+1627 LNLDISSSRRYKNGI
-1642 VVGDQLKLNGQVN
+1642 VVGDQLKLNGQN
-1655 GNYVKKKITF
+1655 SGYYVTHNVTF

-1703 NVTKYNGAVTNDIIL
+1703 NVTSDIIL
-1718 PSKQNIVEPTI
+1718 PSKQSIVEPTI

-1746 LLQCKEGNGNDKWYE
+1746 LLQCKKGSGKWYE
-1761 EHTIAFPKKKVTLNY
+1761 EHTITFPKKKVTLNY

-1782 MQKQDYWFYNND
+1782 MQKQDYWFYNNGIA
-1794 SPSEDNLQNAVNSG
+1794 SEDNLQNAVNSG
-1808 EIVIEVDSLDSGITS
+1808 AIEVEVEDSLHSGITF
-1823 AKFLRSAKTDNVDL
+1823 AKFLSSGAGGAATD
-1837 GEGLDRF
+1837 RA
-1844 IAFDYPGDTDDGK
+1844 IAFNYPGDTADGK
-1857 GIGKAKGDSCTL
+1857 GTGKAHAGSCTL

-1895 PIIYSEIIGKKDDGS
+1895 PIIYSEIIGKKDGS
-1910 FKSERSPEALKKATG
+1910 FKSERSPEALLKTTG
-1925 DPVATITFDPEQF
+1925 DPVATITFDPDQF
-1938 DAFVTPPV
+1938 DAFVSPPV
-1946 GTYTGFL
+1946 GTYTGFDNVV
-1953 TGDKGPGTK
+1953 GASTK

-1977 YCFAPIDGDF
+1977 YCFAPIGGDF
-1987 NSTDGK
+1987 NSISR
-1993 TPECTWGNYTIAH
+1993 TPECTWGNYTVAH
-2006 RFRMGDFGDGSSRG
+2006 RFNMGDNRG

-2035 EKYDASQSGFL
+2035 QNYDASQSGFL

-2059 IDFSG
+2059 IDFAG

-2081 SGKDEKP
+2081 DRDNESP
-2088 ANVVFSVQG
+2088 ANVVFSIQG

-2122 ANKLEPKTNN
+2122 DKTLKPMDN
-2132 GIGIWQQVYFSF
+2132 GGKGIWQQVNFSF

-2162 CTSTVGG
+2162 CTNTQGG

-2206 YDQVRTQLGLNTG
+2206 YDQVRAQLGLNTG
-2219 EVMKDNPKV
+2219 EVLTDDPKV

-2249 EGQERLYRMSDAEV
+2249 EGQERLYRMSDVEV

-2270 LLGDPNSQV
+2270 LLGDPNSQA

-2410 KQVGEDEDGNI
+2410 KQVGENVDGVI

-2546 IDHEDSSGTQ
+2546 IDHEDTSGTQ
-2556 YCYDPQQVG
+2556 YCYDPEQVG
-2565 IKVSGEAPQLFDGLH
+2565 IKVSGQAPQLFDGLR
-2580 GTQYK
+2580 GDKYK

-2601 VEEVRARADG
+2601 VAEVTAGADG

-2621 RGIKTVTKD
+2621 RGITTVTKG

-2645 TNDPNMKAYETKAA
+2645 TNDSTMKAYETRAA
-2659 EERAGLSVQN
+2659 EERTGLSVQN
-2669 FRIVGQLKTLVA
+2669 FRIVGQLKTLDASKA
-2681 DTADREHAYADIVF
+2681 DSVNAHADIVF
-2695 NSDFQPR
+2695 NSGFQPR

-2716 FNAGNATQSTVC
+2716 FNAGSTTQTTVC

-2753 WTNDANWQRADLEDL
+2753 WTNDANWQRADLADL
-2768 HFNADT
+2768 QFKADT
-2774 EPGYAANADNGTAQ
+2774 ETDYANNADNGTAQ

-2796 SVIVTPKKAGPQLY
+2796 SVIVTPDKAGPQLY
-2810 ETNGADDQFLN
+2810 ETDYAGADKFLN
-2821 FVGNEGKRT
+2821 FVGHEGKQRT

-2835 EYALLAAPEADKG
+2835 EYALLAAPKAEAG
-2848 VNLCGIYTP
+2848 VNLCGIYAP

-2877 DYKKAWVE
+2877 SYEKAWVE

-2913 DACQATPYFKNVTY
+2913 DACQATPYFKDVKY
-2927 NTTDYHRFAPAV
+2927 TTAHYHRFAPAV

-2947 KSTLYYLDTYSAE
+2947 NPKLYYLEPYLAD
-2960 NPQTAN
+2960 NPQEAR
-2966 VKTTTENIYQAANWS
+2966 VDTTTENIYQAANWS
-2981 AVYNDVREAYSQGGF
+2981 AVYNDVQEPYSQGGF

-3010 NTSLFRLPK
+3010 TKSLFRLPK
-3019 EDTAYGYYTEL
+3019 EDTDYGYYTEL
-3030 NKTDEQT
+3030 NETDRRT
-3037 YPVDRTHHHKLA
+3037 YPVDRTYHHKLA
-3049 TDQLAKSG
+3049 TDQLKSG
-3057 TEITV
+3057 TELTV
-3062 TLTNENRNNRF
+3062 TLRNENANNKF

-3085 LDKFFTVNAAQL
+3085 LNEFFKENETQL

-3161 QTSLHASG
+3161 QTSLHTSG

>member
-30 AQGYTYLQFSGN
+30 AQEYTYLQFSGN
-42 GRTVLFAKDGALTVV
+42 GRTVLLAKDGALTVV

-67 GYQWA
+67 GYQWT
-72 LETVSGDNVRLKNKE
+72 LETVSGDKVRLKNKE
-87 GMYVTPNLTLTNS
+87 GMYVTAELTLTNR
-100 QDQAATFTKTE
+100 QNQAATFTKTE
-111 NTYSKGRK
+111 NTYSKDT
-119 SYGEGV
+119 YGGLK
-125 EVPTHGG
+125 
-132 SRYDLV
+132 RYDLV
-138 YGGKALGVK
+138 YGGKGALGVK

-173 VNPFVSSE
+173 VTPFVCSE
-181 GGKVHWYYY
+181 GGEVHWYY
-190 MELLGNKS
+190 MELLLNGS
-198 AECVMDA
+198 ECVKDA
-205 GAEKKLEKYSTP
+205 GAENKLQKYPTP
-217 SAKDLRAYMWC
+217 SAKNLRAYMWC
-228 VYEANDKGDV
+228 VYEANEQGDV
-238 YFMSADGNFFCQ
+238 YIKSVDGNFFCQ
-250 KDDTY
+250 KDGTY

-285 VLYNPQTTKYV
+285 VLYNTQTTKYV

-302 NTDVGNGSS
+302 NPDVGMGSS
-311 LNPAEAMRFILSTGP
+311 LNPAEAMRFISTPPPTGP

-336 TAIYDNGTGVTM
+336 TAIYDNGTSVTM

-368 YVLKSGRDN
+368 YVLKSGRNN

-384 AFTVTTNR
+384 ALTVTTSR

-399 PCGSAYDDR
+399 PSGSAYDDR
-408 HDVLTLA
+408 HDVLALA
-415 ADASKA
+415 DDASKA

-443 LDSTAEVKGAVAPK
+443 LDSTNEVKGAVAPK

-477 DARLTLTGTGYDN
+477 DACLTLTGTGYDN

-528 EYLIYKDGRFNF
+528 EYLIYKEGRFNF

-574 HRLGLQAGMTPY
+574 HRLGLQAGNTPY
-586 TLKACNST
+586 TLQACNST

-613 LQFSGCGRVVLYDDG
+613 LQFSGSGRVVLYDDG

-646 QWTFDPIMDGA
+646 QWTFEPIMDGA
-657 GKVNGN
+657 GIVNGF

-692 VFDADQNTYY
+692 VFDAGQNTYY
-702 VIPVHDVQGGTYN
+702 NVPAHVQGGTC
-715 INIAG
+715 NIAG

-732 EPYNTLGV
+732 GTYNTLGV

-843 TDNGK
+843 TDGYQ
-848 HKVNPTLNDYSLYKI
+848 HKVNTTTNEYSRYKI
-863 CDVADQPDAS
+863 CDLADQPDAS
-873 LEGLWS
+873 LDGLWS
-879 LYNCKNLY
+879 LYNCKNHY
-887 FVRPFPSENAI
+887 FVRPSDSDNFI
-898 GRAEEVG
+898 GRAEKVG

-932 ALIMDYDEAKKPRV
+932 ALIMDYDEAKNPRV

-955 KDARLYQWVVE
+955 KDARLFQWVVE

-975 FYLTYDGKN
+975 FYLTYDEKN

-1007 NNNNVRYDLCSTD
+1007 NNNSVRYDLCSTD

-1034 WAAPGTRNSV
+1034 WAAPGTRNSA

-1087 SISLKPYEEKNLCQL
+1087 SISLKSYKEKNLCQL
-1102 WVLIRDGQG
+1102 WVLIRDGEG

-1123 YFLKYDTGSNTF
+1123 HFLKYDTGSNTF
-1135 VAVADKKD
+1135 VAVADKKE

-1168 SRNLISHSYSGGGNP
+1168 SRNLISHSYSKDGNP

-1190 QGPNNGNNFVEIFP
+1190 QDPNNSNNFLYIFP

-1214 AGGAFRNLS
+1214 AGGAFRNINLD
-1223 LNELTPQLEL
+1223 ELTPKLEL
-1233 TADGKALKAKAS
+1233 TADGEALKAKAS

-1273 IGADAEGNVFL
+1273 IGADAGGNVFL

-1292 HFYLWLNHGDEDG
+1292 HFYLWFNHGDEDG

-1318 SKPEGKPE
+1318 SKPEGKP
-1326 KCLGVSDVTNGT
+1326 KNCLGVSDVANGT
-1338 VAMLSFSTYETDKL
+1338 VAMLPFSTYETDKQ
-1352 HTLCFNFGRL
+1352 HTLCFTFGRL
-1362 TCPELSDAAEGK
+1362 TSPELSDAAEGK
-1374 YYYNFICFDKVASD
+1374 YYYNFMCFDLVGNKYVCDGNDTSKVVIA
-1388 KFISEGYD
+1388 EG
-1396 TNKKVKA
+1396 KRLV
-1403 ESQQLINDQMW
+1403 NDQMW
-1414 ALVGQ
+1414 ALVGV
-1419 SKDDVVLMSKDKYYM
+1419 SKDGFVLMSKDRYYLY
-1434 CLNGYKLCVTHDL
+1434 LNGGIFNVTHDL
-1447 KKAAHF
+1447 AKATHF
-1453 SVDYISD
+1453 SGTYD
-1460 VDRYVLVLVGG
+1460 VNKQRYVLTVLSAVGG
-1471 EGSEGHLK
+1471 DSRFNGWQVFPSNNGSNVTVGQK
-1479 KCLNL
+1479 GT
-1484 SGDVDENGVRH
+1484 S
-1495 KDVIVWNWNKT
+1495 T
-1506 DKNEGPRFYLN
+1506 DNRYYLN
-1517 FISIPVPEDYSDY
+1517 FIPIPVPEDFSDY
-1530 EILPKR
+1530 EVLPKR

-1543 HEATTDPMTGFI
+1543 YEATADPMTGFI

-1570 MMQKTSTYTVIHYL
+1570 MMQKTSTYTITHYL
-1584 KAESTRELY
+1584 KAESTRKLY
-1593 VPTCMVT
+1593 VPTCMVGSANT
-1600 NDNCPTLSRAFQ
+1600 RSRAFQ

-1627 LNLDLPSSRRYKNGI
+1627 LNLDLSSSRRYRNGI
-1642 VVGDQLKLNGQVN
+1642 VVGEQLNLNGQN
-1655 GNYVKKKITF
+1655 YGNYVDHYVTF

-1671 PDDWEYILGA
+1671 PDDWEYILGG
-1681 DLTPYSDFVDYF
+1681 DLTTYSDFVDYF
-1693 GDNGNPIYNG
+1693 GDNGNPIYN
-1703 NVTKYNGAVTNDIIL
+1703 VTKYNGNVTSDIIL

-1746 LLQCKEGNGNDKWYE
+1746 LLLYKDDGSNDKWYE

-1782 MQKQDYWFYNND
+1782 MQKQDYWFYNNGIA
-1794 SPSEDNLQNAVNSG
+1794 SEDNLQNVVNSG
-1808 EIVIEVDSLDSGITS
+1808 AIEVKVDDLGSGITF
-1823 AKFLRSAKTDNVDL
+1823 AGFLNSGA
-1837 GEGLDRF
+1837 GAGADRA
-1844 IAFDYPGDTDDGK
+1844 IAFNYPGDNNGK
-1857 GIGKAKGDSCTL
+1857 GIGTATAGSCTL

-1882 IAKFNLTFEDNFE
+1882 IAKFNLIFEDDFE

-1910 FKSERSPEALKKATG
+1910 FKSARSPEALLKTTG
-1925 DPVATITFDPEQF
+1925 DPVATITFDPDQF
-1938 DAFVTPPV
+1938 DAFVSPPV
-1946 GTYTGFL
+1946 GTYTGF
-1953 TGDKGPGTK
+1953 TNSGKGDNANQKYS
-1962 CGLTYRYPFNYDNTS
+1962 LTYRYPFNYDNTS
-1977 YCFAPIDGDF
+1977 YCFAPIGGDF
-1987 NSTDGK
+1987 NSTNGR
-1993 TPECTWGNYTIAH
+1993 TSECTWGNYTVAH
-2006 RFRMGDFGDGSSRG
+2006 RFDMGDNRG

-2026 KYYENEYGS
+2026 KYYENEYGF
-2035 EKYDASQSGFL
+2035 ENYDASQSGFL

-2054 GQIAS
+2054 GKIAS
-2059 IDFSG
+2059 IDFAG

-2081 SGKDEKP
+2081 DRDNESP
-2088 ANVVFSVQG
+2088 ANVVFSIQG

-2114 LGEARDSL
+2114 LGQARDSL
-2122 ANKLEPKTNN
+2122 DKTLKPMDN
-2132 GIGIWQQVYFSF
+2132 GGKGIWQQVYFSF
-2144 VNKNADDFDSFRL
+2144 VNKNADDFDNFRL

-2162 CTSTVGG
+2162 CTNTSGG

-2206 YDQVRTQLGLNTG
+2206 YDQVRAQLGLSTG
-2219 EVMKDNPKV
+2219 QVLTDNPKV

-2270 LLGDPNSQV
+2270 LLGDPNSQA

-2289 FKTNFDSLPV
+2289 FKTKFDDLPL

-2410 KQVGEDEDGNI
+2410 KQVGEDAEGNI

-2482 TVAGAAPKNDEG
+2482 TVAGAAPKDDEG

-2546 IDHEDSSGTQ
+2546 IDHEDSSGTH

-2565 IKVSGEAPQLFDGLH
+2565 VKVSGEAPQLFDGLH
-2580 GTQYK
+2580 GDKYK
-2585 YPDKL
+2585 YPKKL

-2621 RGIKTVTKD
+2621 RGIETVTKD
-2630 AIGLTSVSPEVFLAG
+2630 AIGLTSVSPEVFLVG
-2645 TNDPNMKAYETKAA
+2645 TNDPNMKAYETMAA
-2659 EERAGLSVQN
+2659 EERAGISVQN

-2681 DTADREHAYADIVF
+2681 RKADPENAHADIVF
-2695 NSDFQPR
+2695 NSNFQPR

-2753 WTNDANWQRADLEDL
+2753 WTNDANWQRADLADL
-2768 HFNADT
+2768 HFKVDT
-2774 EPGYAANADNGTAQ
+2774 ETDYATNANNGTAQ

-2796 SVIVTPKKAGPQLY
+2796 SVIVTPDKAGPQLY
-2810 ETNGADDQFLN
+2810 ETNYAGADDRFLN
-2821 FVGNEGKRT
+2821 FVDHEGEQRT

-2835 EYALLAAPEADKG
+2835 EYALLAKPKAEEG
-2848 VNLCGIYTP
+2848 VNRCDIYAP

-2877 DYKKAWVE
+2877 SYEKAWVE

-2913 DACQATPYFKNVTY
+2913 DACQATPYFKDVKY
-2927 NTTDYHRFAPAV
+2927 NTAHYHRFAPAV

-2947 KSTLYYLDTYSAE
+2947 NPKLYYLEPYLADK
-2960 NPQTAN
+2960 PQEAK
-2966 VKTTTENIYQAANWS
+2966 VDTTTENIYQAANWS

-3010 NTSLFRLPK
+3010 TKSLFRLPK
-3019 EDTAYGYYTEL
+3019 EDTVYGYYTEL
-3030 NKTDEQT
+3030 NETDRKA
-3037 YPVDRTHHHKLA
+3037 YPVDRTYHHKLA
-3049 TDQLAKSG
+3049 TDQLKSG
-3057 TEITV
+3057 TELTV
-3062 TLTNENRNNRF
+3062 TLTNENANNRF

-3085 LDKFFTVNAAQL
+3085 LNEFFKENETQL

-3161 QTSLHASG
+3161 QTSLHTSG

-3275 LSLLDSQ
+3275 LSLIDSQ

>member
-30 AQGYTYLQFSGN
+30 AQDTYTYLQFSGN
-42 GRTVLFAKDGALTVV
+42 GRTVLLAKDGALTVV

-67 GYQWA
+67 GYQWT
-72 LETVSGDNVRLKNKE
+72 LETVSGDKVRLKNKE
-87 GMYVTPNLTLTNS
+87 GMYVTAELTLTNS

-111 NTYSKGRK
+111 NTYS
-119 SYGEGV
+119 SATYGSN
-125 EVPTHGG
+125 TK
-132 SRYDLV
+132 RYDLV
-138 YGGKALGVK
+138 YGGKGALGVK
-147 NGQLIWTVEDS
+147 NGQLFWTVEDS

-173 VNPFVSSE
+173 VTPFVSSE
-181 GGKVHWYYY
+181 GGEVHWYY
-190 MELLGNKS
+190 MELLGNGS
-198 AECVMDA
+198 ECVKDA
-205 GAEKKLEKYSTP
+205 GAGNKLQKENTP
-217 SAKDLRAYMWC
+217 SAKNLRAYKWS
-228 VYEANDKGDV
+228 VYEANEQGDV
-238 YFMSADGNFFCQ
+238 YIKSVDGNYM
-250 KDDTY
+250 Y
-255 QYSTST
+255 QNGSYPGSLQYATST
-261 KTDRCKYRICDVAD
+261 KSDVCIYRICDVAD

-285 VLYNPQTTKYV
+285 VLYNTQTKKYV

-302 NTDVGNGSS
+302 NPDVGMGSNP
-311 LNPAEAMRFILSTGP
+311 NPAEAMRFISTPPPTGP

-336 TAIYDNGTGVTM
+336 TAIYDNGTSVTM

-368 YVLKSGRDN
+368 YVLKSGRNN

-415 ADASKA
+415 DDASKA

-443 LDSTAEVKGAVAPK
+443 LDSTNEVKGAVAPK

-490 PVTRKEFEPT
+490 PVTKKEFEPT

-574 HRLGLQAGMTPY
+574 HRLGLKAGMTPY
-586 TLKACNST
+586 TLQACNRTST
-594 SKFNALSFKESERG
+594 YNALSFKESERG

-646 QWTFDPIMDGA
+646 QWTFEPIMDGA
-657 GKVNGN
+657 GIVNGF

-702 VIPVHDVQGGTYN
+702 VVPAHVQGGTY
-715 INIAG
+715 NIAG
-720 GLRYNAVLRGVS
+720 GLRYNAMLRGVTGT
-732 EPYNTLGV
+732 YNTLGV

-975 FYLTYDGKN
+975 FYLTYDEKN

-1007 NNNNVRYDLCSTD
+1007 NNNSVRYDLCSTD

-1034 WAAPGTRNSV
+1034 WAAPNTRNSA

-1073 AGGDRYAYHMEDAN
+1073 AGGDRYAYHMEDATN
-1087 SISLKPYEEKNLCQL
+1087 TISLKPYEEKNLCQL
-1102 WVLIRDGQG
+1102 WVLIRDGEG

-1123 YFLKYDTGSNTF
+1123 HFLKYDTGSNTF

-1157 HWQIELPDVND
+1157 HWQIELPDVNG

-1318 SKPEGKPE
+1318 SKPEGKP
-1326 KCLGVSDVTNGT
+1326 KNCLGVSDVANGT
-1338 VAMLSFSTYETDKL
+1338 VAMLPFSTYETDKL
-1352 HTLCFNFGRL
+1352 HTLCFTFGRL
-1362 TCPELSDAAEGK
+1362 TSPELSDAAEGK
-1374 YYYNFICFDKVASD
+1374 YYYTFMCFDKVGDNKYVSD
-1388 KFISEGYD
+1388 GNDTSKVVIAEG
-1396 TNKKVKA
+1396 KRLV
-1403 ESQQLINDQMW
+1403 NDQMW
-1414 ALVGQ
+1414 ALVGV
-1419 SKDDVVLMSKDKYYM
+1419 SKDGFVLMSKDRYYLY
-1434 CLNGYKLCVTHDL
+1434 LNGGIFNVTHDL
-1447 KKAAHF
+1447 AKATHF
-1453 SVDYISD
+1453 SGTYD
-1460 VDRYVLVLVGG
+1460 VNKQRYVLTVLSAVGG
-1471 EGSEGHLK
+1471 DSKYNGWQMLLSNNGSNVTVGQK
-1479 KCLNL
+1479 GT
-1484 SGDVDENGVRH
+1484 S
-1495 KDVIVWNWNKT
+1495 T
-1506 DKNEGPRFYLN
+1506 DNRYYLN
-1517 FISIPVPEDYSDY
+1517 FIPIPVPEDFSDY
-1530 EILPKR
+1530 EVLPKR

-1543 HEATTDPMTGFI
+1543 YEATADPMTGFI

-1570 MMQKTSTYTVIHYL
+1570 MMQKTSTYTITHYL
-1584 KAESTRELY
+1584 KAESTRKLY
-1593 VPTCMVT
+1593 VPTCMVGSANT
-1600 NDNCPTLSRAFQ
+1600 RSRAFQ

-1627 LNLDLPSSRRYKNGI
+1627 LNLDLSSSRRYRNGI
-1642 VVGDQLKLNGQVN
+1642 VVGEQLNLNGQN
-1655 GNYVKKKITF
+1655 YGNYVDHYVTF

-1703 NVTKYNGAVTNDIIL
+1703 NVTKYNGNVTSDIIL

-1746 LLQCKEGNGNDKWYE
+1746 LLLYKDDGSNDKWYE

-1782 MQKQDYWFYNND
+1782 MQKQDYWFYNGGIA
-1794 SPSEDNLQNAVNSG
+1794 SEDNLQNAVNSG
-1808 EIVIEVDSLDSGITS
+1808 AIEVKVDDLGSGITF
-1823 AKFLRSAKTDNVDL
+1823 AKFLNSGA
-1837 GEGLDRF
+1837 GAGADRA
-1844 IAFDYPGDTDDGK
+1844 IAFNYPDDDNGK
-1857 GIGKAKGDSCTL
+1857 GTGTATAGSCTL

-1882 IAKFNLTFEDNFE
+1882 IAKFNLIFEDDFE
-1895 PIIYSEIIGKKDDGS
+1895 PIIYSEIIGKKDDGT
-1910 FKSERSPEALKKATG
+1910 FKSARSPEALLKTTG
-1925 DPVATITFDPEQF
+1925 DPVATITFDPDEF
-1938 DAFVTPPV
+1938 DSFVSPPV
-1946 GTYTGFL
+1946 GTYTGF
-1953 TGDKGPGTK
+1953 TNSGKGDNANQKYS
-1962 CGLTYRYPFNYDNTS
+1962 LTYRYPFNYDNTS
-1977 YCFAPIDGDF
+1977 YCFAPIGGDF
-1987 NSTDGK
+1987 NSTNGR
-1993 TPECTWGNYTIAH
+1993 TSECTWGNYTVAH
-2006 RFRMGDFGDGSSRG
+2006 RFDMGDNRG

-2035 EKYDASQSGFL
+2035 QNYDASQSGFL

-2054 GQIAS
+2054 GKIAS
-2059 IDFSG
+2059 IDFAG

-2081 SGKDEKP
+2081 DRDNESP
-2088 ANVVFSVQG
+2088 ANVVFSIQG

-2122 ANKLEPKTNN
+2122 DKTLKPMDN
-2132 GIGIWQQVYFSF
+2132 GGKGIWQQVYFSF
-2144 VNKNADDFDSFRL
+2144 VNKNADDFDNFRL

-2162 CTSTVGG
+2162 CTNTSGG

-2177 VFSVKPEVQIER
+2177 VFSVKPDVQIER

-2206 YDQVRTQLGLNTG
+2206 YDQVRAQLGLNTG

-2243 FDTGTS
+2243 FDTGKP

-2410 KQVGEDEDGNI
+2410 KQVGEDAEGNI

-2450 WRVLGKNE
+2450 WRVLEKNE

-2509 LNSADKV
+2509 LNTADKV

-2565 IKVSGEAPQLFDGLH
+2565 IKVSGQAPQLFDGLH
-2580 GTQYK
+2580 GDKYK

-2630 AIGLTSVSPEVFLAG
+2630 AIGLTSVSPDVFLAG

-2810 ETNGADDQFLN
+2810 ETNDPGADDQFLN

-2877 DYKKAWVE
+2877 SYEKAWVE

-2913 DACQATPYFKNVTY
+2913 DACQATPYFKDVTY

-3030 NKTDEQT
+3030 NKTDENT

-3057 TEITV
+3057 TEMTV
-3062 TLTNENRNNRF
+3062 KLTNENRNNRF

-3085 LDKFFTVNAAQL
+3085 LNEFFTKNADQL

-3148 GTNTITLKFTADM
+3148 GTNTINLKFTADM
-3161 QTSLHASG
+3161 QTSLHTSG

-3253 VLSNSEEPVQLT
+3253 VLSNSEAPVQLT

>member
-67 GYQWA
+67 GYQWT

-87 GMYVTPNLTLTNS
+87 GMYVTADLTLANR

-111 NTYSKGRK
+111 NTYS
-119 SYGEGV
+119 SATY
-125 EVPTHGG
+125 GG

-138 YGGKALGVK
+138 YGGKGALGVK
-147 NGQLIWTVEDS
+147 NGQLFWTVEDS

-173 VNPFVSSE
+173 VTPFVSSE
-181 GGKVHWYYY
+181 GGEVHWYY
-190 MELLGNKS
+190 MELLRNGS
-198 AECVMDA
+198 ECVKDA
-205 GAEKKLEKYSTP
+205 GAGKILEKYSTP
-217 SAKDLRAYMWC
+217 SAKNLRAFMWC

-238 YFMSADGNFFCQ
+238 YIKSVDGNYFYRNGN
-250 KDDTY
+250 Y
-255 QYSTST
+255 QCSAST
-261 KTDRCKYRICDVAD
+261 KPGNSVYTICDVSD
-275 QTDGKYQEAF
+275 QSNDNAF
-285 VLYNPQTTKYV
+285 VLRNSGTNYYV
-296 FPYGSG
+296 LPYG
-302 NTDVGNGSS
+302 NNDNKVGWASS
-311 LNPAEAMRFILSTGP
+311 FLMAAAMRFISTPPPTGP

-353 EVAGYQW
+353 EVVGYQW

-377 YLKQAGD
+377 YLKQAGE
-384 AFTVTTNR
+384 ALTVTTNR

-443 LDSTAEVKGAVAPK
+443 LDSTNEVKGAVAPK

-528 EYLIYKDGRFNF
+528 EYLIYKEGRFNF

-574 HRLGLQAGMTPY
+574 HRLGLQAGNTPY

-594 SKFNALSFKESERG
+594 SKYNALSFKESERG

-657 GKVNGN
+657 GIVNGF
-663 NLKNKAGRFLRYDA
+663 NLKNKADRFLRYNA

-702 VIPVHDVQGGTYN
+702 VVPAHVQGGTY
-715 INIAG
+715 NIAG
-720 GLRYNAVLRGVS
+720 GLRYNAVLRGVTGT
-732 EPYNTLGV
+732 YNTLGV

-843 TDNGK
+843 TDGYQ
-848 HKVNPTLNDYSLYKI
+848 HKVNTTTNEYSLYKI
-863 CDVADQPDAS
+863 CDLADQPDAS
-873 LEGLWS
+873 LDGLWS
-879 LYNCKNLY
+879 LYNCENHY
-887 FVRPFPSENAI
+887 FVRPSDSDNFI
-898 GRAEEVG
+898 GRAEKVG

-932 ALIMDYDEAKKPRV
+932 ALIMDYDEAKNPRV

-975 FYLTYDGKN
+975 FYLTYDEKN

-1007 NNNNVRYDLCSTD
+1007 NNNSVRYDLCSTD

-1029 EGALC
+1029 EGVLC
-1034 WAAPGTRNSV
+1034 WAAPGTRNSA

-1067 LYCIRT
+1067 FYCIRT
-1073 AGGDRYAYHMEDAN
+1073 AGGDRYAYHMEDATN

-1102 WVLIRDGQG
+1102 WVLIRDGEG

-1123 YFLKYDTGSNTF
+1123 HFLKYDTGSNTF

-1157 HWQIELPDVND
+1157 HWQIELPDVNG
-1168 SRNLISHSYSGGGNP
+1168 SRNLISHSYSGDGNS

-1190 QGPNNGNNFVEIFP
+1190 QDPNNSNNFLYIFP

-1214 AGGAFRNLS
+1214 AGGAFRNIN

-1233 TADGKALKAKAS
+1233 TADGMALKAKAS
-1245 ASEDD
+1245 ASEDG
-1250 ANNSWKNIGTKDDFV
+1250 ANNNWKNIGTKDDFV

-1273 IGADAEGNVFL
+1273 IGTDAGGNVFL

-1292 HFYLWLNHGDEDG
+1292 HFYLWLNHGEKDG

-1326 KCLGVSDVTNGT
+1326 KCLGVSDVANGT
-1338 VAMLSFSTYETDKL
+1338 VAMLPFSTYETNKR
-1352 HTLCFNFGRL
+1352 HTLCFTFGRL
-1362 TCPELSDAAEGK
+1362 TSPELSDAAEGK
-1374 YYYNFICFDKVASD
+1374 YYYTFMCFDKVGNDKYVSD
-1388 KFISEGYD
+1388 GNDTSKLVIAEG
-1396 TNKKVKA
+1396 KRLV
-1403 ESQQLINDQMW
+1403 NDQMW
-1414 ALVGQ
+1414 ALVGV
-1419 SKDDVVLMSKDKYYM
+1419 SKDGFVLMSKDRYYLY
-1434 CLNGYKLCVTHDL
+1434 LNGGIFYVTHDL
-1447 KKAAHF
+1447 AKATHF
-1453 SVDYISD
+1453 SGTYD
-1460 VDRYVLVLVGG
+1460 VNRQRYVLTVLSAVGG
-1471 EGSEGHLK
+1471 DSQYNGWQVLLGSDKSRVTVGK
-1479 KCLNL
+1479 KGT
-1484 SGDVDENGVRH
+1484 S
-1495 KDVIVWNWNKT
+1495 T
-1506 DKNEGPRFYLN
+1506 DNRYYLN
-1517 FISIPVPEDYSDY
+1517 FIPIPVPEDYSDY
-1530 EILPKR
+1530 EVLPKR

-1543 HEATTDPMTGFI
+1543 HEATADPMTGFI

-1570 MMQKTSTYTVIHYL
+1570 MMQKTSTYTITHYL
-1584 KAESTRELY
+1584 KAESTRKLY
-1593 VPTCMVT
+1593 VPTCMVGSAAT
-1600 NDNCPTLSRAFQ
+1600 RSRAFQ

-1627 LNLDLPSSRRYKNGI
+1627 LNLDLSSSRRYRNGI
-1642 VVGDQLKLNGQVN
+1642 VVGEQLNLNGQN
-1655 GNYVKKKITF
+1655 RGNYVDHYVTF

-1671 PDDWEYILGA
+1671 PDDWEYILGG
-1681 DLTPYSDFVDYF
+1681 DLTTYSDFVDYF

-1703 NVTKYNGAVTNDIIL
+1703 NVTKYNGNVTSDIIL

-1746 LLQCKEGNGNDKWYE
+1746 LLLYKADEGNDKWYE

-1782 MQKQDYWFYNND
+1782 MQKQDYWFYNGGIA
-1794 SPSEDNLQNAVNSG
+1794 SEDNLQNAVNNG
-1808 EIVIEVDSLDSGITS
+1808 AIEVKVDDLGSGITF
-1823 AKFLRSAKTDNVDL
+1823 AGFLNSGA
-1837 GEGLDRF
+1837 GAGADRA
-1844 IAFDYPGDTDDGK
+1844 IAFNYPGDNNGK
-1857 GIGKAKGDSCTL
+1857 GRGEANAGSCTL

-1882 IAKFNLTFEDNFE
+1882 IAKFNLIFEDDFE

-1910 FKSERSPEALKKATG
+1910 FKSARSPEALLKTTG
-1925 DPVATITFDPEQF
+1925 DPVATITFDPDEF
-1938 DAFVTPPV
+1938 DSFVSPPV
-1946 GTYTGFL
+1946 GTYTGF
-1953 TGDKGPGTK
+1953 TNSGKGDNANQKYS
-1962 CGLTYRYPFNYDNTS
+1962 LTYRYPFNYDNTS
-1977 YCFAPIDGDF
+1977 YCFAPIGGDF
-1987 NSTDGK
+1987 NSTNGR
-1993 TPECTWGNYTIAH
+1993 TSECTWGNYTVAH
-2006 RFRMGDFGDGSSRG
+2006 RFDMGDNRG

-2035 EKYDASQSGFL
+2035 QNYDASQSGFL

-2059 IDFSG
+2059 IDFAG

-2081 SGKDEKP
+2081 DRDNESP
-2088 ANVVFSVQG
+2088 ANVVFSIQG

-2114 LGEARDSL
+2114 LGQARDSL
-2122 ANKLEPKTNN
+2122 DKTLNPKDN
-2132 GIGIWQQVYFSF
+2132 GGKGIWQQVYFSF
-2144 VNKNADDFDSFRL
+2144 VNKNADDFDNFRL

-2162 CTSTVGG
+2162 CTNTSGG

-2206 YDQVRTQLGLNTG
+2206 YDQVRAQLGLNTG

-2243 FDTGTS
+2243 FDTGTP
-2249 EGQERLYRMSDAEV
+2249 EGQERLYRMSDVEV

-2410 KQVGEDEDGNI
+2410 KQVGENLDGVI

-2531 AATKQG
+2531 AATKQS
-2537 TILKVTVVP
+2537 TILKLTVVP

-2556 YCYDPQQVG
+2556 YCYDPEQVG
-2565 IKVSGEAPQLFDGLH
+2565 VKVSGEAPQLFDGLH
-2580 GTQYK
+2580 GDKYK

-2601 VEEVRARADG
+2601 VAEVRARADG

-2645 TNDPNMKAYETKAA
+2645 TNDPNMKAYETMAA

-2669 FRIVGQLKTLVA
+2669 FRIVGQLRKLVA
-2681 DTADREHAYADIVF
+2681 DTADRENAYADIVF

-2810 ETNGADDQFLN
+2810 ETNNPGADDQFLN

-2877 DYKKAWVE
+2877 TYEKAWVE

-2947 KSTLYYLDTYSAE
+2947 NPKLYYLEPYSA
-2960 NPQTAN
+2960 NKPQEAK
-2966 VKTTTENIYQAANWS
+2966 VDTTTENIYQAANWS

-3010 NTSLFRLPK
+3010 NKSLFRLPK

-3030 NKTDEQT
+3030 NETDRKT
-3037 YPVDRTHHHKLA
+3037 YPVDRTYHHKLA
-3049 TDQLAKSG
+3049 TDQLKSG
-3057 TEITV
+3057 TELTV
-3062 TLTNENRNNRF
+3062 TLKNENANNRF

-3085 LDKFFTVNAAQL
+3085 LNEFFKENEAQL

-3161 QTSLHASG
+3161 QTSLHTSG

-3184 LRIRA
+3184 LRIHA

-3323 QDFTQPLIQA
+3323 KDFTQPLIQA
-3333 DNGSVTISSSAAHV
+3333 DKGCVTVTSSAAHV

>member
-30 AQGYTYLQFSGN
+30 AQEYTYLQFSGN
-42 GRTVLFAKDGALTVV
+42 GRMVLLAKDGALTVV

-67 GYQWA
+67 GYQWM

-87 GMYVTPNLTLTNS
+87 GMYVTPELRLTNS
-100 QDQAATFTKTE
+100 QNQAARFTKTE
-111 NTYSKGRK
+111 NTYSKGT
-119 SYGEGV
+119 Y
-125 EVPTHGG
+125 GG

-138 YGGKALGVK
+138 YGGKGALGVK

-173 VNPFVSSE
+173 VTPFVCSE
-181 GGKVHWYYY
+181 GGEVHWYY
-190 MELLGNKS
+190 MELLWNGS
-198 AECVMDA
+198 ECVKDA
-205 GAEKKLEKYSTP
+205 GAGKNLEKYSTP
-217 SAKDLRAYMWC
+217 SAKNLRAYMWC

-238 YFMSADGNFFCQ
+238 YIKSADGNFFYQ
-250 KDDTY
+250 NGNI

-261 KTDRCKYRICDVAD
+261 ESSKHLYRICDVAD

-285 VLYNPQTTKYV
+285 VLYNTQTTKYV

-302 NTDVGNGSS
+302 NPDVGMGST
-311 LNPAEAMRFILSTGP
+311 LNPAEAMRFISTPPPTGP

-336 TAIYDNGTGVTM
+336 TAIYDNGTSVTM

-368 YVLKSGRDN
+368 YVLKSGRNN
-377 YLKQAGD
+377 YMKQAGN
-384 AFTVTTNR
+384 ALTVTTNR

-399 PCGSAYDDR
+399 PCGSAYDDG

-415 ADASKA
+415 NDASKA

-443 LDSTAEVKGAVAPK
+443 LDSTNEVKGAVAPK

-468 LQFKANPKG
+468 LQFKANPKS

-528 EYLIYKDGRFNF
+528 EYLIYKEGRFNF

-574 HRLGLQAGMTPY
+574 HRLGLQAGNTPY

-594 SKFNALSFKESERG
+594 SKFNALSFKESERA

-657 GKVNGN
+657 GIVNGF
-663 NLKNKAGRFLRYDA
+663 NLKNKEGRFLRYDA

-702 VIPVHDVQGGTYN
+702 VVPAHVQGGTY
-715 INIAG
+715 NIAG
-720 GLRYNAVLRGVS
+720 GLRYNAMLRGVTGT
-732 EPYNTLGV
+732 YNTLGV

-843 TDNGK
+843 TDGYQ
-848 HKVNPTLNDYSLYKI
+848 HKVNTTTNEYSRYKI

-873 LEGLWS
+873 LDGLWS
-879 LYNCKNLY
+879 LYNCTNHY
-887 FVRPFPSENAI
+887 FVRPSDSDNFI
-898 GRAEEVG
+898 GRAEKVG

-917 NTTSYHFVFPAMGQR
+917 NTISYHFVFPAMGQR
-932 ALIMDYDEAKKPRV
+932 ALIMDYDEAKNPRV

-975 FYLTYDGKN
+975 FYLTYSEKN

-1007 NNNNVRYDLCSTD
+1007 NNNSVRYDLCSTD

-1029 EGALC
+1029 EGVLC
-1034 WAAPGTRNSV
+1034 WAAPGTRNSA

-1055 LPIPSLGGADYQ
+1055 LPIPSLGGADYH

-1073 AGGDRYAYHMEDAN
+1073 AGGDRYAYHMEDATN

-1102 WVLIRDGQG
+1102 WVLIRDGEG

-1190 QGPNNGNNFVEIFP
+1190 QGPNNGNNFLYIFP

-1214 AGGAFRNLS
+1214 AGGAFRNINLD
-1223 LNELTPQLEL
+1223 ELTPQLEL
-1233 TADGKALKAKAS
+1233 TADGTALKAKAS

-1265 LRNGHGQY
+1265 LRNGHGHY
-1273 IGADAEGNVFL
+1273 IGADAGGNVFL

-1318 SKPEGKPE
+1318 SEPEGKPE
-1326 KCLGVSDVTNGT
+1326 KCLGVSDLANGT
-1338 VAMLSFSTYETDKL
+1338 VAMLPFSTYETDKL
-1352 HTLCFNFGRL
+1352 HTLCFTFGRL

-1374 YYYNFICFDKVASD
+1374 YYYNFICFDKAGNKYVSD
-1388 KFISEGYD
+1388 GNGTSKVVFAEND
-1396 TNKKVKA
+1396 KKLV
-1403 ESQQLINDQMW
+1403 NDQMW

-1419 SKDDVVLMSKDKYYM
+1419 NKDDVVLMSKDKYYV
-1434 CLNGYKLCVTHDL
+1434 CLSGNGFNVTHDPER
-1447 KKAAHF
+1447 AVHF
-1453 SVDYISD
+1453 SVKYISSKQ
-1460 VDRYVLVLVGG
+1460 RYALTIVGG
-1471 EGSEGHLK
+1471 LNAEGKIGYSM
-1479 KCLNL
+1479 NL
-1484 SGDVDENGVRH
+1484 SGADANRNT
-1495 KDVIVWNWNKT
+1495 IIFWNSNIQT
-1506 DKNEGPRFYLN
+1506 DPNICLN
-1517 FISIPVPEDYSDY
+1517 FEPIPVPEDYSDY
-1530 EILPKR
+1530 EVLPKR

-1543 HEATTDPMTGFI
+1543 HEATADPMTGFI

-1570 MMQKTSTYTVIHYL
+1570 MMQKTSTYTITHYL
-1584 KAESTRELY
+1584 KAESTRKLY
-1593 VPTCMVT
+1593 VPTCMVGSANT
-1600 NDNCPTLSRAFQ
+1600 RSRAFQ

-1627 LNLDLPSSRRYKNGI
+1627 LNLDLKSSRRYKNGI
-1642 VVGDQLKLNGQVN
+1642 VVGDQLKLNGQN
-1655 GNYVKKKITF
+1655 DGNYVDHNVTF

-1671 PDDWEYILGA
+1671 PDDWEYILGG
-1681 DLTPYSDFVDYF
+1681 DLTTYSDFVDYF

-1703 NVTKYNGAVTNDIIL
+1703 NVTKYNGNVTSDIIL

-1746 LLQCKEGNGNDKWYE
+1746 LLQYKDDGSNDKWYE

-1782 MQKQDYWFYNND
+1782 MQKQDYWFYNGGIA
-1794 SPSEDNLQNAVNSG
+1794 SEDNLQNAVNNG
-1808 EIVIEVDSLDSGITS
+1808 AIEVKVEDLGSGITFAKFLDSG
-1823 AKFLRSAKTDNVDL
+1823 AGAGTD
-1837 GEGLDRF
+1837 RA
-1844 IAFDYPGDTDDGK
+1844 IAFNYPDDDNGK
-1857 GIGKAKGDSCTL
+1857 GRGTAKAGSCTL
-1869 KVYGVASDGTRYQ
+1869 KVYGKASDGTRYQ
-1882 IAKFNLTFEDNFE
+1882 IAKFNLTFEDDFE
-1895 PIIYSEIIGKKDDGS
+1895 PIIYSEIIGKKGDGS
-1910 FKSERSPEALKKATG
+1910 FKSERSPEALLKATG
-1925 DPVATITFDPEQF
+1925 DPVATITFDPDEF
-1938 DAFVTPPV
+1938 DAFVSPPV
-1946 GTYTGFL
+1946 GTYTGF
-1953 TGDKGPGTK
+1953 DKVAGASTI

-1977 YCFAPIDGDF
+1977 YCFAPIGGDF
-1987 NSTDGK
+1987 NSTNGR
-1993 TPECTWGNYTIAH
+1993 TSECTWGNYTVAH
-2006 RFRMGDFGDGSSRG
+2006 RFDMGDNRG

-2035 EKYDASQSGFL
+2035 QNYDASQSGFL

-2054 GQIAS
+2054 GKIAS
-2059 IDFSG
+2059 IDFAG

-2081 SGKDEKP
+2081 DRGNESP
-2088 ANVVFSVQG
+2088 ANVVFSIQG

-2122 ANKLEPKTNN
+2122 SKTLNPKDN
-2132 GIGIWQQVYFSF
+2132 GGKGIWQQVYFSF

-2162 CTSTVGG
+2162 CTNTQGG

-2206 YDQVRTQLGLNTG
+2206 YDQVRAQLGLNTG

-2249 EGQERLYRMSDAEV
+2249 EGQERLYRMSDVEV

-2509 LNSADKV
+2509 LNTADKV

-2537 TILKVTVVP
+2537 TILKLTVVP

-2556 YCYDPQQVG
+2556 YCYDPEQVG
-2565 IKVSGEAPQLFDGLH
+2565 VKVSGEAPQLFDGLH

-2601 VEEVRARADG
+2601 VEEVRAGADG

-2621 RGIKTVTKD
+2621 RGIQTVTKD

-2645 TNDPNMKAYETKAA
+2645 TNDPTMKAYETMAA
-2659 EERAGLSVQN
+2659 EERAGISVQN

-2681 DTADREHAYADIVF
+2681 RNADPENAHADIVF

-2796 SVIVTPKKAGPQLY
+2796 SVIVTPDKAGPQLY
-2810 ETNGADDQFLN
+2810 ETNYAGDGFLN
-2821 FVGNEGKRT
+2821 FVDHEGKLRT

-2835 EYALLAAPEADKG
+2835 EYALLAAPKAVAG
-2848 VNLCGIYTP
+2848 VNRCDIYRP

-2947 KSTLYYLDTYSAE
+2947 KSKLYYLEPYLADK
-2960 NPQTAN
+2960 PQEAK
-2966 VKTTTENIYQAANWS
+2966 VDTTTENIYQAANWS

-3010 NTSLFRLPK
+3010 TKSLFRLPK
-3019 EDTAYGYYTEL
+3019 EDTAYGYYTEM
-3030 NKTDEQT
+3030 NETDGKTYT
-3037 YPVDRTHHHKLA
+3037 VDRTHHHKLA
-3049 TDQLAKSG
+3049 TDQLKSG
-3057 TEITV
+3057 TDLTV
-3062 TLTNENRNNRF
+3062 TLKNENANNRF

-3085 LDKFFTVNAAQL
+3085 LNEFFKENEAQL
-3097 NGAKYWVLTAGG
+3097 DGAKYWVLTAGG

-3161 QTSLHASG
+3161 QTSLHTSG

-3253 VLSNSEEPVQLT
+3253 VLSNSEDPVQLT

-3323 QDFTQPLIQA
+3323 KDFTQPLIQA
-3333 DNGSVTISSSAAHV
+3333 DNGSVTISSSATHV

>member
-42 GRTVLFAKDGALTVV
+42 GRTVLLAKDGALTVV

-67 GYQWA
+67 GYQWT
-72 LETVSGDNVRLKNKE
+72 LETVEGKDNTVRLKNK
-87 GMYVTPNLTLTNS
+87 GNQYVTASLALTNEQS
-100 QDQAATFTKTE
+100 QAAEFTKTE
-111 NTYSKGRK
+111 NTYS
-119 SYGEGV
+119 SDTYGSN
-125 EVPTHGG
+125 TK
-132 SRYDLV
+132 RYDLV
-138 YGGKALGVK
+138 YGGKGALGVK

-173 VNPFVSSE
+173 VTPFVCSE
-181 GGKVHWYYY
+181 GGKAYWYY
-190 MELLGNKS
+190 MELLGYGS
-198 AECVMDA
+198 ECIKDA
-205 GAEKKLEKYSTP
+205 GAGNKLQKAPTP
-217 SAKDLRAYMWC
+217 SAKNLRAYMWR
-228 VYEANDKGDV
+228 VYEANEQGDV
-238 YFMSADGNFFCQ
+238 YFKSVDGNYIWQ
-250 KDDTY
+250 NGTV

-261 KTDRCKYRICDVAD
+261 KSNVCKYRICDVAD
-275 QTDGKYQEAF
+275 QTDGKYQDAF
-285 VLYNPQTTKYV
+285 VLKNTEKNQFV
-296 FPYGSG
+296 FPYPSG
-302 NTDVGNGSS
+302 NPDVGMGSYI
-311 LNPAEAMRFILSTGP
+311 NPAEAMRFILSTAP

-368 YVLKSGRDN
+368 YVLKSVRDN
-377 YLKQAGD
+377 YLKKAGD
-384 AFTVTTNR
+384 ALTVTTNR
-392 DEALRLF
+392 NEALKLF
-399 PCGSAYDDR
+399 PSGSEYDDR
-408 HDVLTLA
+408 HDVLALA
-415 ADASKA
+415 DDASKA
-421 LGVKDGQL
+421 VGVKDGQL

-437 YSVVRI
+437 YGVVRI
-443 LDSTAEVKGAVAPK
+443 LDSTDEVKGAVAPK
-457 FSDISNVYYYK
+457 FSDISKVYYYK

-477 DARLTLTGTGYDN
+477 DARLTLPGTGYDN
-490 PVTRKEFEPT
+490 PVTRMEFEPT

-505 WKLEAARHANSKT
+505 WKLEAARHANSKP

-523 VNQSG
+523 VNQEG

-540 ETLDVNETTVFRLKQ
+540 EWLDVNETTVFRLKQ

-574 HRLGLQAGMTPY
+574 HRLGLQAGNTPY

-646 QWTFDPIMDGA
+646 QWTFEPIMDGA
-657 GKVNGN
+657 GIVNGF
-663 NLKNKAGRFLRYDA
+663 NLKNKADRFLRYDA

-702 VIPVHDVQGGTYN
+702 VVPAHVQGGTY
-715 INIAG
+715 NIAG
-720 GLRYNAVLRGVS
+720 GLRYNAMLRGVS
-732 EPYNTLGV
+732 GTYNTLGV

-843 TDNGK
+843 TDGYQ
-848 HKVNPTLNDYSLYKI
+848 HKVNTTTNEYSRYKI
-863 CDVADQPDAS
+863 CDLADQPDAS
-873 LEGLWS
+873 LDGLWS
-879 LYNCKNLY
+879 LYNYTNHY
-887 FVRPFPSENAI
+887 FVRPSENDKFI
-898 GRAEEVG
+898 GRAEKVG

-917 NTTSYHFVFPAMGQR
+917 DTTSYHFVFPAMGPR
-932 ALIMDYDEAKKPRV
+932 ALIMDYDEAKNPRV

-975 FYLTYDGKN
+975 FYLTYDEKN

-1007 NNNNVRYDLCSTD
+1007 NNNSVRYDLCSTD

-1029 EGALC
+1029 EGVLC

-1055 LPIPSLGGADYQ
+1055 LPIPSLGGADYH

-1073 AGGDRYAYHMEDAN
+1073 DGGDRYAYHMEDATN

-1102 WVLIRDGQG
+1102 WVLIRDGEG

-1123 YFLKYDTGSNTF
+1123 HFLKYDTGSNTF

-1168 SRNLISHSYSGGGNP
+1168 SRNLISHSYSKDGNP

-1190 QGPNNGNNFVEIFP
+1190 QDPNNGNNFLYIFP

-1214 AGGAFRNLS
+1214 AGGAFRNINLD
-1223 LNELTPQLEL
+1223 ELTPKLEL
-1233 TADGKALKAKAS
+1233 TADGTALKAKAS
-1245 ASEDD
+1245 ASEDGAD
-1250 ANNSWKNIGTKDDFV
+1250 NSWKNIGTKDDFV

-1292 HFYLWLNHGDEDG
+1292 HFYLWLNHGEKDG

-1318 SKPEGKPE
+1318 SKPEGKPG
-1326 KCLGVSDVTNGT
+1326 KCLGVSDVANGT
-1338 VAMLSFSTYETDKL
+1338 VAMLSFSTYETDKR
-1352 HTLCFNFGRL
+1352 HTLCFTFGRL
-1362 TCPELSDAAEGK
+1362 TSPELSDAAEGK
-1374 YYYNFICFDKVASD
+1374 YYYTFMCFDKVGDNKYVSD
-1388 KFISEGYD
+1388 GNDTSKVVIAEG
-1396 TNKKVKA
+1396 KR
-1403 ESQQLINDQMW
+1403 LFNDQMW
-1414 ALVGQ
+1414 ALVGV
-1419 SKDDVVLMSKDKYYM
+1419 SKDGFVLMSKDRYYLY
-1434 CLNGYKLCVTHDL
+1434 LNGGIFNVTHDL
-1447 KKAAHF
+1447 AKATHF
-1453 SVDYISD
+1453 SGTYD
-1460 VDRYVLVLVGG
+1460 VNKQRYVLTVVSAVGG
-1471 EGSEGHLK
+1471 DSQYNGWQVL
-1479 KCLNL
+1479 L
-1484 SGDVDENGVRH
+1484 SN
-1495 KDVIVWNWNKT
+1495 NKSNVTVGQKGTST
-1506 DKNEGPRFYLN
+1506 DNRYYLN
-1517 FISIPVPEDYSDY
+1517 FIPIPVPEDFSDY
-1530 EILPKR
+1530 EVLPKR

-1543 HEATTDPMTGFI
+1543 HEATADPMTGFI

-1570 MMQKTSTYTVIHYL
+1570 MMQKTSTYTITHYL

-1593 VPTCMVT
+1593 VPTCMVGSAAT
-1600 NDNCPTLSRAFQ
+1600 RSRAFQ

-1627 LNLDLPSSRRYKNGI
+1627 LNLDLSSSRRYRNGI
-1642 VVGDQLKLNGQVN
+1642 VVGEQLNLNGQN
-1655 GNYVKKKITF
+1655 YGNYVDHYVTF

-1671 PDDWEYILGA
+1671 PDDWEYILGG
-1681 DLTPYSDFVDYF
+1681 DLTTYSDFVDYF

-1703 NVTKYNGAVTNDIIL
+1703 NVTSDIIL

-1734 YVIRNARAIANE
+1734 YIIRNARAIANE
-1746 LLQCKEGNGNDKWYE
+1746 LLQYKDDGSNDKWYE

-1782 MQKQDYWFYNND
+1782 MQKQDYWFYNGGIA
-1794 SPSEDNLQNAVNSG
+1794 SEDNLQNAVNSG
-1808 EIVIEVDSLDSGITS
+1808 AIEVKVDDLGSGITF
-1823 AKFLRSAKTDNVDL
+1823 AGFLNSGA
-1837 GEGLDRF
+1837 GAGADRA
-1844 IAFDYPGDTDDGK
+1844 IAFNYPGDNNGK
-1857 GIGKAKGDSCTL
+1857 GRGEANAGSCTL

-1882 IAKFNLTFEDNFE
+1882 IAKFNLIFEDDFE
-1895 PIIYSEIIGKKDDGS
+1895 PIIYSEIIGKKDDGT
-1910 FKSERSPEALKKATG
+1910 FKSERSPEALLKTTG
-1925 DPVATITFDPEQF
+1925 DPVATITFDPDQF
-1938 DAFVTPPV
+1938 DAFVSPPV
-1946 GTYTGFL
+1946 GTYTGF
-1953 TGDKGPGTK
+1953 TNSGKGDNANQKYS
-1962 CGLTYRYPFNYDNTS
+1962 LTYRYPFNYDNTS
-1977 YCFAPIDGDF
+1977 YCFAPIGGDF
-1987 NSTDGK
+1987 NSTNGR
-1993 TPECTWGNYTIAH
+1993 TSVCTWGNYTVAH
-2006 RFRMGDFGDGSSRG
+2006 RFDMGDNRG

-2026 KYYENEYGS
+2026 KYYENKYGS
-2035 EKYDASQSGFL
+2035 ENYDASQSGFL

-2059 IDFSG
+2059 IDFAG

-2081 SGKDEKP
+2081 DRDNESP
-2088 ANVVFSVQG
+2088 ANVVFSIQG

-2114 LGEARDSL
+2114 LGQARDSL
-2122 ANKLEPKTNN
+2122 DKTLKPKDN
-2132 GIGIWQQVYFSF
+2132 GGKGIWQQVYFSF

-2162 CTSTVGG
+2162 CTNTSGG

-2177 VFSVKPEVQIER
+2177 VFSVKPDVQIER

-2206 YDQVRTQLGLNTG
+2206 YDQVRAQLGLTTG

-2270 LLGDPNSQV
+2270 LLGDPNSQA

-2289 FKTNFDSLPV
+2289 FKTKFEDLPV

-2404 SVSLSV
+2404 NVSLSV
-2410 KQVGEDEDGNI
+2410 KQVGENLDGVI

-2482 TVAGAAPKNDEG
+2482 TVAGAAPKDDEG

-2509 LNSADKV
+2509 LNTADKV

-2580 GTQYK
+2580 GDKYK
-2585 YPDKL
+2585 YPKKL

-2621 RGIKTVTKD
+2621 RGIETVTD
-2630 AIGLTSVSPEVFLAG
+2630 GAIGLTSVSPEVFLAG

-2681 DTADREHAYADIVF
+2681 LKADPGNAYADIVF

-2716 FNAGNATQSTVC
+2716 FNAGSATQSTVC

-2753 WTNDANWQRADLEDL
+2753 WTNDANWQRADLADL
-2768 HFNADT
+2768 HFKADT
-2774 EPGYAANADNGTAQ
+2774 ETGYATNANNGTAQ

-2796 SVIVTPKKAGPQLY
+2796 SVIVTPDKAGPQLY

-2821 FVGNEGKRT
+2821 FVDHEGEQRT

-2835 EYALLAAPEADKG
+2835 EYALLAAPKAEEG
-2848 VNLCGIYTP
+2848 VNRCDIYTP

-2877 DYKKAWVE
+2877 SYEKAWVE

-2913 DACQATPYFKNVTY
+2913 DACQATPYFKDVKY
-2927 NTTDYHRFAPAV
+2927 NTDHYHRFAPAV

-2947 KSTLYYLDTYSAE
+2947 NPKLYYLEPYSAN
-2960 NPQTAN
+2960 NPQEAKVDTA
-2966 VKTTTENIYQAANWS
+2966 TENIYQAANWS
-2981 AVYNDVREAYSQGGF
+2981 AVYNDVQEAYSQGGF
-2996 SVKVNGIGIGAQKY
+2996 SVKVNGVGIGAQKY
-3010 NTSLFRLPK
+3010 TKSLFRLPK

-3030 NKTDEQT
+3030 NETDGKT
-3037 YPVDRTHHHKLA
+3037 YPVDRTYHHKLA
-3049 TDQLAKSG
+3049 TDQLKSG
-3057 TEITV
+3057 TDLTV
-3062 TLTNENRNNRF
+3062 TLRNENANNRF

-3085 LDKFFTVNAAQL
+3085 LNEFFKKNETQL

-3161 QTSLHASG
+3161 QTSLHTSG

-3189 SRSGQGSEALVVKD
+3189 SRSGQASEALVVKD

-3282 TGAVTPLRGNGNADC
+3282 TGAVTPLRGNGNADS

-3333 DNGSVTISSSAAHV
+3333 DNGCVTVTSSAAHV
-3347 LTYVRIVAADGRT
+3347 LTYVHIIAADGRT

>member
-1 MKIRLNPHTLQRAF
+1 MKIRLTPHTLQRAF

-30 AQGYTYLQFSGN
+30 AQEYTYLQFSGN
-42 GRTVLFAKDGALTVV
+42 GRTVLLAKDGALTVV

-67 GYQWA
+67 GYQWT
-72 LETVSGDNVRLKNKE
+72 LETVEGKANTVRLKNK
-87 GMYVTPNLTLTNS
+87 GNQYVTAGFALTSDQN
-100 QDQAATFTKTE
+100 QAAEFTKTE
-111 NTYSKGRK
+111 NTYSKINEK
-119 SYGEGV
+119 KETYGGD
-125 EVPTHGG
+125 
-132 SRYDLV
+132 RYDLV
-138 YGGKALGVK
+138 YDGKALGVK
-147 NGQLIWTVEDS
+147 NGQLFWTVEDS
-158 RYGCIRLANNVKGAK
+158 RYGCIRLAKNVKGAK
-173 VNPFVSSE
+173 VTPFVCSE
-181 GGKVHWYYY
+181 GGEVHWYY
-190 MELLGNKS
+190 MELLWNGS
-198 AECVMDA
+198 ECVKDA
-205 GAEKKLEKYSTP
+205 GAGKNLEKYSTP
-217 SAKDLRAYMWC
+217 SAKNLRAYMWS

-238 YFMSADGNFFCQ
+238 YFKSADGNYF
-250 KDDTY
+250 Y
-255 QYSTST
+255 QNGNYQSSAST
-261 KTDRCKYRICDVAD
+261 KPGNSEYTICDVSD
-275 QTDGKYQEAF
+275 QSNDNGFVLRNIGTGKY
-285 VLYNPQTTKYV
+285 VL
-296 FPYGSG
+296 PYDK
-302 NTDVGNGSS
+302 NNNKVGYATPFNMI
-311 LNPAEAMRFILSTGP
+311 EAMRFIPTTLPTGP

-348 QPVGS
+348 QAVGS
-353 EVAGYQW
+353 EVVGYQW

-377 YLKQAGD
+377 YLKQAG
-384 AFTVTTNR
+384 AALTVTTSR
-392 DEALRLF
+392 DEALKLF
-399 PCGSAYDDR
+399 PCGSAYDDK

-443 LDSTAEVKGAVAPK
+443 LDSTDEVKGAVVPK

-477 DARLTLTGTGYDN
+477 DARLTLTSMGYDN
-490 PVTRKEFEPT
+490 PVTRMEFEPT
-500 SASQN
+500 SARQN

-523 VNQSG
+523 VNQLG

-574 HRLGLQAGMTPY
+574 HRLGLQDGMTPY
-586 TLKACNST
+586 TLQACNRTST
-594 SKFNALSFKESERG
+594 YNALSFKESERG

-628 QNIKA
+628 QNVKA

-657 GKVNGN
+657 GIVDGY
-663 NLKNKAGRFLRYDA
+663 NLKNKAGRFLLYDDA
-677 ADETFTS
+677 AKTFTS

-702 VIPVHDVQGGTYN
+702 DVPAHVQGSTN
-715 INIAG
+715 IINYNIAG
-720 GLRYNAVLRGVS
+720 GLRYNAMLRGVS
-732 EPYNTLGV
+732 GTYNTLGV

-771 VSTSA
+771 VSTSDK
-776 NPHYYAL
+776 PHYYAL

-836 YISYNPD
+836 YISYNPA
-843 TDNGK
+843 TDGDR
-848 HKVNPTLNDYSLYKI
+848 HKVNTKRDDYSRYKI
-863 CDVADQPDAS
+863 CDLADQPDAS

-879 LYNCKNLY
+879 LYNCENHY
-887 FVRPFPSENAI
+887 FVRPSDTDNSI
-898 GRAEEVG
+898 GRAEKVG
-905 KNTSMTFVDVAA
+905 KNTSMTFVDIAA
-917 NTTSYHFVFPAMGQR
+917 NTTSYHIVFPAMGQR
-932 ALIMDYDEAKKPRV
+932 ALIMDYDEVKNPRV
-946 KARDILASD
+946 KARGILASD
-955 KDARLYQWVVE
+955 KDAHLYQWVVE
-966 GQHIRNRAG
+966 GQHFRNRAG
-975 FYLTYDGKN
+975 FYLTYDEKN

-989 SNQKADAYTFVYN
+989 SNQKADAYTFVYD

-1007 NNNNVRYDLCSTD
+1007 NNNHVRYDILSTD
-1020 DQQALSIGE
+1020 GKQALSIGA
-1029 EGALC
+1029 EGVLC
-1034 WAAPGTRNSV
+1034 WAKPGTRYSV
-1044 VDLRPYIIAPE
+1044 VHLRPYIVAPE
-1055 LPIPSLGGADYQ
+1055 LPIPSSGGADYH

-1087 SISLKPYEEKNLCQL
+1087 SISLKSYEEKNLCQL
-1102 WVLIRDGQG
+1102 WVFIRDGEG

-1123 YFLKYDTGSNTF
+1123 HFLKYDTSSKSF
-1135 VAVADKKD
+1135 VAVADEND
-1143 ATRIRLVETSGNYI
+1143 ATRIRLVETLGNYD
-1157 HWQIELPDVND
+1157 HWQIELPDVNGNK
-1168 SRNLISHSYSGGGNP
+1168 NLISHSYSGNGNT

-1190 QGPNNGNNFVEIFP
+1190 QGPNNDNNFVDIFP

-1214 AGGAFRNLS
+1214 AGGAFRNINLD
-1223 LNELTPQLEL
+1223 ELTPKLEL
-1233 TADGKALKAKAS
+1233 TADGRALKAKAS

-1273 IGADAEGNVFL
+1273 IGADIDGNVFL
-1284 TTDKAQAT
+1284 TTDKEQAT
-1292 HFYLWLNHGDEDG
+1292 HFYLWLNYGEKDG
-1305 TVSWCFAQLNADG
+1305 NVSWCFAQLNADG

-1326 KCLGVSDVTNGT
+1326 KCLGVSDVDNGT
-1338 VAMLSFSTYETDKL
+1338 VAMLPFSTYETAKL
-1352 HTLCFNFGRL
+1352 HTLCFTFGRL
-1362 TCPELSDAAEGK
+1362 TCPELSDAVEGK
-1374 YYYNFICFDKVASD
+1374 YYYHFICFDKVGNKFVSD
-1388 KFISEGYD
+1388 GND
-1396 TNKKVKA
+1396 TNKVVFA
-1403 ESQQLINDQMW
+1403 ENGKKLVNDQMW

-1419 SKDDVVLMSKDKYYM
+1419 NKDDVVLMSKDKYYVY
-1434 CLNGYKLCVTHDL
+1434 LDGDRFYVTHDPE
-1447 KKAAHF
+1447 KAVHF
-1453 SVDYISD
+1453 SVKYISSQK
-1460 VDRYVLVLVGG
+1460 RYALT
-1471 EGSEGHLK
+1471 
-1479 KCLNL
+1479 
-1484 SGDVDENGVRH
+1484 
-1495 KDVIVWNWNKT
+1495 IV
-1506 DKNEGPRFYLN
+1506 EGPNDGGKSGYSMNLHGGDNTTILPWKNSSIQTDRNFWLN
-1517 FISIPVPEDYSDY
+1517 FIAVPQPEDYSDY
-1530 EILPKR
+1530 EVLPKR

-1543 HEATTDPMTGFI
+1543 QEATADPMTGFI

-1570 MMQKTSTYTVIHYL
+1570 MMQKTSTYTVTHYL
-1584 KAESTRELY
+1584 KAESTRDLY
-1593 VPTCMVT
+1593 VPTCMVGSAAT
-1600 NDNCPTLSRAFQ
+1600 RSRAFQ

-1627 LNLDLPSSRRYKNGI
+1627 LNLDISSSRRYKNGI
-1642 VVGDQLKLNGQVN
+1642 VVGDQLKLNGQN
-1655 GNYVKKKITF
+1655 SGYYVTHNVTF

-1703 NVTKYNGAVTNDIIL
+1703 NVTSDIIL
-1718 PSKQNIVEPTI
+1718 PSKQSIVEPTI

-1746 LLQCKEGNGNDKWYE
+1746 LLLYKDDGSNDKWYE

-1782 MQKQDYWFYNND
+1782 MQKQDYWFYNNGIA
-1794 SPSEDNLQNAVNSG
+1794 SEDNLQNAVNNG
-1808 EIVIEVDSLDSGITS
+1808 AIEVEVDDLHSGITF
-1823 AKFLRSAKTDNVDL
+1823 AKFLSSGAGGAATD
-1837 GEGLDRF
+1837 RA
-1844 IAFDYPGDTDDGK
+1844 IAFNYPGDTADGK
-1857 GIGKAKGDSCTL
+1857 GTGKANAGSCTL

-1895 PIIYSEIIGKKDDGS
+1895 PIIYSEIIGKKDGS
-1910 FKSERSPEALKKATG
+1910 FKSERSPEALLKTTG
-1925 DPVATITFDPEQF
+1925 DPVATITFDPDQF
-1938 DAFVTPPV
+1938 DAFVSPPV
-1946 GTYTGFL
+1946 GTYTGFDNVV
-1953 TGDKGPGTK
+1953 GASTK

-1977 YCFAPIDGDF
+1977 YCFAPIGGDF
-1987 NSTDGK
+1987 NSISGR
-1993 TPECTWGNYTIAH
+1993 TPECTWGNYTVAH
-2006 RFRMGDFGDGSSRG
+2006 RFNMGDNRG

-2035 EKYDASQSGFL
+2035 QNYDASQSGFL

-2054 GQIAS
+2054 GKIAS
-2059 IDFSG
+2059 IDFAG

-2081 SGKDEKP
+2081 DRGNESP
-2088 ANVVFSVQG
+2088 ANVVFSIQG

-2122 ANKLEPKTNN
+2122 DKTLNPKDN
-2132 GIGIWQQVYFSF
+2132 GGKGIWQQVYFSF

-2162 CTSTVGG
+2162 CTNTQGG

-2206 YDQVRTQLGLNTG
+2206 YDQVRAQLGLNTG
-2219 EVMKDNPKV
+2219 EVLKDDPNV

-2249 EGQERLYRMSDAEV
+2249 EGQERLYRMPDAEV

-2289 FKTNFDSLPV
+2289 FKTKFDDLPV

-2314 REVTSAGVRHF
+2314 REITSAGVRHF
-2325 VISDKVK
+2325 IISDKVK

-2410 KQVGEDEDGNI
+2410 KQVGEDAEGNI

-2428 DWWRDYVGGA
+2428 DWWRDYVGDA

-2516 ASLVLLNNTCNIYVP
+2516 ASLVLLNNTCNVYVP

-2537 TILKVTVVP
+2537 EILKVTVVP
-2546 IDHEDSSGTQ
+2546 IDHEDGNGTQ

-2565 IKVSGEAPQLFDGLH
+2565 IKVSGQAPQLFDGLH
-2580 GTQYK
+2580 GNQYK
-2585 YPDKL
+2585 YPKKL

-2601 VEEVRARADG
+2601 VAEVRARADG

-2621 RGIKTVTKD
+2621 RDIKTVTKG
-2630 AIGLTSVSPEVFLAG
+2630 AIGLTSVSPDVFLAG
-2645 TNDPNMKAYETKAA
+2645 TNDPTMKAYETKAA

-2681 DTADREHAYADIVF
+2681 RTADPENAHADIVF

-2702 EGYVYTLRFNYREL
+2702 EGFVYTLRFDYRER
-2716 FNAGNATQSTVC
+2716 FDAGSTTQTKAC

-2753 WTNDANWQRADLEDL
+2753 WTNDANWQRADLADL

-2774 EPGYAANADNGTAQ
+2774 ETDYATNANNGTAQ

-2796 SVIVTPKKAGPQLY
+2796 SVIVTPDKAGPQLY
-2810 ETNGADDQFLN
+2810 ETNYAGADDPFLN
-2821 FVGNEGKRT
+2821 FVDHEDEQRT

-2835 EYALLAAPEADKG
+2835 EYALLAAPKAVAG
-2848 VNLCGIYTP
+2848 VNRCDIYRP

-2913 DACQATPYFKNVTY
+2913 DACQATPYFKDVTY

-2996 SVKVNGIGIGAQKY
+2996 SVKVNGIGAQKY
-3010 NTSLFRLPK
+3010 TKSLFRLPK

-3037 YPVDRTHHHKLA
+3037 YPVDRTYHHKLA

-3161 QTSLHASG
+3161 QTSLHTSG

-3184 LRIRA
+3184 LRIHA

-3323 QDFTQPLIQA
+3323 KDFTQPLIQA
-3333 DNGSVTISSSAAHV
+3333 DNGSVTVTSSAAHV
-3347 LTYVRIVAADGRT
+3347 LTYVHIVAADGRT

>member
-15 VLLLFSLVAGISSVF
+15 VLLLFSLVTGISSVF

-42 GRTVLFAKDGALTVV
+42 GRTVLLAKDGVLTVV

-67 GYQWA
+67 GYQWT

-87 GMYVTPNLTLTNS
+87 GMYVTSNLTLTNS

-119 SYGEGV
+119 SYNEGV
-125 EVPTHGG
+125 EVSTHGG

-147 NGQLIWTVEDS
+147 NGQLIWTIEDS

-173 VNPFVSSE
+173 VTPLVCSE
-181 GGKVHWYYY
+181 GGEVHWYY
-190 MELLGNKS
+190 MELLGS
-198 AECVMDA
+198 GSECVKDA
-205 GAEKKLEKYSTP
+205 GAENKLQKDPTP
-217 SAKDLRAYMWC
+217 SAKNLRAYMWC
-228 VYEANDKGDV
+228 VYEANEQGDV
-238 YFMSADGNFFCQ
+238 YFKSVDGNFFYQ
-250 KDDTY
+250 NGNI

-261 KTDRCKYRICDVAD
+261 ESSKHIYRICDVAD
-275 QTDGKYQEAF
+275 QTNEKYQDAF
-285 VLYNPQTTKYV
+285 VLYNTNTTRYV
-296 FPYGSG
+296 YPYGSG
-302 NTDVGNGSS
+302 NPDIGIASQ
-311 LNPAEAMRFILSTGP
+311 LDPAEAMRFISTPPPTGP

-336 TAIYDNGTGVTM
+336 TAIYDNGTSVTM

-377 YLKQAGD
+377 YLKQAG
-384 AFTVTTNR
+384 AALTVTTNR

-399 PCGSAYDDR
+399 PCGSAYDDK

-415 ADASKA
+415 DDASKA

-443 LDSTAEVKGAVAPK
+443 LDSTNEVKGAVAPK

-477 DARLTLTGTGYDN
+477 DARLTLTGTDYDN
-490 PVTRKEFEPT
+490 PVTKMEFEPT

-505 WKLEAARHANSKT
+505 WKLEAARHANSKP

-523 VNQSG
+523 VNQEG

-540 ETLDVNETTVFRLKQ
+540 EWLDVNETTVFRLKQ

-574 HRLGLQAGMTPY
+574 HRLGLQPGLTPY

-613 LQFSGCGRVVLYDDG
+613 LQFSGSGRVVLYDDG
-628 QNIKA
+628 QNVKA

-657 GKVNGN
+657 GIVNGF
-663 NLKNKAGRFLRYDA
+663 NLKNKAGRFLCYNA

-702 VIPVHDVQGGTYN
+702 VVPAHVQGGTY
-715 INIAG
+715 NIAG

-732 EPYNTLGV
+732 GTYNTLGV

-793 QDNTPGNIL
+793 QDNTPGDIL

-843 TDNGK
+843 TDGYQ
-848 HKVNPTLNDYSLYKI
+848 HKVNTTKNEYSLYKI
-863 CDVADQPDAS
+863 CDLADQPDAS
-873 LEGLWS
+873 LDGLWS
-879 LYNCKNLY
+879 LYNCTNHY
-887 FVRPFPSENAI
+887 FVRPFPSENSI
-898 GRAEEVG
+898 GRAEKVG

-932 ALIMDYDEAKKPRV
+932 ALIMDYDEAKNLRV

-975 FYLTYDGKN
+975 FYLTYNEKN

-1007 NNNNVRYDLCSTD
+1007 NNNSVRYDLCSTD

-1034 WAAPGTRNSV
+1034 WAAPNTRNSA

-1055 LPIPSLGGADYQ
+1055 LPIPSLGGADYH

-1123 YFLKYDTGSNTF
+1123 HFLKYDTGSNTF

-1143 ATRIRLVETSGNYI
+1143 ATRIRLVETSGNYV
-1157 HWQIELPDVND
+1157 HWQIELPDVNGN
-1168 SRNLISHSYSGGGNP
+1168 RNLISHSYSGGDNS

-1190 QGPNNGNNFVEIFP
+1190 QGPNNGNNFLYIFP
-1204 VDITPDFYEE
+1204 VDINPDFYEE
-1214 AGGAFRNLS
+1214 AGGAFRNINLD
-1223 LNELTPQLEL
+1223 ELTPKLEL
-1233 TADGKALKAKAS
+1233 TTDGTALKAKAS

-1273 IGADAEGNVFL
+1273 IGADAEGNVLL

-1338 VAMLSFSTYETDKL
+1338 VAMLPFSTYETDKQ
-1352 HTLCFNFGRL
+1352 HTLCFTFGRL
-1362 TCPELSDAAEGK
+1362 TSPELSDAAEGK

-1388 KFISEGYD
+1388 KFISDGYD

-1403 ESQQLINDQMW
+1403 ESKKLVNDQMW

-1419 SKDDVVLMSKDKYYM
+1419 NKDDVVLMSKDKYYVY
-1434 CLNGYKLCVTHDL
+1434 LDGDRFYVTHDPER
-1447 KKAAHF
+1447 AVHF
-1453 SVDYISD
+1453 SVKYISSQQ
-1460 VDRYVLVLVGG
+1460 RYALT
-1471 EGSEGHLK
+1471 
-1479 KCLNL
+1479 
-1484 SGDVDENGVRH
+1484 
-1495 KDVIVWNWNKT
+1495 IV
-1506 DKNEGPRFYLN
+1506 EGPNDGGKSGYSMNLHGGDHTTILPWKDSSIQTDQNFWLN
-1517 FISIPVPEDYSDY
+1517 FIAVPQPEDYSDY
-1530 EILPKR
+1530 EVLPKR

-1570 MMQKTSTYTVIHYL
+1570 MMQKTSTYTITHYL
-1584 KAESTRELY
+1584 KAESTRKLY
-1593 VPTCMVT
+1593 VPTCMVGSANT
-1600 NDNCPTLSRAFQ
+1600 RSRAFQ

-1627 LNLDLPSSRRYKNGI
+1627 LNLDLSSSRRYRNGI
-1642 VVGDQLKLNGQVN
+1642 VVGDQLNLNGQDR
-1655 GNYVKKKITF
+1655 GNYVDHYVTF

-1671 PDDWEYILGA
+1671 PDDWEYILGG
-1681 DLTPYSDFVDYF
+1681 DLTTYSDFVDYF

-1703 NVTKYNGAVTNDIIL
+1703 NVTKYNGNVTSDIIL

-1746 LLQCKEGNGNDKWYE
+1746 LLLYKDDGSNDKWYE

-1782 MQKQDYWFYNND
+1782 MQKQDYWFYNGGIA
-1794 SPSEDNLQNAVNSG
+1794 SEDNLQNAVNSG
-1808 EIVIEVDSLDSGITS
+1808 AIEVKVDDLGSGITF
-1823 AKFLRSAKTDNVDL
+1823 AGFLNSGA
-1837 GEGLDRF
+1837 GAGADRA
-1844 IAFDYPGDTDDGK
+1844 IAFNYPGDNNGK
-1857 GIGKAKGDSCTL
+1857 GRGEANAGSCTL

-1882 IAKFNLTFEDNFE
+1882 IAKFNLIFEDDFE

-1910 FKSERSPEALKKATG
+1910 FKSERSPEALLKATG
-1925 DPVATITFDPEQF
+1925 DPVATITFDPDQF
-1938 DAFVTPPV
+1938 DAFVSPPV
-1946 GTYTGFL
+1946 GTYTGF
-1953 TGDKGPGTK
+1953 TNSGKGDNANQKYS
-1962 CGLTYRYPFNYDNTS
+1962 LTYRYPFNYDNTS
-1977 YCFAPIDGDF
+1977 YCFAPIGGDF
-1987 NSTDGK
+1987 NSTNGR
-1993 TPECTWGNYTIAH
+1993 TSECTWGNYTVAH
-2006 RFRMGDFGDGSSRG
+2006 RFDMGDNRG

-2035 EKYDASQSGFL
+2035 ENYDASQSGFL

-2059 IDFSG
+2059 IDFAG
-2064 MPCKASRLFV
+2064 MLCKASRLFV

-2081 SGKDEKP
+2081 GRDNESP
-2088 ANVVFSVQG
+2088 ANVVFSIQG

-2122 ANKLEPKTNN
+2122 DKTLKPKDN
-2132 GIGIWQQVYFSF
+2132 GGKGIWQQVYFSF

-2157 TIDNA
+2157 TIDNV
-2162 CTSTVGG
+2162 CTNTSGG

-2177 VFSVKPEVQIER
+2177 VFSVKPDVQIER

-2206 YDQVRTQLGLNTG
+2206 YDQVRAQLGLNTG
-2219 EVMKDNPKV
+2219 EVLKDNPKV

-2243 FDTGTS
+2243 FDTGTP
-2249 EGQERLYRMSDAEV
+2249 EGQERLYRMSDVEV

-2289 FKTNFDSLPV
+2289 FKTKFEDLPV

-2359 AFHSFEIN
+2359 AFQSFEIN
-2367 TRCSVRCKFRTLSP
+2367 TRCSVRCKFRTQSP

-2410 KQVGEDEDGNI
+2410 KQVGENLDGVI

-2428 DWWRDYVGGA
+2428 DWWRDYVGDA

-2450 WRVLGKNE
+2450 WRVLEKNE

-2516 ASLVLLNNTCNIYVP
+2516 ASLVLLNNTCNVYVP

-2546 IDHEDSSGTQ
+2546 IDHEDGNGTQ

-2565 IKVSGEAPQLFDGLH
+2565 IKVSGQAPQLFDGLH

-2601 VEEVRARADG
+2601 VAEVRARADG

-2621 RGIKTVTKD
+2621 RGIETVTKD
-2630 AIGLTSVSPEVFLAG
+2630 AIDLTSVSPEVFLAG
-2645 TNDPNMKAYETKAA
+2645 TNDPNMKAYETMAA
-2659 EERAGLSVQN
+2659 EERAGISVQN

-2681 DTADREHAYADIVF
+2681 RTADPENAHADIVF

-2716 FNAGNATQSTVC
+2716 FNAGGTAQSTVC

-2810 ETNGADDQFLN
+2810 ETNDPGADDQFLN

-2877 DYKKAWVE
+2877 SYEKAWVE

-2913 DACQATPYFKNVTY
+2913 DACQATPYFKDVKY
-2927 NTTDYHRFAPAV
+2927 TTAHYHRFAPAV

-2947 KSTLYYLDTYSAE
+2947 TPKLYYLEPYSAN
-2960 NPQTAN
+2960 NPQEAK
-2966 VKTTTENIYQAANWS
+2966 VDTTTENIYQAANWS

-3010 NTSLFRLPK
+3010 TKSLFRLPK
-3019 EDTAYGYYTEL
+3019 EDTDYGYYTEL
-3030 NKTDEQT
+3030 NETDRKT
-3037 YPVDRTHHHKLA
+3037 YPVDRTYHHNLA
-3049 TDQLAKSG
+3049 TDQLKSG
-3057 TEITV
+3057 TELTV
-3062 TLTNENRNNRF
+3062 TLRNENANNRF

-3085 LDKFFTVNAAQL
+3085 LNEFFKENEAQL

-3161 QTSLHASG
+3161 QTSLHTSG

-3189 SRSGQGSEALVVKD
+3189 SRSGQGSEALVMKD

-3253 VLSNSEEPVQLT
+3253 VLSNSEDPVQLT

-3323 QDFTQPLIQA
+3323 QNFTQPLIQA

-3347 LTYVRIVAADGRT
+3347 LTYVHIIAADGRT

-3376 TGVYVVEARTDEG
+3376 TGIYVVEARTDEG
-3389 ESVGKVSL
+3389 ESVAKVSL

>member
-15 VLLLFSLVAGISSVF
+15 VLLLFSLVVGISSVF
-30 AQGYTYLQFSGN
+30 AQEYTYLQFSGN
-42 GRTVLFAKDGALTVV
+42 GRTVLLAKDGALAVV

-72 LETVSGDNVRLKNKE
+72 LETVSGDKVRLKNKE
-87 GMYVTPNLTLTNS
+87 GMYVTAELTLTNS

-111 NTYSKGRK
+111 NTYS
-119 SYGEGV
+119 SATYGGLK
-125 EVPTHGG
+125 
-132 SRYDLV
+132 RYDLV
-138 YGGKALGVK
+138 YGSKGALGVK

-173 VNPFVSSE
+173 VTPFVSSE
-181 GGKVHWYYY
+181 GGEVHWYY
-190 MELLGNKS
+190 MELLWNGS
-198 AECVMDA
+198 ECVKDA
-205 GAEKKLEKYSTP
+205 GAENKLQKSPTP
-217 SAKDLRAYMWC
+217 SAKNLRAYMWC
-228 VYEANDKGDV
+228 VYEANEQGDV
-238 YFMSADGNFFCQ
+238 YFKSADGNFFCQ
-250 KDDTY
+250 KDGTY

-261 KTDRCKYRICDVAD
+261 KTNRCKYRICDVAD

-285 VLYNPQTTKYV
+285 VLYNTQTKQYV

-302 NTDVGNGSS
+302 NPDVGMGSY
-311 LNPAEAMRFILSTGP
+311 LNPAEAMRFISTPPPTGP

-336 TAIYDNGTGVTM
+336 TAIYDNGTSVTM

-353 EVAGYQW
+353 EVVGYQW
-360 TLEQVGGA
+360 TLEQIGGA
-368 YVLKSGRDN
+368 YVLKSGRNN
-377 YLKQAGD
+377 YLKQAG
-384 AFTVTTNR
+384 AALTVTTNR

-415 ADASKA
+415 DDASKA

-443 LDSTAEVKGAVAPK
+443 LNSTNEVKGAVAPK

-586 TLKACNST
+586 TLQACNRTST
-594 SKFNALSFKESERG
+594 YNALSFKESERG

-628 QNIKA
+628 QNVKA

-657 GKVNGN
+657 GIVNGF
-663 NLKNKAGRFLRYDA
+663 NLKNKADRFLRYDA

-702 VIPVHDVQGGTYN
+702 VVPAHVQGGTY
-715 INIAG
+715 NIAG
-720 GLRYNAVLRGVS
+720 GLRYNAMLRGVTGT
-732 EPYNTLGV
+732 YNTLGV

-843 TDNGK
+843 TDGYQ
-848 HKVNPTLNDYSLYKI
+848 HKVNTTTNEYSRYKI

-873 LEGLWS
+873 LDGLWS
-879 LYNCKNLY
+879 LYNCTNHY
-887 FVRPFPSENAI
+887 FVRPSDSDNFI
-898 GRAEEVG
+898 GRAEKVG

-917 NTTSYHFVFPAMGQR
+917 DTISYHFVFPAMGQR
-932 ALIMDYDEAKKPRV
+932 ALIMDYDEAKNPRV

-975 FYLTYDGKN
+975 FYLTYSEKN

-1007 NNNNVRYDLCSTD
+1007 NNSVRYDLCSTD
-1020 DQQALSIGE
+1020 DQLALSIGE
-1029 EGALC
+1029 EGVLC
-1034 WAAPGTRNSV
+1034 WAAPGTRNSA

-1073 AGGDRYAYHMEDAN
+1073 AGGDRYAYHMEDATN

-1102 WVLIRDGQG
+1102 WVLIRDGEG

-1123 YFLKYDTGSNTF
+1123 HFLKYDTGSNTF

-1168 SRNLISHSYSGGGNP
+1168 SRNLISHSYSKDGNP

-1190 QGPNNGNNFVEIFP
+1190 QGPNNGNNFLYIFP

-1214 AGGAFRNLS
+1214 AGGAFRNINLD
-1223 LNELTPQLEL
+1223 ELTPKLEL
-1233 TADGKALKAKAS
+1233 TADGTALKAKAS

-1273 IGADAEGNVFL
+1273 IGADAKGNVFL

-1318 SKPEGKPE
+1318 SKPEGKP
-1326 KCLGVSDVTNGT
+1326 KNCLGVSDVANGT
-1338 VAMLSFSTYETDKL
+1338 VAMLPFSTYETDKL
-1352 HTLCFNFGRL
+1352 HTLCFTFGRL
-1362 TCPELSDAAEGK
+1362 TSPELSDAAEGK
-1374 YYYNFICFDKVASD
+1374 YYYNFMCFDLVGNKYVCDGNDTSKVVIA
-1388 KFISEGYD
+1388 EG
-1396 TNKKVKA
+1396 KRLV
-1403 ESQQLINDQMW
+1403 NDQMW
-1414 ALVGQ
+1414 ALVGV
-1419 SKDDVVLMSKDKYYM
+1419 SKDGFVLMSKDRYYLY
-1434 CLNGYKLCVTHDL
+1434 LNGGIFNVTHDL
-1447 KKAAHF
+1447 AKATHF
-1453 SVDYISD
+1453 SGTYD
-1460 VDRYVLVLVGG
+1460 VNKQRYVLTVLSAVGG
-1471 EGSEGHLK
+1471 DSQYNGWQVL
-1479 KCLNL
+1479 L
-1484 SGDVDENGVRH
+1484 SNNYSNVTVGQKGTS
-1495 KDVIVWNWNKT
+1495 T
-1506 DKNEGPRFYLN
+1506 DNRYYLN
-1517 FISIPVPEDYSDY
+1517 FIPIPVPEDFSDY
-1530 EILPKR
+1530 EVLPKR

-1543 HEATTDPMTGFI
+1543 HEATADPMTGFI

-1570 MMQKTSTYTVIHYL
+1570 MMQKTSTYTITHYL
-1584 KAESTRELY
+1584 KAESTRKLY
-1593 VPTCMVT
+1593 VPTCMVGSAAT
-1600 NDNCPTLSRAFQ
+1600 RSRAFQ

-1627 LNLDLPSSRRYKNGI
+1627 LNLDLSSSRRYRNGI
-1642 VVGDQLKLNGQVN
+1642 VVGEQLNLNGQN
-1655 GNYVKKKITF
+1655 YGNYVDHYVTF

-1671 PDDWEYILGA
+1671 PDDWEYILGG
-1681 DLTPYSDFVDYF
+1681 DLTTFSDFVDYF

-1703 NVTKYNGAVTNDIIL
+1703 NVTKYNGNVTSDIIL

-1746 LLQCKEGNGNDKWYE
+1746 LLQYKADEGNDKWYE

-1782 MQKQDYWFYNND
+1782 MQKQDYWFYNGGIA
-1794 SPSEDNLQNAVNSG
+1794 SEDNLQNAVNSG
-1808 EIVIEVDSLDSGITS
+1808 AIEVKVDDLGSGITF
-1823 AKFLRSAKTDNVDL
+1823 AGFLNSGA
-1837 GEGLDRF
+1837 GAGADRA
-1844 IAFDYPGDTDDGK
+1844 IAFNYPGDNNGK
-1857 GIGKAKGDSCTL
+1857 GRGTANAGSCTL

-1882 IAKFNLTFEDNFE
+1882 IAKFNLIFEDDFE
-1895 PIIYSEIIGKKDDGS
+1895 PIIYSEIIGKKDDGT
-1910 FKSERSPEALKKATG
+1910 FKSVRSPEALLKTTG
-1925 DPVATITFDPEQF
+1925 DPVATITFDPDEF
-1938 DAFVTPPV
+1938 DSFVSPPV
-1946 GTYTGFL
+1946 GTYTGF
-1953 TGDKGPGTK
+1953 TNSGKGDNANQKYS
-1962 CGLTYRYPFNYDNTS
+1962 LTYRYPFNYDNTS
-1977 YCFAPIDGDF
+1977 YCFAPIGGDF
-1987 NSTDGK
+1987 NSTNGR
-1993 TPECTWGNYTIAH
+1993 TSECTWGNYTVAH
-2006 RFRMGDFGDGSSRG
+2006 RFDMGDNRG

-2035 EKYDASQSGFL
+2035 QNYDASQSGFL

-2059 IDFSG
+2059 IDFAG

-2081 SGKDEKP
+2081 GRDNESP
-2088 ANVVFSVQG
+2088 ANVVFSIQG

-2122 ANKLEPKTNN
+2122 DKTLKPMDN
-2132 GIGIWQQVYFSF
+2132 GGKGIWQQVYFSF
-2144 VNKNADDFDSFRL
+2144 VNKNADDFDNFRL

-2162 CTSTVGG
+2162 CTNTSGG

-2177 VFSVKPEVQIER
+2177 VFSVKPDVQIER

-2206 YDQVRTQLGLNTG
+2206 YDQVRAQLGLNTG

-2243 FDTGTS
+2243 FDTGKP

-2410 KQVGEDEDGNI
+2410 KQVGEDVDGVI

-2482 TVAGAAPKNDEG
+2482 TVVGAAPKNDEG

-2509 LNSADKV
+2509 LNTADKV

-2537 TILKVTVVP
+2537 TIQKLTVVP

-2556 YCYDPQQVG
+2556 YCYDPEQVG

-2580 GTQYK
+2580 GDKYK

-2601 VEEVRARADG
+2601 VAEVRARADG

-2621 RGIKTVTKD
+2621 RGIETVTKD

-2645 TNDPNMKAYETKAA
+2645 TNDPKMEAYETKAA

-2681 DTADREHAYADIVF
+2681 DTADRANAHADIVF

-2810 ETNGADDQFLN
+2810 ETNDPGADDQFLN

-2913 DACQATPYFKNVTY
+2913 DACQATPYFKDVKY
-2927 NTTDYHRFAPAV
+2927 NTDHYHRFAPAV

-2947 KSTLYYLDTYSAE
+2947 NPKLYYLEPYSA
-2960 NPQTAN
+2960 NKPQEAK
-2966 VKTTTENIYQAANWS
+2966 VDTTTENIYQAANWS

-3010 NTSLFRLPK
+3010 TKSLFRLPK

-3030 NKTDEQT
+3030 NETDRKT
-3037 YPVDRTHHHKLA
+3037 YPVDRTYHHKLA
-3049 TDQLAKSG
+3049 TDQLKSG
-3057 TEITV
+3057 TELTV
-3062 TLTNENRNNRF
+3062 TLRNENANNRF

-3085 LDKFFTVNAAQL
+3085 LNEFFKENETQL

-3161 QTSLHASG
+3161 QTSLHTSG

-3323 QDFTQPLIQA
+3323 KDFTQPLIQA
-3333 DNGSVTISSSAAHV
+3333 DNGCVTVTSSAAHV

>member
-30 AQGYTYLQFSGN
+30 AQEYTYLQFSGN
-42 GRTVLFAKDGALTVV
+42 GRTVLLAKDGTLTVV

-67 GYQWA
+67 GYQWT

-87 GMYVTPNLTLTNS
+87 GMYVTSNLTLTNS
-100 QDQAATFTKTE
+100 QDQAAMFTKTE

-119 SYGEGV
+119 SYNEGV
-125 EVPTHGG
+125 EVSTHGG

-147 NGQLIWTVEDS
+147 NGQLIWTIEDS
-158 RYGCIRLANNVKGAK
+158 RYGCIRMANNVKGTK
-173 VNPFVSSE
+173 VTPFVCSE
-181 GGKVHWYYY
+181 GGEVRWYY
-190 MELLGNKS
+190 MELLGYGS
-198 AECVMDA
+198 ECVKDA
-205 GAEKKLEKYSTP
+205 GAEKKLEKYPTP
-217 SAKDLRAYMWC
+217 TAKNLRAYMWC
-228 VYEANDKGDV
+228 VYEANEQGDV
-238 YFMSADGNFFCQ
+238 YFKSVDGNFFYQ
-250 KDDTY
+250 NGNI

-261 KTDRCKYRICDVAD
+261 ESSKHIYRICDVAD
-275 QTDGKYQEAF
+275 QTNEKYQDAF
-285 VLYNPQTTKYV
+285 VLYNTNTTRYV
-296 FPYGSG
+296 YPYGSG
-302 NTDVGNGSS
+302 NPDVGIASQ
-311 LNPAEAMRFILSTGP
+311 LDPAEAMRFISTTPPTGP

-336 TAIYDNGTGVTM
+336 TAIYDNGTSVTM

-377 YLKQAGD
+377 YLKRAGD
-384 AFTVTTNR
+384 ALTVTTNR
-392 DEALRLF
+392 DEALKVFLS
-399 PCGSAYDDR
+399 GSAYDDR
-408 HDVLTLA
+408 HYVLTLA
-415 ADASKA
+415 DDASKA
-421 LGVKDGQL
+421 VGVKDRQL

-443 LDSTAEVKGAVAPK
+443 LDNTDEVKGAVAPK
-457 FSDISNVYYYK
+457 ISDISHVYYYK

-477 DARLTLTGTGYDN
+477 NARLTLTSTGYDN
-490 PVTRKEFEPT
+490 PVTRMEFEPT
-500 SASQN
+500 SARQN
-505 WKLEAARHANSKT
+505 WKLLPATHANSKP

-523 VNQSG
+523 VNQLG

-540 ETLDVNETTVFRLKQ
+540 KTFDVNETTVFRLKQ

-563 TIDMALSGDDN
+563 TIDMALAGDDN

-586 TLKACNST
+586 TLQACNRT
-594 SKFNALSFKESERG
+594 SKFNALSFKESKRG

-613 LQFSGCGRVVLYDDG
+613 VQFSGSGRVVLYDDG
-628 QNIKA
+628 QNVKA
-633 VATTTEQLEGNGY
+633 VATTTDQLEGNGY

-657 GKVNGN
+657 GNVDGY
-663 NLKNKAGRFLRYDA
+663 NLKNKADRFLRYDA
-677 ADETFTS
+677 TAKTFTS

-692 VFDADQNTYY
+692 VFDTDPNTYY
-702 VIPVHDVQGGTYN
+702 VVPANVPGGTY
-715 INIAG
+715 NIAG
-720 GLRYNAVLRGVS
+720 GLRYNAVLRGVTGT
-732 EPYNTLGV
+732 YNTLGV

-793 QDNTPGNIL
+793 QDNTPGANL

-829 IRSTAGN
+829 IKSTAGN
-836 YISYNPD
+836 YISYNPA
-843 TDNGK
+843 TDGYQ

-975 FYLTYDGKN
+975 FYLTYDKKN

-1007 NNNNVRYDLCSTD
+1007 NNNSVRYDLCSTD

-1029 EGALC
+1029 EGILC
-1034 WAAPGTRNSV
+1034 WAAPNTRNSA

-1055 LPIPSLGGADYQ
+1055 LPIPSLGGADYH

-1073 AGGDRYAYHMEDAN
+1073 AEGDRYAYHMEDATN

-1135 VAVADKKD
+1135 VAVADKND

-1190 QGPNNGNNFVEIFP
+1190 QGPNNGNNFVYIFP

-1214 AGGAFRNLS
+1214 AGGAFRNINLD
-1223 LNELTPQLEL
+1223 ELTPKLEL
-1233 TADGKALKAKAS
+1233 TADGTALKAKAS

-1273 IGADAEGNVFL
+1273 IGADAGGNVFL

-1326 KCLGVSDVTNGT
+1326 KCLGVSDVANGT
-1338 VAMLSFSTYETDKL
+1338 VAMLPFSTYETDRQ
-1352 HTLCFNFGRL
+1352 HTLCFTFGRL

-1374 YYYNFICFDKVASD
+1374 YYYNFICFDKAGNKYISD
-1388 KFISEGYD
+1388 GND
-1396 TNKKVKA
+1396 TSKLVFAENDKKLV
-1403 ESQQLINDQMW
+1403 NDQMW

-1419 SKDDVVLMSKDKYYM
+1419 NKDDVVLMSKDKYYVY
-1434 CLNGYKLCVTHDL
+1434 LDGERFYVTHDPE
-1447 KKAAHF
+1447 KAVHF
-1453 SVDYISD
+1453 SVKYISSKQ
-1460 VDRYVLVLVGG
+1460 RYALTIVGG
-1471 EGSEGHLK
+1471 LNTEGKIGHSM
-1479 KCLNL
+1479 NL
-1484 SGDVDENGVRH
+1484 SGADANRNT
-1495 KDVIVWNWNKT
+1495 IIPWNSDIQT
-1506 DKNEGPRFYLN
+1506 DPNICLN
-1517 FISIPVPEDYSDY
+1517 FISIPIPEDYSDY
-1530 EILPKR
+1530 EVLPKR

-1543 HEATTDPMTGFI
+1543 HEATADPMTGFI

-1570 MMQKTSTYTVIHYL
+1570 MMQKTSTYTVTHYL
-1584 KAESTRELY
+1584 KAESTRKLY
-1593 VPTCMVT
+1593 VPTCMVGSSAT
-1600 NDNCPTLSRAFQ
+1600 RSRAFQ

-1627 LNLDLPSSRRYKNGI
+1627 LNLDLSSSRRYRNGI
-1642 VVGDQLKLNGQVN
+1642 VVGEQLNLNGQN
-1655 GNYVKKKITF
+1655 YGNYVDHYVTF

-1681 DLTPYSDFVDYF
+1681 DLTTYSDFVDYF
-1693 GDNGNPIYNG
+1693 GDNGNPLYNG
-1703 NVTKYNGAVTNDIIL
+1703 NVTSDIIL

-1746 LLQCKEGNGNDKWYE
+1746 LLQCKEGSDKWYE

-1782 MQKQDYWFYNND
+1782 MQKQDYWFYNNGIA
-1794 SPSEDNLQNAVNSG
+1794 SEDNLQNAVNSG
-1808 EIVIEVDSLDSGITS
+1808 AIEVKVEDPLHSGITFAKFLDSGAGAGADRTIT
-1823 AKFLRSAKTDNVDL
+1823 FN
-1837 GEGLDRF
+1837 
-1844 IAFDYPGDTDDGK
+1844 YPDDANGK
-1857 GIGKAKGDSCTL
+1857 GIGTAKAGSCTL
-1869 KVYGVASDGTRYQ
+1869 KVYGRASNGTRYQ
-1882 IAKFNLTFEDNFE
+1882 IAKFNLKFEENFE
-1895 PIIYSEIIGKKDDGS
+1895 PIIYSEIIGKKDDGT
-1910 FKSERSPEALKKATG
+1910 FKSERSPEALLKATG

-1938 DAFVTPPV
+1938 DAFVSPPV
-1946 GTYTGFL
+1946 GTYTGFSNS
-1953 TGDKGPGTK
+1953 GKGENANQK
-1962 CGLTYRYPFNYDNTS
+1962 HALTYRYPFNYDNTS
-1977 YCFAPIDGDF
+1977 YCFAPIGGDF
-1987 NSTDGK
+1987 NSTDVE
-1993 TPECTWGNYTIAH
+1993 TSECTWGNYTIAH
-2006 RFRMGDFGDGSSRG
+2006 RLQYKFSGDPSHRG

-2054 GQIAS
+2054 GKIAS
-2059 IDFSG
+2059 IDFAG

-2081 SGKDEKP
+2081 GYSGDSP
-2088 ANVVFSVQG
+2088 ANVVFSIQG

-2104 TLYSYCPGSI
+2104 TLYSYCPGGI
-2114 LGEARDSL
+2114 LGEARDAKS
-2122 ANKLEPKTNN
+2122 NTLESKG

-2162 CTSTVGG
+2162 CTNTSGG

-2206 YDQVRTQLGLNTG
+2206 YDQVRAQLGLNTG
-2219 EVMKDNPKV
+2219 EVLTDDPKV

-2270 LLGDPNSQV
+2270 LLGDPNSQA

-2289 FKTNFDSLPV
+2289 FKTNFDSLPD
-2299 FKYRDAVAATVGMAS
+2299 FIYRKAVAATVGMAS

-2359 AFHSFEIN
+2359 AFQSFEVN
-2367 TRCSVRCKFRTLSP
+2367 TRCSVRCKFRTQSP

-2410 KQVGEDEDGNI
+2410 KQVGENLDGVI

-2450 WRVLGKNE
+2450 WRVLKKNE
-2458 SRLSNEIS
+2458 NRLSNEIS

-2537 TILKVTVVP
+2537 TILKLTVVP

-2556 YCYDPQQVG
+2556 YCYDPEQVG
-2565 IKVSGEAPQLFDGLH
+2565 VKVSGEAPQLFDGKP
-2580 GTQYK
+2580 GNQYK
-2585 YPDKL
+2585 YPEKL

-2601 VEEVRARADG
+2601 VAEVRARADG

-2621 RGIKTVTKD
+2621 RGITTVTKG

-2645 TNDPNMKAYETKAA
+2645 TNDSTMMAYETKAA
-2659 EERAGLSVQN
+2659 EERAGLSVQK
-2669 FRIVGQLKTLVA
+2669 FRTVGQLKTFVA
-2681 DTADREHAYADIVF
+2681 RKTDREHAHADIVF
-2695 NSDFQPR
+2695 NSNFQPR

-2716 FNAGNATQSTVC
+2716 FNAGDTTQSRAC

-2753 WTNDANWQRADLEDL
+2753 WTNDANWQRADLADL

-2774 EPGYAANADNGTAQ
+2774 ETDYATNADNGTAQ

-2796 SVIVTPKKAGPQLY
+2796 SVIVTPDKAGPQLY
-2810 ETNGADDQFLN
+2810 ETNYAGADDNFLN
-2821 FVGNEGKRT
+2821 FVDHEDEQRT

-2835 EYALLAAPEADKG
+2835 EYALLAAPKAEAG
-2848 VNLCGIYTP
+2848 VNLCDIYKP

-2877 DYKKAWVE
+2877 SYEKAWVE

-2913 DACQATPYFKNVTY
+2913 DACQATPYFKDVTY
-2927 NTTDYHRFAPAV
+2927 DTALYHRFAPAV

-2947 KSTLYYLDTYSAE
+2947 QTKLYYLEPYLAD
-2960 NPQTAN
+2960 NPQEAK
-2966 VKTTTENIYQAANWS
+2966 VDTTTENIYQAANWS

-2996 SVKVNGIGIGAQKY
+2996 SVKVNGTGIGPQKY
-3010 NTSLFRLPK
+3010 TKSLFRLPK
-3019 EDTAYGYYTEL
+3019 EDTAYGYYTET
-3030 NKTDEQT
+3030 NKTDRRT
-3037 YPVDRTHHHKLA
+3037 YPVDRTYHHKLA
-3049 TDQLAKSG
+3049 TDQLKSG
-3057 TEITV
+3057 TEMTV
-3062 TLTNENRNNRF
+3062 TLTNENRNNRY
-3073 FLVGNPFACALD
+3073 FLVGNPFACALN
-3085 LDKFFTVNAAQL
+3085 LNEFFKENADQL
-3097 NGAKYWVLTAGG
+3097 NGAKYWVLTASG

-3119 GEWISVNGTT
+3119 GKWISVNGTP

-3148 GTNTITLKFTADM
+3148 GTNTITLKFTANM
-3161 QTSLHASG
+3161 QTSLHTSG
-3169 TLLRAPAIGRAEAPM
+3169 TLLRAPAIGRTEAPM

-3189 SRSGQGSEALVVKD
+3189 SRSGQASEALVVKD

-3253 VLSNSEEPVQLT
+3253 VLSKSEDPVQLT

-3282 TGAVTPLRGNGNADC
+3282 TGAVTPLRGNGNADS

-3323 QDFTQPLIQA
+3323 QNFTQPLIQA

-3389 ESVGKVSL
+3389 ESVAKVSL

>member
-42 GRTVLFAKDGALTVV
+42 GRTVLLAKDGALTVV

-67 GYQWA
+67 GYQWT

-87 GMYVTPNLTLTNS
+87 GMYVTADLKLTNR

-111 NTYSKGRK
+111 NTYS
-119 SYGEGV
+119 STTY
-125 EVPTHGG
+125 GG

-138 YGGKALGVK
+138 YKGKGALGVK
-147 NGQLIWTVEDS
+147 NGQLFWTVEDS

-173 VNPFVSSE
+173 VTPFVCSE
-181 GGKVHWYYY
+181 GGEVHWYY
-190 MELLGNKS
+190 MELLLNGS
-198 AECVMDA
+198 ECIKDA
-205 GAEKKLEKYSTP
+205 GAGNKLQKYPTP
-217 SAKDLRAYMWC
+217 SAKNLRAYMWC

-238 YFMSADGNFFCQ
+238 YIKSADGNFFYQ
-250 KDDTY
+250 NGNI

-261 KTDRCKYRICDVAD
+261 ESSKHIYRICDVAD

-285 VLYNPQTTKYV
+285 VLYNTQTTKYIY
-296 FPYGSG
+296 PYGSG
-302 NTDVGNGSS
+302 NPDVGMGSY
-311 LNPAEAMRFILSTGP
+311 LNPAEAMRFISTPPPTGP

-348 QPVGS
+348 QAVGS
-353 EVAGYQW
+353 EVVGYQW

-377 YLKQAGD
+377 YLKRAGD
-384 AFTVTTNR
+384 ALTVTTNR

-399 PCGSAYDDR
+399 PCGNAYDDR
-408 HDVLTLA
+408 HHVLTLA
-415 ADASKA
+415 DDASNA
-421 LGVKDGQL
+421 VGVKNGQL

-443 LDSTAEVKGAVAPK
+443 LDSTDEVKGAVVPK

-477 DARLTLTGTGYDN
+477 NARLTLTSTGYDN
-490 PVTRKEFEPT
+490 PVTRMEFEST
-500 SASQN
+500 SARQN
-505 WKLEAARHANSKT
+505 WKLESARHANSKT

-523 VNQSG
+523 VNQLG

-563 TIDMALSGDDN
+563 TIDMALAGDDN

-586 TLKACNST
+586 TLQVCNRT
-594 SKFNALSFKESERG
+594 SKYNALSFKESKRG

-613 LQFSGCGRVVLYDDG
+613 VQFSGSGRVVLYDDG
-628 QNIKA
+628 QNVKA

-657 GKVNGN
+657 GNVDGY
-663 NLKNKAGRFLRYDA
+663 NLKNKADRFLRYDA
-677 ADETFTS
+677 TAKTFTS

-692 VFDADQNTYY
+692 VFDANQNTYY
-702 VIPVHDVQGGTYN
+702 NVGAHVQGGTY
-715 INIAG
+715 NIAG
-720 GLRYNAVLRGVS
+720 GLRYNAVLRGVTDT
-732 EPYNTLGV
+732 YNTLGV
-740 KNGKL
+740 KNGQL

-771 VSTSA
+771 VSTSDK
-776 NPHYYAL
+776 PHYYAL

-793 QDNTPGNIL
+793 QDNTPGDIL

-829 IRSTAGN
+829 IKSTAGN
-836 YISYNPD
+836 YISYNPA
-843 TDNGK
+843 TDNYQ
-848 HKVNPTLNDYSLYKI
+848 HKVNTTTNAYSLYKI

-873 LEGLWS
+873 LDGLWS
-879 LYNCKNLY
+879 LYNCENHY
-887 FVRPFPSENAI
+887 FVRPSDSDNSI

-917 NTTSYHFVFPAMGQR
+917 DTASYHLVFPAMGQR
-932 ALIMDYDEAKKPRV
+932 ALIMDYDEAKNPRV
-946 KARDILASD
+946 KARGILASD

-975 FYLTYDGKN
+975 FYLTYDEKN

-1007 NNNNVRYDLCSTD
+1007 NNNSVRYDLCSTD
-1020 DQQALSIGE
+1020 DQQALSIGA
-1029 EGALC
+1029 EGVLC

-1055 LPIPSLGGADYQ
+1055 LPLPSSGGVDYQ

-1073 AGGDRYAYHMEDAN
+1073 AGSDRYAYHMENAN
-1087 SISLKPYEEKNLCQL
+1087 SISLKPYVEKNLCQL
-1102 WVLIRDGQG
+1102 WILIRDGQG

-1123 YFLKYDTGSNTF
+1123 CFLKYDTGSNTF
-1135 VAVADKKD
+1135 VAVADRND
-1143 ATRIRLVETSGNYI
+1143 ATRIRLVETSGNYD
-1157 HWQIELPDVND
+1157 HWQIELPDVDGNN
-1168 SRNLISHSYSGGGNP
+1168 NLISHSYSGNP
-1183 KTVSLSL
+1183 KTVTLSL
-1190 QGPNNGNNFVEIFP
+1190 QGPNNADNYVDFIP

-1223 LNELTPQLEL
+1223 LNELTPELEL
-1233 TADGKALKAKAS
+1233 TADGTALKAKAS

-1273 IGADAEGNVFL
+1273 IGADDDGNVFL
-1284 TTDKAQAT
+1284 TTDKALAT

-1305 TVSWCFAQLNADG
+1305 SVSWCFAQLNADG

-1338 VAMLSFSTYETDKL
+1338 VAMLPFSTYETDKR
-1352 HTLCFNFGRL
+1352 HTLCFTFGRL

-1374 YYYNFICFDKVASD
+1374 YYYNFICFDKAGNKYISD
-1388 KFISEGYD
+1388 GNGTSKVVFAEND
-1396 TNKKVKA
+1396 KKLV
-1403 ESQQLINDQMW
+1403 NDQMW

-1419 SKDDVVLMSKDKYYM
+1419 NKDDVVLMSKDKYYV
-1434 CLNGYKLCVTHDL
+1434 CLSGNGFNVTHDPER
-1447 KKAAHF
+1447 AVHF
-1453 SVDYISD
+1453 SVKYISTQQ
-1460 VDRYVLVLVGG
+1460 RYALTIVGG
-1471 EGSEGHLK
+1471 LNAEGKIGQSM
-1479 KCLNL
+1479 NL
-1484 SGDVDENGVRH
+1484 SGADANRDT
-1495 KDVIVWNWNKT
+1495 IIFWNSNIQT
-1506 DKNEGPRFYLN
+1506 DPNICLN
-1517 FISIPVPEDYSDY
+1517 FIPIPVPEDYSDY
-1530 EILPKR
+1530 EVLPKR

-1543 HEATTDPMTGFI
+1543 YEATADPMTGFI

-1570 MMQKTSTYTVIHYL
+1570 LMQKTSTYTVTHYL
-1584 KAESTRELY
+1584 KAESTRVLY
-1593 VPTCMVT
+1593 VPTCMVGSAAT
-1600 NDNCPTLSRAFQ
+1600 RSRAFQ

-1627 LNLDLPSSRRYKNGI
+1627 LNLDISSSRRYKNGI
-1642 VVGDQLKLNGQVN
+1642 VVGDQLKLNGQKS
-1655 GNYVKKKITF
+1655 GYYVTHNVTF

-1703 NVTKYNGAVTNDIIL
+1703 NVTSDIIL
-1718 PSKQNIVEPTI
+1718 PSKQSIVEPTI

-1746 LLQCKEGNGNDKWYE
+1746 LLQYKDDGSNDKWYE

-1782 MQKQDYWFYNND
+1782 MQKQDYWFYNNGIA
-1794 SPSEDNLQNAVNSG
+1794 SEDNLQNAVNNG
-1808 EIVIEVDSLDSGITS
+1808 AIEVKVDDLGSGITF
-1823 AKFLRSAKTDNVDL
+1823 AKFLSSGAGGDATD
-1837 GEGLDRF
+1837 RA
-1844 IAFDYPGDTDDGK
+1844 IAFNYPGDTADGK
-1857 GIGKAKGDSCTL
+1857 GTGKANAGSCTL

-1882 IAKFNLTFEDNFE
+1882 IAKFNLTFEDDFE
-1895 PIIYSEIIGKKDDGS
+1895 PIIYSEIIGKKDGS
-1910 FKSERSPEALKKATG
+1910 FKSERSPEALQKTTG
-1925 DPVATITFDPEQF
+1925 DPVATITFDPDEF
-1938 DAFVTPPV
+1938 DSFVSPPV
-1946 GTYTGFL
+1946 GTYTGF
-1953 TGDKGPGTK
+1953 DKVAGASTK
-1962 CGLTYRYPFNYDNTS
+1962 CGLTYRYPFNYDNAS
-1977 YCFAPIDGDF
+1977 YCFAPIGGDF
-1987 NSTDGK
+1987 NSPDGR
-1993 TPECTWGNYTIAH
+1993 TPECTWGNYTVAH
-2006 RFRMGDFGDGSSRG
+2006 RFNMGDNRG

-2035 EKYDASQSGFL
+2035 QNYDASQSGFL

-2059 IDFSG
+2059 IDFAG

-2081 SGKDEKP
+2081 DRGNESP
-2088 ANVVFSVQG
+2088 ANVVFSIQG

-2122 ANKLEPKTNN
+2122 RKTLNPMDN
-2132 GIGIWQQVYFSF
+2132 GGKGIWQQVYFSF

-2162 CTSTVGG
+2162 CTNTQGG

-2206 YDQVRTQLGLNTG
+2206 YDQVRAQLGLNTG
-2219 EVMKDNPKV
+2219 EVMKVNPKV

-2243 FDTGTS
+2243 FDTGTP
-2249 EGQERLYRMSDAEV
+2249 EGQERLYRMSDVEV

-2270 LLGDPNSQV
+2270 LLGDPNSQA

-2289 FKTNFDSLPV
+2289 FKTKFEDLPV

-2410 KQVGEDEDGNI
+2410 KQVGENVDGVI

-2458 SRLSNEIS
+2458 NRLSNEIS

-2531 AATKQG
+2531 AATPQG
-2537 TILKVTVVP
+2537 EILRVTVVP
-2546 IDHEDSSGTQ
+2546 IDHEDTSGTQ
-2556 YCYDPQQVG
+2556 YCYDPEQVG
-2565 IKVSGEAPQLFDGLH
+2565 IKVSGQAPQLFDGLR
-2580 GTQYK
+2580 GDKYK
-2585 YPDKL
+2585 YPKKL

-2601 VEEVRARADG
+2601 VAEVTAGADG

-2621 RGIKTVTKD
+2621 RGITTVTKG

-2645 TNDPNMKAYETKAA
+2645 TNDPNMKAYETRAA
-2659 EERAGLSVQN
+2659 EERTGLSVQN
-2669 FRIVGQLKTLVA
+2669 FRIVGQLKTLDASKA
-2681 DTADREHAYADIVF
+2681 DSVNAHADIVF
-2695 NSDFQPR
+2695 NSGFQPR

-2753 WTNDANWQRADLEDL
+2753 WTNDANWQRADLADL
-2768 HFNADT
+2768 HFKADT
-2774 EPGYAANADNGTAQ
+2774 ETDYAANADNGTAQ

-2810 ETNGADDQFLN
+2810 ETNDPGADDQFLN

-2848 VNLCGIYTP
+2848 VNLCGIYRP

-2877 DYKKAWVE
+2877 SYEKAWVE

-2913 DACQATPYFKNVTY
+2913 DACQATPYFKDVKY
-2927 NTTDYHRFAPAV
+2927 TTAHYHRFAPAV

-2947 KSTLYYLDTYSAE
+2947 NPKLYYLEPYSA
-2960 NPQTAN
+2960 NKPQEAK
-2966 VKTTTENIYQAANWS
+2966 VDTTTENIYQAANWS
-2981 AVYNDVREAYSQGGF
+2981 AVYNDVREPYSQGGF

-3010 NTSLFRLPK
+3010 TKSLFRLPK
-3019 EDTAYGYYTEL
+3019 EDTVYGYYTEL
-3030 NKTDEQT
+3030 NETDGKTYT
-3037 YPVDRTHHHKLA
+3037 VDRTDHHKLA
-3049 TDQLAKSG
+3049 TDQLKSG
-3057 TEITV
+3057 TELTV
-3062 TLTNENRNNRF
+3062 TLRNENANNRF

-3085 LDKFFTVNAAQL
+3085 LNEFFKENETQL

-3161 QTSLHASG
+3161 QTSLHTSG

-3189 SRSGQGSEALVVKD
+3189 SRSGQASEALVVKD

>member
-30 AQGYTYLQFSGN
+30 AQDTYTYLQFSGN
-42 GRTVLFAKDGALTVV
+42 GRTVLLAKDGVLTVV

-67 GYQWA
+67 GYQWT

-87 GMYVTPNLTLTNS
+87 GMYVTSNLTLTNS
-100 QDQAATFTKTE
+100 QNQAAVFTQEE

-119 SYGEGV
+119 SYGDGV
-125 EVPTHGG
+125 EVSTHGG

-147 NGQLIWTVEDS
+147 NGQLIWTIEDS

-173 VNPFVSSE
+173 VTPLVCSE
-181 GGKVHWYYY
+181 GGEVHWYY
-190 MELLGNKS
+190 MELLGS
-198 AECVMDA
+198 GSECVKDA
-205 GAEKKLEKYSTP
+205 GAENKLQKDPTP
-217 SAKDLRAYMWC
+217 SAKNLRAYMWC
-228 VYEANDKGDV
+228 VYEANEQGDV
-238 YFMSADGNFFCQ
+238 YFKSVDGNFFYQ
-250 KDDTY
+250 NGNI

-261 KTDRCKYRICDVAD
+261 ESSKHIYRICDVAD
-275 QTDGKYQEAF
+275 QTDGKYLDAF
-285 VLYNPQTTKYV
+285 VLYNTNTTRYV
-296 FPYGSG
+296 YPYGSG
-302 NTDVGNGSS
+302 NPDVGIASQ
-311 LNPAEAMRFILSTGP
+311 LDPAEAMRFISTTPPTGP

-336 TAIYDNGTGVTM
+336 TAIYDNGTSVTM

-377 YLKQAGD
+377 YLKRAGD
-384 AFTVTTNR
+384 ALTVTTNR
-392 DEALRLF
+392 DEALKVFLS
-399 PCGSAYDDR
+399 GSAYDNR
-408 HDVLTLA
+408 HYVLTLA
-415 ADASKA
+415 DDASKA
-421 LGVKDGQL
+421 VGVKDRQL

-443 LDSTAEVKGAVAPK
+443 LDSTDEVKGAVTPK
-457 FSDISNVYYYK
+457 FSDISNAYYYK
-468 LQFKANPKG
+468 LQFKANPEG
-477 DARLTLTGTGYDN
+477 DNRLTLTGTDYDN
-490 PVTRKEFEPT
+490 PVTRMEFQPT
-500 SASQN
+500 SARQN
-505 WKLEAARHANSKT
+505 WELRPAKHPNSKP

-523 VNQSG
+523 VNQEG
-528 EYLIYKDGRFNF
+528 EYLIYKNGSFNF
-540 ETLDVNETTVFRLKQ
+540 KPLDVNETTVFRLKQ

-574 HRLGLQAGMTPY
+574 HRLGLQAGTTPY
-586 TLKACNST
+586 TLKVCSST
-594 SKFNALSFKESERG
+594 SKYNALSFKESERG

-613 LQFSGCGRVVLYDDG
+613 LQFSGSGRVVLYDDG
-628 QNIKA
+628 QNVKA

-646 QWTFDPIMDGA
+646 RWTFDPIMDGA
-657 GKVNGN
+657 GKVNGY
-663 NLKNKAGRFLRYDA
+663 NLKNKAGRFLRYDTA
-677 ADETFTS
+677 AKTFTS

-702 VIPVHDVQGGTYN
+702 VVPAHVSGGTC
-715 INIAG
+715 NIAG
-720 GLRYNAVLRGVS
+720 GLRYNAVLRGVTGT
-732 EPYNTLGV
+732 YNTLGV

-771 VSTSA
+771 VSTSD
-776 NPHYYAL
+776 NPRYYAF
-783 NFFQNGSEYL
+783 NFFQNGSGEYM
-793 QDNTPGNIL
+793 QDNTPGDIL
-802 LKSPVAPFPLRRYCW
+802 LKSPVAPFPLRRFCW
-817 ILEEANDDGDVY
+817 ILEEANDDGDVF
-829 IRSTAGN
+829 IKSTAGN
-836 YISYNPD
+836 YISYNPASD
-843 TDNGK
+843 GYQ
-848 HKVNPTLNDYSLYKI
+848 HKVNTTTNAYSLYKI

-873 LEGLWS
+873 LDGLWS
-879 LYNCKNLY
+879 LYNCENHY
-887 FVRPFPSENAI
+887 FVRPSDSDNSI

-905 KNTSMTFVDVAA
+905 KNTSMTFVDIAA
-917 NTTSYHFVFPAMGQR
+917 DTTSYHLVFPAMGQR
-932 ALIMDYDEAKKPRV
+932 ALIMDYDEAKNPRV
-946 KARDILASD
+946 KARGILASD

-975 FYLTYDGKN
+975 FYLTYDKKN

-989 SNQKADAYTFVYN
+989 SNQKAEAYTFVYDKN
-1002 VNNYE
+1002 TYQ
-1007 NNNNVRYDLCSTD
+1007 NNNNVRYDFLSSD
-1020 DQQALSIGE
+1020 GKQALSIGE
-1029 EGALC
+1029 EGTLC

-1055 LPIPSLGGADYQ
+1055 LPIPSSGGVDYH

-1073 AGGDRYAYHMEDAN
+1073 AGGDRYAYHMEDATN

-1157 HWQIELPDVND
+1157 HWQIELPDVNG

-1190 QGPNNGNNFVEIFP
+1190 QGPNNSNNFLYIFP

-1214 AGGAFRNLS
+1214 AGGAFRNINLD
-1223 LNELTPQLEL
+1223 ELTPKLEL
-1233 TADGKALKAKAS
+1233 TADGTALKAKAS
-1245 ASEDD
+1245 ASEDG

-1273 IGADAEGNVFL
+1273 IGADAKGNVFL

-1292 HFYLWLNHGDEDG
+1292 HFYLWLNHGDKDG

-1338 VAMLSFSTYETDKL
+1338 VAMLSFSTYETQKL
-1352 HTLCFNFGRL
+1352 HTLCFTFGRL

-1374 YYYNFICFDKVASD
+1374 YYYNFICFDKAGNKYISD
-1388 KFISEGYD
+1388 GNGTSKVVFAEND
-1396 TNKKVKA
+1396 KKLV
-1403 ESQQLINDQMW
+1403 NDQMW

-1419 SKDDVVLMSKDKYYM
+1419 NKDDVVLMSKDKYYV
-1434 CLNGYKLCVTHDL
+1434 CLSGNGFNVTHDPER
-1447 KKAAHF
+1447 AVHF
-1453 SVDYISD
+1453 SVKYISTQQ
-1460 VDRYVLVLVGG
+1460 RYALTIVGG
-1471 EGSEGHLK
+1471 LNAEGKIGQSM
-1479 KCLNL
+1479 NL
-1484 SGDVDENGVRH
+1484 SGADANRNT
-1495 KDVIVWNWNKT
+1495 IIFWNSNIQT
-1506 DKNEGPRFYLN
+1506 DPNICLN
-1517 FISIPVPEDYSDY
+1517 FEPIPVPEDYSDY
-1530 EILPKR
+1530 EVLPKR

-1543 HEATTDPMTGFI
+1543 HEATADPMTGFI

-1570 MMQKTSTYTVIHYL
+1570 MMQKTSTYTITHYL
-1584 KAESTRELY
+1584 KAESTRVLY
-1593 VPTCMVT
+1593 VPTCMVGSANT
-1600 NDNCPTLSRAFQ
+1600 RSRAFQ

-1627 LNLDLPSSRRYKNGI
+1627 LNLDISSSRRYKNGI
-1642 VVGDQLKLNGQVN
+1642 VVGDQLKLNGQN
-1655 GNYVKKKITF
+1655 SGYYVTHNVTF

-1703 NVTKYNGAVTNDIIL
+1703 NVTSDIIL
-1718 PSKQNIVEPTI
+1718 PSKQSIVEPTI

-1746 LLQCKEGNGNDKWYE
+1746 LLLYKDDGSNDKWYE

-1782 MQKQDYWFYNND
+1782 MQKQDYWFYNGGIA
-1794 SPSEDNLQNAVNSG
+1794 SEDNLQNAVNNG
-1808 EIVIEVDSLDSGITS
+1808 AIEVKVDDLGSGITF
-1823 AKFLRSAKTDNVDL
+1823 AGFLNSGAGGAATD
-1837 GEGLDRF
+1837 RA
-1844 IAFDYPGDTDDGK
+1844 IAFNYPGDDNGK
-1857 GIGKAKGDSCTL
+1857 GTGTATAGSCTL

-1882 IAKFNLTFEDNFE
+1882 IAKFNLTFEDDFE
-1895 PIIYSEIIGKKDDGS
+1895 PIIYSEIIGKKDGS
-1910 FKSERSPEALKKATG
+1910 FKSERSPEALLKTTG
-1925 DPVATITFDPEQF
+1925 DPVATITFDPDQF
-1938 DAFVTPPV
+1938 DAFVSPPV
-1946 GTYTGFL
+1946 GTYTGFERVA
-1953 TGDKGPGTK
+1953 GAGTK

-1977 YCFAPIDGDF
+1977 YCFAPIGGDF
-1987 NSTDGK
+1987 NSISGR
-1993 TPECTWGNYTIAH
+1993 TPECTWGNYTVAH
-2006 RFRMGDFGDGSSRG
+2006 RFDMGDNRG

-2035 EKYDASQSGFL
+2035 ENYDASQSGFL

-2054 GQIAS
+2054 GKIAS
-2059 IDFSG
+2059 IDFAG

-2081 SGKDEKP
+2081 DRGNESP
-2088 ANVVFSVQG
+2088 ANVVFSIQG

-2122 ANKLEPKTNN
+2122 SKTLNPKDN
-2132 GIGIWQQVYFSF
+2132 GGKGIWQQVYFSF

-2162 CTSTVGG
+2162 CTNTQGG

-2206 YDQVRTQLGLNTG
+2206 YDQVRAQLGLSTG
-2219 EVMKDNPKV
+2219 EVLTDNPKV

-2243 FDTGTS
+2243 FDTGTP

-2410 KQVGEDEDGNI
+2410 KQVGEDVDGNI

-2546 IDHEDSSGTQ
+2546 IDHEDTSGTQ
-2556 YCYDPQQVG
+2556 YCYDPEQVG
-2565 IKVSGEAPQLFDGLH
+2565 VKVSGEAPQLFDGLH
-2580 GTQYK
+2580 GAQYK
-2585 YPDKL
+2585 YPEKL

-2630 AIGLTSVSPEVFLAG
+2630 AIGLTSVSTDVFLAG
-2645 TNDPNMKAYETKAA
+2645 TNDPTMKAYETKAA

-2810 ETNGADDQFLN
+2810 ETNDPGADDQFLN

-2848 VNLCGIYTP
+2848 VNLCDIYRP

-2913 DACQATPYFKNVTY
+2913 DACQATPYFKDVKY

-2947 KSTLYYLDTYSAE
+2947 NPKLYYLEPYLADK
-2960 NPQTAN
+2960 PQEAK
-2966 VKTTTENIYQAANWS
+2966 VDTTTENIYQAANWS

-3010 NTSLFRLPK
+3010 TKSLFRLPK

-3030 NKTDEQT
+3030 NETDRKT

-3049 TDQLAKSG
+3049 TDQLKSG
-3057 TEITV
+3057 TDLTV
-3062 TLTNENRNNRF
+3062 TLKNENANNRF

-3085 LDKFFTVNAAQL
+3085 LNEFFKENETQL

-3161 QTSLHASG
+3161 QTSLHTSG

-3265 FSGMRSFGET
+3265 FSGMHSFGET

-3323 QDFTQPLIQA
+3323 QNFTQPLIQA

>member
-1 MKIRLNPHTLQRAF
+1 MKIRLTPHTLQRAF

-30 AQGYTYLQFSGN
+30 AQEYTYLQFSGN
-42 GRTVLFAKDGALTVV
+42 GRTVLLAKDGALTVV

-67 GYQWA
+67 GYQWT
-72 LETVSGDNVRLKNKE
+72 LETVSGGNVRLKNKE
-87 GMYVTPNLTLTNS
+87 GMYVTAELTLTNS

-111 NTYSKGRK
+111 NTYSSKDT
-119 SYGEGV
+119 Y
-125 EVPTHGG
+125 GG

-138 YGGKALGVK
+138 HNGKALGVK
-147 NGQLIWTVEDS
+147 NGQLIWAVEDS

-173 VNPFVSSE
+173 VNPFVSIE
-181 GGKVHWYYY
+181 GGEVHWYY
-190 MELLGNKS
+190 MELLLNGS
-198 AECVMDA
+198 ECIKDA

-217 SAKDLRAYMWC
+217 SAKNLRAYMWC

-238 YFMSADGNFFCQ
+238 YFMSVDGNFFCQ
-250 KDDTY
+250 KTDNR
-255 QYSTST
+255 QYSTSQSG
-261 KTDRCKYRICDVAD
+261 RHIYRICDVVD

-285 VLYNPQTTKYV
+285 VLYNTQTTKYV

-302 NTDVGNGSS
+302 NPDVGMGSS
-311 LNPAEAMRFILSTGP
+311 LNPAEAMRFISTPPPTGP

-336 TAIYDNGTGVTM
+336 TAIYDNGTDVTM

-353 EVAGYQW
+353 EVVGYQW

-368 YVLKSGRDN
+368 YVLKSGRNN
-377 YLKQAGD
+377 YLKQADD

-408 HDVLTLA
+408 HYVLTLA
-415 ADASKA
+415 NDASKA
-421 LGVKDGQL
+421 VGVKDGQL

-443 LDSTAEVKGAVAPK
+443 LDSTDEVKGAVVPK

-477 DARLTLTGTGYDN
+477 NARLTLTSTGYDN
-490 PVTRKEFEPT
+490 PVTRMEFEPT

-505 WKLEAARHANSKT
+505 WKLEPAKHANSKS

-523 VNQSG
+523 VNQLG
-528 EYLIYKDGRFNF
+528 EYLIYKGGRFNF
-540 ETLDVNETTVFRLKQ
+540 TTFDVNETTVFRLKQ

-586 TLKACNST
+586 TLQACNRT
-594 SKFNALSFKESERG
+594 SKYNALSFKESKRG

-613 LQFSGCGRVVLYDDG
+613 VQFSGSGRVVLYDDG
-628 QNIKA
+628 QNVKA

-657 GKVNGN
+657 GNVDGY
-663 NLKNKAGRFLRYDA
+663 NLKNKADRFLRYDA
-677 ADETFTS
+677 TAKTFTS

-692 VFDADQNTYY
+692 VFDADPNTYY
-702 VIPVHDVQGGTYN
+702 VVPANVQGGTY
-715 INIAG
+715 NIAG
-720 GLRYNAVLRGVS
+720 GLRYNAVLRGVTGT
-732 EPYNTLGV
+732 YNTLGV
-740 KNGKL
+740 KNGQL

-771 VSTSA
+771 VSTSD

-793 QDNTPGNIL
+793 QDNTPGDIL

-829 IRSTAGN
+829 IKSTAGN
-836 YISYNPD
+836 YISYNPAD
-843 TDNGK
+843 GYK
-848 HKVNPTLNDYSLYKI
+848 HKVNADLNDYSRYKI

-879 LYNCKNLY
+879 LYNCNNHY

-917 NTTSYHFVFPAMGQR
+917 NTISYHLVFPAMGQR
-932 ALIMDYDEAKKPRV
+932 ALIMDYDEAKNPRV
-946 KARDILASD
+946 KARGILASD

-975 FYLTYDGKN
+975 FYLTYDEKN

-989 SNQKADAYTFVYN
+989 SNQKAEAYTFVYN

-1020 DQQALSIGE
+1020 DQQALSIGA
-1029 EGALC
+1029 EGVLC

-1044 VDLRPYIIAPE
+1044 VDLRPYIIGPE
-1055 LPIPSLGGADYQ
+1055 LPIPSTGGVDYH

-1073 AGGDRYAYHMEDAN
+1073 ANGDRYAYHMEDAN

-1102 WVLIRDGQG
+1102 WVLIRDGEG

-1123 YFLKYDTGSNTF
+1123 HFLKYDTGSNTF
-1135 VAVADKKD
+1135 VAVADKND
-1143 ATRIRLVETSGNYI
+1143 ATRIRLVETSGNYD
-1157 HWQIELPDVND
+1157 HWQIELPDVD
-1168 SRNLISHSYSGGGNP
+1168 GSSNLISHSYSGDGDS

-1190 QGPNNGNNFVEIFP
+1190 QEPNNGNNFVEIFP

-1214 AGGAFRNLS
+1214 VGGAFRNINLD
-1223 LNELTPQLEL
+1223 ELTPKLEL
-1233 TADGKALKAKAS
+1233 TADGPALKAKAS

-1273 IGADAEGNVFL
+1273 IGADKDGNVFL
-1284 TTDKAQAT
+1284 TEDKKQAT
-1292 HFYLWLNHGDEDG
+1292 HFYLWLNHGDKDG
-1305 TVSWCFAQLNADG
+1305 NVSWCFAQLNADG

-1326 KCLGVSDVTNGT
+1326 KCLGVSDVINGT
-1338 VAMLSFSTYETDKL
+1338 VAMLPFSTYETDKL
-1352 HTLCFNFGRL
+1352 HTLCFTFGRL

-1374 YYYNFICFDKVASD
+1374 YYYTFMCFDLVGNKYVCDGNDTSKVVIA
-1388 KFISEGYD
+1388 EG
-1396 TNKKVKA
+1396 KRLV
-1403 ESQQLINDQMW
+1403 NDQMW
-1414 ALVGQ
+1414 ALVGG
-1419 SKDDVVLMSKDKYYM
+1419 SKDGFVLMSKDRYYLY
-1434 CLNGYKLCVTHDL
+1434 LNGGVFNVTHDL
-1447 KKAAHF
+1447 AKATHF
-1453 SVDYISD
+1453 SSTYDINKQ
-1460 VDRYVLVLVGG
+1460 RYVLTVVSAVGSASQYNGWQVLLSNNYSNVTVGQKG
-1471 EGSEGHLK
+1471 TS
-1479 KCLNL
+1479 
-1484 SGDVDENGVRH
+1484 
-1495 KDVIVWNWNKT
+1495 T
-1506 DKNEGPRFYLN
+1506 DNRYYLN

-1530 EILPKR
+1530 EVLPKR

-1543 HEATTDPMTGFI
+1543 HEATADPMTGFI

-1570 MMQKTSTYTVIHYL
+1570 MMQKTSTYTVTHYL
-1584 KAESTRELY
+1584 KAESTRKLY
-1593 VPTCMVT
+1593 VPTCMVGSAAT
-1600 NDNCPTLSRAFQ
+1600 RSRAFQ

-1627 LNLDLPSSRRYKNGI
+1627 LNLDISSSRRYRNGI
-1642 VVGDQLKLNGQVN
+1642 VVGDQLNLNGQN
-1655 GNYVKKKITF
+1655 SGYYVTHNVTF

-1693 GDNGNPIYNG
+1693 GDNGNPLYNG
-1703 NVTKYNGAVTNDIIL
+1703 NVTSDIIL

-1746 LLQCKEGNGNDKWYE
+1746 LLQCKEGSGKWYE
-1761 EHTIAFPKKKVTLNY
+1761 EHTITFPKKKVTLNY

-1782 MQKQDYWFYNND
+1782 MQKQDYWFYNNGIA
-1794 SPSEDNLQNAVNSG
+1794 SEDNLQNAVNSG
-1808 EIVIEVDSLDSGITS
+1808 AIEVEVDQLGSGITF
-1823 AKFLRSAKTDNVDL
+1823 AKFLSSGDGGDATD
-1837 GEGLDRF
+1837 RA
-1844 IAFDYPGDTDDGK
+1844 IAFNYPGDTDDGK
-1857 GIGKAKGDSCTL
+1857 GTGEAQAGSCTL
-1869 KVYGVASDGTRYQ
+1869 KVYGRASDGTRYQ
-1882 IAKFNLTFEDNFE
+1882 IAKFNLTFEADFE
-1895 PIIYSEIIGKKDDGS
+1895 PIIYSEIIGKNADGS
-1910 FKSERSPEALKKATG
+1910 FKSERSPEALLKATG
-1925 DPVATITFDPEQF
+1925 DPVATITFDPDEF
-1938 DAFVTPPV
+1938 DAFVSPPV
-1946 GTYTGFL
+1946 GTYTGFSNY
-1953 TGDKGPGTK
+1953 GKGENANQK
-1962 CGLTYRYPFNYDNTS
+1962 YSLTYRYPFNYDNTS
-1977 YCFAPIDGDF
+1977 YCFAPIGGDF

-1993 TPECTWGNYTIAH
+1993 TPECTWGNYTVAH
-2006 RFRMGDFGDGSSRG
+2006 RFNMGDTRG

-2054 GQIAS
+2054 GKIAS
-2059 IDFSG
+2059 IDFAG

-2081 SGKDEKP
+2081 DRDNESP
-2088 ANVVFSVQG
+2088 ANVVFSIQG

-2114 LGEARDSL
+2114 LGDARD
-2122 ANKLEPKTNN
+2122 ANDNILRTRTN
-2132 GIGIWQQVYFSF
+2132 GDIGIWQQVYFSF

-2162 CTSTVGG
+2162 CTNTRGG

-2206 YDQVRTQLGLNTG
+2206 YDQVRAQLGLNTG
-2219 EVMKDNPKV
+2219 EVLTDDPKV

-2270 LLGDPNSQV
+2270 LLGDPNSQA

-2289 FKTNFDSLPV
+2289 FKTNFDSLPD
-2299 FKYRDAVAATVGMAS
+2299 FKYRNAVAATVGMAS
-2314 REVTSAGVRHF
+2314 REITSAGVRRF
-2325 VISDKVK
+2325 IISDKVK

-2359 AFHSFEIN
+2359 AFHSFEVN
-2367 TRCSVRCKFRTLSP
+2367 TRCSVRCKFRTQSP

-2410 KQVGEDEDGNI
+2410 KQVGEDVDGNI

-2450 WRVLGKNE
+2450 WRVLRKNE

-2531 AATKQG
+2531 AATTQG
-2537 TILKVTVVP
+2537 EILKVTVVP
-2546 IDHEDSSGTQ
+2546 IDHEDTSGTQ
-2556 YCYDPQQVG
+2556 YCYDPEQVG
-2565 IKVSGEAPQLFDGLH
+2565 VKVSGEAPQLFDGLH
-2580 GTQYK
+2580 GKQ

-2601 VEEVRARADG
+2601 VAEVRGGADG

-2621 RGIKTVTKD
+2621 RGITTVTKD

-2645 TNDPNMKAYETKAA
+2645 TNDPNMKAYETMAA
-2659 EERAGLSVQN
+2659 EEGTGLSVQN
-2669 FRIVGQLKTLVA
+2669 FRIVGQLKTLDA
-2681 DTADREHAYADIVF
+2681 RKTDPENAHADIVF

-2716 FNAGNATQSTVC
+2716 FNAGSTAQTTVC

-2753 WTNDANWQRADLEDL
+2753 WTNDANWQRADLADL
-2768 HFNADT
+2768 RFNADT
-2774 EPGYAANADNGTAQ
+2774 ETDYADNAANGTAQ

-2796 SVIVTPKKAGPQLY
+2796 SVIVTPDKAGPQLY
-2810 ETNGADDQFLN
+2810 ETNYAGADDQFLN
-2821 FVGNEGKRT
+2821 FVGHEGEQRT

-2835 EYALLAAPEADKG
+2835 EYALLAAPKAVAG
-2848 VNLCGIYTP
+2848 VNRCDIYES

-2877 DYKKAWVE
+2877 SYEKAWVE

-2913 DACQATPYFKNVTY
+2913 DACQATPYFKDVTY
-2927 NTTDYHRFAPAV
+2927 NTALYHRFAPAV

-2947 KSTLYYLDTYSAE
+2947 NPKLYYLEPYSADK
-2960 NPQTAN
+2960 PQEAN
-2966 VKTTTENIYQAANWS
+2966 VNTATENIYQAANWS
-2981 AVYNDVREAYSQGGF
+2981 AAYNDVQEAYSQGGF

-3010 NTSLFRLPK
+3010 TKSLFRLPK
-3019 EDTAYGYYTEL
+3019 EDTAYGYYTEM
-3030 NKTDEQT
+3030 NVTDGRT
-3037 YPVDRTHHHKLA
+3037 YSVDRTYHHKLA
-3049 TDQLAKSG
+3049 TDQLKTG
-3057 TEITV
+3057 TELTV
-3062 TLTNENRNNRF
+3062 TLKNENANNRF

-3085 LDKFFTVNAAQL
+3085 LNEFFKENEAQL

-3161 QTSLHASG
+3161 QTSLHTSG

-3203 TTAVNGYEAAEDMQL
+3203 TTAVNGYETAEDMQL

-3243 RRSLWRVPLG
+3243 RRSLWHVPLG
-3253 VLSNSEEPVQLT
+3253 VLSNSEDPVQLT

-3323 QDFTQPLIQA
+3323 KDFTQPLIQA

-3389 ESVGKVSL
+3389 ESVAKVSL

>member
-1 MKIRLNPHTLQRAF
+1 MKMRLNPHTLQRAF

-42 GRTVLFAKDGALTVV
+42 GRTVLLAKDGALTVV

-67 GYQWA
+67 GYQWT

-87 GMYVTPNLTLTNS
+87 GMYVTADLALTNS

-111 NTYSKGRK
+111 NTYS
-119 SYGEGV
+119 SATYGGLK
-125 EVPTHGG
+125 
-132 SRYDLV
+132 RYDLV
-138 YGGKALGVK
+138 YGGKGALGVK

-173 VNPFVSSE
+173 VTPFVSSE
-181 GGKVHWYYY
+181 GGEVHWYY
-190 MELLGNKS
+190 MELLGNGS
-198 AECVMDA
+198 ECIKDA
-205 GAEKKLEKYSTP
+205 GAGNKLQKYPTP
-217 SAKDLRAYMWC
+217 SAKNLRAYMWC

-238 YFMSADGNFFCQ
+238 YIKSADGNFFYQ
-250 KDDTY
+250 NGNI

-261 KTDRCKYRICDVAD
+261 ESSKHLYRICDVAD

-285 VLYNPQTTKYV
+285 VLYNTQTTKYV
-296 FPYGSG
+296 YPYGSG
-302 NTDVGNGSS
+302 NPDVGMGSY
-311 LNPAEAMRFILSTGP
+311 LNPAEAMRFISTPPPTGP

-336 TAIYDNGTGVTM
+336 TAIYDNGTSVTM

-360 TLEQVGGA
+360 ALEQVGGA
-368 YVLKSGRDN
+368 YVLKSGRNN
-377 YLKQAGD
+377 YLKQAG
-384 AFTVTTNR
+384 AALTVTTNR
-392 DEALRLF
+392 DEALKLF
-399 PCGSAYDDR
+399 PSGSEYDDK

-429 AIVEANSF
+429 AIVETNSF

-443 LDSTAEVKGAVAPK
+443 LDSTDEVKGAVAPK

-477 DARLTLTGTGYDN
+477 DACLTLTGTDYDN
-490 PVTRKEFEPT
+490 PVTRMEFQPT
-500 SASQN
+500 SARQN
-505 WKLEAARHANSKT
+505 WELRPAKHPNSKP

-523 VNQSG
+523 VNQEG
-528 EYLIYKDGRFNF
+528 EYLIYKNGSFNF
-540 ETLDVNETTVFRLKQ
+540 KPLDVNETTVFRLKQ

-574 HRLGLQAGMTPY
+574 RRLGLQDGMTPY
-586 TLKACNST
+586 TLKACNSA
-594 SKFNALSFKESERG
+594 SKYNALSFKESERG

-613 LQFSGCGRVVLYDDG
+613 LQFSGSGRVVLYDDG
-628 QNIKA
+628 QNVKV
-633 VATTTEQLEGNGY
+633 VATTTEQLEGDGY
-646 QWTFDPIMDGA
+646 RWTFDPIMDGA
-657 GKVNGN
+657 GKVDGY
-663 NLKNKAGRFLRYDA
+663 NLKNKAGRFLRYDTA
-677 ADETFTS
+677 AKTFTS

-720 GLRYNAVLRGVS
+720 GLRYNAMLRGVTGT
-732 EPYNTLGV
+732 YNTLGV

-745 QLVKK
+745 QLVKR

-793 QDNTPGNIL
+793 QDNTPGDIL

-843 TDNGK
+843 TDGYQ
-848 HKVNPTLNDYSLYKI
+848 HKVNTTTNEYSRYKI

-887 FVRPFPSENAI
+887 FVRPFPSENSI

-905 KNTSMTFVDVAA
+905 KNTSMTFVDIAA
-917 NTTSYHFVFPAMGQR
+917 DTTSYHLVFPAMGQR
-932 ALIMDYDEAKKPRV
+932 ALIMDYDEAKNPRV
-946 KARDILASD
+946 KARGILASD

-975 FYLTYDGKN
+975 FYLTYDKKN

-989 SNQKADAYTFVYN
+989 SNQKAEAYTFVYN

-1007 NNNNVRYDLCSTD
+1007 NNNSVRYDLCSTD

-1029 EGALC
+1029 EGVLC

-1055 LPIPSLGGADYQ
+1055 LPIPSLGGADYH

-1087 SISLKPYEEKNLCQL
+1087 TISLKPYEEKNLCQL
-1102 WVLIRDGQG
+1102 WVLIRDGEG

-1123 YFLKYDTGSNTF
+1123 HFLKYDTGSNTF

-1143 ATRIRLVETSGNYI
+1143 ATRIRLVETSGNYV
-1157 HWQIELPDVND
+1157 HWQIELPDVNGN
-1168 SRNLISHSYSGGGNP
+1168 SNLISHSYSGGGNP

-1190 QGPNNGNNFVEIFP
+1190 QVPNNGNNFVDIFP

-1214 AGGAFRNLS
+1214 AGGAFRNINLD
-1223 LNELTPQLEL
+1223 ELTPKLEL
-1233 TADGKALKAKAS
+1233 TADGTALKAKAS

-1284 TTDKAQAT
+1284 TPDKAQAT

-1305 TVSWCFAQLNADG
+1305 SVSWCFAQLNADG

-1326 KCLGVSDVTNGT
+1326 KCLGVSDVANGT
-1338 VAMLSFSTYETDKL
+1338 VAMLSFSTYETQKL
-1352 HTLCFNFGRL
+1352 HTLCFTFGRL
-1362 TCPELSDAAEGK
+1362 TSPELSDAAEGK
-1374 YYYNFICFDKVASD
+1374 YNYTFMCFDLVGNNKYVSDGNDTSKVVIA
-1388 KFISEGYD
+1388 EG
-1396 TNKKVKA
+1396 KKLV
-1403 ESQQLINDQMW
+1403 NDQMW
-1414 ALVGQ
+1414 ALVGV
-1419 SKDDVVLMSKDKYYM
+1419 SKDGFVLMSKDRYYLY
-1434 CLNGYKLCVTHDL
+1434 LNGGIFNVTHDL
-1447 KKAAHF
+1447 AKATHF
-1453 SVDYISD
+1453 SGTYD
-1460 VDRYVLVLVGG
+1460 VNKQRYVLTVVSAVGG
-1471 EGSEGHLK
+1471 DSKYNGWQVL
-1479 KCLNL
+1479 L
-1484 SGDVDENGVRH
+1484 SSDSRRVTVGNEKNANNENRY
-1495 KDVIVWNWNKT
+1495 
-1506 DKNEGPRFYLN
+1506 YLN
-1517 FISIPVPEDYSDY
+1517 FIPIPVPEDYSDY
-1530 EILPKR
+1530 EVLPKR

-1543 HEATTDPMTGFI
+1543 HEATAAPMTGFI

-1570 MMQKTSTYTVIHYL
+1570 MMQKTSTYTVTHYL
-1584 KAESTRELY
+1584 KAESTRDLY
-1593 VPTCMVT
+1593 VPTCMVGSANT
-1600 NDNCPTLSRAFQ
+1600 RSRAFQ

-1627 LNLDLPSSRRYKNGI
+1627 LNLDLRSSRRYRNGI
-1642 VVGDQLKLNGQVN
+1642 VVGDQLNLNGQDK
-1655 GNYVKKKITF
+1655 GNYVDHYVTF

-1671 PDDWEYILGA
+1671 PDDWEYILGG
-1681 DLTPYSDFVDYF
+1681 DLTTYSDFVDYF
-1693 GDNGNPIYNG
+1693 GDNGNPLYNG
-1703 NVTKYNGAVTNDIIL
+1703 NVTKYNGNVTSDIIL

-1746 LLQCKEGNGNDKWYE
+1746 LLLYKDDGSNDKWYE

-1782 MQKQDYWFYNND
+1782 MQKQDYWFYNGGIA
-1794 SPSEDNLQNAVNSG
+1794 SEDNLQNAVNSG
-1808 EIVIEVDSLDSGITS
+1808 AIEVKVDDLGSGITF
-1823 AKFLRSAKTDNVDL
+1823 AGFLNSGA
-1837 GEGLDRF
+1837 GAGADRV
-1844 IAFDYPGDTDDGK
+1844 IAFNYPDDDNGK
-1857 GIGKAKGDSCTL
+1857 GRGEAKAGSCTL

-1882 IAKFNLTFEDNFE
+1882 IAKFNLIFEDDFE

-1910 FKSERSPEALKKATG
+1910 FKSERSPEALLKTTG
-1925 DPVATITFDPEQF
+1925 DPVATITFDPDQF
-1938 DAFVTPPV
+1938 DAFVSPPV
-1946 GTYTGFL
+1946 GTYTGF
-1953 TGDKGPGTK
+1953 TNSGKGDNANQKYS
-1962 CGLTYRYPFNYDNTS
+1962 LTYRYPFNYDNTS
-1977 YCFAPIDGDF
+1977 YCFAPIGGDF
-1987 NSTDGK
+1987 NSTNGR
-1993 TPECTWGNYTIAH
+1993 TSECTWGNYTVAH
-2006 RFRMGDFGDGSSRG
+2006 RFDMGDNRG

-2035 EKYDASQSGFL
+2035 QNYDASQSGFL

-2059 IDFSG
+2059 IDFAG

-2081 SGKDEKP
+2081 NRDNESP
-2088 ANVVFSVQG
+2088 ANVVFSIQG

-2114 LGEARDSL
+2114 LGQARDSL
-2122 ANKLEPKTNN
+2122 SKTLNPKDN
-2132 GIGIWQQVYFSF
+2132 GGKGIWQQVYFSF
-2144 VNKNADDFDSFRL
+2144 VNKNADDFDNFRL

-2162 CTSTVGG
+2162 CTSTSGG

-2177 VFSVKPEVQIER
+2177 VFSVKPDVQIER

-2206 YDQVRTQLGLNTG
+2206 YDQVRAQLGLNTG

-2289 FKTNFDSLPV
+2289 FKTKFEDLPV

-2410 KQVGEDEDGNI
+2410 KQVGEDAEGNI

-2556 YCYDPQQVG
+2556 YCYDPEQVG
-2565 IKVSGEAPQLFDGLH
+2565 VKVSGEAPQLFDGLH

-2601 VEEVRARADG
+2601 VAEVRARADG

-2621 RGIKTVTKD
+2621 RGIETVTD
-2630 AIGLTSVSPEVFLAG
+2630 GAIGLTSVSPEVFLAG

-2681 DTADREHAYADIVF
+2681 RTADPENAHADIVF

-2716 FNAGNATQSTVC
+2716 FNAGGTAQSTVC

-2810 ETNGADDQFLN
+2810 ETNDPGADDQFLN

-2877 DYKKAWVE
+2877 SYEKAWVE

-2913 DACQATPYFKNVTY
+2913 DACQATPYFKDVKY
-2927 NTTDYHRFAPAV
+2927 TTAHYHRFAPAV

-2947 KSTLYYLDTYSAE
+2947 NPKLYYLEPYSA
-2960 NPQTAN
+2960 NKPQEAR
-2966 VKTTTENIYQAANWS
+2966 VDTTTENIYQAANWS
-2981 AVYNDVREAYSQGGF
+2981 AVYNDVQEPYSQGGF

-3010 NTSLFRLPK
+3010 TKSLFRLPK
-3019 EDTAYGYYTEL
+3019 EDMAYGYYTEL
-3030 NKTDEQT
+3030 NETDRRT
-3037 YPVDRTHHHKLA
+3037 YPVDRTYHHKLA
-3049 TDQLAKSG
+3049 TDQLKSG
-3057 TEITV
+3057 TELTV
-3062 TLTNENRNNRF
+3062 TLRNENANNRF

-3085 LDKFFTVNAAQL
+3085 LNEFFKENETQL

-3161 QTSLHASG
+3161 QTSLHTSG
-3169 TLLRAPAIGRAEAPM
+3169 TLLRAPAIGRAEAPV

-3323 QDFTQPLIQA
+3323 KDFTQPLIQA

-3347 LTYVRIVAADGRT
+3347 LTYVRIIAADGRT

>member
-30 AQGYTYLQFSGN
+30 AQDNYTYLQFSGN
-42 GRTVLFAKDGALTVV
+42 GRTVLLAKDGVLTVV

-67 GYQWA
+67 GYQWT

-87 GMYVTPNLTLTNS
+87 GMYVTSNLTLTNR
-100 QDQAATFTKTE
+100 QDQAAEFTKTE
-111 NTYSKGRK
+111 NTYS
-119 SYGEGV
+119 STTY
-125 EVPTHGG
+125 GG

-138 YGGKALGVK
+138 YNGKALGVK
-147 NGQLIWTVEDS
+147 NGQLFWTVEDS

-181 GGKVHWYYY
+181 GGEVHWYY
-190 MELLGNKS
+190 MELLWNGS
-198 AECVMDA
+198 ECVKDA
-205 GAEKKLEKYSTP
+205 GAGKNLEKYSTP
-217 SAKDLRAYMWC
+217 SAKNLRAYMWS

-238 YFMSADGNFFCQ
+238 YFKSADGNYFYQ
-250 KDDTY
+250 NGSD
-255 QYSTST
+255 QYSAST
-261 KTDRCKYRICDVAD
+261 KPGNSEYTICDVSD
-275 QTDGKYQEAF
+275 QSNDNAF
-285 VLYNPQTTKYV
+285 VLRNIGKGEYVLPYNNSNK
-296 FPYGSG
+296 
-302 NTDVGNGSS
+302 VGKASAFNMI
-311 LNPAEAMRFILSTGP
+311 EAMRFIPTTPPTGP

-336 TAIYDNGTGVTM
+336 TAIYDNGTSVTM

-368 YVLKSGRDN
+368 YVLKSGRNN
-377 YLKQAGD
+377 YLKRAGE
-384 AFTVTTNR
+384 ALTVTTNR
-392 DEALRLF
+392 DEALKLF
-399 PCGSAYDDR
+399 PSGSEYDDK

-443 LDSTAEVKGAVAPK
+443 LDSTDEVKGAVVPK

-477 DARLTLTGTGYDN
+477 NARLTLTSTGYDN
-490 PVTRKEFEPT
+490 PVTRMEFEPT
-500 SASQN
+500 SARQN
-505 WKLEAARHANSKT
+505 WKLESARHANSKP

-523 VNQSG
+523 VNQLG

-540 ETLDVNETTVFRLKQ
+540 ETFDVNETTVFRLKQ

-563 TIDMALSGDDN
+563 TIDMALAGDDN

-586 TLKACNST
+586 TLQVCNRT
-594 SKFNALSFKESERG
+594 SKYNALSFKESKRG

-613 LQFSGCGRVVLYDDG
+613 VQFSGSGRVVLYDDG

-657 GKVNGN
+657 GNVDGY

-677 ADETFTS
+677 AAKTFTS

-692 VFDADQNTYY
+692 VFDANQNTYY
-702 VIPVHDVQGGTYN
+702 VVPAHVQGGTY
-715 INIAG
+715 NIAG
-720 GLRYNAVLRGVS
+720 GLRYNAVLRGVTGM
-732 EPYNTLGV
+732 YNTLGV
-740 KNGKL
+740 KNGQL
-745 QLVKK
+745 QLVKE

-771 VSTSA
+771 VSTSDK
-776 NPHYYAL
+776 PHYYAL

-793 QDNTPGNIL
+793 QDNTPGDIL

-829 IRSTAGN
+829 IKSTAGN
-836 YISYNPD
+836 YISYNPA
-843 TDNGK
+843 TDGYK
-848 HKVNPTLNDYSLYKI
+848 HKVNTTRDNYSRYKL

-879 LYNCKNLY
+879 LYNCENHY
-887 FVRPFPSENAI
+887 FVRPFPSENSI

-917 NTTSYHFVFPAMGQR
+917 DTTSYHLVFPAMGQR
-932 ALIMDYDEAKKPRV
+932 ALIMDYDEAKNPRV
-946 KARDILASD
+946 KARGILASD

-975 FYLTYDGKN
+975 FYLTYDKKN

-1020 DQQALSIGE
+1020 DQQALSIGA
-1029 EGALC
+1029 EGVLC

-1044 VDLRPYIIAPE
+1044 VDLRPYIIGPE
-1055 LPIPSLGGADYQ
+1055 LPLPSSGGVDYH

-1087 SISLKPYEEKNLCQL
+1087 SISLKSYEEKNLCQL

-1123 YFLKYDTGSNTF
+1123 CFLKYDTDNNTF
-1135 VAVADKKD
+1135 VAVADKND
-1143 ATRIRLVETSGNYI
+1143 ATRIRLVETSGNYD
-1157 HWQIELPDVND
+1157 HWQIELPDVD
-1168 SRNLISHSYSGGGNP
+1168 GSSNLISHSYSGNP

-1190 QGPNNGNNFVEIFP
+1190 EDPNNGNNYVDIFP
-1204 VDITPDFYEE
+1204 VDITPVFYEE
-1214 AGGAFRNLS
+1214 AGGAFRNINLD
-1223 LNELTPQLEL
+1223 ELTPKLEL
-1233 TADGKALKAKAS
+1233 TADGRALKAKAS

-1292 HFYLWLNHGDEDG
+1292 HFYLWLNHGDKDG

-1326 KCLGVSDVTNGT
+1326 KCLGVSDVANGT
-1338 VAMLSFSTYETDKL
+1338 VAMLPFSTYETDRQ
-1352 HTLCFNFGRL
+1352 HTLCFTFGRL

-1374 YYYNFICFDKVASD
+1374 YYYNFICFDKAGNKYISD
-1388 KFISEGYD
+1388 GNGTSKVVFAENG
-1396 TNKKVKA
+1396 KKLV
-1403 ESQQLINDQMW
+1403 NDQMW

-1419 SKDDVVLMSKDKYYM
+1419 NKDDVVLMSKDKYYV
-1434 CLNGYKLCVTHDL
+1434 CLSGNGFNVTHDPER
-1447 KKAAHF
+1447 AVHF
-1453 SVDYISD
+1453 SVKYISTQQ
-1460 VDRYVLVLVGG
+1460 RYALTIVGG
-1471 EGSEGHLK
+1471 LNAEGKIGQSM
-1479 KCLNL
+1479 NL
-1484 SGDVDENGVRH
+1484 SGADPNRNT
-1495 KDVIVWNWNKT
+1495 IIFWNSDIQT
-1506 DKNEGPRFYLN
+1506 DPNICLN
-1517 FISIPVPEDYSDY
+1517 FEPIPVPEDYSDY
-1530 EILPKR
+1530 EVLPKR

-1543 HEATTDPMTGFI
+1543 HEATADPMTGFI

-1570 MMQKTSTYTVIHYL
+1570 LMQKTSTYTVTHYL
-1584 KAESTRELY
+1584 KAESTRVLY
-1593 VPTCMVT
+1593 VPTCMVGSAAT
-1600 NDNCPTLSRAFQ
+1600 RSRAFQ

-1627 LNLDLPSSRRYKNGI
+1627 LNLDISSSRRYRNGI
-1642 VVGDQLKLNGQVN
+1642 VVGDQLNLNGQN
-1655 GNYVKKKITF
+1655 SGYYVTHNVSF

-1671 PDDWEYILGA
+1671 PDDWEYILGG

-1693 GDNGNPIYNG
+1693 GDNGNPLYNG
-1703 NVTKYNGAVTNDIIL
+1703 NVTSDIIL

-1746 LLQCKEGNGNDKWYE
+1746 LLQCKKGSDKWYE
-1761 EHTIAFPKKKVTLNY
+1761 EHTITFPKKKVTLNY

-1782 MQKQDYWFYNND
+1782 MQKQDYWFYNNGIA
-1794 SPSEDNLQNAVNSG
+1794 SEDNLQNAVNSG
-1808 EIVIEVDSLDSGITS
+1808 AIEVEVEDSLHSGITF
-1823 AKFLRSAKTDNVDL
+1823 AHFLSSGAGGDATD
-1837 GEGLDRF
+1837 RA
-1844 IAFDYPGDTDDGK
+1844 IAFNYPGDTDDGK
-1857 GIGKAKGDSCTL
+1857 GTGEAHADSCTL
-1869 KVYGVASDGTRYQ
+1869 KVYGKASDGTRYQ
-1882 IAKFNLTFEDNFE
+1882 IAKFNLTFEADFE

-1910 FKSERSPEALKKATG
+1910 FKSERSPEALQKTTG
-1925 DPVATITFDPEQF
+1925 DPVATITFDPDEF
-1938 DAFVTPPV
+1938 DSFVSPPV
-1946 GTYTGFL
+1946 GTYTGFSGSGK
-1953 TGDKGPGTK
+1953 GDNANQKYS
-1962 CGLTYRYPFNYDNTS
+1962 LTYRYPFNYDNTS
-1977 YCFAPIDGDF
+1977 YCFAPIGGDF
-1987 NSTDGK
+1987 NSADGK
-1993 TPECTWGNYTIAH
+1993 TAECTWGNYTVAH
-2006 RFRMGDFGDGSSRG
+2006 RFNMGDNRG

-2035 EKYDASQSGFL
+2035 QNYDASQSGFL

-2054 GQIAS
+2054 GKIAS
-2059 IDFSG
+2059 IDFAG

-2081 SGKDEKP
+2081 DRDNESP
-2088 ANVVFSVQG
+2088 ANVVFSIQG

-2114 LGEARDSL
+2114 LGNARDAKYNIL
-2122 ANKLEPKTNN
+2122 TTRTN
-2132 GIGIWQQVYFSF
+2132 GDIGIWQQVYFSF

-2162 CTSTVGG
+2162 CTNTQGG

-2206 YDQVRTQLGLNTG
+2206 YDQVRAQLGLNTG
-2219 EVMKDNPKV
+2219 EVLTDDPKV

-2243 FDTGTS
+2243 FDTGTP
-2249 EGQERLYRMSDAEV
+2249 EGQERLYRMSDVEV

-2270 LLGDPNSQV
+2270 LLGDPNSQA

-2289 FKTNFDSLPV
+2289 FKTKFEDLPV

-2314 REVTSAGVRHF
+2314 REITSAGVRHF

-2410 KQVGEDEDGNI
+2410 KQVGEDEDGDI

-2428 DWWRDYVGGA
+2428 DWWRDYVVGGA

-2458 SRLSNEIS
+2458 NRLSNEIS

-2516 ASLVLLNNTCNIYVP
+2516 ASLVLLNNTCNVYVP

-2546 IDHEDSSGTQ
+2546 IDHEDGNGTQ
-2556 YCYDPQQVG
+2556 YCYDPEQVG
-2565 IKVSGEAPQLFDGLH
+2565 IKVSGQAPQLFDGLR
-2580 GTQYK
+2580 GDKYK

-2601 VEEVRARADG
+2601 VAEVTAGADG

-2645 TNDPNMKAYETKAA
+2645 TNDPNMKAYETRAA
-2659 EERAGLSVQN
+2659 EERTGLSVQN
-2669 FRIVGQLKTLVA
+2669 FRIVGQLKTLDASKA
-2681 DTADREHAYADIVF
+2681 DSVNAHADIVF
-2695 NSDFQPR
+2695 NSDFHPR
-2702 EGYVYTLRFNYREL
+2702 EGYVYTLRFNYRER
-2716 FNAGNATQSTVC
+2716 FNAGSATQSTVC

-2753 WTNDANWQRADLEDL
+2753 WTNDANWQRADLADL

-2774 EPGYAANADNGTAQ
+2774 ETDYANNADNGTAQ

-2796 SVIVTPKKAGPQLY
+2796 SVIVTPDKAGPQLY
-2810 ETNGADDQFLN
+2810 ETDYAGADKFLN
-2821 FVGNEGKRT
+2821 FVGHEDEQRT

-2835 EYALLAAPEADKG
+2835 EYALLAAPKAEAG
-2848 VNLCGIYTP
+2848 VNLCGIYRP

-2877 DYKKAWVE
+2877 SYEKAWVE

-2913 DACQATPYFKNVTY
+2913 DACQATPYFKDVTY

-2947 KSTLYYLDTYSAE
+2947 NPKLYYLEPYSA
-2960 NPQTAN
+2960 NKPQEAR
-2966 VKTTTENIYQAANWS
+2966 VDTTTENIYQAANWS

-3010 NTSLFRLPK
+3010 NKSLFRLPK
-3019 EDTAYGYYTEL
+3019 EDTAYGYYTET
-3030 NKTDEQT
+3030 NKTDGGT
-3037 YPVDRTHHHKLA
+3037 YSVDRTYHHKLA

-3057 TEITV
+3057 TEMTV

-3085 LDKFFTVNAAQL
+3085 LNEFFTKNADQL

-3148 GTNTITLKFTADM
+3148 GTNTINLKFTADM
-3161 QTSLHASG
+3161 QTSLHTSG

-3313 SSERPALEDE
+3313 SSERPAREDE
-3323 QDFTQPLIQA
+3323 QNFTQPLIQA
-3333 DNGSVTISSSAAHV
+3333 DNGCVTVTSSAAHV
-3347 LTYVRIVAADGRT
+3347 LTYVRIIAADGRT

-3389 ESVGKVSL
+3389 ESVAKVSL